1 MATDFDAIVK
11 RAHKRAEKARQG
23 LGLDKQQI
31 YNQPSN
37 YIQPD
42 LVVTNPIASNLDKGY
57 KVKVDWS
64 EGAAKLNEYANT
76 TYTPEPTLLDDTWT
90 AVKKG
95 VGTLEQS
102 AMGLYTQAT
111 RATSAEEIRNATDWA
126 GGLVKPTEIS
136 REQRQKE
143 TQDLIAAQAKHKQ
156 HIEELNNTLG
166 FDAYV
171 NKQQDAYSG
180 KTKQALEAY
189 NRAGNTGSF
198 IKDVQ
203 QTLDVFYHNP
213 RLIPVL
219 LGESAP
225 QMTVELAAAA
235 LTGGTS
241 RTLSAASA
249 IGTGTLLKTGD
260 VVHENFEN
268 TGRVIDND
276 KIGGVVGLNT
286 LASIIDIGS
295 AKIPNTLDNAL
306 YNAVLRRDIVNKA
319 TKDGVASKA
328 KNLGKDAFFEGVAEV
343 VENTASNYG
352 QDKELTGGA
361 GKAFASGAVLSTG
374 ANIGGTSLGITS
386 DTAKLGAS
394 KTLKGLSKIQE
405 RNKTSQDDPTHPKY
419 NPTRKLFEAQT
430 QIFSDDDEQQS
441 QGVANYAEVMNSASE
456 RLAHLDELINNA
468 KTEKQK
474 YKANKQKEEYLN
486 NILPELLQR
495 DQLLTELIKD
505 NYKQD
510 DDLRNNITNSLQW
523 LATQKQELTEQLKQL
538 HTASS
543 EQSTGSLQSNHG
555 NTVAIMDRASVGDV
569 GVGTD
574 HYDIRLANSQD
585 PTSILNRFLAGGKP
599 LNEFKHSNGGA
610 YNQQRGNKQHK
621 GIDFGFNESF
631 GGQDKYRTLTISPEF
646 MNKLEYIKTG
656 HDKKGGG
663 HYTRIK
669 FSDMPTE
676 IRILHQNETGVK
688 QVISGWQNN
697 TNTNANTKQ
706 NNTTS
711 NSKVDNNSLFV
722 GDSIARGYKQSNLA
736 TNGHNPKKVL
746 NTLQKASSNGGLTG
760 KTVVLSTGL
769 SNNVTDWANVDKQLK
784 LLSESGA
791 NVVVLGI
798 ADNFKDNTTLANQV
812 NTKLKQKAEAYGF
825 GYQALGNYRSG
836 EAEKQYKAHPNNIK
850 LSDMVLAGNKDNHQ
864 NTSTQSNLGSIN
876 YSWGKSKV
884 HRKLSNSNQYDDL
897 MTEIYSTY
905 GFTKQ
910 EQQILKMQV
919 AQESGFNINAKN
931 PTSGAFGLTQF
942 IPSTAKAYG
951 AKEGDAKSQIN
962 AQARYMKKLL
972 KDFNGDW
979 AKALAGF
986 NTGEGN
992 VKKHWGKDGTGNG
1005 GGVMSTAWSNG
1016 TGETL
1021 KYVENIMA
1029 HAVGVN
1035 HDTTNNQT
1043 ANQTLWDNVD
1053 DVIDWGESYVS
1064 KLQKQKEQEQDVIK
1078 SQELQEQVETLTQT
1092 LNELSEIE
1100 AKKKELEAHQAQ
1112 DEPKRSVA
1120 DILTKTELL
1129 EEEIQTNEKLSDEE
1143 KTTLLN
1149 IKKAKDVLINALPE
1163 VLKESLFNDENK
1175 EGLGDFLGKF
1185 KEQEQVSEES
1195 EVTSKA
1201 QQDTF
1206 DEIIRY
1212 SEMLSDDMI
1221 NLLVEQGALS
1231 EKHAEKLRLLNE
1243 VRVVENA
1250 TKNADDVKHD
1260 IYIGKK
1266 AKRAEDGYIG
1276 LQSYQQGLVQYLK
1289 TDDIGVLDNYYN
1301 HLSRLNESHTSKAIA
1316 AKQAMDS
1323 FDETQQPLYIARK
1336 ADSQEWEVHEGSI
1349 SKELRAKTGAIEI
1362 SNISR
1367 NFVNNLI
1374 EEAAHLNQI
1383 KQGYDKAYE
1392 LHGASDR
1399 IKESVK
1405 VSDFGLIDFSQI
1417 NTGVSQQQQ
1426 PVQVTRASNIK
1437 QTPVA
1442 DVTTS
1447 EPNIEPTTTPTQ
1459 EAIPVTPPVT
1469 KTPSDVPTQ
1478 RKPFRLP
1485 TNPYNDT
1492 LARDSSVSEYQR
1504 KIQEGVATPNYVWLG
1519 RGERQVNDEGK
1530 MATVSLSSIYRGT
1543 GSAKDPKTG
1552 QVTVRSNVF
1561 TDENKEVIKAG
1572 IFGSPIQSPIYV
1584 NSTNAHDQQKLK
1596 LIEEFGGDMYSIV
1609 HDGTQAGKD
1618 AAMIESANRYMD
1630 FMRVAV
1636 SNNQDFSRALL
1647 QMAANPNTGFVVQHK
1662 MSNSAFSE
1670 AAIVPRVVE
1679 ELRKHPALQKVSYK
1693 EQPQV
1698 VFNILS
1704 NMGTLMADGQFHSE
1718 IQRPIDTNTF
1728 GKEDNLYK
1736 PHVFSKDDLN
1746 KFNEYTATN
1755 STTGLDL
1762 TSEVPIIE
1770 TGIDENT
1777 NTGFDLSVFESNQNN
1792 TTEATKT
1799 LPTDISTNTEENSTQ
1814 ETESSVDELITPQE
1828 AVAVKRNSSIPT
1840 NRASNAITKET
1851 VLKPMQVRKLESTSK
1866 VKEETK
1872 SEDTVYI
1879 TNTPIEKSFINK
1891 PVKVSDLASSIES
1904 SQIKTKDKSQ
1914 AENQALISVL
1924 SRYSPDI
1931 KVEIQDKTS
1940 YDEKASYDDDI
1951 IRVSEDSKDI
1961 TRDIAQAMVHKQIGN
1976 IADELDTLDHV
1987 TALANIETKKQRDAD
2002 RKEGKQNTDVLFDDG
2017 VIDRQAKLGELRL
2030 RVDEINKD
2038 VRKRMRKIL
2047 SDPNQKFTENSKALL
2062 MRATDSAADLLQ
2074 LGLFNEDVKSVLKQ
2088 VKVSRGKN
2096 KVTKA
2101 YHALMDAVTNF
2112 FGFSKDESTA
2122 YTKLL
2127 GIVSDSTSLSVLDS
2141 EGNFSKSSE
2150 AKIRQLN
2157 EPAKN
2162 IEEDLTKPIT
2172 ATKDSKVVRNI
2183 LKTSFRQAQT
2193 LHKPLSSIQN
2203 FVRELYTNPI
2213 KASQILNLEP
2223 PTKAQREQINDFAE
2237 FTAEFRE
2244 HLKEVFKPTDEGYEN
2259 RALANYFYDKQ
2270 TGEFDSN
2277 VLDALSYGAYDYLNS
2292 VANHTMNMR
2301 DDILAL
2307 LGLTSNDVEQ
2317 KNNAHITKEMWETY
2331 KYIGSGYVKV
2341 ADDLGKRIA
2350 ETLNIQRTENGSI
2363 TVDSRL
2369 YSALGTW
2376 ALSAMQSA
2384 DLIHLHSISSEKHKK
2399 AIEEVRGVIDEKD
2412 FNSHGTVRFVS
2423 ITNKE
2428 GEGINKRINEISE
2441 ANKGTAGY
2449 LTDIMGGVSAVRMP
2463 SLKPIEESVANVK
2476 RRIKRTDATVTEL
2489 QAERVAKAQAHA
2501 NVINEPTFSLLTN
2514 LASQHEDAFLEMI
2527 GAKLKE
2533 GELQTAHINDRD
2545 GLEGKSEAVMR
2556 DWTNAVDFINS
2567 IPKVD
2572 GVRKYWDTMFM
2583 AVNSRMHYNSNIF
2596 NYQSSKLH
2604 RAMAEPSNFKVTVQL
2619 KNKDGSSVLDS
2630 LQSKLKEHGKDI
2642 HSKHLTK
2649 DELNLTYFLR
2659 ALAENMEG
2667 SEDFIEAYFESNG
2680 SKEIFTEGFTVDKL
2694 PSYVFIPAFIEYLN
2708 QEHIQKATEI
2718 VSKAQAGDK
2727 ISSEEMNHLSSA
2739 IAEMKMGANSLR
2751 ALREWADFQTA
2762 QENNHTNFTTSLGLG
2777 SDGLNNGAALAHFW
2791 NGAFY
2796 KELLLR
2802 TGFFSFN
2809 DPFKSYFDARHDK
2822 TLGDYYTAFKDA
2834 VIDERA
2840 QEAFIMG
2847 FHANLEKDLATHNEQ
2862 VFRGLMTLQKSLTK
2876 RAVAKSVLI
2885 PFNYGAGISSLKKA
2899 VFRTFLKE
2907 MQDNIT
2913 LAAQQDIA
2921 NKKALEVGQ
2930 MTQLEYDTQR
2940 AKLLNQVMTVD
2951 RLFSFMAQKPI
2962 QWDITIDNEP
2972 KAVVIN
2978 ENLDLKYMLEAWI
2991 SPKDEAMLDNKY
3003 SFTMGQYLA
3012 EVLQDYEAVYIEKN
3026 KVNMRILSS
3035 TVDLFT
3041 QMYREVEERAIQTI
3055 AERISN
3061 ALVESGLDR
3070 GIANELALKE
3080 ISYRGLSDKE
3090 REELV
3095 HSVMDK
3101 VQAQIHNVYSVQN
3114 GESKAK
3120 VRLTRLAE
3128 ILFVDKANL
3137 TNNSFFL
3144 VNKSGKYQA
3153 TSFGS
3158 PARHIH
3164 LEDKALLANSV
3175 QTQSMDSYI
3184 SSFAMA
3190 MGKKININVHDAN
3203 IGAID
3208 NQLDMIT
3215 QQNKAT
3221 FQALVS
3227 YHGQLESLRALT
3239 SVIQSSYALIKDG
3252 VIRED
3257 FHVNENFAELTKGLT
3272 SLINEVKDT
3281 ELNKLDQLANLAYLH
3296 QYAGEFGEYQV
3307 TDADRQTALKEK
3319 SKVVDQINQLEKDLD
3334 LSQYKKSDKSDAKDR
3349 TGSDLAENIYSTLGT
3364 NTQTGNVIIREVYGK
3379 NGINLAKEIGG
3390 VFSLRTQ
3397 SEKHFGN
3404 PFSSKKHLVEKDNLI
3419 LTNSTKESVTRYLDW
3434 LLSET
3439 TNINPDSHA
3448 WIRSVLQSGVL
3459 KGKPI
3464 IYYKELGEPSHA
3476 NALDY
3481 LINKHNWGAGQ
3492 EETKVILPKLPNV
3505 SEAIHAKDQAKSDK
3519 ATKFIGFGAK
3529 GSSTDVYRKAWGNR
3543 ANTGQY
3549 TNQDTVF
3556 VSINGKRAGR
3566 VSIHDSTFKNELQK
3580 AVDVGAKIIADTKAH
3595 RERSFNIGE
3604 QELASW
3610 LQSVGYQ
3617 ELTDGQWTKGV
3628 ENTPTIQ
3635 NLKQLNQTIKGLVN
3649 VSEVQL
3655 KLNKMLMGKANQHLS
3670 KMSVKFAD
3678 VTTPNGTRAY
3688 GSYNVTTHTLTLDN
3702 QTFSQSGNDENKL
3715 RVINHELVHALTE
3728 YAIISN
3734 AQDLR
3739 SELNHLNKMLDA
3751 VMAQWQ
3757 EDVAFNKKYGHSRHD
3772 TKEDDLTRVN
3782 QIMEVIKVSQEA
3794 DTTNGNHYAGLS
3806 EFIAYGMTD
3815 PEMMRYIDYT
3825 LELDDLGIKPRK
3837 GISSVMDFLVR
3848 LVSKVLG
3855 FKGDGYKAFAQ
3866 NVETIM
3872 DNPPVD
3878 LLTLTSNGT
3887 RFSASAMKS
3896 VQANIKR
3903 GMEAMNKAITT
3914 KADVKRAMYRNDIGW
3929 IDFVW
3934 GDTGIIKTNGKT
3946 KGAKGISHIIEA
3958 RMRKDK
3964 MSYGEVV
3971 EMLTHN
3977 IVEAIAKGSIF
3988 IETPLK
3994 LQVRYDGYETVLAK
4008 SKGSNNWI
4016 ITAYELFENKKSDG
4030 GQGVG
4035 FDTSKPTHTTP
4046 TLARDSMGASDK
4058 TSMLFE
4064 DGTGKGYGKTSPT
4077 HNQSYSART
4086 DVGASNE
4093 TNITQLTTDSNEDT
4107 RYSEIFDETDK
4118 QSVSEVFNSLD
4129 SQTLTDGWNKHLQ
4142 EVWDSLFDGN
4152 IAYSTLSKIEQKS
4165 LLDTAKQVNKVFVPH
4180 TFNMTVK
4187 EQLSYQVVTS
4197 IVDFLVNN
4205 HADSNITSELNK
4217 IHAQLIKAY
4226 PTAAD
4231 LYPDYHTVNDEVKN
4245 LYETEH
4251 SKLFKS
4257 VGEMNNLASIV
4268 ALVLSSQTF
4277 NELTNQ
4283 KVELRKTKHD
4293 SWFDKFMNLWHK
4305 AMNLLRTK
4313 YINADTTS
4321 EATKQLMAKLVN
4333 AETNVRLAR
4342 VSMIDKAWNMVYQK
4356 PTDITNWVWDKTWDI
4371 GSEAIISGL
4380 PMSSQMRDTWRSH
4393 KERIKAAKQSEDLS
4407 KRSIAR
4413 DSINLTIEAGLAI
4426 TGLDMNMSYGGNQD
4440 IKSATRAFV
4449 KETVNEMLGQRGVGR
4464 TVERVIRIVNKVAQD
4479 RANYKQSMLNNF
4491 ASIMKDPKRFDNYA
4505 KQSITRTVIM
4515 SDAQTLLHYHGMEQ
4529 TLNYIANPKQ
4539 RKARI
4544 KALEDKL
4551 QSLSNNR
4558 EHFNQLLK
4566 DTKDLAWYMVGET
4579 VSGDVK
4585 KNAELIATSAGTRSI
4600 TPYEQMDQNIFETV
4614 DELVTLHGLEMVNG
4628 KYMYTTQDLIQNE
4641 GQVLIAMLNTHHDL
4655 VKKSKEEFKDNPL
4668 NYIKGFKPTIHNP
4681 HVDVV
4686 AVKAEEVDDYI
4697 QKGYEQV
4704 LHGSIVQDELDTTEP
4719 RYLMIN
4725 KNAPYARYNS
4735 GGLDMKDTHFRGY
4748 EVFNYKTNAKEL
4760 ARVGQGRLKRNTELA
4775 KTMDAHNYD
4784 PRDIKGNHLIPRYGN
4799 DMMILGYNYEM
4810 SGELRDKLLDR
4821 DLSFDMMLATMGS
4834 ELVAKPKLVD
4844 TQRTLA
4850 QVLAEDA
4857 KNPTTGFKIS
4867 PIHFTVINP
4876 NSPDPR
4882 VQEMLRMMP
4891 YEFYQEMQHQFGKGK
4906 PFVIRTAVF
4915 NSVFG
4920 FRKYNVSEMFD
4931 KVSGERNYFEKFMVT
4946 LYENIYGKQARNK
4959 AANHQ
4964 YVWEWFVTQAKDLIV
4979 IRSVKVLIG
4988 NIIANALISSAY
5000 GITPTELARGMFYAW
5015 KEGKAYRQLQ
5025 AEEQRINFEMLNA
5038 TSESQRKKLKAQL
5051 VAVRQNMQN
5060 SGMHEYM
5067 EEGLM
5072 STIVE
5077 DIDMGSETKL
5087 FKSDF
5092 EKKLDNLAEKIPQ
5105 PVRTTMKWA
5114 TFHPDTEIHKFLS
5127 ESTQFSDF
5135 AAKYVLAKH
5144 IERKSLKMGKSKKAA
5159 FEDGIQMAQEVF
5171 INYDIPTNRTL
5182 QAANDLGLFMFTK
5195 FTVRFQRALAR
5206 QLHQNGGH
5214 AMLQHFMVEEY
5225 LPVAGLLNP
5234 FFPMFNT
5241 GLGAFTG
5248 IGALA
5253 QLPLIAM
5260 FL

>member
-1 MATDFDAIVK
+1 MSTDLDKVLQKLQAAQSRNTAQVEQAQKRMGIETHSERQKRLADEEAARLASENSFYKQVATNNTITPEIAPVYSPKVTARHNGGNILTDTGWGAASGVNSLIQGGLAVADTLLTQHVVNPVNNAYSMFTGDSKPLIPMPESEQKIAGRVVNAGIYQATLKKLGIYDAKATEEYIAKKYSTDYDRQKAEVDEAVKDIQNPLLKAAATFGYSLTKPNLLASGAGSSLPQALPAGAIARGAKVANAALSASTRAGIGTAVTSAVVEMGDTAKDKGYSTHGDMAYDLATGA
-11 RAHKRAEKARQG
+11 G
-23 LGLDKQQI
+23 LGLVNKILPSSFSTEQIIANGGVSRILANSANRARTTAVNTATETGQEAVQGALESALNQQQKEGKIDWGKVGQDAGMEAAVGSAMAGGPAVVGNIKAAIGDVNGFRSTLKTDPNNKNYNPNYAYQVSAGKAALGEIDIDSAKAEQTQALTTAMSRLTEFDEKLAQLPDGKEKEKLQKKRNDWFNNQVQPLQDTVAALEQVGNLQLSQEMSSDEVLQRILDLNTEAYHNRKQQADQQLTDAVN
-31 YNQPSN
+31 YQPEISE
-37 YIQPD
+37 Y
-42 LVVTNPIASNLDKGY
+42 TN
-57 KVKVDWS
+57 VD
-64 EGAAKLNEYANT
+64 
-76 TYTPEPTLLDDTWT
+76 
-90 AVKKG
+90 G
-95 VGTLEQS
+95 VGT
-102 AMGLYTQAT
+102 GTTNTQ
-111 RATSAEEIRNATDWA
+111 
-126 GGLVKPTEIS
+126 
-136 REQRQKE
+136 
-143 TQDLIAAQAKHKQ
+143 QA
-156 HIEELNNTLG
+156 
-166 FDAYV
+166 
-171 NKQQDAYSG
+171 
-180 KTKQALEAY
+180 
-189 NRAGNTGSF
+189 
-198 IKDVQ
+198 
-203 QTLDVFYHNP
+203 
-213 RLIPVL
+213 
-219 LGESAP
+219 
-225 QMTVELAAAA
+225 
-235 LTGGTS
+235 
-241 RTLSAASA
+241 
-249 IGTGTLLKTGD
+249 
-260 VVHENFEN
+260 
-268 TGRVIDND
+268 
-276 KIGGVVGLNT
+276 
-286 LASIIDIGS
+286 
-295 AKIPNTLDNAL
+295 
-306 YNAVLRRDIVNKA
+306 
-319 TKDGVASKA
+319 
-328 KNLGKDAFFEGVAEV
+328 
-343 VENTASNYG
+343 
-352 QDKELTGGA
+352 
-361 GKAFASGAVLSTG
+361 STG
-374 ANIGGTSLGITS
+374 VI
-386 DTAKLGAS
+386 
-394 KTLKGLSKIQE
+394 
-405 RNKTSQDDPTHPKY
+405 
-419 NPTRKLFEAQT
+419 
-430 QIFSDDDEQQS
+430 
-441 QGVANYAEVMNSASE
+441 
-456 RLAHLDELINNA
+456 
-468 KTEKQK
+468 
-474 YKANKQKEEYLN
+474 
-486 NILPELLQR
+486 
-495 DQLLTELIKD
+495 
-505 NYKQD
+505 
-510 DDLRNNITNSLQW
+510 
-523 LATQKQELTEQLKQL
+523 
-538 HTASS
+538 
-543 EQSTGSLQSNHG
+543 
-555 NTVAIMDRASVGDV
+555 AI
-569 GVGTD
+569 
-574 HYDIRLANSQD
+574 
-585 PTSILNRFLAGGKP
+585 
-599 LNEFKHSNGGA
+599 
-610 YNQQRGNKQHK
+610 
-621 GIDFGFNESF
+621 
-631 GGQDKYRTLTISPEF
+631 
-646 MNKLEYIKTG
+646 
-656 HDKKGGG
+656 
-663 HYTRIK
+663 
-669 FSDMPTE
+669 
-676 IRILHQNETGVK
+676 
-688 QVISGWQNN
+688 
-697 TNTNANTKQ
+697 
-706 NNTTS
+706 
-711 NSKVDNNSLFV
+711 
-722 GDSIARGYKQSNLA
+722 GDSITNAFGNQYKKSGV
-736 TNGHNPKKVL
+736 TSYSKDGRNPNEVL
-746 NTLQKASSNGGLTG
+746 NTITKLSKSELQG

-769 SNNVTDWANVDKQLK
+769 SNNTKADLNTIRKQIKHLKDNGASVQVMGVAN
-784 LLSESGA
+784 
-791 NVVVLGI
+791 
-798 ADNFKDNTTLANQV
+798 NFKDDSKLGTRMNTDLANIAKEMGV
-812 NTKLKQKAEAYGF
+812 TFLGGF
-825 GYQALGNYRSG
+825 DYA
-836 EAEKQYKAHPNNIK
+836 KTDKYKAHPDSGWYKPIYDKVGTVQAQGQAISGTSQYSANFTIDNSNKGRDDLIMGTYTAFRKAGFTDGQARYLIGEVNRENGFSAKTMFGSHSDHANGAKNFGFISWQQGRRTNLFKFLKDRGIDVKESGIPQTQASLDAMAAFFMQEMKSGGITLGKYRGGTYDTRNFLKQANPDLKDRRWGHAAIGWAYGQNK
-850 LSDMVLAGNKDNHQ
+850 LKSGASFDS
-864 NTSTQSNLGSIN
+864 STHEAKLDKGHADINRLLGSN
-876 YSWGKSKV
+876 YTGSFSSQS
-884 HRKLSNSNQYDDL
+884 SNSNINVDDNR
-897 MTEIYSTY
+897 T
-905 GFTKQ
+905 
-910 EQQILKMQV
+910 
-919 AQESGFNINAKN
+919 AQERLESLITK
-931 PTSGAFGLTQF
+931 
-942 IPSTAKAYG
+942 
-951 AKEGDAKSQIN
+951 
-962 AQARYMKKLL
+962 L
-972 KDFNGDW
+972 KDEKTKTKE
-979 AKALAGF
+979 AEAQKALQDKISSLEAQ
-986 NTGEGN
+986 
-992 VKKHWGKDGTGNG
+992 V
-1005 GGVMSTAWSNG
+1005 
-1016 TGETL
+1016 
-1021 KYVENIMA
+1021 
-1029 HAVGVN
+1029 
-1035 HDTTNNQT
+1035 TNNQT
-1043 ANQTLWDNVD
+1043 NPQ
-1053 DVIDWGESYVS
+1053 
-1064 KLQKQKEQEQDVIK
+1064 
-1078 SQELQEQVETLTQT
+1078 
-1092 LNELSEIE
+1092 
-1100 AKKKELEAHQAQ
+1100 
-1112 DEPKRSVA
+1112 
-1120 DILTKTELL
+1120 
-1129 EEEIQTNEKLSDEE
+1129 
-1143 KTTLLN
+1143 
-1149 IKKAKDVLINALPE
+1149 
-1163 VLKESLFNDENK
+1163 
-1175 EGLGDFLGKF
+1175 
-1185 KEQEQVSEES
+1185 QEQVSEES

-1201 QQDTF
+1201 QQNTF

-1212 SEMLSDDMI
+1212 SEMPSDDMI

-1250 TKNADDVKHD
+1250 TKNTDDVKQD

-1266 AKRAEDGYIG
+1266 AKRAEDSYIG

-1392 LHGASDR
+1392 LHGASDH

-1426 PVQVTRASNIK
+1426 QPVQVTRTSNIN

-1459 EAIPVTPPVT
+1459 ESIPVTPPVT
-1469 KTPSDVPTQ
+1469 KTPSSVPTQ
-1478 RKPFRLP
+1478 RKPIRLP

-1492 LARDSSVSEYQR
+1492 LARDSSVGEYQR

-1584 NSTNAHDQQKLK
+1584 NSTNARDQQKLK

-1679 ELRKHPALQKVSYK
+1679 ELRKHPALQKTSYK
-1693 EQPQV
+1693 EQPQA

-1718 IQRPIDTNTF
+1718 IQRPIDTNAF

-1762 TSEVPIIE
+1762 TSEIPIIE

-1777 NTGFDLSVFESNQNN
+1777 NTGFDLSVFESHQNN

-1799 LPTDISTNTEENSTQ
+1799 LPTDVSTNTKENSTQ
-1814 ETESSVDELITPQE
+1814 EAESSADESITPQE

-1866 VKEETK
+1866 AKEETK
-1872 SEDTVYI
+1872 AEDTVYI

-1931 KVEIQDKTS
+1931 KVKIQDKTS
-1940 YDEKASYDDDI
+1940 YDEKASYDDDT

-1987 TALANIETKKQRDAD
+1987 TALANIEAKKQRDAN
-2002 RKEGKQNTDVLFDDG
+2002 RKEGKQNTDTLFDDEI
-2017 VIDRQAKLGELRL
+2017 IDRQAKLGELRL
-2030 RVDEINKD
+2030 RVDKINKD

-2162 IEEDLTKPIT
+2162 IEEEQKKPIT

-2317 KNNAHITKEMWETY
+2317 KNNAYITKEMWETY

-2399 AIEEVRGVIDEKD
+2399 AIKEVRGVIDEKD

-2476 RRIKRTDATVTEL
+2476 RRIKRTDATVTDL

-2630 LQSKLKEHGKDI
+2630 LQSKLKEHDKEI

-2667 SEDFIEAYFESNG
+2667 SEDFIEAYFKNTG

-2718 VSKAQAGDK
+2718 VSKAQVGDK
-2727 ISSEEMNHLSSA
+2727 ISSEEMEHLSSA
-2739 IAEMKMGANSLR
+2739 IKEMKMGANSLR

-2762 QENNHTNFTTSLGLG
+2762 QENNHANFTTSLGLG

-2822 TLGDYYTAFKDA
+2822 NLGDYYTAFKNS
-2834 VIDERA
+2834 VINGRA

-2847 FHANLEKDLATHNEQ
+2847 FHKKLEKDLANHNEQ

-2885 PFNYGAGISSLKKA
+2885 PFNYGAGIKSLKKA

-2907 MQDNIT
+2907 MQDTIT

-2921 NKKALEVGQ
+2921 NKKALEAGQ

-2951 RLFSFMAQKPI
+2951 RLFSFMIQKPI

-3012 EVLQDYEAVYIEKN
+3012 EVLQNYETVYIEKN
-3026 KVNMRILSS
+3026 KVNMRMLSS
-3035 TVDLFT
+3035 TVELFT
-3041 QMYREVEERAIQTI
+3041 QMYHEVEERAIQTV
-3055 AERISN
+3055 AERISD

-3114 GESKAK
+3114 DESKAK

-3272 SLINEVKDT
+3272 SLINEVRDT

-3334 LSQYKKSDKSDAKDR
+3334 LSQYKKSDKSDAINIWSSEKNGFENLSNLAPRLFQGKDNR
-3349 TGSDLAENIYSTLGT
+3349 MYQSVEHAYQTWKSGSFDEVTYNNPRWAKGWVKISGKKEVNQKTSLDTMKRIMKTSFEQNPEAKALLLS
-3364 NTQTGNVIIREVYGK
+3364 TGNKKLTHTQDKGIWATEFPRILMELRKEFTEK
-3379 NGINLAKEIGG
+3379 NEI
-3390 VFSLRTQ
+3390 
-3397 SEKHFGN
+3397 K
-3404 PFSSKKHLVEKDNLI
+3404 
-3419 LTNSTKESVTRYLDW
+3419 
-3434 LLSET
+3434 
-3439 TNINPDSHA
+3439 
-3448 WIRSVLQSGVL
+3448 
-3459 KGKPI
+3459 
-3464 IYYKELGEPSHA
+3464 
-3476 NALDY
+3476 
-3481 LINKHNWGAGQ
+3481 Q

-3543 ANTGQY
+3543 ANSGQY

-3556 VSINGKRAGR
+3556 VSVNGKRAGR

-3580 AVDVGAKIIADTKAH
+3580 AVDAGAKIIADTKAR

-3635 NLKQLNQTIKGLVN
+3635 NLKQLDQTIKGLVN

-3678 VTTPNGTRAY
+3678 VTMPNGTRAY

-3702 QTFSQSGNDENKL
+3702 QTFNQSDNDENKL

-3772 TKEDDLTRVN
+3772 TKEDDLTRIN
-3782 QIMEVIKVSQEA
+3782 QIMEVIKASQEA

-3815 PEMMRYIDYT
+3815 PEMMRYIDYVIG
-3825 LELDDLGIKPRK
+3825 LDDLGIKPRK

-4187 EQLSYQVVTS
+4187 EQLSYQAVTS

-4205 HADSNITSELNK
+4205 HTNSNITSELNK

-4226 PTAAD
+4226 PTTAD
-4231 LYPDYHTVNDEVKN
+4231 LYSDYHTANDEVKN
-4245 LYETEH
+4245 LYDTEH

-4257 VGEMNNLASIV
+4257 VGEMNNLASVV

-4277 NELTNQ
+4277 NELTDQ

-4313 YINADTTS
+4313 YINADSTS

-4333 AETNVRLAR
+4333 AETNARLAR
-4342 VSMIDKAWNMVYQK
+4342 VSMIDKAWNTVYQK
-4356 PTDITNWVWDKTWDI
+4356 PMDAANWVWDKTWDI

-4380 PMSSQMRDTWRSH
+4380 PMSSEMRDTWRSH
-4393 KERIKAAKQSEDLS
+4393 KQRIKAAKQSENLS
-4407 KRSIAR
+4407 ERSTAR

-4449 KETVNEMLGQRGVGR
+4449 KETVNEMLGQRGVGH
-4464 TVERVIRIVNKVAQD
+4464 TVERVIRAVNKVAQD

-4614 DELVTLHGLEMVNG
+4614 DELVTLHGLEMVDS

-4668 NYIKGFKPTIHNP
+4668 NYIKGFKPAIHNP

-4704 LHGSIVQDELDTTEP
+4704 LHGSIVQDELDNTEP

-4760 ARVGQGRLKRNTELA
+4760 ARVGQGRLNRNTELA
-4775 KTMDAHNYD
+4775 KTMDARSYD
-4784 PRDIKGNHLIPRYGN
+4784 PRNIKGNHLIPRYGN
-4799 DMMILGYNYEM
+4799 DMLILGYNYEM

-4834 ELVAKPKLVD
+4834 ELVAKPKLVE

-4931 KVSGERNYFEKFMVT
+4931 KVSGERNYFEKFITT

-5038 TSESQRKKLKAQL
+5038 TSESQRKKLKAEL

-5195 FTVRFQRALAR
+5195 FTVRFQRALVR

>member
-1 MATDFDAIVK
+1 MSTDLDKVLQKLQAAQSRNIVQVERAQKRMGIETHSERQKRLTDEEAARLASENSFYKQAATNNTITPEIAPVYSPKVTARHNGGNILTDTGWGAASGVNSLIQGGLAVADTMLTQHVVNPVNNAYSMFTGDSKPLIPMPENEQKIAGRVVNAGIYQAALKKLGIYDAKAIEEYTAKKYSNEYYRQKAEVDEAVKDIENPLLKFAATFGHSLTKPNLLASGAGSSLPQALPAGAIGRAAKVANAALSASTRAGIGTAVTSAVVEMGDTAKDKGYSTHRDMAYDLATGA
-11 RAHKRAEKARQG
+11 G
-23 LGLDKQQI
+23 LGLVSKGLPSSFSTEQIVANGGVSRILANSTNRARTTAVNTATETGQEAVQGALEFALNQQQKEGKIDWGKVGKDAGMEAAVGFGMAGGPAIVGNIKAAVGDVKGFRSTLKTDPNNKNYNPNYAYQVSAGKAALGEIGIDSAKAEQTQALTTAMSRLTEFDEKLAQLPDGKEKQKLQKKRNDWFNNQVQPLQDTVAALEQVGNLQLSQEMSSDEVLQRILDLNAEAYHNRKQQADQQLTDAVN
-31 YNQPSN
+31 YQPEIPE
-37 YIQPD
+37 Y
-42 LVVTNPIASNLDKGY
+42 TN
-57 KVKVDWS
+57 VD
-64 EGAAKLNEYANT
+64 
-76 TYTPEPTLLDDTWT
+76 
-90 AVKKG
+90 G
-95 VGTLEQS
+95 VGTS
-102 AMGLYTQAT
+102 TTNTQ
-111 RATSAEEIRNATDWA
+111 
-126 GGLVKPTEIS
+126 
-136 REQRQKE
+136 
-143 TQDLIAAQAKHKQ
+143 QA
-156 HIEELNNTLG
+156 
-166 FDAYV
+166 
-171 NKQQDAYSG
+171 
-180 KTKQALEAY
+180 
-189 NRAGNTGSF
+189 
-198 IKDVQ
+198 
-203 QTLDVFYHNP
+203 
-213 RLIPVL
+213 
-219 LGESAP
+219 
-225 QMTVELAAAA
+225 
-235 LTGGTS
+235 
-241 RTLSAASA
+241 
-249 IGTGTLLKTGD
+249 
-260 VVHENFEN
+260 
-268 TGRVIDND
+268 
-276 KIGGVVGLNT
+276 
-286 LASIIDIGS
+286 
-295 AKIPNTLDNAL
+295 
-306 YNAVLRRDIVNKA
+306 
-319 TKDGVASKA
+319 
-328 KNLGKDAFFEGVAEV
+328 
-343 VENTASNYG
+343 
-352 QDKELTGGA
+352 
-361 GKAFASGAVLSTG
+361 STG
-374 ANIGGTSLGITS
+374 VIT
-386 DTAKLGAS
+386 
-394 KTLKGLSKIQE
+394 I
-405 RNKTSQDDPTHPKY
+405 
-419 NPTRKLFEAQT
+419 
-430 QIFSDDDEQQS
+430 
-441 QGVANYAEVMNSASE
+441 
-456 RLAHLDELINNA
+456 
-468 KTEKQK
+468 
-474 YKANKQKEEYLN
+474 
-486 NILPELLQR
+486 
-495 DQLLTELIKD
+495 
-505 NYKQD
+505 
-510 DDLRNNITNSLQW
+510 
-523 LATQKQELTEQLKQL
+523 
-538 HTASS
+538 
-543 EQSTGSLQSNHG
+543 
-555 NTVAIMDRASVGDV
+555 
-569 GVGTD
+569 
-574 HYDIRLANSQD
+574 
-585 PTSILNRFLAGGKP
+585 
-599 LNEFKHSNGGA
+599 
-610 YNQQRGNKQHK
+610 
-621 GIDFGFNESF
+621 
-631 GGQDKYRTLTISPEF
+631 
-646 MNKLEYIKTG
+646 
-656 HDKKGGG
+656 
-663 HYTRIK
+663 
-669 FSDMPTE
+669 
-676 IRILHQNETGVK
+676 
-688 QVISGWQNN
+688 
-697 TNTNANTKQ
+697 
-706 NNTTS
+706 
-711 NSKVDNNSLFV
+711 
-722 GDSIARGYKQSNLA
+722 GDSIANAFGNQYKKAGVTSYSKD
-736 TNGHNPKKVL
+736 GRNPNEVL
-746 NTLQKASSNGGLTG
+746 NTITKLSKSELQG

-769 SNNVTDWANVDKQLK
+769 SNNTKADLNTIRKQIKYLKDNGASVQVMGVAN
-784 LLSESGA
+784 
-791 NVVVLGI
+791 
-798 ADNFKDNTTLANQV
+798 NFKDDSKLGTRMNTDLANIAKEMGV
-812 NTKLKQKAEAYGF
+812 TFLGGFDYAKAD
-825 GYQALGNYRSG
+825 
-836 EAEKQYKAHPNNIK
+836 KYKAHPDSGWYKPIYDKVGITQAQGQAVTGTSQYSTNFSIDNSNKSRDDLIMGTYTAFRKAGFTDGQARYLIGEVNRENGFSAKTMFGSHSDHANGANNFGFISWQQGRRTNLFKFLKDRGIDVKESGIPQTQASLDAMAAFFMQEMKSGGITLSQYRGGTYDTRNFLKQANPDLKDRRWGHAAIGWAYGQNK
-850 LSDMVLAGNKDNHQ
+850 LKSGASFDS
-864 NTSTQSNLGSIN
+864 STHEAKLDKGHADINRLLGSN
-876 YSWGKSKV
+876 YTGSFSSQS
-884 HRKLSNSNQYDDL
+884 SNSNLNIDDNRTAQERL
-897 MTEIYSTY
+897 ESLI
-905 GFTKQ
+905 TK
-910 EQQILKMQV
+910 LKDEKTKTKEAEAQKALQDKISSLEAQV
-919 AQESGFNINAKN
+919 A
-931 PTSGAFGLTQF
+931 
-942 IPSTAKAYG
+942 
-951 AKEGDAKSQIN
+951 D
-962 AQARYMKKLL
+962 
-972 KDFNGDW
+972 
-979 AKALAGF
+979 
-986 NTGEGN
+986 
-992 VKKHWGKDGTGNG
+992 
-1005 GGVMSTAWSNG
+1005 
-1016 TGETL
+1016 
-1021 KYVENIMA
+1021 
-1029 HAVGVN
+1029 
-1035 HDTTNNQT
+1035 NQT
-1043 ANQTLWDNVD
+1043 N
-1053 DVIDWGESYVS
+1053 
-1064 KLQKQKEQEQDVIK
+1064 
-1078 SQELQEQVETLTQT
+1078 SQ
-1092 LNELSEIE
+1092 
-1100 AKKKELEAHQAQ
+1100 
-1112 DEPKRSVA
+1112 
-1120 DILTKTELL
+1120 
-1129 EEEIQTNEKLSDEE
+1129 
-1143 KTTLLN
+1143 
-1149 IKKAKDVLINALPE
+1149 
-1163 VLKESLFNDENK
+1163 
-1175 EGLGDFLGKF
+1175 
-1185 KEQEQVSEES
+1185 QEQVSVES
-1195 EVTSKA
+1195 EAVSKA

-1221 NLLVEQGALS
+1221 NILVEQGALS
-1231 EKHAEKLRLLNE
+1231 EKHAEKLRLLKE

-1250 TKNADDVKHD
+1250 TKNTDDVKHD

-1289 TDDIGVLDNYYN
+1289 TDDIGVLDSYYN
-1301 HLSRLNESHTSKAIA
+1301 HLSRFNESHTSKAIA

-1323 FDETQQPLYIARK
+1323 FDEIQQPLYIARK

-1374 EEAAHLNQI
+1374 EEAFHLNQI

-1405 VSDFGLIDFSQI
+1405 VSDFGLTDFSQI

-1426 PVQVTRASNIK
+1426 PVQVTRASNIN

-1442 DVTTS
+1442 DVTASDPTL
-1447 EPNIEPTTTPTQ
+1447 EPTTTPTQ
-1459 EAIPVTPPVT
+1459 ESIPVTPPVT
-1469 KTPSDVPTQ
+1469 KTPSSVPTQ
-1478 RKPFRLP
+1478 RKPLRLP

-1492 LARDSSVSEYQR
+1492 LARDSSVGEYQR

-1561 TDENKEVIKAG
+1561 VDENKEVIKAG

-1647 QMAANPNTGFVVQHK
+1647 QMAADPNTGFVVQHK

-1679 ELRKHPALQKVSYK
+1679 ELRKHPALQKISYK
-1693 EQPQV
+1693 EQPQA
-1698 VFNILS
+1698 VFNVLS

-1755 STTGLDL
+1755 STSNTNTDL
-1762 TSEVPIIE
+1762 NSGNAGNNTPPNITDNNGITE
-1770 TGIDENT
+1770 TGINENT
-1777 NTGFDLSVFESNQNN
+1777 NTGFDLSVFESHQNN

-1799 LPTDISTNTEENSTQ
+1799 LPTDVSTNTKENSTQ
-1814 ETESSVDELITPQE
+1814 EAESSADELITPQE

-1866 VKEETK
+1866 AKEENK
-1872 SEDTVYI
+1872 AEDTVYI

-1924 SRYSPDI
+1924 SKYSPDI
-1931 KVEIQDKTS
+1931 KVKIQDKTS

-1987 TALANIETKKQRDAD
+1987 TALANIEAKKQRDAN
-2002 RKEGKQNTDVLFDDG
+2002 RKEGKQNTDTLFDDE

-2030 RVDEINKD
+2030 TIDSINKD
-2038 VRKRMRKIL
+2038 VRKHMRKIL

-2203 FVRELYTNPI
+2203 FVRELYTNPV

-2244 HLKEVFKPTDEGYEN
+2244 HLKQVFKPTDEGYEN

-2317 KNNAHITKEMWETY
+2317 KNNAYITKEMWETY

-2463 SLKPIEESVANVK
+2463 SLKPIEESIANVK
-2476 RRIKRTDATVTEL
+2476 RRIKRTDATVTDL
-2489 QAERVAKAQAHA
+2489 QAQRVAKAQAHA

-2545 GLEGKSEAVMR
+2545 GLEGKAEAVMR

-2583 AVNSRMHYNSNIF
+2583 AVNSRMHYNSNVF

-2630 LQSKLKEHGKDI
+2630 LQSKLKEYGKEI

-2667 SEDFIEAYFESNG
+2667 SEDFIEAYFKNTG

-2727 ISSEEMNHLSSA
+2727 ISSTEMNHLSSV
-2739 IAEMKMGANSLR
+2739 IDEMAMTGSSLR

-2762 QENNHTNFTTSLGLG
+2762 QENNHANFTTSLGLG

-2822 TLGDYYTAFKDA
+2822 NLGDYYTAFKNA
-2834 VIDERA
+2834 VINEKA

-2847 FHANLEKDLATHNEQ
+2847 FHANLEKDLANHNEQ
-2862 VFRGLMTLQKSLTK
+2862 VFRALMRVQKSLTK

-2885 PFNYGAGISSLKKA
+2885 PFNYGAGIKSLKKA

-2921 NKKALEVGQ
+2921 NKKALEAGQ

-2951 RLFSFMAQKPI
+2951 RLFSFMTQKPI

-3035 TVDLFT
+3035 TVELFT
-3041 QMYREVEERAIQTI
+3041 QMYHEVEERAIQTV

-3061 ALVESGLDR
+3061 ALVETGLDR
-3070 GIANELALKE
+3070 GLANELALKE

-3114 GESKAK
+3114 NESKAK

-3215 QQNKAT
+3215 QQNRAT

-3252 VIRED
+3252 VIRKD
-3257 FHVNENFAELTKGLT
+3257 FHDNEVFAELTQELS
-3272 SLINEVKDT
+3272 SLVDEVRDT

-3319 SKVVDQINQLEKDLD
+3319 NKVVDQINQLEKDLALNTTIKVMSYEPNKRTD
-3334 LSQYKKSDKSDAKDR
+3334 TTKQQTSESGIVQLSDTRATEQVSQLPTTS
-3349 TGSDLAENIYSTLGT
+3349 TGTDGT
-3364 NTQTGNVIIREVYGK
+3364 QG
-3379 NGINLAKEIGG
+3379 AA
-3390 VFSLRTQ
+3390 F
-3397 SEKHFGN
+3397 
-3404 PFSSKKHLVEKDNLI
+3404 
-3419 LTNSTKESVTRYLDW
+3419 TNS
-3434 LLSET
+3434 
-3439 TNINPDSHA
+3439 
-3448 WIRSVLQSGVL
+3448 
-3459 KGKPI
+3459 
-3464 IYYKELGEPSHA
+3464 
-3476 NALDY
+3476 
-3481 LINKHNWGAGQ
+3481 
-3492 EETKVILPKLPNV
+3492 
-3505 SEAIHAKDQAKSDK
+3505 
-3519 ATKFIGFGAK
+3519 
-3529 GSSTDVYRKAWGNR
+3529 SSTP
-3543 ANTGQY
+3543 T
-3549 TNQDTVF
+3549 
-3556 VSINGKRAGR
+3556 
-3566 VSIHDSTFKNELQK
+3566 E
-3580 AVDVGAKIIADTKAH
+3580 
-3595 RERSFNIGE
+3595 
-3604 QELASW
+3604 
-3610 LQSVGYQ
+3610 
-3617 ELTDGQWTKGV
+3617 
-3628 ENTPTIQ
+3628 PTIQ
-3635 NLKQLNQTIKGLVN
+3635 NLKQLDQTIKGLVN

-3702 QTFSQSGNDENKL
+3702 LTFSQSGNDENKL

-3751 VMAQWQ
+3751 VMAKWQ

-3772 TKEDDLTRVN
+3772 TKEDDLTYVN
-3782 QIMEVIKVSQEA
+3782 QIMEVIKASQEA

-3815 PEMMRYIDYT
+3815 PEMMRYIDYAM
-3825 LELDDLGIKPRK
+3825 ELADLGIKPRK

-3848 LVSKVLG
+3848 LASKVLG
-3855 FKGDGYKAFAQ
+3855 FKGDGYKAFVQ

-3878 LLTLTSNGT
+3878 LLTLTSNDT

-3903 GMEAMNKAITT
+3903 GTEAMNKAITT

-3934 GDTGIIKTNGKT
+3934 GSTGILKANGKT
-3946 KGAKGISHIIEA
+3946 KGAMGISHIIEA
-3958 RMRKDK
+3958 RMRKDG
-3964 MSYGEVV
+3964 MSYDEVV
-3971 EMLTHN
+3971 EMLVTTT
-3977 IVEAIAKGSIF
+3977 VETIAKGSVF
-3988 IETPLK
+3988 ARFEQGGATK
-3994 LQVRYDGYETVLAK
+3994 LQLVLDNHLVNLVK
-4008 SKGSNNWI
+4008 NKGSNAWV
-4016 ITAYELFENKKSDG
+4016 ITAFE
-4030 GQGVG
+4030 
-4035 FDTSKPTHTTP
+4035 
-4046 TLARDSMGASDK
+4046 M
-4058 TSMLFE
+4058 FE

-4093 TNITQLTTDSNEDT
+4093 TNITQVTTDSNEDT
-4107 RYSEIFDETDK
+4107 RYSQIFDETDK
-4118 QSVSEVFNSLD
+4118 QSASEVFNSLD

-4152 IAYSTLSKIEQKS
+4152 IAYSTLSEMEQKS

-4180 TFNMTVK
+4180 TFNMAVK
-4187 EQLSYQVVTS
+4187 EQLSYQAVTS

-4205 HADSNITSELNK
+4205 HTDSNITSELNK

-4231 LYPDYHTVNDEVKN
+4231 LYPDYHTANDEVKN
-4245 LYETEH
+4245 LYDTEH

-4257 VGEMNNLASIV
+4257 VGEMNNLASVV

-4277 NELTNQ
+4277 NELTDQ

-4313 YINADTTS
+4313 YINANSTS

-4333 AETNVRLAR
+4333 AETNARLAR
-4342 VSMIDKAWNMVYQK
+4342 VSMIDKAWNTVYQK
-4356 PTDITNWVWDKTWDI
+4356 PMDAANWVWDKTWDI

-4393 KERIKAAKQSEDLS
+4393 KERIKAAKQLENLS
-4407 KRSIAR
+4407 KSSVAK
-4413 DSINLTIEAGLAI
+4413 DSMNLTIEAGLAI

-4440 IKSATRAFV
+4440 IKSATRGFI
-4449 KETVNEMLGQRGVGR
+4449 KETVNEMLGQRGVGH

-4491 ASIMKDPKRFDNYA
+4491 ASIMKDPKRFDNHA
-4505 KQSITRTVIM
+4505 KQSITRTVMM

-4529 TLNYIANPKQ
+4529 TLNYIANSKQ
-4539 RKARI
+4539 RKVRI
-4544 KALEDKL
+4544 KELEDKL
-4551 QSLSNNR
+4551 QSLSKNR

-4585 KNAELIATSAGTRSI
+4585 KNAELITTSAGTRSI
-4600 TPYEQMDQNIFETV
+4600 TPYEQMDQNIFEAV

-4668 NYIKGFKPTIHNP
+4668 NYIKGFKPAIHNP

-4704 LHGSIVQDELDTTEP
+4704 LHGSIVQDELDNTEP

-4775 KTMDAHNYD
+4775 KTMDARSYD
-4784 PRDIKGNHLIPRYGN
+4784 PRNIKGNHLIPRYGN
-4799 DMMILGYNYEM
+4799 DMLILGYNYEM

-4867 PIHFTVINP
+4867 PVHFTVINP

-4988 NIIANALISSAY
+4988 NIIANALISAAH

-5135 AAKYVLAKH
+5135 AAKFVLAKH

>member
-1 MATDFDAIVK
+1 MSTNLDEVLQKLQAAQARNLTQVEQAQKRWGMETHSEKQKRLADEEATRLASENSFYKKVATNNTITPEIAPVYSPKVTARHNGGNILTDTGWGAASGFNSLAQGSLAMADTLLTQHVVNPVNNVYSMFTGDSKPLIPMPESEQKIAGRVVNAGIYQATLKKLGIYDAKATEEYIATKFSNEHDRQKAEVDEAVK
-11 RAHKRAEKARQG
+11 DIENPVLKAAATFGHSLTKPNLLASGAGSSLSQALPAGAVARGVGVANAALSASTRAGIGTAVTSTAVELGDTAKDKGYITYKDAAHDVAAGVG
-23 LGLDKQQI
+23 LGLINKALPSKFSAEQVIANGGVSKILANSANRARTTAVNTATETAQEATQGALESALNQQQKEGKIDWGKVGQDAGMEAAVGSAMAGGPAVVGNIKAAIGDVNGFRSTLKTDPNNKNYNPNYAYQVSAGKAALGEIAIDSARAEQTQALTTAMSRLTEFDEKLAQLPDGKEKEKIQKQRNDWFNNQVQPLQDTVAALEQVGTLQLSQEMSSDEVLQRILDLNAEAYHNRKQQADQQLTDAVN
-31 YNQPSN
+31 YQPEIPE
-37 YIQPD
+37 Y
-42 LVVTNPIASNLDKGY
+42 TN
-57 KVKVDWS
+57 VD
-64 EGAAKLNEYANT
+64 
-76 TYTPEPTLLDDTWT
+76 
-90 AVKKG
+90 G
-95 VGTLEQS
+95 VGTGT
-102 AMGLYTQAT
+102 ANTQ
-111 RATSAEEIRNATDWA
+111 
-126 GGLVKPTEIS
+126 
-136 REQRQKE
+136 
-143 TQDLIAAQAKHKQ
+143 QA
-156 HIEELNNTLG
+156 
-166 FDAYV
+166 
-171 NKQQDAYSG
+171 
-180 KTKQALEAY
+180 
-189 NRAGNTGSF
+189 
-198 IKDVQ
+198 
-203 QTLDVFYHNP
+203 
-213 RLIPVL
+213 
-219 LGESAP
+219 
-225 QMTVELAAAA
+225 
-235 LTGGTS
+235 
-241 RTLSAASA
+241 
-249 IGTGTLLKTGD
+249 
-260 VVHENFEN
+260 
-268 TGRVIDND
+268 
-276 KIGGVVGLNT
+276 
-286 LASIIDIGS
+286 
-295 AKIPNTLDNAL
+295 
-306 YNAVLRRDIVNKA
+306 
-319 TKDGVASKA
+319 
-328 KNLGKDAFFEGVAEV
+328 
-343 VENTASNYG
+343 
-352 QDKELTGGA
+352 
-361 GKAFASGAVLSTG
+361 STG
-374 ANIGGTSLGITS
+374 VI
-386 DTAKLGAS
+386 
-394 KTLKGLSKIQE
+394 
-405 RNKTSQDDPTHPKY
+405 
-419 NPTRKLFEAQT
+419 
-430 QIFSDDDEQQS
+430 
-441 QGVANYAEVMNSASE
+441 
-456 RLAHLDELINNA
+456 
-468 KTEKQK
+468 
-474 YKANKQKEEYLN
+474 
-486 NILPELLQR
+486 
-495 DQLLTELIKD
+495 
-505 NYKQD
+505 
-510 DDLRNNITNSLQW
+510 
-523 LATQKQELTEQLKQL
+523 
-538 HTASS
+538 
-543 EQSTGSLQSNHG
+543 
-555 NTVAIMDRASVGDV
+555 AI
-569 GVGTD
+569 
-574 HYDIRLANSQD
+574 
-585 PTSILNRFLAGGKP
+585 
-599 LNEFKHSNGGA
+599 
-610 YNQQRGNKQHK
+610 
-621 GIDFGFNESF
+621 
-631 GGQDKYRTLTISPEF
+631 
-646 MNKLEYIKTG
+646 
-656 HDKKGGG
+656 
-663 HYTRIK
+663 
-669 FSDMPTE
+669 
-676 IRILHQNETGVK
+676 
-688 QVISGWQNN
+688 
-697 TNTNANTKQ
+697 
-706 NNTTS
+706 
-711 NSKVDNNSLFV
+711 
-722 GDSIARGYKQSNLA
+722 GDSIANAFGNQYKKSGV
-736 TNGHNPKKVL
+736 TSYSKDGRNPNEVL
-746 NTLQKASSNGGLTG
+746 NTITKLSKSELQG

-769 SNNVTDWANVDKQLK
+769 SNNTKADLNTIRKQIKHLKDNGASVQVMGVAN
-784 LLSESGA
+784 
-791 NVVVLGI
+791 
-798 ADNFKDNTTLANQV
+798 NFKDDINLGTRMNTDLANIAKEMGV
-812 NTKLKQKAEAYGF
+812 TFLGGFDYAKAD
-825 GYQALGNYRSG
+825 
-836 EAEKQYKAHPNNIK
+836 KYKAHPDSGWYKPIYDKVGITQAQGQAVTGTSQYSANFSIDNSNKGRDDLIMGTYTAFRKAGFTDGQARYLIGEVNRENGFSAKTMFGSHSDHANGAKNFGFISWQQGRRTNLFKFLKDRGIDVKESGIPQSQASLDAMAAFFMQEMKSGGITLGQYRGGTYDTRNFLKQANPDLKDRRWGHAAIGWAYGQSK
-850 LSDMVLAGNKDNHQ
+850 LKSGASFDS
-864 NTSTQSNLGSIN
+864 STHEAKLDKGHADINRLLGSN
-876 YSWGKSKV
+876 YTGSFSNQP
-884 HRKLSNSNQYDDL
+884 SNSN
-897 MTEIYSTY
+897 I
-905 GFTKQ
+905 
-910 EQQILKMQV
+910 
-919 AQESGFNINAKN
+919 
-931 PTSGAFGLTQF
+931 
-942 IPSTAKAYG
+942 
-951 AKEGDAKSQIN
+951 
-962 AQARYMKKLL
+962 
-972 KDFNGDW
+972 
-979 AKALAGF
+979 
-986 NTGEGN
+986 
-992 VKKHWGKDGTGNG
+992 
-1005 GGVMSTAWSNG
+1005 
-1016 TGETL
+1016 
-1021 KYVENIMA
+1021 
-1029 HAVGVN
+1029 
-1035 HDTTNNQT
+1035 
-1043 ANQTLWDNVD
+1043 NVD
-1053 DVIDWGESYVS
+1053 DNRTAQERLESLIT
-1064 KLQKQKEQEQDVIK
+1064 KLKDEKTKTKEAEAQKALQDKI
-1078 SQELQEQVETLTQT
+1078 S
-1092 LNELSEIE
+1092 S
-1100 AKKKELEAHQAQ
+1100 LEAQL
-1112 DEPKRSVA
+1112 A
-1120 DILTKTELL
+1120 DN
-1129 EEEIQTNEKLSDEE
+1129 QTN
-1143 KTTLLN
+1143 
-1149 IKKAKDVLINALPE
+1149 PQ
-1163 VLKESLFNDENK
+1163 
-1175 EGLGDFLGKF
+1175 
-1185 KEQEQVSEES
+1185 QEQVSEES

-1206 DEIIRY
+1206 DEVIRY

-1221 NLLVEQGALS
+1221 NILVEQGALS
-1231 EKHAEKLRLLNE
+1231 EKHAEKLRLLKE

-1250 TKNADDVKHD
+1250 TKNTDDVKHD

-1289 TDDIGVLDNYYN
+1289 TDDIGVLDSYYN
-1301 HLSRLNESHTSKAIA
+1301 HLSRFNESHTSKAIA

-1323 FDETQQPLYIARK
+1323 FDENQQPLYIARK

-1374 EEAAHLNQI
+1374 EEAFHLNQI

-1392 LHGASDR
+1392 LHGASDH

-1426 PVQVTRASNIK
+1426 QPVQVTRASNIN

-1459 EAIPVTPPVT
+1459 EPIPVTPPVT
-1469 KTPSDVPTQ
+1469 KTPSNVPTQ
-1478 RKPFRLP
+1478 RKPLRLP

-1492 LARDSSVSEYQR
+1492 LARDSSVGEYQR

-1584 NSTNAHDQQKLK
+1584 NSTNARDQQKLK

-1679 ELRKHPALQKVSYK
+1679 ELRKHPALQKISYK
-1693 EQPQV
+1693 EQPQA

-1755 STTGLDL
+1755 STSNTGTGLNSGNAGNNTPPNITDNNGI
-1762 TSEVPIIE
+1762 TE
-1770 TGIDENT
+1770 TGIDKDT
-1777 NTGFDLSVFESNQNN
+1777 NTDFDFSVFEPNQNN
-1792 TTEATKT
+1792 TTEASKT
-1799 LPTDISTNTEENSTQ
+1799 LPTDDFTNTKENSTQ
-1814 ETESSVDELITPQE
+1814 ETESSVDESITPQE
-1828 AVAVKRNSSIPT
+1828 TVAVKRNSSIPT

-1866 VKEETK
+1866 AKEEAK
-1872 SEDTVYI
+1872 SEDAVYI

-1891 PVKVSDLASSIES
+1891 SVKVSDLASSIES

-1931 KVEIQDKTS
+1931 KVKVQDKTS
-1940 YDEKASYDDDI
+1940 YDDKASYDDDI

-1976 IADELDTLDHV
+1976 IADEIDTLDHV
-1987 TALANIETKKQRDAD
+1987 TALANIETKKQRDAN
-2002 RKEGKQNTDVLFDDG
+2002 RKEGKQNTDVLFDDE
-2017 VIDRQAKLGELRL
+2017 IINRQAKLGELRL

-2074 LGLFNEDVKSVLKQ
+2074 LGLFNKDVKSVLKQ

-2127 GIVSDSTSLSVLDS
+2127 DIVSDSTSLSVLDS

-2162 IEEDLTKPIT
+2162 IEEEQKKPIT

-2307 LGLTSNDVEQ
+2307 LGLSSNDVEQ

-2399 AIEEVRGVIDEKD
+2399 AIEEVRGVIDEKE

-2476 RRIKRTDATVTEL
+2476 RRIKRTDATVTDL
-2489 QAERVAKAQAHA
+2489 QAQRVAKAQAHA

-2572 GVRKYWDTMFM
+2572 GIRKYWDTMFM
-2583 AVNSRMHYNSNIF
+2583 AVNSRMHYNSNVF

-2630 LQSKLKEHGKDI
+2630 LQSKLKEHGKEI

-2667 SEDFIEAYFESNG
+2667 SEDFIEAYFENTG

-2727 ISSEEMNHLSSA
+2727 ISAEEMNHLSSV
-2739 IAEMKMGANSLR
+2739 IDEMAMTGSSLR

-2822 TLGDYYTAFKDA
+2822 NLGDYYTAFKNA
-2834 VIDERA
+2834 VINEKA

-2847 FHANLEKDLATHNEQ
+2847 FHKKLEKDLANHNEQ

-2885 PFNYGAGISSLKKA
+2885 PFNYGAGIKSLKKA

-2921 NKKALEVGQ
+2921 NKKALEAGQ

-3003 SFTMGQYLA
+3003 GFTMGQYLA
-3012 EVLQDYEAVYIEKN
+3012 EVLQNYETVYIEKN

-3041 QMYREVEERAIQTI
+3041 QMYHEVEERAIQTV
-3055 AERISN
+3055 AERISD

-3114 GESKAK
+3114 NESKAK

-3252 VIRED
+3252 VIRKD

-3319 SKVVDQINQLEKDLD
+3319 SKVVDQINQLKKDLE
-3334 LSQYKKSDKSDAKDR
+3334 LNTTIKVMGYEPNKR
-3349 TGSDLAENIYSTLGT
+3349 T
-3364 NTQTGNVIIREVYGK
+3364 NTTKQQTSES
-3379 NGINLAKEIGG
+3379 GIVQLSDTRATEQVSQLPTTSTGADG
-3390 VFSLRTQ
+3390 TQ
-3397 SEKHFGN
+3397 GTAF
-3404 PFSSKKHLVEKDNLI
+3404 
-3419 LTNSTKESVTRYLDW
+3419 TNS
-3434 LLSET
+3434 
-3439 TNINPDSHA
+3439 
-3448 WIRSVLQSGVL
+3448 
-3459 KGKPI
+3459 
-3464 IYYKELGEPSHA
+3464 
-3476 NALDY
+3476 
-3481 LINKHNWGAGQ
+3481 
-3492 EETKVILPKLPNV
+3492 
-3505 SEAIHAKDQAKSDK
+3505 
-3519 ATKFIGFGAK
+3519 
-3529 GSSTDVYRKAWGNR
+3529 SSTP
-3543 ANTGQY
+3543 T
-3549 TNQDTVF
+3549 
-3556 VSINGKRAGR
+3556 
-3566 VSIHDSTFKNELQK
+3566 E
-3580 AVDVGAKIIADTKAH
+3580 
-3595 RERSFNIGE
+3595 
-3604 QELASW
+3604 
-3610 LQSVGYQ
+3610 
-3617 ELTDGQWTKGV
+3617 
-3628 ENTPTIQ
+3628 PTIQ
-3635 NLKQLNQTIKGLVN
+3635 NLKQLDQTIKGLVN

-3678 VTTPNGTRAY
+3678 VTMPNGTRAY

-3702 QTFSQSGNDENKL
+3702 QTFNQSDNDENKL

-3772 TKEDDLTRVN
+3772 TKEDDLTYVN

-3794 DTTNGNHYAGLS
+3794 DTTNGNEYAGLS

-3815 PEMMRYIDYT
+3815 PEMMRYIDYAI
-3825 LELDDLGIKPRK
+3825 ELADLGIKPRK

-3866 NVETIM
+3866 NVEIIM

-3878 LLTLTSNGT
+3878 LLTLTSNDT

-3903 GMEAMNKAITT
+3903 GMEAMNKAITS

-3934 GDTGIIKTNGKT
+3934 GDTGIIKANGKT
-3946 KGAKGISHIIEA
+3946 TGAKGISHIIEA
-3958 RMRKDK
+3958 RIRKDK
-3964 MSYGEVV
+3964 MSYDEVV
-3971 EMLTHN
+3971 EMLTHS

-4016 ITAYELFENKKSDG
+4016 ITAYELFENKKSDD

-4058 TSMLFE
+4058 ISKLFE
-4064 DGTGKGYGKTSPT
+4064 DGTGKGDGKTSPT

-4093 TNITQLTTDSNEDT
+4093 TNITQVATDNNEDT

-4152 IAYSTLSKIEQKS
+4152 IAYSTLSEMEQKS

-4187 EQLSYQVVTS
+4187 EQLSYQAVTS

-4205 HADSNITSELNK
+4205 HTNSNIVSELNK

-4245 LYETEH
+4245 LYDTEH

-4257 VGEMNNLASIV
+4257 VGEMNNLASVV

-4313 YINADTTS
+4313 YINANSTS

-4333 AETNVRLAR
+4333 AETNARLAR
-4342 VSMIDKAWNMVYQK
+4342 VSMIDKAWNTVYQK
-4356 PTDITNWVWDKTWDI
+4356 PMDAANWVWDKTWDI

-4380 PMSSQMRDTWRSH
+4380 PMSSEMRDTWRSH
-4393 KERIKAAKQSEDLS
+4393 KERIKAAKQSENLS
-4407 KRSIAR
+4407 QSSVAQ
-4413 DSINLTIEAGLAI
+4413 SSMNLTIEAGLAI

-4440 IKSATRAFV
+4440 IKSATRGFI
-4449 KETVNEMLGQRGVGR
+4449 KETVNEMLGQRGVGH
-4464 TVERVIRIVNKVAQD
+4464 TVERVIRTVNKVAQD

-4491 ASIMKDPKRFDNYA
+4491 ASIMKDPKRFDNHA
-4505 KQSITRTVIM
+4505 KQSITRTVMM

-4529 TLNYIANPKQ
+4529 TLNYIANSKQ
-4539 RKARI
+4539 RKVRI
-4544 KALEDKL
+4544 KELEDKL
-4551 QSLSNNR
+4551 QSLSKNR

-4628 KYMYTTQDLIQNE
+4628 RYMYTTQDLIQNE

-4668 NYIKGFKPTIHNP
+4668 NYIKGFKPAIHNP

-4704 LHGSIVQDELDTTEP
+4704 LHGSIVQDELDNTEP

-4867 PIHFTVINP
+4867 PVHFTVINP

-5038 TSESQRKKLKAQL
+5038 TSESQRKKLKAEL

-5195 FTVRFQRALAR
+5195 FTVRFQRALVR

>member
-1 MATDFDAIVK
+1 MSTDLDKVLQKLQAAQPRNIAQVK
-11 RAHKRAEKARQG
+11 RAQKRMGIETHSERQKRLADEEAARLASENSFYKQAATNNTITPEIAPVYSPKVTARHNGGNILTDTGWGAASGVNSLVQGGLAVADTMLTQHIVNPVNNAYSMFTGDSKPLIPMPESEQKIAGRVVNAGIYQAALKKLGIYDAKAIEEYIATKYSNEYYRQKAEVDEAVKDIENPLLKFAATFGHSLTKPNLLASGAGSSLPQALPAGAIGRAAKVANAALSASTRAGIGTAVTSAVVEMGDTAKDKGYSTHRDMAYDLATGAG
-23 LGLDKQQI
+23 LGLVSKGLPSSFSTEQIIANGGVSRILANSANRARTTAVNTATETGQEAVQGALESALNQQQKEGKIDWGKVGKDAGMEAAVGFGMAGGPAIVGNIKAAVGDVKGFRSTLKTDPNNKNYDPNYAYQVSAGKAALGEIDIDSAKAEQTQALTTAMSRLTEFDEKLAQLPDGKKKEKLQKKRNDWFNNQVQPLQDTVAALEQVSNLQLSQEMSSDEVLQRILDLNAEAYHNRKQQADQQLTDAVN
-31 YNQPSN
+31 YQPEIPE
-37 YIQPD
+37 Y
-42 LVVTNPIASNLDKGY
+42 TN
-57 KVKVDWS
+57 VD
-64 EGAAKLNEYANT
+64 
-76 TYTPEPTLLDDTWT
+76 
-90 AVKKG
+90 G
-95 VGTLEQS
+95 VGTGTTNIQ
-102 AMGLYTQAT
+102 QA
-111 RATSAEEIRNATDWA
+111 
-126 GGLVKPTEIS
+126 
-136 REQRQKE
+136 
-143 TQDLIAAQAKHKQ
+143 
-156 HIEELNNTLG
+156 
-166 FDAYV
+166 
-171 NKQQDAYSG
+171 
-180 KTKQALEAY
+180 
-189 NRAGNTGSF
+189 
-198 IKDVQ
+198 
-203 QTLDVFYHNP
+203 
-213 RLIPVL
+213 
-219 LGESAP
+219 
-225 QMTVELAAAA
+225 
-235 LTGGTS
+235 
-241 RTLSAASA
+241 
-249 IGTGTLLKTGD
+249 
-260 VVHENFEN
+260 
-268 TGRVIDND
+268 
-276 KIGGVVGLNT
+276 
-286 LASIIDIGS
+286 
-295 AKIPNTLDNAL
+295 
-306 YNAVLRRDIVNKA
+306 
-319 TKDGVASKA
+319 
-328 KNLGKDAFFEGVAEV
+328 
-343 VENTASNYG
+343 
-352 QDKELTGGA
+352 
-361 GKAFASGAVLSTG
+361 STG
-374 ANIGGTSLGITS
+374 VI
-386 DTAKLGAS
+386 
-394 KTLKGLSKIQE
+394 
-405 RNKTSQDDPTHPKY
+405 
-419 NPTRKLFEAQT
+419 
-430 QIFSDDDEQQS
+430 
-441 QGVANYAEVMNSASE
+441 
-456 RLAHLDELINNA
+456 
-468 KTEKQK
+468 
-474 YKANKQKEEYLN
+474 
-486 NILPELLQR
+486 
-495 DQLLTELIKD
+495 
-505 NYKQD
+505 
-510 DDLRNNITNSLQW
+510 
-523 LATQKQELTEQLKQL
+523 
-538 HTASS
+538 
-543 EQSTGSLQSNHG
+543 
-555 NTVAIMDRASVGDV
+555 AI
-569 GVGTD
+569 
-574 HYDIRLANSQD
+574 
-585 PTSILNRFLAGGKP
+585 
-599 LNEFKHSNGGA
+599 
-610 YNQQRGNKQHK
+610 
-621 GIDFGFNESF
+621 
-631 GGQDKYRTLTISPEF
+631 
-646 MNKLEYIKTG
+646 
-656 HDKKGGG
+656 
-663 HYTRIK
+663 
-669 FSDMPTE
+669 
-676 IRILHQNETGVK
+676 
-688 QVISGWQNN
+688 
-697 TNTNANTKQ
+697 
-706 NNTTS
+706 
-711 NSKVDNNSLFV
+711 
-722 GDSIARGYKQSNLA
+722 GDSIANAFGNQYKKAGVTSYSKD
-736 TNGHNPKKVL
+736 GRNPNEVL
-746 NTLQKASSNGGLTG
+746 NTITKLSKSELQG

-769 SNNVTDWANVDKQLK
+769 SNNTKADLNTIRKQIKYLKDNGASVQVMGVAN
-784 LLSESGA
+784 
-791 NVVVLGI
+791 
-798 ADNFKDNTTLANQV
+798 NFKDDSKLGTRMNTDLANIAKEMGV
-812 NTKLKQKAEAYGF
+812 TFLGGFDYAKAD
-825 GYQALGNYRSG
+825 
-836 EAEKQYKAHPNNIK
+836 KYKAHPDSGWYKPIYDKVGITQAQGQAVTGTSQYSTNFSIDNSNKSRDDLIMGTYTAFRKAGFTDGQARYLIGEVNRENGFSAKTMFGSHSDHANGANNFGFISWQQGRRTNLFKFLKDRGIDVKESGIPQTQASLDAMAAFFMQEMKSGGITLSQYRGGTYDTRNFLKQANPDLKDRRWGHAAIGWAYGQNK
-850 LSDMVLAGNKDNHQ
+850 LKSGASFDS
-864 NTSTQSNLGSIN
+864 STHEAKLDKGHADINRLLGSN
-876 YSWGKSKV
+876 YTGSFSSQS
-884 HRKLSNSNQYDDL
+884 SNSNL
-897 MTEIYSTY
+897 
-905 GFTKQ
+905 
-910 EQQILKMQV
+910 
-919 AQESGFNINAKN
+919 
-931 PTSGAFGLTQF
+931 
-942 IPSTAKAYG
+942 
-951 AKEGDAKSQIN
+951 
-962 AQARYMKKLL
+962 
-972 KDFNGDW
+972 
-979 AKALAGF
+979 
-986 NTGEGN
+986 
-992 VKKHWGKDGTGNG
+992 
-1005 GGVMSTAWSNG
+1005 
-1016 TGETL
+1016 
-1021 KYVENIMA
+1021 
-1029 HAVGVN
+1029 
-1035 HDTTNNQT
+1035 
-1043 ANQTLWDNVD
+1043 NVD
-1053 DVIDWGESYVS
+1053 DNRTAQERLESLIT
-1064 KLQKQKEQEQDVIK
+1064 KLKDEKTKTKEAEAQKALQDKI
-1078 SQELQEQVETLTQT
+1078 S
-1092 LNELSEIE
+1092 S
-1100 AKKKELEAHQAQ
+1100 LEAQ
-1112 DEPKRSVA
+1112 VA
-1120 DILTKTELL
+1120 DN
-1129 EEEIQTNEKLSDEE
+1129 QTNSQ
-1143 KTTLLN
+1143 
-1149 IKKAKDVLINALPE
+1149 
-1163 VLKESLFNDENK
+1163 
-1175 EGLGDFLGKF
+1175 
-1185 KEQEQVSEES
+1185 QEQVSVES
-1195 EVTSKA
+1195 EAVSKA

-1206 DEIIRY
+1206 DQVIRY

-1221 NLLVEQGALS
+1221 NILVEQGALS
-1231 EKHAEKLRLLNE
+1231 EKHAEKLRLLKE

-1250 TKNADDVKHD
+1250 TKNTDDVKHD

-1289 TDDIGVLDNYYN
+1289 TDDIGVLDSYYN
-1301 HLSRLNESHTSKAIA
+1301 HLSRFNESHTSKAIA

-1323 FDETQQPLYIARK
+1323 FDENQQPLYIARK

-1367 NFVNNLI
+1367 NFVNTLI
-1374 EEAAHLNQI
+1374 EEAFHLNQI

-1405 VSDFGLIDFSQI
+1405 VSDFGLTDFSQI

-1426 PVQVTRASNIK
+1426 QPAQVTRASNIN

-1447 EPNIEPTTTPTQ
+1447 DPTIEPTTTPTQ
-1459 EAIPVTPPVT
+1459 ESIPVTPPVT
-1469 KTPSDVPTQ
+1469 KTPSSVPTQ
-1478 RKPFRLP
+1478 RKPLRLP

-1492 LARDSSVSEYQR
+1492 LARDNSVGEYQR

-1561 TDENKEVIKAG
+1561 VDENKEVIKAG

-1647 QMAANPNTGFVVQHK
+1647 QMAADPNTGFVVQHK

-1679 ELRKHPALQKVSYK
+1679 ELRKHPALQKISYK
-1693 EQPQV
+1693 EQPQA
-1698 VFNILS
+1698 VFNVLS

-1755 STTGLDL
+1755 STSNTNTDL
-1762 TSEVPIIE
+1762 NSGNAGNNTPPNITDNNGITE

-1777 NTGFDLSVFESNQNN
+1777 NTDFDLSVFESHQNN

-1799 LPTDISTNTEENSTQ
+1799 LPTDVSTNTKENSTQ
-1814 ETESSVDELITPQE
+1814 EAESSADESVTPQE
-1828 AVAVKRNSSIPT
+1828 TVAVKRNSSIPT

-1866 VKEETK
+1866 AKEENK
-1872 SEDTVYI
+1872 AEDTVYI

-1924 SRYSPDI
+1924 SKYSPDI
-1931 KVEIQDKTS
+1931 KVKIQDKTS

-1987 TALANIETKKQRDAD
+1987 TALANIEAKKQRDAN
-2002 RKEGKQNTDVLFDDG
+2002 RKEGKQNTDTLFDDE

-2030 RVDEINKD
+2030 TIDSINKD
-2038 VRKRMRKIL
+2038 VRKHMRKIL

-2096 KVTKA
+2096 KITKA

-2203 FVRELYTNPI
+2203 FVRELYTNPV

-2244 HLKEVFKPTDEGYEN
+2244 HLKQVFKPTDEGYEN

-2307 LGLTSNDVEQ
+2307 LGLTSKDVEQ

-2476 RRIKRTDATVTEL
+2476 RRIKRTDATVTDL
-2489 QAERVAKAQAHA
+2489 QAQRVAKAQAHA

-2545 GLEGKSEAVMR
+2545 GLEGKAEAVMR

-2583 AVNSRMHYNSNIF
+2583 AVNSRMHYNSNVF

-2630 LQSKLKEHGKDI
+2630 LQSKLKEYGKEI

-2667 SEDFIEAYFESNG
+2667 SEDFIEVYFKNTS

-2727 ISSEEMNHLSSA
+2727 ISSTEMNHLSSV
-2739 IAEMKMGANSLR
+2739 IDEMAMTGSSLR

-2762 QENNHTNFTTSLGLG
+2762 QENNHANFTTSLGLG

-2822 TLGDYYTAFKDA
+2822 NLGDYYTAFKNA
-2834 VIDERA
+2834 VINEKA

-2847 FHANLEKDLATHNEQ
+2847 FHANLEKDLANHNEQ
-2862 VFRGLMTLQKSLTK
+2862 VFRALMRVQKSLTK

-2885 PFNYGAGISSLKKA
+2885 PFNYGAGIKSLKKA

-2921 NKKALEVGQ
+2921 NKKALEAGQ

-2951 RLFSFMAQKPI
+2951 RLFSFMTQKPI

-3035 TVDLFT
+3035 TVELFT
-3041 QMYREVEERAIQTI
+3041 QMYREVEERAIQTV

-3061 ALVESGLDR
+3061 ALVETGLDR

-3114 GESKAK
+3114 NESKAK

-3257 FHVNENFAELTKGLT
+3257 FHVNEVFAELTKGLT

-3319 SKVVDQINQLEKDLD
+3319 NKVVDQINQLEKDLALNTTIKVMSYEPNKRTD
-3334 LSQYKKSDKSDAKDR
+3334 TTKQQTSESGIVQLSDTRATEQVSQLPTTS
-3349 TGSDLAENIYSTLGT
+3349 TGTDGT
-3364 NTQTGNVIIREVYGK
+3364 QG
-3379 NGINLAKEIGG
+3379 AA
-3390 VFSLRTQ
+3390 F
-3397 SEKHFGN
+3397 
-3404 PFSSKKHLVEKDNLI
+3404 
-3419 LTNSTKESVTRYLDW
+3419 TNS
-3434 LLSET
+3434 
-3439 TNINPDSHA
+3439 
-3448 WIRSVLQSGVL
+3448 
-3459 KGKPI
+3459 
-3464 IYYKELGEPSHA
+3464 
-3476 NALDY
+3476 
-3481 LINKHNWGAGQ
+3481 
-3492 EETKVILPKLPNV
+3492 
-3505 SEAIHAKDQAKSDK
+3505 
-3519 ATKFIGFGAK
+3519 
-3529 GSSTDVYRKAWGNR
+3529 SSTP
-3543 ANTGQY
+3543 T
-3549 TNQDTVF
+3549 
-3556 VSINGKRAGR
+3556 
-3566 VSIHDSTFKNELQK
+3566 E
-3580 AVDVGAKIIADTKAH
+3580 
-3595 RERSFNIGE
+3595 
-3604 QELASW
+3604 
-3610 LQSVGYQ
+3610 
-3617 ELTDGQWTKGV
+3617 
-3628 ENTPTIQ
+3628 PTIQ

-3702 QTFSQSGNDENKL
+3702 QTFSQSDNDENKL

-3772 TKEDDLTRVN
+3772 TKEDDLTYVN
-3782 QIMEVIKVSQEA
+3782 QIMEVIKASQEA

-3815 PEMMRYIDYT
+3815 PEMMRYIDYAM
-3825 LELDDLGIKPRK
+3825 ELADLGIKPRK

-3848 LVSKVLG
+3848 LASKVLG
-3855 FKGDGYKAFAQ
+3855 FKGDGYKAFVQ

-3878 LLTLTSNGT
+3878 LLTLTSNDT

-3903 GMEAMNKAITT
+3903 GTEAMNKAITT

-3934 GDTGIIKTNGKT
+3934 GSTGILKANGKT
-3946 KGAKGISHIIEA
+3946 KGAMGISHIIEA
-3958 RMRKDK
+3958 RMRKDG
-3964 MSYGEVV
+3964 MSYDEVV
-3971 EMLTHN
+3971 EMLVTTT
-3977 IVEAIAKGSIF
+3977 VETIAKGSVF
-3988 IETPLK
+3988 ARFEQGGATK
-3994 LQVRYDGYETVLAK
+3994 LQLVLDNHLVNLVK
-4008 SKGSNNWI
+4008 NKGSNAWV
-4016 ITAYELFENKKSDG
+4016 ITAFE
-4030 GQGVG
+4030 
-4035 FDTSKPTHTTP
+4035 
-4046 TLARDSMGASDK
+4046 M
-4058 TSMLFE
+4058 FE

-4093 TNITQLTTDSNEDT
+4093 TNITQVTTDSNEDT
-4107 RYSEIFDETDK
+4107 RYSQIFDETDK
-4118 QSVSEVFNSLD
+4118 QSASEVFNSLD

-4152 IAYSTLSKIEQKS
+4152 IAYSTLSEMEQKS

-4187 EQLSYQVVTS
+4187 EQLSYQAVTS

-4205 HADSNITSELNK
+4205 HTDSNITSELNK

-4231 LYPDYHTVNDEVKN
+4231 LYPDYHTANDEVKN
-4245 LYETEH
+4245 LYDTEH

-4257 VGEMNNLASIV
+4257 VGEMNNLASVV

-4277 NELTNQ
+4277 NELTDQ

-4313 YINADTTS
+4313 YINANSTS

-4333 AETNVRLAR
+4333 AETNARLAR
-4342 VSMIDKAWNMVYQK
+4342 VSMIDKAWNTVYQK
-4356 PTDITNWVWDKTWDI
+4356 PMDAANWVWDKTWDI

-4393 KERIKAAKQSEDLS
+4393 KERIKAAKQSENLS
-4407 KRSIAR
+4407 KSSVAK
-4413 DSINLTIEAGLAI
+4413 DSMNLTIEAGLAI

-4440 IKSATRAFV
+4440 IKSATRGFI
-4449 KETVNEMLGQRGVGR
+4449 KETVNEMLGQRGVGH

-4491 ASIMKDPKRFDNYA
+4491 ASIMKDPKRFDNHA
-4505 KQSITRTVIM
+4505 KQSITRTVMM

-4529 TLNYIANPKQ
+4529 TLNYIANSKQ
-4539 RKARI
+4539 RKVRI
-4544 KALEDKL
+4544 KELEDKL
-4551 QSLSNNR
+4551 QSLSKNR

-4600 TPYEQMDQNIFETV
+4600 TPYEQMDQNIFEAV

-4668 NYIKGFKPTIHNP
+4668 NYIKGFKPAIHNP

-4704 LHGSIVQDELDTTEP
+4704 LHGSIVQDELDNTEP

-4775 KTMDAHNYD
+4775 KTMDARSYD
-4784 PRDIKGNHLIPRYGN
+4784 PRNIKGNHLIPRYGN
-4799 DMMILGYNYEM
+4799 DMLILGYNYEM

-4867 PIHFTVINP
+4867 PVHFTVINP

-4988 NIIANALISSAY
+4988 NIIANALISAAY

-5114 TFHPDTEIHKFLS
+5114 TFHPDTEIHKFLG

-5135 AAKYVLAKH
+5135 AAKFVLAKH

>member
-1 MATDFDAIVK
+1 MSTDLDKVLQKLQAAQSRNTAQVEQAQKRMGIETHSERQKRLADEEAARLASENSFYKQVATNNTITPEIAPVYSPKVTARHNGGNILTDTGWGAASGVNSLIQGGLAVADTLLTQHVVNPVNNAYSMFTGDSKPLIPMPESEQKIAGRVVNAGIYQATLKKLGIYDAKATEEYIAKKYSTDYDRQKAEVDEAVKDIQNPLLKAAATFGYSLTKPNLLASGAGSSLPQALPAGAIARGAKVANAALSASTRAGIGTAVTSAVVEMGDTAKDKGYSTHGDMAYDLATGA
-11 RAHKRAEKARQG
+11 G
-23 LGLDKQQI
+23 LGLVNKILPSSFSTEQIIANGGVSRILANSANRARTTAVNTATETGQEAVQGALESALNQQQKEGKIDWGKVGQDAGMEAAVGSAMAGGPAVVGNIKAAIGDVNGFRSTLKTDPNNKNYNPNYAYQVSAGKAALGEIDIDSAKAEQTQALTTAMSRLTEFDEKLAQLPDGKEKEKLQKKRNDWFNNQVQPLQDTVAALEQVGNLQLSQEMSSDEVLQRILDLNTEAYHNRKQQADQQLTDAVN
-31 YNQPSN
+31 YQPEISE
-37 YIQPD
+37 Y
-42 LVVTNPIASNLDKGY
+42 TN
-57 KVKVDWS
+57 VD
-64 EGAAKLNEYANT
+64 
-76 TYTPEPTLLDDTWT
+76 
-90 AVKKG
+90 G
-95 VGTLEQS
+95 VGT
-102 AMGLYTQAT
+102 GTTNTQ
-111 RATSAEEIRNATDWA
+111 
-126 GGLVKPTEIS
+126 
-136 REQRQKE
+136 
-143 TQDLIAAQAKHKQ
+143 QA
-156 HIEELNNTLG
+156 
-166 FDAYV
+166 
-171 NKQQDAYSG
+171 
-180 KTKQALEAY
+180 
-189 NRAGNTGSF
+189 
-198 IKDVQ
+198 
-203 QTLDVFYHNP
+203 
-213 RLIPVL
+213 
-219 LGESAP
+219 
-225 QMTVELAAAA
+225 
-235 LTGGTS
+235 
-241 RTLSAASA
+241 
-249 IGTGTLLKTGD
+249 
-260 VVHENFEN
+260 
-268 TGRVIDND
+268 
-276 KIGGVVGLNT
+276 
-286 LASIIDIGS
+286 
-295 AKIPNTLDNAL
+295 
-306 YNAVLRRDIVNKA
+306 
-319 TKDGVASKA
+319 
-328 KNLGKDAFFEGVAEV
+328 
-343 VENTASNYG
+343 
-352 QDKELTGGA
+352 
-361 GKAFASGAVLSTG
+361 STG
-374 ANIGGTSLGITS
+374 VI
-386 DTAKLGAS
+386 
-394 KTLKGLSKIQE
+394 
-405 RNKTSQDDPTHPKY
+405 
-419 NPTRKLFEAQT
+419 
-430 QIFSDDDEQQS
+430 
-441 QGVANYAEVMNSASE
+441 
-456 RLAHLDELINNA
+456 
-468 KTEKQK
+468 
-474 YKANKQKEEYLN
+474 
-486 NILPELLQR
+486 
-495 DQLLTELIKD
+495 
-505 NYKQD
+505 
-510 DDLRNNITNSLQW
+510 
-523 LATQKQELTEQLKQL
+523 
-538 HTASS
+538 
-543 EQSTGSLQSNHG
+543 
-555 NTVAIMDRASVGDV
+555 AI
-569 GVGTD
+569 
-574 HYDIRLANSQD
+574 
-585 PTSILNRFLAGGKP
+585 
-599 LNEFKHSNGGA
+599 
-610 YNQQRGNKQHK
+610 
-621 GIDFGFNESF
+621 
-631 GGQDKYRTLTISPEF
+631 
-646 MNKLEYIKTG
+646 
-656 HDKKGGG
+656 
-663 HYTRIK
+663 
-669 FSDMPTE
+669 
-676 IRILHQNETGVK
+676 
-688 QVISGWQNN
+688 
-697 TNTNANTKQ
+697 
-706 NNTTS
+706 
-711 NSKVDNNSLFV
+711 
-722 GDSIARGYKQSNLA
+722 GDSITNAFGNQYKKSGV
-736 TNGHNPKKVL
+736 TSYSKDGRNPNEVL
-746 NTLQKASSNGGLTG
+746 NTITKLSKSELQG

-769 SNNVTDWANVDKQLK
+769 SNNTKADLNTIRKQIKHLKDNGASVQVMGVAN
-784 LLSESGA
+784 
-791 NVVVLGI
+791 
-798 ADNFKDNTTLANQV
+798 NFKDDSKLGTRMNTDLANIAKEMGV
-812 NTKLKQKAEAYGF
+812 TFLGGF
-825 GYQALGNYRSG
+825 DYA
-836 EAEKQYKAHPNNIK
+836 KTDKYKAHPDSGWYKPIYDKVGTVQAQGQAISGTSQYSANFTIDNSNKGRDDLIMGTYTAFRKAGFTDGQARYLIGEVNRENGFSAKTMFGSHSDHANGAKNFGFISWQQGRRTNLFKFLKDRGIDVKESGIPQTQASLDAMAAFFMQEMKSGGITLGKYRGGTYDTRNFLKQANPDLKDRRWGHAAIGWAYGQNK
-850 LSDMVLAGNKDNHQ
+850 LKSGASFDS
-864 NTSTQSNLGSIN
+864 STHEAKLDKGHADINRLLGSN
-876 YSWGKSKV
+876 YTGSFSSQS
-884 HRKLSNSNQYDDL
+884 SNSNINVDDNR
-897 MTEIYSTY
+897 T
-905 GFTKQ
+905 
-910 EQQILKMQV
+910 
-919 AQESGFNINAKN
+919 AQERLESLITK
-931 PTSGAFGLTQF
+931 
-942 IPSTAKAYG
+942 
-951 AKEGDAKSQIN
+951 
-962 AQARYMKKLL
+962 L
-972 KDFNGDW
+972 KDEKTKTKE
-979 AKALAGF
+979 AEAQKALQDKISSLEAQ
-986 NTGEGN
+986 
-992 VKKHWGKDGTGNG
+992 V
-1005 GGVMSTAWSNG
+1005 
-1016 TGETL
+1016 
-1021 KYVENIMA
+1021 
-1029 HAVGVN
+1029 
-1035 HDTTNNQT
+1035 TNNQT
-1043 ANQTLWDNVD
+1043 NPQ
-1053 DVIDWGESYVS
+1053 
-1064 KLQKQKEQEQDVIK
+1064 
-1078 SQELQEQVETLTQT
+1078 
-1092 LNELSEIE
+1092 
-1100 AKKKELEAHQAQ
+1100 
-1112 DEPKRSVA
+1112 
-1120 DILTKTELL
+1120 
-1129 EEEIQTNEKLSDEE
+1129 
-1143 KTTLLN
+1143 
-1149 IKKAKDVLINALPE
+1149 
-1163 VLKESLFNDENK
+1163 
-1175 EGLGDFLGKF
+1175 
-1185 KEQEQVSEES
+1185 QEQVSVES
-1195 EVTSKA
+1195 EVASKA

-1221 NLLVEQGALS
+1221 NILVEQGALS

-1250 TKNADDVKHD
+1250 TKNTDDVKHD

-1289 TDDIGVLDNYYN
+1289 TDDIGVLDSYYN
-1301 HLSRLNESHTSKAIA
+1301 HLSRFNESHTSKAIV
-1316 AKQAMDS
+1316 AKQAMDN

-1392 LHGASDR
+1392 LHGASDH

-1426 PVQVTRASNIK
+1426 QPVQVTRASNIN

-1459 EAIPVTPPVT
+1459 ESIPVTPPVT
-1469 KTPSDVPTQ
+1469 KTPSSVPTQ
-1478 RKPFRLP
+1478 RKPIRLP

-1492 LARDSSVSEYQR
+1492 LARDSSVGEYQR

-1584 NSTNAHDQQKLK
+1584 NSTNARDQQKLK

-1679 ELRKHPALQKVSYK
+1679 ELRKHPALQKTSYK
-1693 EQPQV
+1693 EQPQA

-1718 IQRPIDTNTF
+1718 IQRPIDTNAF

-1777 NTGFDLSVFESNQNN
+1777 NTGFDLSVFESHQNN

-1799 LPTDISTNTEENSTQ
+1799 LPTDVSTNTKENSTQ
-1814 ETESSVDELITPQE
+1814 EAESSADESITPQE

-1866 VKEETK
+1866 AKEETK
-1872 SEDTVYI
+1872 AEDTVYI

-1931 KVEIQDKTS
+1931 KVKIQDKTS
-1940 YDEKASYDDDI
+1940 YDEKASYDDDT

-1987 TALANIETKKQRDAD
+1987 TALANIEAKKQRDAN
-2002 RKEGKQNTDVLFDDG
+2002 RKEGKQNTDTLFDDEI
-2017 VIDRQAKLGELRL
+2017 IDRQAKLGELRL
-2030 RVDEINKD
+2030 RVDKINKD

-2162 IEEDLTKPIT
+2162 IEEEQKKPIT

-2317 KNNAHITKEMWETY
+2317 KNNAYITKEMWETY

-2399 AIEEVRGVIDEKD
+2399 AIKEVRGVIDEKD

-2476 RRIKRTDATVTEL
+2476 RRIKRTDATVTDL

-2630 LQSKLKEHGKDI
+2630 LQSKLKEHDKEI

-2667 SEDFIEAYFESNG
+2667 SEDFIEAYFKNTG

-2718 VSKAQAGDK
+2718 VSKAQVGDK
-2727 ISSEEMNHLSSA
+2727 ISSEEMEHLSSA
-2739 IAEMKMGANSLR
+2739 IKEMKMGANSLR

-2762 QENNHTNFTTSLGLG
+2762 QENNHANFTTSLGLG

-2822 TLGDYYTAFKDA
+2822 TLGDYYTAFKNS
-2834 VIDERA
+2834 VINERA
-2840 QEAFIMG
+2840 QEAFIKG

-2862 VFRGLMTLQKSLTK
+2862 VFRALMTLQKSLTK

-2885 PFNYGAGISSLKKA
+2885 PFNYGAGIKSLKKA

-2907 MQDNIT
+2907 MQDTIT

-2921 NKKALEVGQ
+2921 NKKALEAGQ

-2951 RLFSFMAQKPI
+2951 RLFSFMIQKPI

-3012 EVLQDYEAVYIEKN
+3012 EVLQNYETVYIEKN
-3026 KVNMRILSS
+3026 KVNMRMLSS
-3035 TVDLFT
+3035 TVELFT
-3041 QMYREVEERAIQTI
+3041 QMYHEVEERAIQTV
-3055 AERISN
+3055 AERISD

-3272 SLINEVKDT
+3272 SLINEVRDT

-3334 LSQYKKSDKSDAKDR
+3334 LSQYKKSDKSDAINIWSSEKNGFENLSNLAPRLFQGKDNR
-3349 TGSDLAENIYSTLGT
+3349 MYQSVEHAYQTWKSGSFDEVTYNNPRWAKGWVKISGKKEVNQKTSLDTMKRIMKTSFEQNPEAKALLLS
-3364 NTQTGNVIIREVYGK
+3364 TGNKKLTHTQDKGIWATEFPRILMELRKEFTEK
-3379 NGINLAKEIGG
+3379 NEI
-3390 VFSLRTQ
+3390 
-3397 SEKHFGN
+3397 K
-3404 PFSSKKHLVEKDNLI
+3404 
-3419 LTNSTKESVTRYLDW
+3419 
-3434 LLSET
+3434 
-3439 TNINPDSHA
+3439 
-3448 WIRSVLQSGVL
+3448 
-3459 KGKPI
+3459 
-3464 IYYKELGEPSHA
+3464 
-3476 NALDY
+3476 
-3481 LINKHNWGAGQ
+3481 Q

-4107 RYSEIFDETDK
+4107 RYSQIFDETDK

-4152 IAYSTLSKIEQKS
+4152 IAYSTLSEMEQKS

-4277 NELTNQ
+4277 NELTDQ

-4313 YINADTTS
+4313 YINANSTS

-4333 AETNVRLAR
+4333 AETNARLAR
-4342 VSMIDKAWNMVYQK
+4342 VSMIDKAWNTVYQK
-4356 PTDITNWVWDKTWDI
+4356 PMDAANWVWDKTWDI

-4380 PMSSQMRDTWRSH
+4380 PMSSEMRDTWRSH
-4393 KERIKAAKQSEDLS
+4393 KERIKAAKQSENLS
-4407 KRSIAR
+4407 KSSVAQ
-4413 DSINLTIEAGLAI
+4413 SSMNLTIEAGLAI

-4440 IKSATRAFV
+4440 IKSTTRGFI
-4449 KETVNEMLGQRGVGR
+4449 KETVNEMLGQRGVGH
-4464 TVERVIRIVNKVAQD
+4464 TVERVIRTVNKVAQD

-4491 ASIMKDPKRFDNYA
+4491 ASIMKDPKRFDNHA
-4505 KQSITRTVIM
+4505 KQSITRTVMM

-4529 TLNYIANPKQ
+4529 TLNYIANSKQ
-4539 RKARI
+4539 RKVRI
-4544 KALEDKL
+4544 KELEDKL
-4551 QSLSNNR
+4551 QSLSKNH

-4628 KYMYTTQDLIQNE
+4628 KYMYTTQDLIQTE

-4668 NYIKGFKPTIHNP
+4668 NYIKGFKPAIHNP

-4775 KTMDAHNYD
+4775 KTMDARSYD
-4784 PRDIKGNHLIPRYGN
+4784 PRNIKGNHLIPRYGN
-4799 DMMILGYNYEM
+4799 DMLILGYNYEM

-4834 ELVAKPKLVD
+4834 ELVAKPKLVE

-5025 AEEQRINFEMLNA
+5025 AEEQRINFEMLNT
-5038 TSESQRKKLKAQL
+5038 TSESQRKKLKAEL

-5144 IERKSLKMGKSKKAA
+5144 IERNSLKMGKSKKAA

>member
-1 MATDFDAIVK
+1 MSTDLDKVLQKLQAAQSRNIAQVEQAQKRMGIETHSERQKRLADEEAARLASENSFYKQVATNNTITPEIAPVYSPKVTARHNGGNILTDTGWGAASGVNSLIQGGLAVADTMLTQHVVNPVNNAYSMFTGDSKPLIPMPESEQKIAGRVVNAGIYQAALKKLGIYDAKAIEEYIAKKYSNEYSRQKAEVDEAVKDIENPLLKFAATFGHSLTKPNLLAAGAGSSLPQALPAGAIGRGAKVANAALSASTRAGIGTAVTSAVVEMGDTAKDKGYSTHRDMAYDLATGA
-11 RAHKRAEKARQG
+11 G
-23 LGLDKQQI
+23 LGLVSKGLPSSFSTEQIIANGGVSRILANSANRARTTAVNTATETGQEAVQGALESALNQQQKEGKIDWGKVGKDAGMEAAVGFGMAGGPAIVGNIKAAVGDVKGFRSTLKTDPNNKNYDPNYAYQVSAGKAALGEIDIDSAKAEQTQALTTAMSRLTEFDEKLAQLPDGKKKEKLQKKRNDWFNNQVQPLQDTVAALEQVSNLQLSQEMSSDEVLQRILDLNAEAYHNRKQQADQQLTDAVN
-31 YNQPSN
+31 YQPEIPE
-37 YIQPD
+37 Y
-42 LVVTNPIASNLDKGY
+42 TN
-57 KVKVDWS
+57 VD
-64 EGAAKLNEYANT
+64 
-76 TYTPEPTLLDDTWT
+76 
-90 AVKKG
+90 G
-95 VGTLEQS
+95 VGTGTTNIQ
-102 AMGLYTQAT
+102 QA
-111 RATSAEEIRNATDWA
+111 
-126 GGLVKPTEIS
+126 
-136 REQRQKE
+136 
-143 TQDLIAAQAKHKQ
+143 
-156 HIEELNNTLG
+156 
-166 FDAYV
+166 
-171 NKQQDAYSG
+171 
-180 KTKQALEAY
+180 
-189 NRAGNTGSF
+189 
-198 IKDVQ
+198 
-203 QTLDVFYHNP
+203 
-213 RLIPVL
+213 
-219 LGESAP
+219 
-225 QMTVELAAAA
+225 
-235 LTGGTS
+235 
-241 RTLSAASA
+241 
-249 IGTGTLLKTGD
+249 
-260 VVHENFEN
+260 
-268 TGRVIDND
+268 
-276 KIGGVVGLNT
+276 
-286 LASIIDIGS
+286 
-295 AKIPNTLDNAL
+295 
-306 YNAVLRRDIVNKA
+306 
-319 TKDGVASKA
+319 
-328 KNLGKDAFFEGVAEV
+328 
-343 VENTASNYG
+343 
-352 QDKELTGGA
+352 
-361 GKAFASGAVLSTG
+361 STG
-374 ANIGGTSLGITS
+374 VI
-386 DTAKLGAS
+386 
-394 KTLKGLSKIQE
+394 
-405 RNKTSQDDPTHPKY
+405 
-419 NPTRKLFEAQT
+419 
-430 QIFSDDDEQQS
+430 
-441 QGVANYAEVMNSASE
+441 
-456 RLAHLDELINNA
+456 
-468 KTEKQK
+468 
-474 YKANKQKEEYLN
+474 
-486 NILPELLQR
+486 
-495 DQLLTELIKD
+495 
-505 NYKQD
+505 
-510 DDLRNNITNSLQW
+510 
-523 LATQKQELTEQLKQL
+523 
-538 HTASS
+538 
-543 EQSTGSLQSNHG
+543 
-555 NTVAIMDRASVGDV
+555 AI
-569 GVGTD
+569 
-574 HYDIRLANSQD
+574 
-585 PTSILNRFLAGGKP
+585 
-599 LNEFKHSNGGA
+599 
-610 YNQQRGNKQHK
+610 
-621 GIDFGFNESF
+621 
-631 GGQDKYRTLTISPEF
+631 
-646 MNKLEYIKTG
+646 
-656 HDKKGGG
+656 
-663 HYTRIK
+663 
-669 FSDMPTE
+669 
-676 IRILHQNETGVK
+676 
-688 QVISGWQNN
+688 
-697 TNTNANTKQ
+697 
-706 NNTTS
+706 
-711 NSKVDNNSLFV
+711 
-722 GDSIARGYKQSNLA
+722 GDSIANAFGNQYKKAGVTSYSKD
-736 TNGHNPKKVL
+736 GRNPNEVL
-746 NTLQKASSNGGLTG
+746 NTITKLSKSELQG

-769 SNNVTDWANVDKQLK
+769 SNNTKADLNTIRKQIKYLKDNGASVQVMGVAN
-784 LLSESGA
+784 
-791 NVVVLGI
+791 
-798 ADNFKDNTTLANQV
+798 NFKDDSKLGTRMNTDLANIAKEMGV
-812 NTKLKQKAEAYGF
+812 TFLGGFDYAKAD
-825 GYQALGNYRSG
+825 
-836 EAEKQYKAHPNNIK
+836 KYKAHPDSGWYKPIYDK
-850 LSDMVLAGNKDNHQ
+850 VGITQAQGQ
-864 NTSTQSNLGSIN
+864 AVTGTSQYSTNFSID
-876 YSWGKSKV
+876 
-884 HRKLSNSNQYDDL
+884 NSNKSRDDL
-897 MTEIYSTY
+897 IMGTY
-905 GFTKQ
+905 TAFRKAGFTD
-910 EQQILKMQV
+910 
-919 AQESGFNINAKN
+919 G
-931 PTSGAFGLTQF
+931 
-942 IPSTAKAYG
+942 
-951 AKEGDAKSQIN
+951 
-962 AQARYMKKLL
+962 QARYLIGEVNRENGFSAKTMFGSHSDHANGANNFGFISWQQGRRTNLFKFL
-972 KDFNGDW
+972 KDRGIDVKESGIPQTQASLDAMAAFFMQEMKSGGITLSQYRGGTYDTRNFLKQANPDLKDRRWGHAAIGW
-979 AKALAGF
+979 AYGQNKLKSGASFDSSTHEAKLDKGHADINRLLGS
-986 NTGEGN
+986 NYTG
-992 VKKHWGKDGTGNG
+992 
-1005 GGVMSTAWSNG
+1005 SFSSQSNNSN
-1016 TGETL
+1016 L
-1021 KYVENIMA
+1021 
-1029 HAVGVN
+1029 
-1035 HDTTNNQT
+1035 
-1043 ANQTLWDNVD
+1043 NVD
-1053 DVIDWGESYVS
+1053 DNRTAQERLESLIT
-1064 KLQKQKEQEQDVIK
+1064 KLKDEKTKTKEAEAQKALQDKI
-1078 SQELQEQVETLTQT
+1078 S
-1092 LNELSEIE
+1092 S
-1100 AKKKELEAHQAQ
+1100 LEAQ
-1112 DEPKRSVA
+1112 VA
-1120 DILTKTELL
+1120 DN
-1129 EEEIQTNEKLSDEE
+1129 QTNSQ
-1143 KTTLLN
+1143 
-1149 IKKAKDVLINALPE
+1149 
-1163 VLKESLFNDENK
+1163 
-1175 EGLGDFLGKF
+1175 
-1185 KEQEQVSEES
+1185 QEQVSVES
-1195 EVTSKA
+1195 EAVSKA

-1206 DEIIRY
+1206 DQVIRY

-1221 NLLVEQGALS
+1221 NILVEQGALS
-1231 EKHAEKLRLLNE
+1231 EKHAEKLRLLKE

-1250 TKNADDVKHD
+1250 TKNTDDVKHD

-1289 TDDIGVLDNYYN
+1289 TDDIGVLDSYYN
-1301 HLSRLNESHTSKAIA
+1301 HLSRFNESHTSKAIA

-1323 FDETQQPLYIARK
+1323 FDEIQQPLYIARK

-1367 NFVNNLI
+1367 NFVNTLI
-1374 EEAAHLNQI
+1374 EEAFHLNQI

-1405 VSDFGLIDFSQI
+1405 VSDFGLTDFSQI

-1426 PVQVTRASNIK
+1426 PVQVTRASNIN

-1447 EPNIEPTTTPTQ
+1447 DPTIEPTTTPTQ
-1459 EAIPVTPPVT
+1459 ESIPVTPPVT
-1469 KTPSDVPTQ
+1469 KTPSSVPTQ

-1492 LARDSSVSEYQR
+1492 LARDSSVGEYQR

-1543 GSAKDPKTG
+1543 GSAKDLKTG

-1561 TDENKEVIKAG
+1561 VDENKEVIKAG

-1647 QMAANPNTGFVVQHK
+1647 QMAADSNTGFVVQHK

-1679 ELRKHPALQKVSYK
+1679 ELRKHPALQKISYK
-1693 EQPQV
+1693 EQPQA
-1698 VFNILS
+1698 VFNVLS

-1755 STTGLDL
+1755 STSNTNTDL
-1762 TSEVPIIE
+1762 NSGNAGNNTPPNITDNNGITE

-1777 NTGFDLSVFESNQNN
+1777 NTGFDLSVFESHQNN

-1799 LPTDISTNTEENSTQ
+1799 LPTDVSTNTKENSTQ
-1814 ETESSVDELITPQE
+1814 EAESSADELITPQE

-1866 VKEETK
+1866 AKEENK
-1872 SEDTVYI
+1872 AEDTVYI

-1931 KVEIQDKTS
+1931 KVKIQDKTS

-1987 TALANIETKKQRDAD
+1987 TALANIEAKKQRDAN
-2002 RKEGKQNTDVLFDDG
+2002 RKEGKQNTDTLFDDE

-2030 RVDEINKD
+2030 TIDSINKD
-2038 VRKRMRKIL
+2038 VRKHMRKIL

-2244 HLKEVFKPTDEGYEN
+2244 HLKQVFKPADEGYEN

-2307 LGLTSNDVEQ
+2307 LGLSSNDVEQ
-2317 KNNAHITKEMWETY
+2317 KNNAYITKEMWETY

-2476 RRIKRTDATVTEL
+2476 RRIKRTDATVTDL
-2489 QAERVAKAQAHA
+2489 QAQRVAKAQAHA

-2545 GLEGKSEAVMR
+2545 GLEGKAEAVMR

-2583 AVNSRMHYNSNIF
+2583 AVNSRMHYNSNVF

-2630 LQSKLKEHGKDI
+2630 LQSKLKEHGKEI

-2667 SEDFIEAYFESNG
+2667 SEDFIEAYFKNTG

-2727 ISSEEMNHLSSA
+2727 ISSEEMNHLSSV
-2739 IAEMKMGANSLR
+2739 IDEMAMTGSSLR

-2762 QENNHTNFTTSLGLG
+2762 QENNHANFTTSLGLG

-2822 TLGDYYTAFKDA
+2822 NLGDYYTAFKNA
-2834 VIDERA
+2834 VINEKA

-2847 FHANLEKDLATHNEQ
+2847 FHANLEKDLANHNEQ
-2862 VFRGLMTLQKSLTK
+2862 VFRALMRVQKSLTK

-2885 PFNYGAGISSLKKA
+2885 PFNYGAGIKSLKKA

-2921 NKKALEVGQ
+2921 NKKALEAGQ

-2951 RLFSFMAQKPI
+2951 RLFSFMTQKPI

-3035 TVDLFT
+3035 TVELFT
-3041 QMYREVEERAIQTI
+3041 QMYHEVEERAIQTV

-3061 ALVESGLDR
+3061 ALVETGLDR
-3070 GIANELALKE
+3070 GLANELALKE

-3114 GESKAK
+3114 NESKAK

-3257 FHVNENFAELTKGLT
+3257 FHVNEVFAELTKGLT

-3319 SKVVDQINQLEKDLD
+3319 NKVVDQINQLEKDLALNTTIKVMSYEPNKRTD
-3334 LSQYKKSDKSDAKDR
+3334 TTKQQTSESGIVQLSDTRATEQVSQLPTTS
-3349 TGSDLAENIYSTLGT
+3349 TGTDGT
-3364 NTQTGNVIIREVYGK
+3364 QG
-3379 NGINLAKEIGG
+3379 AA
-3390 VFSLRTQ
+3390 F
-3397 SEKHFGN
+3397 
-3404 PFSSKKHLVEKDNLI
+3404 
-3419 LTNSTKESVTRYLDW
+3419 TNS
-3434 LLSET
+3434 
-3439 TNINPDSHA
+3439 
-3448 WIRSVLQSGVL
+3448 
-3459 KGKPI
+3459 
-3464 IYYKELGEPSHA
+3464 
-3476 NALDY
+3476 
-3481 LINKHNWGAGQ
+3481 
-3492 EETKVILPKLPNV
+3492 
-3505 SEAIHAKDQAKSDK
+3505 
-3519 ATKFIGFGAK
+3519 
-3529 GSSTDVYRKAWGNR
+3529 SSTP
-3543 ANTGQY
+3543 T
-3549 TNQDTVF
+3549 
-3556 VSINGKRAGR
+3556 
-3566 VSIHDSTFKNELQK
+3566 E
-3580 AVDVGAKIIADTKAH
+3580 
-3595 RERSFNIGE
+3595 
-3604 QELASW
+3604 
-3610 LQSVGYQ
+3610 
-3617 ELTDGQWTKGV
+3617 
-3628 ENTPTIQ
+3628 PTIQ
-3635 NLKQLNQTIKGLVN
+3635 NLKQLDQTIKGLVN

-3702 QTFSQSGNDENKL
+3702 LTFSQSGNDENKL

-3757 EDVAFNKKYGHSRHD
+3757 EDVAFNKKYGQSRHD
-3772 TKEDDLTRVN
+3772 TKEDDLTYVN
-3782 QIMEVIKVSQEA
+3782 QIMEVIKASQEA

-3815 PEMMRYIDYT
+3815 PEMMRYIDYAM
-3825 LELDDLGIKPRK
+3825 ELADLGIKPRK

-3848 LVSKVLG
+3848 LASKVLG
-3855 FKGDGYKAFAQ
+3855 FKGDGYKAFVQ

-3878 LLTLTSNGT
+3878 LLTLTSNDT
-3887 RFSASAMKS
+3887 RFSTSAMKS

-3903 GMEAMNKAITT
+3903 GTEAMNKAITT

-3934 GDTGIIKTNGKT
+3934 GSTGILKANGKT
-3946 KGAKGISHIIEA
+3946 KGAMGISHIIEA
-3958 RMRKDK
+3958 RMRKDG
-3964 MSYGEVV
+3964 MSYDEVV
-3971 EMLTHN
+3971 EMLVTTT
-3977 IVEAIAKGSIF
+3977 VETIAKGSVF
-3988 IETPLK
+3988 ARFEQGGATK
-3994 LQVRYDGYETVLAK
+3994 LQLVLDNHLVNLVK
-4008 SKGSNNWI
+4008 NKGSNAWV
-4016 ITAYELFENKKSDG
+4016 ITAFE
-4030 GQGVG
+4030 
-4035 FDTSKPTHTTP
+4035 
-4046 TLARDSMGASDK
+4046 M
-4058 TSMLFE
+4058 FE

-4107 RYSEIFDETDK
+4107 RYSQIFDETDK
-4118 QSVSEVFNSLD
+4118 QSASEVFNSLD

-4152 IAYSTLSKIEQKS
+4152 IAYSTLSEMEQKS

-4180 TFNMTVK
+4180 TFNMVVK
-4187 EQLSYQVVTS
+4187 EQLSYQAVTS

-4205 HADSNITSELNK
+4205 HTDSNITSELNK

-4231 LYPDYHTVNDEVKN
+4231 LYPDYHTANDEVKN
-4245 LYETEH
+4245 LYDTEH

-4257 VGEMNNLASIV
+4257 VGEMNNLASVV

-4277 NELTNQ
+4277 NELTDQ

-4313 YINADTTS
+4313 YINANSTS

-4333 AETNVRLAR
+4333 AETNARLAR
-4342 VSMIDKAWNMVYQK
+4342 VSMIDKAWNTVYQK
-4356 PTDITNWVWDKTWDI
+4356 PMDAANWVWDKTWDI

-4393 KERIKAAKQSEDLS
+4393 KERIKAAKQSENLS
-4407 KRSIAR
+4407 KSSVAK
-4413 DSINLTIEAGLAI
+4413 DSMNLTIEAGLAI

-4440 IKSATRAFV
+4440 IKSATRGFI
-4449 KETVNEMLGQRGVGR
+4449 KETVNEMLGQRGVGH

-4491 ASIMKDPKRFDNYA
+4491 ASIMKDPKRFDNHA
-4505 KQSITRTVIM
+4505 KQSITRTVMM

-4529 TLNYIANPKQ
+4529 TLNYIANSKQ
-4539 RKARI
+4539 RKVRI
-4544 KALEDKL
+4544 KELEDKL
-4551 QSLSNNR
+4551 QSLSKNR

-4600 TPYEQMDQNIFETV
+4600 TPYEQMDQNIFEAV

-4668 NYIKGFKPTIHNP
+4668 NYIKGFKPAIHNP

-4704 LHGSIVQDELDTTEP
+4704 LHGSIVQDELDNTEP

-4775 KTMDAHNYD
+4775 KTMDARSYD
-4784 PRDIKGNHLIPRYGN
+4784 PRNIKGNHLIPRYGN
-4799 DMMILGYNYEM
+4799 DMLILGYNYEM

-4867 PIHFTVINP
+4867 PVHFTVINP

-4988 NIIANALISSAY
+4988 NIIANALISAAH

-5135 AAKYVLAKH
+5135 AAKFVLAKH

>member
-1 MATDFDAIVK
+1 MSTDLDKVLQKLQAAQSRNIAQVEQAQKKLGIETNSEKQARLQQEAEIKKAEHEAYFNNVANNLATSLTPESYYTPKPANKLERGNILTDTFWGGASGVNSVAQGGLAMADTLLTQHVVNPANNVYSMVTGDSKPLIPMPESEQKIAGRVVNAGIYQATLKKLGIYDAKATEEYIAKKYSNEYYRQKAEVDEAVK
-11 RAHKRAEKARQG
+11 DIENPVLKFAATFGHSLTKPNLLASGAGSSLPQALPAGAVARGAGVANAALSASTRAGIGTAVTSTVVEMGDTAKDKGYSTPRDTAYDLATGAG
-23 LGLDKQQI
+23 LGLVNKALTSSFSTEQIIANGGVSKILANSANRARTTAVNTATETGQEATQGALESALNQQQKEGKIDWGKVGQDAGMEAAVGSAMAGGPATIGNIKAAVGDVNGFRSTLKTDPNNKNYNPNYAYQVSAGKAALGEIGIDSAKAEQTQALTTAMSRLTEFDEKLAQLPDGKEKEKLQKQRNDWFNNQVQPLQDTVAALEQVGTLQLSQEMSSDEVLQRILDLNAEAYHNRKQQADQQLTDAVN
-31 YNQPSN
+31 YQPEISE
-37 YIQPD
+37 Y
-42 LVVTNPIASNLDKGY
+42 TN
-57 KVKVDWS
+57 VD
-64 EGAAKLNEYANT
+64 
-76 TYTPEPTLLDDTWT
+76 
-90 AVKKG
+90 G
-95 VGTLEQS
+95 VGTS
-102 AMGLYTQAT
+102 TTNTQ
-111 RATSAEEIRNATDWA
+111 
-126 GGLVKPTEIS
+126 
-136 REQRQKE
+136 
-143 TQDLIAAQAKHKQ
+143 QA
-156 HIEELNNTLG
+156 
-166 FDAYV
+166 
-171 NKQQDAYSG
+171 
-180 KTKQALEAY
+180 
-189 NRAGNTGSF
+189 
-198 IKDVQ
+198 
-203 QTLDVFYHNP
+203 
-213 RLIPVL
+213 
-219 LGESAP
+219 
-225 QMTVELAAAA
+225 
-235 LTGGTS
+235 
-241 RTLSAASA
+241 
-249 IGTGTLLKTGD
+249 
-260 VVHENFEN
+260 
-268 TGRVIDND
+268 
-276 KIGGVVGLNT
+276 
-286 LASIIDIGS
+286 
-295 AKIPNTLDNAL
+295 
-306 YNAVLRRDIVNKA
+306 
-319 TKDGVASKA
+319 
-328 KNLGKDAFFEGVAEV
+328 
-343 VENTASNYG
+343 
-352 QDKELTGGA
+352 
-361 GKAFASGAVLSTG
+361 STG
-374 ANIGGTSLGITS
+374 VI
-386 DTAKLGAS
+386 
-394 KTLKGLSKIQE
+394 
-405 RNKTSQDDPTHPKY
+405 
-419 NPTRKLFEAQT
+419 
-430 QIFSDDDEQQS
+430 
-441 QGVANYAEVMNSASE
+441 
-456 RLAHLDELINNA
+456 
-468 KTEKQK
+468 
-474 YKANKQKEEYLN
+474 
-486 NILPELLQR
+486 
-495 DQLLTELIKD
+495 
-505 NYKQD
+505 
-510 DDLRNNITNSLQW
+510 
-523 LATQKQELTEQLKQL
+523 
-538 HTASS
+538 
-543 EQSTGSLQSNHG
+543 
-555 NTVAIMDRASVGDV
+555 AI
-569 GVGTD
+569 
-574 HYDIRLANSQD
+574 
-585 PTSILNRFLAGGKP
+585 
-599 LNEFKHSNGGA
+599 
-610 YNQQRGNKQHK
+610 
-621 GIDFGFNESF
+621 
-631 GGQDKYRTLTISPEF
+631 
-646 MNKLEYIKTG
+646 
-656 HDKKGGG
+656 
-663 HYTRIK
+663 
-669 FSDMPTE
+669 
-676 IRILHQNETGVK
+676 
-688 QVISGWQNN
+688 
-697 TNTNANTKQ
+697 
-706 NNTTS
+706 
-711 NSKVDNNSLFV
+711 
-722 GDSIARGYKQSNLA
+722 GDSIANAFGNQYKKAGVTSYSKD
-736 TNGHNPKKVL
+736 GRNPNEVL
-746 NTLQKASSNGGLTG
+746 NTITKLSKSELQG

-769 SNNVTDWANVDKQLK
+769 SNNTKADLNTIRKQIKHLKDNGASVQVMGVAN
-784 LLSESGA
+784 
-791 NVVVLGI
+791 
-798 ADNFKDNTTLANQV
+798 NFKDDNKLGTRMNTDLANIAKEMGV
-812 NTKLKQKAEAYGF
+812 TFLGGFDYAKAD
-825 GYQALGNYRSG
+825 
-836 EAEKQYKAHPNNIK
+836 KYKAHPDSGWYKPIY
-850 LSDMVLAGNKDNHQ
+850 NKVGTTQ
-864 NTSTQSNLGSIN
+864 VQGQAVSGTSQYSANFSID
-876 YSWGKSKV
+876 
-884 HRKLSNSNQYDDL
+884 NSNKGRDDL
-897 MTEIYSTY
+897 IMGTY
-905 GFTKQ
+905 TAFRKAGFTD
-910 EQQILKMQV
+910 
-919 AQESGFNINAKN
+919 G
-931 PTSGAFGLTQF
+931 
-942 IPSTAKAYG
+942 
-951 AKEGDAKSQIN
+951 
-962 AQARYMKKLL
+962 QARYLIGEVNRENGFSAKTMFGSHSDHANGANNFGFISWQQGRRTNLFKFL
-972 KDFNGDW
+972 KDRGIDVKESGIPQSQASLDAMAAFFMQEMKSGGITLSQYRGGTYDTRNFLKQANPDLKDRRWGHAAIGWAYGQNKLKSGASFNSSTHE
-979 AKALAGF
+979 AKLDKGHADINRLLGS
-986 NTGEGN
+986 NYTG
-992 VKKHWGKDGTGNG
+992 
-1005 GGVMSTAWSNG
+1005 SFSSQSSNN
-1016 TGETL
+1016 
-1021 KYVENIMA
+1021 NI
-1029 HAVGVN
+1029 
-1035 HDTTNNQT
+1035 
-1043 ANQTLWDNVD
+1043 NVD
-1053 DVIDWGESYVS
+1053 DNRTAQERLESLIT
-1064 KLQKQKEQEQDVIK
+1064 KLKDEKAKTKEAEAQKALQDKI
-1078 SQELQEQVETLTQT
+1078 S
-1092 LNELSEIE
+1092 S
-1100 AKKKELEAHQAQ
+1100 LEAQL
-1112 DEPKRSVA
+1112 A
-1120 DILTKTELL
+1120 DN
-1129 EEEIQTNEKLSDEE
+1129 QTN
-1143 KTTLLN
+1143 
-1149 IKKAKDVLINALPE
+1149 PQ
-1163 VLKESLFNDENK
+1163 
-1175 EGLGDFLGKF
+1175 
-1185 KEQEQVSEES
+1185 QEQVSEES

-1206 DEIIRY
+1206 DEVIRY

-1289 TDDIGVLDNYYN
+1289 TDDIGVLDSYYN

-1323 FDETQQPLYIARK
+1323 FDENQQPLYIARK

-1374 EEAAHLNQI
+1374 EEAFHLNQI

-1426 PVQVTRASNIK
+1426 PAQVTRTSNIN

-1442 DVTTS
+1442 DVTTPDITS
-1447 EPNIEPTTTPTQ
+1447 EPTIEPTTTPTQ
-1459 EAIPVTPPVT
+1459 ESIPVTPPVT

-1492 LARDSSVSEYQR
+1492 LARDSSVGEYQR

-1630 FMRVAV
+1630 FMRAAV

-1693 EQPQV
+1693 DQPQA
-1698 VFNILS
+1698 VFNVLS
-1704 NMGTLMADGQFHSE
+1704 NMGVLMADGQFHSE

-1755 STTGLDL
+1755 STSNTGTDL
-1762 TSEVPIIE
+1762 NSGNAGNNTPPNITDNNGITETGFNNSNNPTIE

-1777 NTGFDLSVFESNQNN
+1777 NTGFDLSVFESDQNN
-1792 TTEATKT
+1792 STEATKT
-1799 LPTDISTNTEENSTQ
+1799 LPTDVSTNTEENSTQ
-1814 ETESSVDELITPQE
+1814 ETESSVDELITPE
-1828 AVAVKRNSSIPT
+1828 ETIPVKRNSSIPT

-1866 VKEETK
+1866 AKEETK
-1872 SEDTVYI
+1872 PEDTVYI

-1891 PVKVSDLASSIES
+1891 PVKVSDLTSSIES

-1940 YDEKASYDDDI
+1940 YDEKANYDDDI

-1987 TALANIETKKQRDAD
+1987 TALANIETKKQRDAN
-2002 RKEGKQNTDVLFDDG
+2002 RKEGKQNTGVLFDDEI
-2017 VIDRQAKLGELRL
+2017 IDRQAKLGELRL

-2162 IEEDLTKPIT
+2162 IEEEQKKPIT

-2292 VANHTMNMR
+2292 VAKHTMNMR

-2341 ADDLGKRIA
+2341 ADDLGKRVA

-2399 AIEEVRGVIDEKD
+2399 AIEEVRGVIDEKE
-2412 FNSHGTVRFVS
+2412 FSPHGTVRFVS

-2476 RRIKRTDATVTEL
+2476 RRIKRTDATVTDL
-2489 QAERVAKAQAHA
+2489 QAQRVAKAQAHA

-2583 AVNSRMHYNSNIF
+2583 AVNSRMHYNSNVF

-2630 LQSKLKEHGKDI
+2630 LQSKLKEHGKEI

-2667 SEDFIEAYFESNG
+2667 SEDFIEAYFESTG

-2727 ISSEEMNHLSSA
+2727 ISSEEMNHLSSV
-2739 IAEMKMGANSLR
+2739 IDEMAMTGSSLR

-2822 TLGDYYTAFKDA
+2822 NLGDYYTAFKNA
-2834 VIDERA
+2834 VINQRA

-2847 FHANLEKDLATHNEQ
+2847 FHANLEKDLANHNEQ
-2862 VFRGLMTLQKSLTK
+2862 VFRGLMKVQKSLTK
-2876 RAVAKSVLI
+2876 RVVAKSVLI
-2885 PFNYGAGISSLKKA
+2885 PFNYGAGVGSLKKA

-2921 NKKALEVGQ
+2921 NKKALEAGQ

-2951 RLFSFMAQKPI
+2951 RLFSFMTQKPI

-2991 SPKDEAMLDNKY
+2991 SPKDEAMLENKY

-3012 EVLQDYEAVYIEKN
+3012 EVLQGYETVYIEKN

-3035 TVDLFT
+3035 TVELFT
-3041 QMYREVEERAIQTI
+3041 QMYREVEERAIQTV

-3070 GIANELALKE
+3070 EIANELALKE

-3114 GESKAK
+3114 DESKAK

-3239 SVIQSSYALIKDG
+3239 SVIQSSYALMKDG

-3319 SKVVDQINQLEKDLD
+3319 SKVVDQINQLKKDLD
-3334 LSQYKKSDKSDAKDR
+3334 F
-3349 TGSDLAENIYSTLGT
+3349 
-3364 NTQTGNVIIREVYGK
+3364 NTTIKVTGNEPNKRTDTTKQQTSES
-3379 NGINLAKEIGG
+3379 GIVQLSDTRATEQVSQLPTTSTGADG
-3390 VFSLRTQ
+3390 TQ
-3397 SEKHFGN
+3397 GTAF
-3404 PFSSKKHLVEKDNLI
+3404 
-3419 LTNSTKESVTRYLDW
+3419 TNS
-3434 LLSET
+3434 
-3439 TNINPDSHA
+3439 
-3448 WIRSVLQSGVL
+3448 
-3459 KGKPI
+3459 
-3464 IYYKELGEPSHA
+3464 
-3476 NALDY
+3476 
-3481 LINKHNWGAGQ
+3481 
-3492 EETKVILPKLPNV
+3492 
-3505 SEAIHAKDQAKSDK
+3505 
-3519 ATKFIGFGAK
+3519 
-3529 GSSTDVYRKAWGNR
+3529 SSTP
-3543 ANTGQY
+3543 T
-3549 TNQDTVF
+3549 
-3556 VSINGKRAGR
+3556 
-3566 VSIHDSTFKNELQK
+3566 E
-3580 AVDVGAKIIADTKAH
+3580 
-3595 RERSFNIGE
+3595 
-3604 QELASW
+3604 
-3610 LQSVGYQ
+3610 
-3617 ELTDGQWTKGV
+3617 
-3628 ENTPTIQ
+3628 PTIQ
-3635 NLKQLNQTIKGLVN
+3635 NLKQLDQTIKGLVN

-3678 VTTPNGTRAY
+3678 VTMPNGTRAY

-3702 QTFSQSGNDENKL
+3702 QTFSQRGNDENKL

-3751 VMAQWQ
+3751 VMAKWQ

-3782 QIMEVIKVSQEA
+3782 QIMEVIKASQEA
-3794 DTTNGNHYAGLS
+3794 DTANGNPYAGLS

-3815 PEMMRYIDYT
+3815 PEMMRYIDYAI
-3825 LELDDLGIKPRK
+3825 ELADLGIKPRK

-3848 LVSKVLG
+3848 LASKVLG

-3878 LLTLTSNGT
+3878 LLTLTNNGT

-3934 GDTGIIKTNGKT
+3934 GSTGILKANGKT
-3946 KGAKGISHIIEA
+3946 KGAMGISHIIEA
-3958 RMRKDK
+3958 RMRKDG
-3964 MSYGEVV
+3964 MSYDEVV
-3971 EMLTHN
+3971 EMLVTTT
-3977 IVEAIAKGSIF
+3977 VETIAKGGVF
-3988 IETPLK
+3988 ARFEQGGATK
-3994 LQVRYDGYETVLAK
+3994 LQLVLDNHLVNLVK
-4008 SKGSNNWI
+4008 NKGSNAWV
-4016 ITAYELFENKKSDG
+4016 ITAFE
-4030 GQGVG
+4030 
-4035 FDTSKPTHTTP
+4035 
-4046 TLARDSMGASDK
+4046 M
-4058 TSMLFE
+4058 FE

-4118 QSVSEVFNSLD
+4118 QSVSEVFNSLN

-4152 IAYSTLSKIEQKS
+4152 IAYSTLSEMEQKS

-4187 EQLSYQVVTS
+4187 EQLSYQAVTS

-4205 HADSNITSELNK
+4205 HTDSNITSELNK

-4245 LYETEH
+4245 LYDTEH

-4257 VGEMNNLASIV
+4257 VGEMNNLASVV

-4277 NELTNQ
+4277 NELTDQ

-4313 YINADTTS
+4313 YINANSTS

-4333 AETNVRLAR
+4333 AETNARLAR
-4342 VSMIDKAWNMVYQK
+4342 VSMIDKAWNTVYQK
-4356 PTDITNWVWDKTWDI
+4356 PMDAANWVWDKTWDI

-4380 PMSSQMRDTWRSH
+4380 PMSSEMRDTWRSH
-4393 KERIKAAKQSEDLS
+4393 KERIKAAKQSENLS
-4407 KRSIAR
+4407 QSSVAKNSM
-4413 DSINLTIEAGLAI
+4413 NLTIEAGLAI

-4440 IKSATRAFV
+4440 IKSATRGFI
-4449 KETVNEMLGQRGVGR
+4449 KETVNEMLGQRGVGH
-4464 TVERVIRIVNKVAQD
+4464 TVERVIRTVNKVAQD

-4491 ASIMKDPKRFDNYA
+4491 ASIMKDPKRFDNHA
-4505 KQSITRTVIM
+4505 KQSITRTVMM

-4529 TLNYIANPKQ
+4529 TLNYIANSKQ
-4539 RKARI
+4539 RKVRI
-4544 KALEDKL
+4544 KELEDKL
-4551 QSLSNNR
+4551 QSLSKNR

-4628 KYMYTTQDLIQNE
+4628 RYMYTTQDLIQNE

-4668 NYIKGFKPTIHNP
+4668 NYIKGFKPAIHNP
-4681 HVDVV
+4681 HVDVI

-4704 LHGSIVQDELDTTEP
+4704 LHGSIVQDELDNTES
-4719 RYLMIN
+4719 RFLMIN

-4760 ARVGQGRLKRNTELA
+4760 ARVGQGRLNRNTELA
-4775 KTMDAHNYD
+4775 KTMDAHSYD
-4784 PRDIKGNHLIPRYGN
+4784 PRNIKGNHLIPRYGN

-4857 KNPTTGFKIS
+4857 KNTTTGFKIS
-4867 PIHFTVINP
+4867 PVHFTVINP

-4891 YEFYQEMQHQFGKGK
+4891 YEFYQEMQSQFGKGK
-4906 PFVIRTAVF
+4906 PFVIRTVVF

-4988 NIIANALISSAY
+4988 NIIANTLISSAY

-5038 TSESQRKKLKAQL
+5038 TSESQRKKLKAEL

-5214 AMLQHFMVEEY
+5214 VMLQHFMVEEY

>member
-1 MATDFDAIVK
+1 MSTDLDKVLQKLQAAQARNLTQVEQAQKRWGMETHSEKQKRLADEEAARLASENSFYKQVATNNTITPEIAPVYSPKVTARHNGGNILTDTGWGAASGVNSLAQGSLAMADTMLTQHVVNPVNNIYSMITGDSKPLIPMPESEQKIAGRVINAGIYQATLKKLGIYDAKATEEYIAKKYSNEYYRQKAEVDEAVK
-11 RAHKRAEKARQG
+11 DIENPVLKFAATFGHSLTKPNLLASGAGSSLPQALPAGAVARGVGVANAALSASTRAGIGTAVTSTVVEMGDTAKDKGYSTHRDTAYDLATGAG
-23 LGLDKQQI
+23 LGLINKVLPSSFSTEQVIANGGVSKILANSANRARTTAVNTATETGQEAVQGALESALNQQQKEGKIDWGKVGQDAGMEAAAGSAMAGGPAVVGNIKAAVGDVNGFRSTLKTDPNNKNYNPNYAYQVSAGKAALGEIGIDSAKAEQTQALTTAMGRLTEFDEKLAQLPDGKEKEKLQKQRNDWFNNQVQPLQDTVAALEQVGNLQLSQEMSSDEVLQRILDLNAEAYHNRKQQADQQLTDAVN
-31 YNQPSN
+31 YQPEIPE
-37 YIQPD
+37 Y
-42 LVVTNPIASNLDKGY
+42 TNVA
-57 KVKVDWS
+57 
-64 EGAAKLNEYANT
+64 
-76 TYTPEPTLLDDTWT
+76 DT
-90 AVKKG
+90 
-95 VGTLEQS
+95 
-102 AMGLYTQAT
+102 
-111 RATSAEEIRNATDWA
+111 
-126 GGLVKPTEIS
+126 
-136 REQRQKE
+136 
-143 TQDLIAAQAKHKQ
+143 
-156 HIEELNNTLG
+156 
-166 FDAYV
+166 
-171 NKQQDAYSG
+171 
-180 KTKQALEAY
+180 
-189 NRAGNTGSF
+189 
-198 IKDVQ
+198 
-203 QTLDVFYHNP
+203 
-213 RLIPVL
+213 
-219 LGESAP
+219 
-225 QMTVELAAAA
+225 
-235 LTGGTS
+235 
-241 RTLSAASA
+241 
-249 IGTGTLLKTGD
+249 GTGTT
-260 VVHENFEN
+260 N
-268 TGRVIDND
+268 TQQ
-276 KIGGVVGLNT
+276 
-286 LASIIDIGS
+286 A
-295 AKIPNTLDNAL
+295 
-306 YNAVLRRDIVNKA
+306 
-319 TKDGVASKA
+319 
-328 KNLGKDAFFEGVAEV
+328 
-343 VENTASNYG
+343 
-352 QDKELTGGA
+352 
-361 GKAFASGAVLSTG
+361 STG
-374 ANIGGTSLGITS
+374 VI
-386 DTAKLGAS
+386 
-394 KTLKGLSKIQE
+394 
-405 RNKTSQDDPTHPKY
+405 
-419 NPTRKLFEAQT
+419 
-430 QIFSDDDEQQS
+430 
-441 QGVANYAEVMNSASE
+441 
-456 RLAHLDELINNA
+456 
-468 KTEKQK
+468 
-474 YKANKQKEEYLN
+474 
-486 NILPELLQR
+486 
-495 DQLLTELIKD
+495 
-505 NYKQD
+505 
-510 DDLRNNITNSLQW
+510 
-523 LATQKQELTEQLKQL
+523 
-538 HTASS
+538 
-543 EQSTGSLQSNHG
+543 
-555 NTVAIMDRASVGDV
+555 AI
-569 GVGTD
+569 
-574 HYDIRLANSQD
+574 
-585 PTSILNRFLAGGKP
+585 
-599 LNEFKHSNGGA
+599 
-610 YNQQRGNKQHK
+610 
-621 GIDFGFNESF
+621 
-631 GGQDKYRTLTISPEF
+631 
-646 MNKLEYIKTG
+646 
-656 HDKKGGG
+656 
-663 HYTRIK
+663 
-669 FSDMPTE
+669 
-676 IRILHQNETGVK
+676 
-688 QVISGWQNN
+688 
-697 TNTNANTKQ
+697 
-706 NNTTS
+706 
-711 NSKVDNNSLFV
+711 
-722 GDSIARGYKQSNLA
+722 GDSIANAFGNQYKKAGVTSYSKD
-736 TNGHNPKKVL
+736 GRNPNEVL
-746 NTLQKASSNGGLTG
+746 NTITKLSKSELQG

-769 SNNVTDWANVDKQLK
+769 SNNTKADLNTIRKQIKHLKDNGASVQVMGVAN
-784 LLSESGA
+784 
-791 NVVVLGI
+791 
-798 ADNFKDNTTLANQV
+798 NFKDDINLGTRMNTDLANI
-812 NTKLKQKAEAYGF
+812 TKEMGVTFLGGFDYAKAD
-825 GYQALGNYRSG
+825 
-836 EAEKQYKAHPNNIK
+836 KYKAHPDSGWYKPIYDKVGTTQVQGQAVSGTSQYSANFSIDNSNKGRDDLIMGTYTAFRKAGFTDGQARYLIGEVNRENGFSAKTMFGSHSDHANGAKNFGFISWQQGRRTNLFKFLKDRGIDVKESGIPQTQASLDAMAAFFMQEMKSGGITLGQYRGGTYDTRNFLKQANPDLKDRRWGHAAIGWAYGQNK
-850 LSDMVLAGNKDNHQ
+850 LKSGASFNSATHEAKLDKGHADINRL
-864 NTSTQSNLGSIN
+864 LGSN
-876 YSWGKSKV
+876 YTESFSNQS
-884 HRKLSNSNQYDDL
+884 SNSNLNVDDSRTAQERL
-897 MTEIYSTY
+897 ESLI
-905 GFTKQ
+905 TK
-910 EQQILKMQV
+910 LKDEKTKTKEAEAQKALQDKISSLEAQV
-919 AQESGFNINAKN
+919 A
-931 PTSGAFGLTQF
+931 
-942 IPSTAKAYG
+942 
-951 AKEGDAKSQIN
+951 
-962 AQARYMKKLL
+962 
-972 KDFNGDW
+972 
-979 AKALAGF
+979 
-986 NTGEGN
+986 
-992 VKKHWGKDGTGNG
+992 
-1005 GGVMSTAWSNG
+1005 
-1016 TGETL
+1016 
-1021 KYVENIMA
+1021 
-1029 HAVGVN
+1029 
-1035 HDTTNNQT
+1035 NNQT
-1043 ANQTLWDNVD
+1043 N
-1053 DVIDWGESYVS
+1053 
-1064 KLQKQKEQEQDVIK
+1064 
-1078 SQELQEQVETLTQT
+1078 SQ
-1092 LNELSEIE
+1092 
-1100 AKKKELEAHQAQ
+1100 
-1112 DEPKRSVA
+1112 
-1120 DILTKTELL
+1120 
-1129 EEEIQTNEKLSDEE
+1129 
-1143 KTTLLN
+1143 
-1149 IKKAKDVLINALPE
+1149 
-1163 VLKESLFNDENK
+1163 
-1175 EGLGDFLGKF
+1175 
-1185 KEQEQVSEES
+1185 QEQVSVES
-1195 EVTSKA
+1195 EATSKA

-1231 EKHAEKLRLLNE
+1231 EKHAEKLRLLKE

-1289 TDDIGVLDNYYN
+1289 TDDIEVLDSYYN
-1301 HLSRLNESHTSKAIA
+1301 HLSRFNESHTSKAIA

-1374 EEAAHLNQI
+1374 EEAFHLNQI

-1392 LHGASDR
+1392 LHGASNR

-1426 PVQVTRASNIK
+1426 QPAQVTRTSNIN

-1447 EPNIEPTTTPTQ
+1447 EPTIEPTTTPTQ
-1459 EAIPVTPPVT
+1459 ESIHVTPPIT
-1469 KTPSDVPTQ
+1469 ETPPSVPTQ
-1478 RKPFRLP
+1478 RKPLRLP
-1485 TNPYNDT
+1485 TNPYNNT
-1492 LARDSSVSEYQR
+1492 LARDSSVGEYQR

-1630 FMRVAV
+1630 FLRVAV

-1679 ELRKHPALQKVSYK
+1679 ELRKHPELQKVSYK
-1693 EQPQV
+1693 EQPQA
-1698 VFNILS
+1698 VFNVLA

-1755 STTGLDL
+1755 STSNTGTGLNSGNAGNNTPPNIADNNGI
-1762 TSEVPIIE
+1762 TETGFNNNPTIE

-1799 LPTDISTNTEENSTQ
+1799 LPTDVSTNTEENSTQ
-1814 ETESSVDELITPQE
+1814 ETKSSVDELITPQE
-1828 AVAVKRNSSIPT
+1828 MIPVKRNSSIPT

-1866 VKEETK
+1866 AKEENK
-1872 SEDTVYI
+1872 AEDTVYI

-1940 YDEKASYDDDI
+1940 YDENASYDDDI

-1976 IADELDTLDHV
+1976 VADELDTLDHV

-2002 RKEGKQNTDVLFDDG
+2002 RKEGKQNTDVLFDDEI
-2017 VIDRQAKLGELRL
+2017 IDRQAKLGELRL

-2157 EPAKN
+2157 EPTKN
-2162 IEEDLTKPIT
+2162 IEEEQKKPIT

-2277 VLDALSYGAYDYLNS
+2277 VLDALSYGAYGYLNS

-2307 LGLTSNDVEQ
+2307 LGLTSNDIEQ

-2476 RRIKRTDATVTEL
+2476 RRIKRTDATVTDL

-2583 AVNSRMHYNSNIF
+2583 AVNSRMHYNSNVF

-2630 LQSKLKEHGKDI
+2630 LQSKLKEHGKEI

-2667 SEDFIEAYFESNG
+2667 SEDFIEAYFESTG

-2727 ISSEEMNHLSSA
+2727 ISTEEMNHLSSV
-2739 IAEMKMGANSLR
+2739 IDEMAMTGSSLR

-2822 TLGDYYTAFKDA
+2822 NLGDYYTAFKNA
-2834 VIDERA
+2834 VINQRA

-2847 FHANLEKDLATHNEQ
+2847 FHANLKKDLANHNEQ
-2862 VFRGLMTLQKSLTK
+2862 VFRALMTLQKSLTK

-2885 PFNYGAGISSLKKA
+2885 PFNYGAGITSLKKA

-2921 NKKALEVGQ
+2921 NKKALEAGQ

-2951 RLFSFMAQKPI
+2951 RLFSFMTQKPI

-2991 SPKDEAMLDNKY
+2991 SPKDEAMLENKY

-3041 QMYREVEERAIQTI
+3041 QMYREVEERAIQTV

-3252 VIRED
+3252 VIRKD

-3319 SKVVDQINQLEKDLD
+3319 SKVVDQINQLKKDLD
-3334 LSQYKKSDKSDAKDR
+3334 LSQYKKSDKSDAINI
-3349 TGSDLAENIYSTLGT
+3349 GS
-3364 NTQTGNVIIREVYGK
+3364 
-3379 NGINLAKEIGG
+3379 
-3390 VFSLRTQ
+3390 
-3397 SEKHFGN
+3397 SEKN
-3404 PFSSKKHLVEKDNLI
+3404 EIK
-3419 LTNSTKESVTRYLDW
+3419 
-3434 LLSET
+3434 
-3439 TNINPDSHA
+3439 
-3448 WIRSVLQSGVL
+3448 
-3459 KGKPI
+3459 
-3464 IYYKELGEPSHA
+3464 
-3476 NALDY
+3476 
-3481 LINKHNWGAGQ
+3481 Q

-3505 SEAIHAKDQAKSDK
+3505 TESIHAKDQAKSDK

-3529 GSSTDVYRKAWGNR
+3529 GSSTDAYRKAWGNR
-3543 ANTGQY
+3543 ANSGQY

-3580 AVDVGAKIIADTKAH
+3580 AVDAGAKIIADTKAH

-3617 ELTDGQWTKGV
+3617 ELTDGQWVKGV
-3628 ENTPTIQ
+3628 ENTPSIK
-3635 NLKQLNQTIKGLVN
+3635 NLNQLTTYIHGLKEVSAFGQKLNQYLLDAMREFNPNINIAVNQIDKGYAKYHLGSNTITFTPVIFDGTQSDGAKLKLINHELLHALTESSLQSGNTKYAKAINHLYQMMDQAIHSWESNPNPSINEIMQIITALPREQALSEFVAYGMTEPTMAQFIDSVLKPETIKGL
-3649 VSEVQL
+3649 S
-3655 KLNKMLMGKANQHLS
+3655 LS
-3670 KMSVKFAD
+3670 KR
-3678 VTTPNGTRAY
+3678 VTK
-3688 GSYNVTTHTLTLDN
+3688 
-3702 QTFSQSGNDENKL
+3702 TFD
-3715 RVINHELVHALTE
+3715 
-3728 YAIISN
+3728 Y
-3734 AQDLR
+3734 
-3739 SELNHLNKMLDA
+3739 
-3751 VMAQWQ
+3751 
-3757 EDVAFNKKYGHSRHD
+3757 
-3772 TKEDDLTRVN
+3772 
-3782 QIMEVIKVSQEA
+3782 
-3794 DTTNGNHYAGLS
+3794 
-3806 EFIAYGMTD
+3806 FIAAVYSA
-3815 PEMMRYIDYT
+3815 
-3825 LELDDLGIKPRK
+3825 LGLKK
-3837 GISSVMDFLVR
+3837 T
-3848 LVSKVLG
+3848 
-3855 FKGDGYKAFAQ
+3855 GYKAFS
-3866 NVETIM
+3866 ETVQELFGEPTITT
-3872 DNPPVD
+3872 DI
-3878 LLTLTSNGT
+3878 S
-3887 RFSASAMKS
+3887 RYSASAMKS

-3903 GMEAMNKAITT
+3903 GMEAMNKVITS

-3934 GDTGIIKTNGKT
+3934 GDTGIIKANGKT
-3946 KGAKGISHIIEA
+3946 TGAKGISHIIEA
-3958 RMRKDK
+3958 RIRKDK
-3964 MSYGEVV
+3964 MSYDEVV

-4016 ITAYELFENKKSDG
+4016 ITAYELFENKKSDD

-4058 TSMLFE
+4058 ISKLFE

-4093 TNITQLTTDSNEDT
+4093 TNITQLATDSNEDT

-4152 IAYSTLSKIEQKS
+4152 IAYSTLSEMDQKS

-4187 EQLSYQVVTS
+4187 EQLSYQAVTS

-4205 HADSNITSELNK
+4205 HTNSNITSELNK

-4245 LYETEH
+4245 LYDTEH

-4257 VGEMNNLASIV
+4257 VGEMNNLASVV

-4313 YINADTTS
+4313 YINANSTS

-4333 AETNVRLAR
+4333 AETNARLAR
-4342 VSMIDKAWNMVYQK
+4342 VSMIDKAWNTVYQK
-4356 PTDITNWVWDKTWDI
+4356 PMDAANWVWDKTWDI

-4393 KERIKAAKQSEDLS
+4393 KERIKAAKQSENLS
-4407 KRSIAR
+4407 KSSVAK
-4413 DSINLTIEAGLAI
+4413 DSMNLTIEAGLAI

-4440 IKSATRAFV
+4440 IKSATRGFI
-4449 KETVNEMLGQRGVGR
+4449 KETVNEMLGQRGVGH
-4464 TVERVIRIVNKVAQD
+4464 TVERVIRTVNKVAQD

-4491 ASIMKDPKRFDNYA
+4491 ASIMKDPKRFDNHA
-4505 KQSITRTVIM
+4505 KQSITRTVMM

-4529 TLNYIANPKQ
+4529 TLNYIANSKQ
-4539 RKARI
+4539 RKVRI
-4544 KALEDKL
+4544 KELEDKL
-4551 QSLSNNR
+4551 QSLSKNR

-4668 NYIKGFKPTIHNP
+4668 NYIKGFKPAIHNP

-4686 AVKAEEVDDYI
+4686 AVKAEEADDYI

-4704 LHGSIVQDELDTTEP
+4704 LHGSIVQDELDNTEH

-4760 ARVGQGRLKRNTELA
+4760 ARVGQGRLNRNTELA

-4784 PRDIKGNHLIPRYGN
+4784 PRNIKGNHLIPRYGN

-4867 PIHFTVINP
+4867 PVHFTVINP

-4891 YEFYQEMQHQFGKGK
+4891 YEFYQEMQSQFGKGK

-5025 AEEQRINFEMLNA
+5025 AEEQRINFELLNT
-5038 TSESQRKKLKAQL
+5038 TSESQRKKLKAEL

-5087 FKSDF
+5087 FNSDF

>member
-1 MATDFDAIVK
+1 MSTDLDKVLQKLQAAQSRNIAQVEQAQKRMGIETHSERQKRLTDEEAARLASENSFYKQAATNNTITPEIAPVYSPKVTARHNGGNILTDTGWGAASGVNSLIQGGLAVADTMLTQHVVNPVNNAYSMFTGDSKPLIPMPESEQKIAGRVVNAGIYQAALKKLGIYDAKAIEEYIAKKYSNEYYRQKAEVDEAVKDIENPLLKFAATFGHSLTKPNLLAAGAGSSLPQALPAGAIGRGAKVANAALSASTRAGIGTAVTSAVVEMGDTAKDKGYSTHRDMAYDLATGA
-11 RAHKRAEKARQG
+11 G
-23 LGLDKQQI
+23 LGLVSKGLPSSFSTEQIIANGDVSRILANSANRARTTAVNTATETGQEAVQGALESALNQQQKEGKIDWGKVGKDAGMEAAVGFGMAGGPAIVGNIKAAVGDVKGFRSTLKTDPNNKNYDPNYAYQVSAGKAALGEIDIDSAKAEQTQALTTAMSRLTEFDEKLAQLPDGKKKEKLQKKRNDWFNNQVQPLQDTVAALEQVSNLQLSQEMSSDEVLQRILDLNAEAYHNRKQQAEQQLTDAVN
-31 YNQPSN
+31 YQPEIPE
-37 YIQPD
+37 Y
-42 LVVTNPIASNLDKGY
+42 TN
-57 KVKVDWS
+57 VD
-64 EGAAKLNEYANT
+64 
-76 TYTPEPTLLDDTWT
+76 
-90 AVKKG
+90 G
-95 VGTLEQS
+95 VGT
-102 AMGLYTQAT
+102 GTTNTQ
-111 RATSAEEIRNATDWA
+111 
-126 GGLVKPTEIS
+126 
-136 REQRQKE
+136 
-143 TQDLIAAQAKHKQ
+143 QA
-156 HIEELNNTLG
+156 
-166 FDAYV
+166 
-171 NKQQDAYSG
+171 
-180 KTKQALEAY
+180 
-189 NRAGNTGSF
+189 
-198 IKDVQ
+198 
-203 QTLDVFYHNP
+203 
-213 RLIPVL
+213 
-219 LGESAP
+219 
-225 QMTVELAAAA
+225 
-235 LTGGTS
+235 
-241 RTLSAASA
+241 
-249 IGTGTLLKTGD
+249 
-260 VVHENFEN
+260 
-268 TGRVIDND
+268 
-276 KIGGVVGLNT
+276 
-286 LASIIDIGS
+286 
-295 AKIPNTLDNAL
+295 
-306 YNAVLRRDIVNKA
+306 
-319 TKDGVASKA
+319 
-328 KNLGKDAFFEGVAEV
+328 
-343 VENTASNYG
+343 
-352 QDKELTGGA
+352 
-361 GKAFASGAVLSTG
+361 STG
-374 ANIGGTSLGITS
+374 VI
-386 DTAKLGAS
+386 
-394 KTLKGLSKIQE
+394 
-405 RNKTSQDDPTHPKY
+405 
-419 NPTRKLFEAQT
+419 
-430 QIFSDDDEQQS
+430 
-441 QGVANYAEVMNSASE
+441 
-456 RLAHLDELINNA
+456 
-468 KTEKQK
+468 
-474 YKANKQKEEYLN
+474 
-486 NILPELLQR
+486 
-495 DQLLTELIKD
+495 
-505 NYKQD
+505 
-510 DDLRNNITNSLQW
+510 
-523 LATQKQELTEQLKQL
+523 
-538 HTASS
+538 
-543 EQSTGSLQSNHG
+543 
-555 NTVAIMDRASVGDV
+555 AI
-569 GVGTD
+569 
-574 HYDIRLANSQD
+574 
-585 PTSILNRFLAGGKP
+585 
-599 LNEFKHSNGGA
+599 
-610 YNQQRGNKQHK
+610 
-621 GIDFGFNESF
+621 
-631 GGQDKYRTLTISPEF
+631 
-646 MNKLEYIKTG
+646 
-656 HDKKGGG
+656 
-663 HYTRIK
+663 
-669 FSDMPTE
+669 
-676 IRILHQNETGVK
+676 
-688 QVISGWQNN
+688 
-697 TNTNANTKQ
+697 
-706 NNTTS
+706 
-711 NSKVDNNSLFV
+711 
-722 GDSIARGYKQSNLA
+722 GDSIANAFGNQYKKFGVTSYSKD
-736 TNGHNPKKVL
+736 GRNPNEVL
-746 NTLQKASSNGGLTG
+746 NTITKLSKSELQG

-769 SNNVTDWANVDKQLK
+769 SNNTKADLNTIRKQIKYLKDNGASVQVMGVAN
-784 LLSESGA
+784 
-791 NVVVLGI
+791 
-798 ADNFKDNTTLANQV
+798 NFKDDSKLGTRMNTDLANIAKEMGV
-812 NTKLKQKAEAYGF
+812 TFLGGFDYAKAD
-825 GYQALGNYRSG
+825 
-836 EAEKQYKAHPNNIK
+836 KYKAHPDSGWYKPIYDKVGITQAQGQVVSGTSQYSTNFSIDNSNKSRDDLIMGTYTAFRKAGFTDGQARYLIGEVNRENGFSAKTMFGSHSDHANGANNFGFISWQQGRRTNLFKFLKDRGIDVKESGIPQTQASLDAMAAFFMQEMKSGGITLSQYRGGTYDTRNFLKQANPDLKDRRWGHAAIGWAYGQNK
-850 LSDMVLAGNKDNHQ
+850 LKSGASFDS
-864 NTSTQSNLGSIN
+864 STHEAKLDKGHADINRLLGSN
-876 YSWGKSKV
+876 YTGSFSSQS
-884 HRKLSNSNQYDDL
+884 SNSNLNIDDNRTAQERL
-897 MTEIYSTY
+897 ESLI
-905 GFTKQ
+905 TK
-910 EQQILKMQV
+910 LKDEKTKTKEAEAQKALQDKISSLEAQV
-919 AQESGFNINAKN
+919 A
-931 PTSGAFGLTQF
+931 
-942 IPSTAKAYG
+942 
-951 AKEGDAKSQIN
+951 D
-962 AQARYMKKLL
+962 
-972 KDFNGDW
+972 
-979 AKALAGF
+979 
-986 NTGEGN
+986 
-992 VKKHWGKDGTGNG
+992 
-1005 GGVMSTAWSNG
+1005 
-1016 TGETL
+1016 
-1021 KYVENIMA
+1021 
-1029 HAVGVN
+1029 
-1035 HDTTNNQT
+1035 NQT
-1043 ANQTLWDNVD
+1043 N
-1053 DVIDWGESYVS
+1053 
-1064 KLQKQKEQEQDVIK
+1064 
-1078 SQELQEQVETLTQT
+1078 SQ
-1092 LNELSEIE
+1092 
-1100 AKKKELEAHQAQ
+1100 
-1112 DEPKRSVA
+1112 
-1120 DILTKTELL
+1120 
-1129 EEEIQTNEKLSDEE
+1129 
-1143 KTTLLN
+1143 
-1149 IKKAKDVLINALPE
+1149 
-1163 VLKESLFNDENK
+1163 
-1175 EGLGDFLGKF
+1175 
-1185 KEQEQVSEES
+1185 QEQVSVES
-1195 EVTSKA
+1195 EAVSKA

-1221 NLLVEQGALS
+1221 NILVEQGALS
-1231 EKHAEKLRLLNE
+1231 EKHAEKLRLLKE

-1250 TKNADDVKHD
+1250 TKNTDDVKHD

-1289 TDDIGVLDNYYN
+1289 TDDIGVLDSYYN
-1301 HLSRLNESHTSKAIA
+1301 HLSRFNESHTSKASA

-1323 FDETQQPLYIARK
+1323 FDENQQPLYIARK

-1374 EEAAHLNQI
+1374 EEAFHLNQI

-1405 VSDFGLIDFSQI
+1405 VSDFGLTDFSQI

-1426 PVQVTRASNIK
+1426 PVQVTRASNIN

-1447 EPNIEPTTTPTQ
+1447 DPTIEPTTTPTQ
-1459 EAIPVTPPVT
+1459 ESIPVTPPVT
-1469 KTPSDVPTQ
+1469 KTPSSVPTQ

-1492 LARDSSVSEYQR
+1492 LARDSSVGEYQR

-1561 TDENKEVIKAG
+1561 VDENKEVIKAG

-1679 ELRKHPALQKVSYK
+1679 ELRKHPALQKISYK
-1693 EQPQV
+1693 EQPQA
-1698 VFNILS
+1698 VFNVLS

-1755 STTGLDL
+1755 STSNTNTDL
-1762 TSEVPIIE
+1762 NSGNAGNNTPPNITDNNGITE

-1777 NTGFDLSVFESNQNN
+1777 NTGFDLSVFESHQNN

-1799 LPTDISTNTEENSTQ
+1799 LPTDVSTNTKENSTQ
-1814 ETESSVDELITPQE
+1814 EAESSADELITPQE

-1866 VKEETK
+1866 AKEENK
-1872 SEDTVYI
+1872 AEDTVYI

-1931 KVEIQDKTS
+1931 KVKIQDKTS
-1940 YDEKASYDDDI
+1940 YDEKASYDDDT

-1987 TALANIETKKQRDAD
+1987 TALANIEAKKQRDAN
-2002 RKEGKQNTDVLFDDG
+2002 RKEGKQNTDTLFDDE

-2030 RVDEINKD
+2030 TIDSINKD
-2038 VRKRMRKIL
+2038 VRKHMRKIL

-2203 FVRELYTNPI
+2203 FVRELYTNPV

-2244 HLKEVFKPTDEGYEN
+2244 HLKQVFKPTDEGYEN

-2317 KNNAHITKEMWETY
+2317 KNNAYITKEMWETY

-2476 RRIKRTDATVTEL
+2476 RRIKRTDATVTDL
-2489 QAERVAKAQAHA
+2489 QAQRVAKAQAHA

-2545 GLEGKSEAVMR
+2545 GLEGKAEAVMR

-2583 AVNSRMHYNSNIF
+2583 AVNSRMHYNSNVF

-2630 LQSKLKEHGKDI
+2630 LQSKLKEHGKEI

-2667 SEDFIEAYFESNG
+2667 SEDFIEAYFKNTG

-2727 ISSEEMNHLSSA
+2727 ISSEEMNHLSSV
-2739 IAEMKMGANSLR
+2739 IDEMAMTGSSLR
-2751 ALREWADFQTA
+2751 ALREWADFQTT
-2762 QENNHTNFTTSLGLG
+2762 QENNHANFTTSLGLG

-2822 TLGDYYTAFKDA
+2822 NLGDYYTAFKNA
-2834 VIDERA
+2834 VINEKA

-2847 FHANLEKDLATHNEQ
+2847 FHANLEKDLANHNEQ
-2862 VFRGLMTLQKSLTK
+2862 VFRALMRVQKSLTK

-2885 PFNYGAGISSLKKA
+2885 PFNYGAGVGSLKKA

-2921 NKKALEVGQ
+2921 NKKALEAGQ

-2951 RLFSFMAQKPI
+2951 RLFSFMTQKPI

-3035 TVDLFT
+3035 TVELFT
-3041 QMYREVEERAIQTI
+3041 QMYREVEERAIQTV

-3061 ALVESGLDR
+3061 ALVETGLDR
-3070 GIANELALKE
+3070 GLANELALKE

-3114 GESKAK
+3114 NESKAK

-3257 FHVNENFAELTKGLT
+3257 FHVNEVFAELTKGLT

-3319 SKVVDQINQLEKDLD
+3319 NKVVDQINQLEKDLALNTTIKVMGYEPNKRTD
-3334 LSQYKKSDKSDAKDR
+3334 TTKQQTSESGIVQLSDTRATEQVSQLPTTS
-3349 TGSDLAENIYSTLGT
+3349 TGTDGT
-3364 NTQTGNVIIREVYGK
+3364 QG
-3379 NGINLAKEIGG
+3379 AA
-3390 VFSLRTQ
+3390 F
-3397 SEKHFGN
+3397 
-3404 PFSSKKHLVEKDNLI
+3404 
-3419 LTNSTKESVTRYLDW
+3419 TNS
-3434 LLSET
+3434 
-3439 TNINPDSHA
+3439 
-3448 WIRSVLQSGVL
+3448 
-3459 KGKPI
+3459 
-3464 IYYKELGEPSHA
+3464 
-3476 NALDY
+3476 
-3481 LINKHNWGAGQ
+3481 
-3492 EETKVILPKLPNV
+3492 
-3505 SEAIHAKDQAKSDK
+3505 
-3519 ATKFIGFGAK
+3519 
-3529 GSSTDVYRKAWGNR
+3529 SSTP
-3543 ANTGQY
+3543 T
-3549 TNQDTVF
+3549 
-3556 VSINGKRAGR
+3556 
-3566 VSIHDSTFKNELQK
+3566 E
-3580 AVDVGAKIIADTKAH
+3580 
-3595 RERSFNIGE
+3595 
-3604 QELASW
+3604 
-3610 LQSVGYQ
+3610 
-3617 ELTDGQWTKGV
+3617 
-3628 ENTPTIQ
+3628 PTIQ
-3635 NLKQLNQTIKGLVN
+3635 NLKQLDQTIKGLVN

-3772 TKEDDLTRVN
+3772 TKEDDLTYVN
-3782 QIMEVIKVSQEA
+3782 QIMEVIKASQEA

-3815 PEMMRYIDYT
+3815 PEMMRYIDYAM
-3825 LELDDLGIKPRK
+3825 ELADLGIKPRK

-3848 LVSKVLG
+3848 LASKVLG
-3855 FKGDGYKAFAQ
+3855 FKGDGYKAFVQ

-3878 LLTLTSNGT
+3878 LLTLTSNDT

-3903 GMEAMNKAITT
+3903 GTEAMNKAITT

-3958 RMRKDK
+3958 RIRKDK
-3964 MSYGEVV
+3964 MSYDEVV

-3977 IVEAIAKGSIF
+3977 IVETIAQGSTADAYNSSNGVKNIKITHKGYF
-3988 IETPLK
+3988 VALRKAE
-3994 LQVRYDGYETVLAK
+3994 
-4008 SKGSNNWI
+4008 GSNAWV
-4016 ITAYELFENKKSDG
+4016 ITAFEIFEDGTGKGDGKTSPTHNQSYSARTDVGASNKVSDD

-4058 TSMLFE
+4058 T
-4064 DGTGKGYGKTSPT
+4064 
-4077 HNQSYSART
+4077 
-4086 DVGASNE
+4086 
-4093 TNITQLTTDSNEDT
+4093 NITQLTTDSNEDT
-4107 RYSEIFDETDK
+4107 RYSQIFDETDR

-4152 IAYSTLSKIEQKS
+4152 IAYSTLSEMEQKS
-4165 LLDTAKQVNKVFVPH
+4165 LLDTAKQVNKMFVPN

-4187 EQLSYQVVTS
+4187 EQLSYQAVTS

-4205 HADSNITSELNK
+4205 HTDSNITSELNK

-4245 LYETEH
+4245 LYDTEH

-4257 VGEMNNLASIV
+4257 IGEMNNLASVV

-4277 NELTNQ
+4277 NELTDQ

-4313 YINADTTS
+4313 YINANSTS

-4333 AETNVRLAR
+4333 AETNARLAR
-4342 VSMIDKAWNMVYQK
+4342 VSMIDKAWNTVYQK
-4356 PTDITNWVWDKTWDI
+4356 PMDAANWVWDKTWDI

-4393 KERIKAAKQSEDLS
+4393 KERIKAAKQSENLS
-4407 KRSIAR
+4407 KSSVAK
-4413 DSINLTIEAGLAI
+4413 DSMNLTIEAGLAI

-4440 IKSATRAFV
+4440 IKSATRGFI
-4449 KETVNEMLGQRGVGR
+4449 KETVNEMLGQRGVGH

-4491 ASIMKDPKRFDNYA
+4491 ASIMKDPKRFDNHA
-4505 KQSITRTVIM
+4505 KQSITRTVMM

-4529 TLNYIANPKQ
+4529 TLNYIANSKQ
-4539 RKARI
+4539 RKVRI
-4544 KALEDKL
+4544 KELEDKL
-4551 QSLSNNR
+4551 QSLSKNR

-4600 TPYEQMDQNIFETV
+4600 TPYEQMDQNIFEAV

-4668 NYIKGFKPTIHNP
+4668 NYIKGFKPAIHNP

-4704 LHGSIVQDELDTTEP
+4704 LHGSIVQDELDNTEP

-4775 KTMDAHNYD
+4775 KTMDARSYD
-4784 PRDIKGNHLIPRYGN
+4784 PRNIKGNHLIPRYGN
-4799 DMMILGYNYEM
+4799 DMLILGYNYEM

-4867 PIHFTVINP
+4867 PVHFTVINP

-4988 NIIANALISSAY
+4988 NIIANALISAAH

-5135 AAKYVLAKH
+5135 AAKFVLAKH

>member
-1 MATDFDAIVK
+1 MSTDLDKVLQKLQAAQSRNIAQVEQAQKRMGIETHSERQKRLADEEAARLASENSFYKQVATNNTITPEIAPVYSPKVTARHNGGNILTDTGWGAASGVNSLIQGGLAVADTLLTQHVVNPVNNAYSMFTGDSKPLIPMPESEQKIAGRVVNAGIYQATLKKLGIYDAKATEEYIAKKYSTDYDRQKAEVDEAVKDIQNPLLKAAATFGYSLTKPNLLASGAGSSLPQALPAGAIARGAKVANAALSASTRAGIGTAVTSAVVEMGDTAKDKGYSTHGDMAYDLATGA
-11 RAHKRAEKARQG
+11 G
-23 LGLDKQQI
+23 LGLVNKILPSSFSTEQIIANGGVSRILANSANRARTTAVNTATETGQEAVQGALESALNQQQKEGKIDWGKVGQDAGMEAAVGSAMAGGPAVVGNIKAAIGDVNGFRSTLKTDPNNKNYNPNYAYQVSAGKAALGEIDIDSAKAEQTQALTTAMSRLTEFDEKLAQLPDGKEKEKLQKKRNDWFNNQVQPLQDTVAALEQVGNLQLSQEMSSDEVLQRILDLNTEAYHNRKQQADQQLTDAVN
-31 YNQPSN
+31 YQPEISE
-37 YIQPD
+37 Y
-42 LVVTNPIASNLDKGY
+42 TN
-57 KVKVDWS
+57 VD
-64 EGAAKLNEYANT
+64 
-76 TYTPEPTLLDDTWT
+76 
-90 AVKKG
+90 G
-95 VGTLEQS
+95 VGT
-102 AMGLYTQAT
+102 GTTNTQ
-111 RATSAEEIRNATDWA
+111 
-126 GGLVKPTEIS
+126 
-136 REQRQKE
+136 
-143 TQDLIAAQAKHKQ
+143 QA
-156 HIEELNNTLG
+156 
-166 FDAYV
+166 
-171 NKQQDAYSG
+171 
-180 KTKQALEAY
+180 
-189 NRAGNTGSF
+189 
-198 IKDVQ
+198 
-203 QTLDVFYHNP
+203 
-213 RLIPVL
+213 
-219 LGESAP
+219 
-225 QMTVELAAAA
+225 
-235 LTGGTS
+235 
-241 RTLSAASA
+241 
-249 IGTGTLLKTGD
+249 
-260 VVHENFEN
+260 
-268 TGRVIDND
+268 
-276 KIGGVVGLNT
+276 
-286 LASIIDIGS
+286 
-295 AKIPNTLDNAL
+295 
-306 YNAVLRRDIVNKA
+306 
-319 TKDGVASKA
+319 
-328 KNLGKDAFFEGVAEV
+328 
-343 VENTASNYG
+343 
-352 QDKELTGGA
+352 
-361 GKAFASGAVLSTG
+361 STG
-374 ANIGGTSLGITS
+374 VI
-386 DTAKLGAS
+386 
-394 KTLKGLSKIQE
+394 
-405 RNKTSQDDPTHPKY
+405 
-419 NPTRKLFEAQT
+419 
-430 QIFSDDDEQQS
+430 
-441 QGVANYAEVMNSASE
+441 
-456 RLAHLDELINNA
+456 
-468 KTEKQK
+468 
-474 YKANKQKEEYLN
+474 
-486 NILPELLQR
+486 
-495 DQLLTELIKD
+495 
-505 NYKQD
+505 
-510 DDLRNNITNSLQW
+510 
-523 LATQKQELTEQLKQL
+523 
-538 HTASS
+538 
-543 EQSTGSLQSNHG
+543 
-555 NTVAIMDRASVGDV
+555 AI
-569 GVGTD
+569 
-574 HYDIRLANSQD
+574 
-585 PTSILNRFLAGGKP
+585 
-599 LNEFKHSNGGA
+599 
-610 YNQQRGNKQHK
+610 
-621 GIDFGFNESF
+621 
-631 GGQDKYRTLTISPEF
+631 
-646 MNKLEYIKTG
+646 
-656 HDKKGGG
+656 
-663 HYTRIK
+663 
-669 FSDMPTE
+669 
-676 IRILHQNETGVK
+676 
-688 QVISGWQNN
+688 
-697 TNTNANTKQ
+697 
-706 NNTTS
+706 
-711 NSKVDNNSLFV
+711 
-722 GDSIARGYKQSNLA
+722 GDSIANAFGNQYKKSGV
-736 TNGHNPKKVL
+736 TSYSKDGRNPNEVL
-746 NTLQKASSNGGLTG
+746 NTITKLSKSELQG

-769 SNNVTDWANVDKQLK
+769 SNNTKADLNTIRKQIKHLKDNGASVQVMGVAN
-784 LLSESGA
+784 
-791 NVVVLGI
+791 
-798 ADNFKDNTTLANQV
+798 NFKDDSKLGTRMNTDLANIAKEMGV
-812 NTKLKQKAEAYGF
+812 TFLGGF
-825 GYQALGNYRSG
+825 DYA
-836 EAEKQYKAHPNNIK
+836 KTDKYKAHPDSGWYKPIYDK
-850 LSDMVLAGNKDNHQ
+850 VGTVQAQGQAISG
-864 NTSTQSNLGSIN
+864 TSQ
-876 YSWGKSKV
+876 YSANFTID
-884 HRKLSNSNQYDDL
+884 NSNKGRDDL
-897 MTEIYSTY
+897 IMGTY
-905 GFTKQ
+905 TAFRKAGFTD
-910 EQQILKMQV
+910 
-919 AQESGFNINAKN
+919 G
-931 PTSGAFGLTQF
+931 
-942 IPSTAKAYG
+942 
-951 AKEGDAKSQIN
+951 
-962 AQARYMKKLL
+962 QARYLIGEVNRENGFSAKTMFGSHSDHANGAKNFGFISWQQGRRTNLFKFL
-972 KDFNGDW
+972 KDRGIDVKESGIPQTQASLDAMAAFFMQEMKSGGITLGKYRGGTYDTRNFLKQANPDLKDRRWGHAAIGW
-979 AKALAGF
+979 AYGQNKLKSGASFDSSTHEAKLDKGHADINRLLGS
-986 NTGEGN
+986 NYTG
-992 VKKHWGKDGTGNG
+992 
-1005 GGVMSTAWSNG
+1005 SFSSQSSNN
-1016 TGETL
+1016 
-1021 KYVENIMA
+1021 NI
-1029 HAVGVN
+1029 
-1035 HDTTNNQT
+1035 
-1043 ANQTLWDNVD
+1043 NVD
-1053 DVIDWGESYVS
+1053 DNRAAQERLESLIT
-1064 KLQKQKEQEQDVIK
+1064 KLKDEKTKTKEAEAQKALQDKI
-1078 SQELQEQVETLTQT
+1078 S
-1092 LNELSEIE
+1092 S
-1100 AKKKELEAHQAQ
+1100 LEAQL
-1112 DEPKRSVA
+1112 A
-1120 DILTKTELL
+1120 DN
-1129 EEEIQTNEKLSDEE
+1129 QTNLQ
-1143 KTTLLN
+1143 
-1149 IKKAKDVLINALPE
+1149 
-1163 VLKESLFNDENK
+1163 
-1175 EGLGDFLGKF
+1175 
-1185 KEQEQVSEES
+1185 QEQVSAES

-1206 DEIIRY
+1206 DEVIRY

-1221 NLLVEQGALS
+1221 NTLVEQGALS
-1231 EKHAEKLRLLNE
+1231 EKHAEKLRLLKE

-1250 TKNADDVKHD
+1250 TKNTDDVKQD

-1266 AKRAEDGYIG
+1266 ARRAEDGYIG

-1289 TDDIGVLDNYYN
+1289 TDDIGVLDSYYN
-1301 HLSRLNESHTSKAIA
+1301 HLSRFNESHTSKAIV
-1316 AKQAMDS
+1316 AKQAMDN
-1323 FDETQQPLYIARK
+1323 FDEIQQPLYIARK
-1336 ADSQEWEVHEGSI
+1336 ADSQEWEIHEGSI

-1374 EEAAHLNQI
+1374 EEAFHLNQI

-1405 VSDFGLIDFSQI
+1405 VSDFGLTDLSQI
-1417 NTGVSQQQQ
+1417 NTGVSQQQQQ
-1426 PVQVTRASNIK
+1426 PVQVTRASNIN

-1459 EAIPVTPPVT
+1459 EATPVTPPVT
-1469 KTPSDVPTQ
+1469 QTPSNVSTQ
-1478 RKPFRLP
+1478 RKPLRLP
-1485 TNPYNDT
+1485 TNPYNNT
-1492 LARDSSVSEYQR
+1492 LARDSSVGEYQR

-1584 NSTNAHDQQKLK
+1584 NSTNARDQQKLK

-1693 EQPQV
+1693 EQPQA
-1698 VFNILS
+1698 VFNVLS

-1746 KFNEYTATN
+1746 KFNEYATTNNTSNTGSGLN
-1755 STTGLDL
+1755 SGNAGNNTPPNIADDNGITETGFN
-1762 TSEVPIIE
+1762 SSNNPIIE

-1799 LPTDISTNTEENSTQ
+1799 LPTDDFTNTKENSAQ
-1814 ETESSVDELITPQE
+1814 ETESSVDKLITPQE
-1828 AVAVKRNSSIPT
+1828 TVAVKRNSSIPT

-1866 VKEETK
+1866 AKEENK
-1872 SEDTVYI
+1872 AKDAVYI

-1931 KVEIQDKTS
+1931 KVKIQDKTS

-1976 IADELDTLDHV
+1976 IADEIDTLDHV

-2002 RKEGKQNTDVLFDDG
+2002 RKEGKQNTGVLFDDE
-2017 VIDRQAKLGELRL
+2017 VINRQAKLGELRL

-2038 VRKRMRKIL
+2038 VRKHMRKIL

-2127 GIVSDSTSLSVLDS
+2127 DIVSDSTSLSVLDS

-2157 EPAKN
+2157 EPTKN
-2162 IEEDLTKPIT
+2162 IEEEQKKPIT

-2350 ETLNIQRTENGSI
+2350 ETLNIQRTKNGSI

-2476 RRIKRTDATVTEL
+2476 RRIKRTDATVTDL
-2489 QAERVAKAQAHA
+2489 QAQRVAKAQAHA
-2501 NVINEPTFSLLTN
+2501 NVINEPTFNLLTN

-2630 LQSKLKEHGKDI
+2630 LQSKLKEHGKEI

-2667 SEDFIEAYFESNG
+2667 SEDFIEAYFKNTG

-2727 ISSEEMNHLSSA
+2727 ISSTEMEHLSSV
-2739 IAEMKMGANSLR
+2739 IDEMAMTGSSLR

-2762 QENNHTNFTTSLGLG
+2762 QENSHTNFTTSLGLG

-2822 TLGDYYTAFKDA
+2822 NLGDYYTAFKNS
-2834 VIDERA
+2834 VINGRA

-2862 VFRGLMTLQKSLTK
+2862 VFRALMTLQKSLTK

-2885 PFNYGAGISSLKKA
+2885 PFNYGAGVGSLKKA

-2921 NKKALEVGQ
+2921 NKKALEVGK
-2930 MTQLEYDTQR
+2930 MTRLEYDTKR

-3035 TVDLFT
+3035 TVELFT
-3041 QMYREVEERAIQTI
+3041 QMYREVEERAIQTV
-3055 AERISN
+3055 AERISD

-3114 GESKAK
+3114 DESKAK

-3319 SKVVDQINQLEKDLD
+3319 NKVVDQINQLEKDLALNTTIKVMGYEPNKRTD
-3334 LSQYKKSDKSDAKDR
+3334 TTKQQTSESRIVQLSDTRATEQVSQLPTTS
-3349 TGSDLAENIYSTLGT
+3349 TGTDGT
-3364 NTQTGNVIIREVYGK
+3364 QG
-3379 NGINLAKEIGG
+3379 AA
-3390 VFSLRTQ
+3390 F
-3397 SEKHFGN
+3397 
-3404 PFSSKKHLVEKDNLI
+3404 
-3419 LTNSTKESVTRYLDW
+3419 TNS
-3434 LLSET
+3434 
-3439 TNINPDSHA
+3439 
-3448 WIRSVLQSGVL
+3448 
-3459 KGKPI
+3459 
-3464 IYYKELGEPSHA
+3464 
-3476 NALDY
+3476 
-3481 LINKHNWGAGQ
+3481 
-3492 EETKVILPKLPNV
+3492 
-3505 SEAIHAKDQAKSDK
+3505 
-3519 ATKFIGFGAK
+3519 
-3529 GSSTDVYRKAWGNR
+3529 SSTP
-3543 ANTGQY
+3543 T
-3549 TNQDTVF
+3549 
-3556 VSINGKRAGR
+3556 
-3566 VSIHDSTFKNELQK
+3566 E
-3580 AVDVGAKIIADTKAH
+3580 
-3595 RERSFNIGE
+3595 
-3604 QELASW
+3604 
-3610 LQSVGYQ
+3610 
-3617 ELTDGQWTKGV
+3617 
-3628 ENTPTIQ
+3628 PTIQ
-3635 NLKQLNQTIKGLVN
+3635 NLKQLDQTIKGLVN

-3678 VTTPNGTRAY
+3678 VTMPNGTRAY

-3782 QIMEVIKVSQEA
+3782 QIMEVIKASQEA
-3794 DTTNGNHYAGLS
+3794 DTTNGNQYAGLS

-3825 LELDDLGIKPRK
+3825 IGLDDLGIKPRK

-3848 LVSKVLG
+3848 LASKVLG
-3855 FKGDGYKAFAQ
+3855 FKGDGYKAFVQ

-3878 LLTLTSNGT
+3878 LLTLTSNST

-3964 MSYGEVV
+3964 MSYDEVV

-3977 IVEAIAKGSIF
+3977 IVETIAQGSTADAYNSSNGVKNIKITHKGYF
-3988 IETPLK
+3988 VALRKAE
-3994 LQVRYDGYETVLAK
+3994 
-4008 SKGSNNWI
+4008 GSNAWV
-4016 ITAYELFENKKSDG
+4016 ITAFEIFEDGTGKGDGKTSPTHNQSYSARTDVGASNKVSDD

-4046 TLARDSMGASDK
+4046 TLARDNMGASDK
-4058 TSMLFE
+4058 T
-4064 DGTGKGYGKTSPT
+4064 
-4077 HNQSYSART
+4077 
-4086 DVGASNE
+4086 
-4093 TNITQLTTDSNEDT
+4093 NITQVTTDNNEDT
-4107 RYSEIFDETDK
+4107 RYSQIFDETDK

-4152 IAYSTLSKIEQKS
+4152 IAYSTLSEMDQKS

-4187 EQLSYQVVTS
+4187 EQLSYQAVTS

-4205 HADSNITSELNK
+4205 HTNSNITSELNK

-4245 LYETEH
+4245 LYDTEH

-4257 VGEMNNLASIV
+4257 VGEMNNLASVV

-4313 YINADTTS
+4313 YINANSTS

-4333 AETNVRLAR
+4333 AETNARLAR

-4356 PTDITNWVWDKTWDI
+4356 PMDAANWVWDKTWDI

-4380 PMSSQMRDTWRSH
+4380 PMSSEMRDTWRSH
-4393 KERIKAAKQSEDLS
+4393 KERIKAAKQSENLS
-4407 KRSIAR
+4407 QSSVAK
-4413 DSINLTIEAGLAI
+4413 DSMNLTIEAGLAI

-4440 IKSATRAFV
+4440 IKSATRGFI
-4449 KETVNEMLGQRGVGR
+4449 KETVNEMLGQRGVGH
-4464 TVERVIRIVNKVAQD
+4464 TVERVIRTVNKVAQD

-4491 ASIMKDPKRFDNYA
+4491 ASIMKDPKRFDNHA
-4505 KQSITRTVIM
+4505 KQSITRTVMM

-4529 TLNYIANPKQ
+4529 TLNYIANSKQ
-4539 RKARI
+4539 RKVRI
-4544 KALEDKL
+4544 KELEDKL
-4551 QSLSNNR
+4551 QSLSKNR

-4628 KYMYTTQDLIQNE
+4628 KYMYATQDLIQNE

-4668 NYIKGFKPTIHNP
+4668 NYIKGFKPAIHNP

-4704 LHGSIVQDELDTTEP
+4704 LHGSIVQDELDNTEP
-4719 RYLMIN
+4719 RFLMIN

-4760 ARVGQGRLKRNTELA
+4760 ARVGLGRLNRNTELA

-4784 PRDIKGNHLIPRYGN
+4784 PRNIKGNHLIPRYGN

-4850 QVLAEDA
+4850 QVLAKDA

-4867 PIHFTVINP
+4867 PVHFTVINP

-4891 YEFYQEMQHQFGKGK
+4891 YEFYQEMQSQFGKGK
-4906 PFVIRTAVF
+4906 PFIIRTAVF

-4988 NIIANALISSAY
+4988 NIIANALISAAY

-5038 TSESQRKKLKAQL
+5038 TSESQRKKLQAEL

>member
-1 MATDFDAIVK
+1 MSTDLDKVLQKLQAAQSRNIVQVERAQKRMGIETHSERQKRLTDEEAARLASENSFYKQAATNNTITPEIAPVYSPKVTARHNGGNILTDTGWGAASGVNSLIQGGLAVADTMLTQHVVNPVNNAYSMFTGDSKPLIPMPENEQKIAGRVVNAGIYQAALKKLGIYDAKAIEEYTAKKYSNEYYRQKAEVDEAVKDIENPLLKFAATFGHSLTKPNLLAAGAGSSLPQALPAGAIGRGAKVANAALSASTRAGIGTAVTSAVVEMGDTAKDKGYSTHRDMAYDLATGA
-11 RAHKRAEKARQG
+11 G
-23 LGLDKQQI
+23 LGLVSKGLPSSFSTEQIIANGGVSRILANSANRARTTAVNTATETGQEAVQGALESALNQQQKEGKIDWGKVGKDAGMEAAVGFGMAGGPAIVGNIKAAVGDVKGFRSTLKTDPNNKNYDPNYAYQVSAGKAALGEIDIDSAKAEQTQALTTAMSRLTEFDEKLAQLPDGKKKQKLQKKRNDWFNNQVQPLQDTVAALEQVSNLQLSQEMSSDEVLQRILDLNAEAYHNRKQQAEQQLTDAVN
-31 YNQPSN
+31 YQPEIPE
-37 YIQPD
+37 Y
-42 LVVTNPIASNLDKGY
+42 TN
-57 KVKVDWS
+57 VD
-64 EGAAKLNEYANT
+64 
-76 TYTPEPTLLDDTWT
+76 
-90 AVKKG
+90 G
-95 VGTLEQS
+95 VGTS
-102 AMGLYTQAT
+102 TTSTQ
-111 RATSAEEIRNATDWA
+111 
-126 GGLVKPTEIS
+126 
-136 REQRQKE
+136 
-143 TQDLIAAQAKHKQ
+143 QA
-156 HIEELNNTLG
+156 
-166 FDAYV
+166 
-171 NKQQDAYSG
+171 
-180 KTKQALEAY
+180 
-189 NRAGNTGSF
+189 
-198 IKDVQ
+198 
-203 QTLDVFYHNP
+203 
-213 RLIPVL
+213 
-219 LGESAP
+219 
-225 QMTVELAAAA
+225 
-235 LTGGTS
+235 
-241 RTLSAASA
+241 
-249 IGTGTLLKTGD
+249 
-260 VVHENFEN
+260 
-268 TGRVIDND
+268 
-276 KIGGVVGLNT
+276 
-286 LASIIDIGS
+286 
-295 AKIPNTLDNAL
+295 
-306 YNAVLRRDIVNKA
+306 
-319 TKDGVASKA
+319 
-328 KNLGKDAFFEGVAEV
+328 
-343 VENTASNYG
+343 
-352 QDKELTGGA
+352 
-361 GKAFASGAVLSTG
+361 STG
-374 ANIGGTSLGITS
+374 VIT
-386 DTAKLGAS
+386 
-394 KTLKGLSKIQE
+394 I
-405 RNKTSQDDPTHPKY
+405 
-419 NPTRKLFEAQT
+419 
-430 QIFSDDDEQQS
+430 
-441 QGVANYAEVMNSASE
+441 
-456 RLAHLDELINNA
+456 
-468 KTEKQK
+468 
-474 YKANKQKEEYLN
+474 
-486 NILPELLQR
+486 
-495 DQLLTELIKD
+495 
-505 NYKQD
+505 
-510 DDLRNNITNSLQW
+510 
-523 LATQKQELTEQLKQL
+523 
-538 HTASS
+538 
-543 EQSTGSLQSNHG
+543 
-555 NTVAIMDRASVGDV
+555 
-569 GVGTD
+569 
-574 HYDIRLANSQD
+574 
-585 PTSILNRFLAGGKP
+585 
-599 LNEFKHSNGGA
+599 
-610 YNQQRGNKQHK
+610 
-621 GIDFGFNESF
+621 
-631 GGQDKYRTLTISPEF
+631 
-646 MNKLEYIKTG
+646 
-656 HDKKGGG
+656 
-663 HYTRIK
+663 
-669 FSDMPTE
+669 
-676 IRILHQNETGVK
+676 
-688 QVISGWQNN
+688 
-697 TNTNANTKQ
+697 
-706 NNTTS
+706 
-711 NSKVDNNSLFV
+711 
-722 GDSIARGYKQSNLA
+722 GDSIANAFGNQYKKAGVTSYSKD
-736 TNGHNPKKVL
+736 GRNPNEVL
-746 NTLQKASSNGGLTG
+746 NTITKLSKSELQG

-769 SNNVTDWANVDKQLK
+769 SNNTKADLNTIRKQIKYLKDNGASVQVMGVAN
-784 LLSESGA
+784 
-791 NVVVLGI
+791 
-798 ADNFKDNTTLANQV
+798 NFKDDSKLGTRMNTDLANIAKEMGV
-812 NTKLKQKAEAYGF
+812 TFLGGFDYAKAD
-825 GYQALGNYRSG
+825 
-836 EAEKQYKAHPNNIK
+836 KYKAHPDSGWYKPIYDKVGITQAQGQAVTGTSQYSTNFSIDNSNKSRDDLIMGTYTAFRKAGFTDGQARYLIGEVNRENGFSAKTMFGSHSDHANGANNFGFISWQQGRRTNLFKFLKDRGIDVKESGIPQTQASLDAMAAFFMQEMKSGGITLSQYRGGTYDTRNFLKQANPDLKDRRWGHAAIGWAYGQNK
-850 LSDMVLAGNKDNHQ
+850 LKSGASFDS
-864 NTSTQSNLGSIN
+864 STHEAKLDKGHADINRLLGSN
-876 YSWGKSKV
+876 YTGSFSSQS
-884 HRKLSNSNQYDDL
+884 SNSNLNIDDNRTAQERL
-897 MTEIYSTY
+897 ESLI
-905 GFTKQ
+905 TK
-910 EQQILKMQV
+910 LKDEKTKTKEAEAQKALQDKISSLEAQV
-919 AQESGFNINAKN
+919 A
-931 PTSGAFGLTQF
+931 
-942 IPSTAKAYG
+942 
-951 AKEGDAKSQIN
+951 D
-962 AQARYMKKLL
+962 
-972 KDFNGDW
+972 
-979 AKALAGF
+979 
-986 NTGEGN
+986 
-992 VKKHWGKDGTGNG
+992 
-1005 GGVMSTAWSNG
+1005 
-1016 TGETL
+1016 
-1021 KYVENIMA
+1021 
-1029 HAVGVN
+1029 
-1035 HDTTNNQT
+1035 NQT
-1043 ANQTLWDNVD
+1043 N
-1053 DVIDWGESYVS
+1053 
-1064 KLQKQKEQEQDVIK
+1064 
-1078 SQELQEQVETLTQT
+1078 SQ
-1092 LNELSEIE
+1092 
-1100 AKKKELEAHQAQ
+1100 
-1112 DEPKRSVA
+1112 
-1120 DILTKTELL
+1120 
-1129 EEEIQTNEKLSDEE
+1129 
-1143 KTTLLN
+1143 
-1149 IKKAKDVLINALPE
+1149 
-1163 VLKESLFNDENK
+1163 
-1175 EGLGDFLGKF
+1175 
-1185 KEQEQVSEES
+1185 QEQVSVES
-1195 EVTSKA
+1195 EAVSKA

-1221 NLLVEQGALS
+1221 NILVEQGALS
-1231 EKHAEKLRLLNE
+1231 EKHAEKLRLLKE

-1250 TKNADDVKHD
+1250 TKNTDDVKHD

-1289 TDDIGVLDNYYN
+1289 TDDIGVLDSYYN
-1301 HLSRLNESHTSKAIA
+1301 HLSRFNESHTSKAIA

-1323 FDETQQPLYIARK
+1323 FDEIQQPLYIARK

-1374 EEAAHLNQI
+1374 EEAFHLNQI

-1405 VSDFGLIDFSQI
+1405 VSDFGLTDFSQI

-1426 PVQVTRASNIK
+1426 PVQVTRASNIN

-1442 DVTTS
+1442 DVTASDPTL
-1447 EPNIEPTTTPTQ
+1447 EPTTTPTQ
-1459 EAIPVTPPVT
+1459 ESIPVTPPVT
-1469 KTPSDVPTQ
+1469 KTPSSVPTQ
-1478 RKPFRLP
+1478 RKPLRLP

-1492 LARDSSVSEYQR
+1492 LARDSSVGEYQR

-1561 TDENKEVIKAG
+1561 VDENKEVIKAG

-1647 QMAANPNTGFVVQHK
+1647 QMAADPNTGFVVQHK

-1679 ELRKHPALQKVSYK
+1679 ELRKHPALQKISYK
-1693 EQPQV
+1693 EQPQA
-1698 VFNILS
+1698 VFNVLS

-1755 STTGLDL
+1755 STSNTNTDL
-1762 TSEVPIIE
+1762 NSGNAGNNTPPNITDNNGITE
-1770 TGIDENT
+1770 TGINENT
-1777 NTGFDLSVFESNQNN
+1777 NTGFDLSVFESHQNN

-1799 LPTDISTNTEENSTQ
+1799 LPTDVSTNTKENSTQ
-1814 ETESSVDELITPQE
+1814 EAESSADELITPQE

-1866 VKEETK
+1866 AKEENK
-1872 SEDTVYI
+1872 AEDTVYI

-1931 KVEIQDKTS
+1931 KVKIQDKTS

-1987 TALANIETKKQRDAD
+1987 TALANIEAKKQRDAN
-2002 RKEGKQNTDVLFDDG
+2002 RKEGKQNTDTLFDDE

-2030 RVDEINKD
+2030 TIDSINKD
-2038 VRKRMRKIL
+2038 VRKHMRKIL

-2203 FVRELYTNPI
+2203 FVRELYTNPV

-2244 HLKEVFKPTDEGYEN
+2244 HLKQVFKPTDEGYEN

-2317 KNNAHITKEMWETY
+2317 KNNAYITKEMWETY

-2463 SLKPIEESVANVK
+2463 SLKPIEESIANVK
-2476 RRIKRTDATVTEL
+2476 RRIKRTDATVTDL
-2489 QAERVAKAQAHA
+2489 QAQRVAKAQAHA

-2545 GLEGKSEAVMR
+2545 GLEGKAEAVMR

-2583 AVNSRMHYNSNIF
+2583 AVNSRMHYNSNVF

-2630 LQSKLKEHGKDI
+2630 LQSKLKEYGKEI

-2667 SEDFIEAYFESNG
+2667 SEDFIEAYFKNTG

-2727 ISSEEMNHLSSA
+2727 ISSTEMNHLSSV
-2739 IAEMKMGANSLR
+2739 IDEMAMTGSSLR

-2762 QENNHTNFTTSLGLG
+2762 QENNHANFTTSLGLG

-2822 TLGDYYTAFKDA
+2822 NLGDYYTAFKNA
-2834 VIDERA
+2834 VINGKA

-2847 FHANLEKDLATHNEQ
+2847 FHANLEKDLANHNEQ
-2862 VFRGLMTLQKSLTK
+2862 VFRALMRVQKSLTK

-2885 PFNYGAGISSLKKA
+2885 PFNYGAGIKSLKKA

-2921 NKKALEVGQ
+2921 NKKALEAGQ

-2951 RLFSFMAQKPI
+2951 RLFSFMTQKPI

-3035 TVDLFT
+3035 TVELFT
-3041 QMYREVEERAIQTI
+3041 QMYHEVEERAIQTV

-3061 ALVESGLDR
+3061 ALVETGLDR
-3070 GIANELALKE
+3070 GLANELALKE

-3114 GESKAK
+3114 NESKAK

-3215 QQNKAT
+3215 QQNRAT

-3252 VIRED
+3252 VIRKD
-3257 FHVNENFAELTKGLT
+3257 FHDNEVFAELTQELS
-3272 SLINEVKDT
+3272 SLVDEVRDT

-3319 SKVVDQINQLEKDLD
+3319 NKVVDQINQLEKDLALNTTIKVMSYEPNKRTD
-3334 LSQYKKSDKSDAKDR
+3334 TTKQQTSESGIVQLSDTRATEQVSQLPTTS
-3349 TGSDLAENIYSTLGT
+3349 TGTDGT
-3364 NTQTGNVIIREVYGK
+3364 QG
-3379 NGINLAKEIGG
+3379 AA
-3390 VFSLRTQ
+3390 F
-3397 SEKHFGN
+3397 
-3404 PFSSKKHLVEKDNLI
+3404 
-3419 LTNSTKESVTRYLDW
+3419 TNS
-3434 LLSET
+3434 
-3439 TNINPDSHA
+3439 
-3448 WIRSVLQSGVL
+3448 
-3459 KGKPI
+3459 
-3464 IYYKELGEPSHA
+3464 
-3476 NALDY
+3476 
-3481 LINKHNWGAGQ
+3481 
-3492 EETKVILPKLPNV
+3492 
-3505 SEAIHAKDQAKSDK
+3505 
-3519 ATKFIGFGAK
+3519 
-3529 GSSTDVYRKAWGNR
+3529 SSTP
-3543 ANTGQY
+3543 T
-3549 TNQDTVF
+3549 
-3556 VSINGKRAGR
+3556 
-3566 VSIHDSTFKNELQK
+3566 E
-3580 AVDVGAKIIADTKAH
+3580 
-3595 RERSFNIGE
+3595 
-3604 QELASW
+3604 
-3610 LQSVGYQ
+3610 
-3617 ELTDGQWTKGV
+3617 
-3628 ENTPTIQ
+3628 PTIQ
-3635 NLKQLNQTIKGLVN
+3635 NLKQLDQTIKGLVN

-3702 QTFSQSGNDENKL
+3702 LTFSQSGNDENKL

-3751 VMAQWQ
+3751 VMAKWQ

-3772 TKEDDLTRVN
+3772 TKEDDLTYVN
-3782 QIMEVIKVSQEA
+3782 QIMEVIKASQEA

-3815 PEMMRYIDYT
+3815 PEMMRYIDYAM
-3825 LELDDLGIKPRK
+3825 ELADLGIKPRK

-3848 LVSKVLG
+3848 LASKVLG
-3855 FKGDGYKAFAQ
+3855 FKGDGYKAFVQ

-3878 LLTLTSNGT
+3878 LLTLTSNDT

-3903 GMEAMNKAITT
+3903 GTEAMNKAITT

-3934 GDTGIIKTNGKT
+3934 GSTGILKANGKT
-3946 KGAKGISHIIEA
+3946 KGAMGISHIIEA
-3958 RMRKDK
+3958 RMRKDG
-3964 MSYGEVV
+3964 MSYDEVV
-3971 EMLTHN
+3971 EMLVTTT
-3977 IVEAIAKGSIF
+3977 VETIAKGSVF
-3988 IETPLK
+3988 ARFEQGGATK
-3994 LQVRYDGYETVLAK
+3994 LQLVLDNHLVNLVK
-4008 SKGSNNWI
+4008 NKGSNAWV
-4016 ITAYELFENKKSDG
+4016 ITAFE
-4030 GQGVG
+4030 
-4035 FDTSKPTHTTP
+4035 
-4046 TLARDSMGASDK
+4046 M
-4058 TSMLFE
+4058 FE

-4093 TNITQLTTDSNEDT
+4093 TNITQVTTDSNEDT
-4107 RYSEIFDETDK
+4107 RYSQIFDETDK
-4118 QSVSEVFNSLD
+4118 QSASEVFNSLD

-4152 IAYSTLSKIEQKS
+4152 IAYSTLSEMEQKS

-4180 TFNMTVK
+4180 TFNMAVK
-4187 EQLSYQVVTS
+4187 EQLSYQAVTS

-4205 HADSNITSELNK
+4205 HTDSNITSELNK

-4231 LYPDYHTVNDEVKN
+4231 LYPDYHTANDEVKN
-4245 LYETEH
+4245 LYDTEH

-4257 VGEMNNLASIV
+4257 VGEMNNLASVV

-4277 NELTNQ
+4277 NELTDQ

-4313 YINADTTS
+4313 YINANSTS

-4333 AETNVRLAR
+4333 AETNARLAR
-4342 VSMIDKAWNMVYQK
+4342 VSMIDKAWNTVYQK
-4356 PTDITNWVWDKTWDI
+4356 PMDAANWVWDKTWDI

-4393 KERIKAAKQSEDLS
+4393 KERIKAAKQLENLS
-4407 KRSIAR
+4407 KSSVAK
-4413 DSINLTIEAGLAI
+4413 DSMNLTIEAGLAI

-4440 IKSATRAFV
+4440 IKSATRGFI
-4449 KETVNEMLGQRGVGR
+4449 KETVNEMLGQRGVGH

-4491 ASIMKDPKRFDNYA
+4491 ASIMKDPKRFDNHA
-4505 KQSITRTVIM
+4505 KQSITRTVMM

-4529 TLNYIANPKQ
+4529 TLNYIANSKQ
-4539 RKARI
+4539 RKVRI
-4544 KALEDKL
+4544 KELEDKL
-4551 QSLSNNR
+4551 QSLSKNR

-4585 KNAELIATSAGTRSI
+4585 KNAELITTSAGTRSI
-4600 TPYEQMDQNIFETV
+4600 TPYEQMDQNIFEAV

-4668 NYIKGFKPTIHNP
+4668 NYIKGFKPAIHNP

-4704 LHGSIVQDELDTTEP
+4704 LHGSIVQDELDNTEP

-4775 KTMDAHNYD
+4775 KTMDARSYD
-4784 PRDIKGNHLIPRYGN
+4784 PRNIKGNHLIPRYGN
-4799 DMMILGYNYEM
+4799 DMLILGYNYEM

-4867 PIHFTVINP
+4867 PVHFTVINP

-4988 NIIANALISSAY
+4988 NIIANALISAAH

-5135 AAKYVLAKH
+5135 AAKFVLAKH

>member
-1 MATDFDAIVK
+1 MSTDLDKVLQKLQAAQSRNIAQVEQAQKRMGIETHSERQKRLTDEEAARLTSENSFYKQAATNNTITPEIAPVYSPKVTARHNGGNILTDTGWGAASGVNSLIQGGLATADTLFTQHVVNPANNVYSMITGDSKPLIPMPESEQKIAGRVVNAGIYQAALKKLGIYDAKAIEEYIAKKYSNEYYRQKAEVDEAVKDIENPLLKFAATFGHSLTKPNLLAAGAGSSLPQALPAGAIGRAAKVANAALSASTRAGIGTAVTSAVVEMGDTAKDKGYSTHRDMAYDLATGA
-11 RAHKRAEKARQG
+11 G
-23 LGLDKQQI
+23 LGLVSKGLPSSFSTEQIIANGGVSRILANSANRARTTAVNTATETGQEAVQGALESALNQQQKEGKIDWGKVGKDAGMEAAVGFGMAGGPAIVGNIKAAVGDVKGFRSTLKTDPNNKNYDPNYAYQVSAGKAALGEIDIDSAKAEQTQALTTAMSRLTEFDEKLAQLPDGKKKEKLQKKRNDWFNNQVQPLQDTVAALEQVSNLQLSQEMSSDEVLQRILDLNAEAYHNRKQQAEQQLTDAVN
-31 YNQPSN
+31 YQPEIPE
-37 YIQPD
+37 Y
-42 LVVTNPIASNLDKGY
+42 TN
-57 KVKVDWS
+57 VD
-64 EGAAKLNEYANT
+64 
-76 TYTPEPTLLDDTWT
+76 
-90 AVKKG
+90 G
-95 VGTLEQS
+95 VGTS
-102 AMGLYTQAT
+102 TTSTQ
-111 RATSAEEIRNATDWA
+111 
-126 GGLVKPTEIS
+126 
-136 REQRQKE
+136 
-143 TQDLIAAQAKHKQ
+143 QA
-156 HIEELNNTLG
+156 
-166 FDAYV
+166 
-171 NKQQDAYSG
+171 
-180 KTKQALEAY
+180 
-189 NRAGNTGSF
+189 
-198 IKDVQ
+198 
-203 QTLDVFYHNP
+203 
-213 RLIPVL
+213 
-219 LGESAP
+219 
-225 QMTVELAAAA
+225 
-235 LTGGTS
+235 
-241 RTLSAASA
+241 
-249 IGTGTLLKTGD
+249 
-260 VVHENFEN
+260 
-268 TGRVIDND
+268 
-276 KIGGVVGLNT
+276 
-286 LASIIDIGS
+286 
-295 AKIPNTLDNAL
+295 
-306 YNAVLRRDIVNKA
+306 
-319 TKDGVASKA
+319 
-328 KNLGKDAFFEGVAEV
+328 
-343 VENTASNYG
+343 
-352 QDKELTGGA
+352 
-361 GKAFASGAVLSTG
+361 STG
-374 ANIGGTSLGITS
+374 VI
-386 DTAKLGAS
+386 
-394 KTLKGLSKIQE
+394 
-405 RNKTSQDDPTHPKY
+405 
-419 NPTRKLFEAQT
+419 
-430 QIFSDDDEQQS
+430 
-441 QGVANYAEVMNSASE
+441 
-456 RLAHLDELINNA
+456 
-468 KTEKQK
+468 
-474 YKANKQKEEYLN
+474 
-486 NILPELLQR
+486 
-495 DQLLTELIKD
+495 
-505 NYKQD
+505 
-510 DDLRNNITNSLQW
+510 
-523 LATQKQELTEQLKQL
+523 
-538 HTASS
+538 
-543 EQSTGSLQSNHG
+543 
-555 NTVAIMDRASVGDV
+555 AI
-569 GVGTD
+569 
-574 HYDIRLANSQD
+574 
-585 PTSILNRFLAGGKP
+585 
-599 LNEFKHSNGGA
+599 
-610 YNQQRGNKQHK
+610 
-621 GIDFGFNESF
+621 
-631 GGQDKYRTLTISPEF
+631 
-646 MNKLEYIKTG
+646 
-656 HDKKGGG
+656 
-663 HYTRIK
+663 
-669 FSDMPTE
+669 
-676 IRILHQNETGVK
+676 
-688 QVISGWQNN
+688 
-697 TNTNANTKQ
+697 
-706 NNTTS
+706 
-711 NSKVDNNSLFV
+711 
-722 GDSIARGYKQSNLA
+722 GDSIANAFGNQYKKAGVTSYSKD
-736 TNGHNPKKVL
+736 GRNPNEVL
-746 NTLQKASSNGGLTG
+746 NTITKLSKSELQG

-769 SNNVTDWANVDKQLK
+769 SNNTKADLNTIRKQIKYLKDNGASVQVMGVAN
-784 LLSESGA
+784 
-791 NVVVLGI
+791 
-798 ADNFKDNTTLANQV
+798 NFKDDSKLGTRMNTDLANIAKEMGV
-812 NTKLKQKAEAYGF
+812 TFLGGFDYAKAD
-825 GYQALGNYRSG
+825 
-836 EAEKQYKAHPNNIK
+836 KYKAHPDSGWYKPIYDK
-850 LSDMVLAGNKDNHQ
+850 VGITQAQGQ
-864 NTSTQSNLGSIN
+864 AVTGTSQYSTNFSID
-876 YSWGKSKV
+876 
-884 HRKLSNSNQYDDL
+884 NSNKSRDDL
-897 MTEIYSTY
+897 IMGTY
-905 GFTKQ
+905 TAFRKAGFTD
-910 EQQILKMQV
+910 
-919 AQESGFNINAKN
+919 G
-931 PTSGAFGLTQF
+931 
-942 IPSTAKAYG
+942 
-951 AKEGDAKSQIN
+951 
-962 AQARYMKKLL
+962 QARYLIGEVNRENGFSAKTMFGSHSDHANGANNFGFISWQQGRRTNLFKFL
-972 KDFNGDW
+972 KDRGIDVKESGIPQTQASLDAMAAFFMQEMKSGGITLSQYRGGTYDTRNFLKQANPDLKDRRWGHAAIGW
-979 AKALAGF
+979 AYGQNKLKSGASFDSSTHEAKLDKGHADINRLLGS
-986 NTGEGN
+986 NYTG
-992 VKKHWGKDGTGNG
+992 
-1005 GGVMSTAWSNG
+1005 SFSSQSNNS
-1016 TGETL
+1016 
-1021 KYVENIMA
+1021 NI
-1029 HAVGVN
+1029 
-1035 HDTTNNQT
+1035 
-1043 ANQTLWDNVD
+1043 NVD
-1053 DVIDWGESYVS
+1053 DNRTAQERLESLIT
-1064 KLQKQKEQEQDVIK
+1064 KLKDEKTKTKEAEAQKALQDKI
-1078 SQELQEQVETLTQT
+1078 S
-1092 LNELSEIE
+1092 S
-1100 AKKKELEAHQAQ
+1100 LEAQ
-1112 DEPKRSVA
+1112 VA
-1120 DILTKTELL
+1120 DN
-1129 EEEIQTNEKLSDEE
+1129 QTNSQ
-1143 KTTLLN
+1143 
-1149 IKKAKDVLINALPE
+1149 
-1163 VLKESLFNDENK
+1163 
-1175 EGLGDFLGKF
+1175 
-1185 KEQEQVSEES
+1185 QEQVSVES
-1195 EVTSKA
+1195 EAVSKA

-1221 NLLVEQGALS
+1221 NILVEQGALS
-1231 EKHAEKLRLLNE
+1231 EKHAEKLRLLKE

-1250 TKNADDVKHD
+1250 TKNTDDVKHD

-1289 TDDIGVLDNYYN
+1289 TDDIGVLDSYYN
-1301 HLSRLNESHTSKAIA
+1301 HLSRFNESHTSKAIA

-1323 FDETQQPLYIARK
+1323 FDENQQPLYIARK

-1374 EEAAHLNQI
+1374 EEAFHLNQI

-1405 VSDFGLIDFSQI
+1405 VSDFGLTDFSQI

-1426 PVQVTRASNIK
+1426 PIQVTRASNIN

-1442 DVTTS
+1442 DVTASDPTL
-1447 EPNIEPTTTPTQ
+1447 EPTTTPTQ
-1459 EAIPVTPPVT
+1459 ESIPVTPPVT
-1469 KTPSDVPTQ
+1469 KTPSSVPTQ
-1478 RKPFRLP
+1478 RKPLRLP

-1492 LARDSSVSEYQR
+1492 LARDSSVGEYQR

-1561 TDENKEVIKAG
+1561 VDENKEVIKAG

-1647 QMAANPNTGFVVQHK
+1647 QMAADPNTGFVVQHK

-1679 ELRKHPALQKVSYK
+1679 ELRKHPALQKISYK
-1693 EQPQV
+1693 EQPQA
-1698 VFNILS
+1698 VFNVLS

-1755 STTGLDL
+1755 STSNTNTDL
-1762 TSEVPIIE
+1762 NSGNARNNTPPNITDNNGITE
-1770 TGIDENT
+1770 TGIDEST
-1777 NTGFDLSVFESNQNN
+1777 NTDFDLSVFESHQNN

-1799 LPTDISTNTEENSTQ
+1799 LPTDVSTNTKENSTQ
-1814 ETESSVDELITPQE
+1814 EAESSADESVTPQE
-1828 AVAVKRNSSIPT
+1828 TVAVKRNSSIPT

-1866 VKEETK
+1866 AKEENK
-1872 SEDTVYI
+1872 AEDIVYI

-1931 KVEIQDKTS
+1931 KVKIQDKTS

-1987 TALANIETKKQRDAD
+1987 TALANIEAKKQRDAN
-2002 RKEGKQNTDVLFDDG
+2002 RKEGKQNTDTLFDDE

-2030 RVDEINKD
+2030 TIDSINKD
-2038 VRKRMRKIL
+2038 VRKHMRKIL

-2096 KVTKA
+2096 KITKA

-2172 ATKDSKVVRNI
+2172 ATKDSKAVRNI
-2183 LKTSFRQAQT
+2183 LKTSFRQVQT

-2203 FVRELYTNPI
+2203 FVRELYTNPV

-2244 HLKEVFKPTDEGYEN
+2244 HLKQVFKPTDEGYEN

-2307 LGLTSNDVEQ
+2307 LGLSSNDVEQ
-2317 KNNAHITKEMWETY
+2317 KNNAYITKEMWETY

-2476 RRIKRTDATVTEL
+2476 RRIKRTDATVTDL
-2489 QAERVAKAQAHA
+2489 QAQRVAKAQAHA

-2545 GLEGKSEAVMR
+2545 GLEGKAEAVMR

-2583 AVNSRMHYNSNIF
+2583 AVNSRMHYNSNVF

-2630 LQSKLKEHGKDI
+2630 LQSKLKEHGKEI

-2667 SEDFIEAYFESNG
+2667 SEDFIEVYFKNTS

-2727 ISSEEMNHLSSA
+2727 ISSTEMNHLSSV
-2739 IAEMKMGANSLR
+2739 IDEMAMTGSSLR

-2762 QENNHTNFTTSLGLG
+2762 QENNHANFTTSLGLG

-2822 TLGDYYTAFKDA
+2822 NLGDYYTAFKNA
-2834 VIDERA
+2834 VINEKA

-2847 FHANLEKDLATHNEQ
+2847 FHKKLEKDLANHNEQ
-2862 VFRGLMTLQKSLTK
+2862 VFRALMKVQKSLTK

-2885 PFNYGAGISSLKKA
+2885 PFNYGAGVGSLKKA

-2921 NKKALEVGQ
+2921 NKKALEAGQ

-2951 RLFSFMAQKPI
+2951 RLFSFMTQKPI

-3035 TVDLFT
+3035 TVELFT
-3041 QMYREVEERAIQTI
+3041 QMYREVEERAIQTV

-3061 ALVESGLDR
+3061 ALVETGLDR
-3070 GIANELALKE
+3070 GLANELALKE

-3114 GESKAK
+3114 NESKAK

-3257 FHVNENFAELTKGLT
+3257 FHVNEVFAELTKGLT

-3319 SKVVDQINQLEKDLD
+3319 NKVVDQINQLEKDLALNTTIKVMSYEPNKRTD
-3334 LSQYKKSDKSDAKDR
+3334 TTKQQTSESGIVQLSDTRATEQVSQLPTTS
-3349 TGSDLAENIYSTLGT
+3349 TGTDGT
-3364 NTQTGNVIIREVYGK
+3364 QG
-3379 NGINLAKEIGG
+3379 AA
-3390 VFSLRTQ
+3390 F
-3397 SEKHFGN
+3397 
-3404 PFSSKKHLVEKDNLI
+3404 
-3419 LTNSTKESVTRYLDW
+3419 TNS
-3434 LLSET
+3434 
-3439 TNINPDSHA
+3439 
-3448 WIRSVLQSGVL
+3448 
-3459 KGKPI
+3459 
-3464 IYYKELGEPSHA
+3464 
-3476 NALDY
+3476 
-3481 LINKHNWGAGQ
+3481 
-3492 EETKVILPKLPNV
+3492 
-3505 SEAIHAKDQAKSDK
+3505 
-3519 ATKFIGFGAK
+3519 
-3529 GSSTDVYRKAWGNR
+3529 SSTP
-3543 ANTGQY
+3543 T
-3549 TNQDTVF
+3549 
-3556 VSINGKRAGR
+3556 
-3566 VSIHDSTFKNELQK
+3566 E
-3580 AVDVGAKIIADTKAH
+3580 
-3595 RERSFNIGE
+3595 
-3604 QELASW
+3604 
-3610 LQSVGYQ
+3610 
-3617 ELTDGQWTKGV
+3617 
-3628 ENTPTIQ
+3628 PTIQ
-3635 NLKQLNQTIKGLVN
+3635 NLKQLDQTIKGLVN

-3739 SELNHLNKMLDA
+3739 SELNHLKKMLDA
-3751 VMAQWQ
+3751 VMAKWQ

-3772 TKEDDLTRVN
+3772 TKEDDLTYVN
-3782 QIMEVIKVSQEA
+3782 QIMEVIKASQEA

-3815 PEMMRYIDYT
+3815 PEMMRYIDYVIGF
-3825 LELDDLGIKPRK
+3825 DDLGIKPRK

-3848 LVSKVLG
+3848 LASKVLG
-3855 FKGDGYKAFAQ
+3855 FKGDGYKAFVQ

-3878 LLTLTSNGT
+3878 LLTLTSNDT

-3903 GMEAMNKAITT
+3903 GTEAMNKAITT

-3958 RMRKDK
+3958 RIRKDK
-3964 MSYGEVV
+3964 MSYDEVV

-3977 IVEAIAKGSIF
+3977 IVETIAQGNTADAYNSSNGVKNIKITHKGYF
-3988 IETPLK
+3988 VALRKAE
-3994 LQVRYDGYETVLAK
+3994 
-4008 SKGSNNWI
+4008 GSNAWV
-4016 ITAYELFENKKSDG
+4016 ITAFETFEDGTGKGDGKTSPTHNQSYSARTDVGASNKVSDD

-4058 TSMLFE
+4058 T
-4064 DGTGKGYGKTSPT
+4064 
-4077 HNQSYSART
+4077 
-4086 DVGASNE
+4086 
-4093 TNITQLTTDSNEDT
+4093 NITQLTTDSNEDT
-4107 RYSEIFDETDK
+4107 RYSQIFDETDK

-4129 SQTLTDGWNKHLQ
+4129 SQTLTDRWNKHLQ

-4152 IAYSTLSKIEQKS
+4152 IAYNTLSEMEQKS

-4205 HADSNITSELNK
+4205 HTDSNITSELNK

-4231 LYPDYHTVNDEVKN
+4231 LYPDYHTANDEVKN
-4245 LYETEH
+4245 LYDTEH

-4257 VGEMNNLASIV
+4257 VGEMNNLASVV

-4277 NELTNQ
+4277 NELTDQ

-4313 YINADTTS
+4313 YINANSTS

-4333 AETNVRLAR
+4333 AETNARLAR
-4342 VSMIDKAWNMVYQK
+4342 VSMIDKVWNTVYQK
-4356 PTDITNWVWDKTWDI
+4356 PMDAANWVWDKTWDI

-4393 KERIKAAKQSEDLS
+4393 KERIKAAKQSENLS
-4407 KRSIAR
+4407 KSSVAK
-4413 DSINLTIEAGLAI
+4413 DSMNLTIEAGLAI

-4440 IKSATRAFV
+4440 IKSATRGFI
-4449 KETVNEMLGQRGVGR
+4449 KETVNEMLGQRGVGH

-4491 ASIMKDPKRFDNYA
+4491 ASIMKDPKRFDNHA
-4505 KQSITRTVIM
+4505 KQSITRTVMM

-4529 TLNYIANPKQ
+4529 TLNYIANSKQ
-4539 RKARI
+4539 RKVRI
-4544 KALEDKL
+4544 KELEDKL
-4551 QSLSNNR
+4551 QSLSKNR

-4600 TPYEQMDQNIFETV
+4600 TPYEQMDQNIFEAV

-4668 NYIKGFKPTIHNP
+4668 NYIKGFKPAIHNP

-4704 LHGSIVQDELDTTEP
+4704 LHGSIVQDELDNTEP

-4775 KTMDAHNYD
+4775 KTMDARSYD
-4784 PRDIKGNHLIPRYGN
+4784 PRNIKGNHLIPRYGN
-4799 DMMILGYNYEM
+4799 DMLILGYNYEM

-4857 KNPTTGFKIS
+4857 KNPITGFKIS
-4867 PIHFTVINP
+4867 PVHFTVINP

-4988 NIIANALISSAY
+4988 NIIANALISAAH

-5135 AAKYVLAKH
+5135 AAKFVLAKH

-5171 INYDIPTNRTL
+5171 INYDTPTNRTL

>member
-1 MATDFDAIVK
+1 MSTDLDKVLQKLQAAQSRNTAQVEQAQKRMGIETHSERQKRLADEEAARLASENSFYKQVATNNTITPEIAPVYSPKVTARHNGGNILTDTGWGAASGVNSLIQGGLAVADTLLTQHVVNPVNNAYSMFTGDSKPLIPMPESEQKIAGRVVNAGIYQATLKKLGIYDAKATEEYIAKKYSTDYDRQKAEVDEAVKDIQNPLLKAAATFGYSLTKPNLLASGAGSSLPQALPAGAIARGAKVANAALSASTRAGIGTAVTSAVVEMGDTAKDKGYSTHGDMAYDLATGA
-11 RAHKRAEKARQG
+11 G
-23 LGLDKQQI
+23 LGLVNKILPSSFSTEQIIANGGVSRILANSANRARTTAVNTATETGQEAVQGALESALNQQQKEGKIDWGKVGQDAGMEAAVGSAMAGGPAVVGNIKAAIGDVNGFRSTLKTDPNNKNYNPNYAYQVSAGKAALGEIDIDSAKAEQTQALTTAMSRLTEFDEKLAQLPDGKEKEKLQKKRNDWFNNQVQPLQDTVAALEQVGNLQLSQEMSSDEVLQRILDLNTEAYHNRKQQADQQLTDAVN
-31 YNQPSN
+31 YQPEISE
-37 YIQPD
+37 Y
-42 LVVTNPIASNLDKGY
+42 TN
-57 KVKVDWS
+57 VD
-64 EGAAKLNEYANT
+64 
-76 TYTPEPTLLDDTWT
+76 
-90 AVKKG
+90 G
-95 VGTLEQS
+95 VGT
-102 AMGLYTQAT
+102 GTTNTQ
-111 RATSAEEIRNATDWA
+111 
-126 GGLVKPTEIS
+126 
-136 REQRQKE
+136 
-143 TQDLIAAQAKHKQ
+143 QA
-156 HIEELNNTLG
+156 
-166 FDAYV
+166 
-171 NKQQDAYSG
+171 
-180 KTKQALEAY
+180 
-189 NRAGNTGSF
+189 
-198 IKDVQ
+198 
-203 QTLDVFYHNP
+203 
-213 RLIPVL
+213 
-219 LGESAP
+219 
-225 QMTVELAAAA
+225 
-235 LTGGTS
+235 
-241 RTLSAASA
+241 
-249 IGTGTLLKTGD
+249 
-260 VVHENFEN
+260 
-268 TGRVIDND
+268 
-276 KIGGVVGLNT
+276 
-286 LASIIDIGS
+286 
-295 AKIPNTLDNAL
+295 
-306 YNAVLRRDIVNKA
+306 
-319 TKDGVASKA
+319 
-328 KNLGKDAFFEGVAEV
+328 
-343 VENTASNYG
+343 
-352 QDKELTGGA
+352 
-361 GKAFASGAVLSTG
+361 STG
-374 ANIGGTSLGITS
+374 VI
-386 DTAKLGAS
+386 
-394 KTLKGLSKIQE
+394 
-405 RNKTSQDDPTHPKY
+405 
-419 NPTRKLFEAQT
+419 
-430 QIFSDDDEQQS
+430 
-441 QGVANYAEVMNSASE
+441 
-456 RLAHLDELINNA
+456 
-468 KTEKQK
+468 
-474 YKANKQKEEYLN
+474 
-486 NILPELLQR
+486 
-495 DQLLTELIKD
+495 
-505 NYKQD
+505 
-510 DDLRNNITNSLQW
+510 
-523 LATQKQELTEQLKQL
+523 
-538 HTASS
+538 
-543 EQSTGSLQSNHG
+543 
-555 NTVAIMDRASVGDV
+555 AI
-569 GVGTD
+569 
-574 HYDIRLANSQD
+574 
-585 PTSILNRFLAGGKP
+585 
-599 LNEFKHSNGGA
+599 
-610 YNQQRGNKQHK
+610 
-621 GIDFGFNESF
+621 
-631 GGQDKYRTLTISPEF
+631 
-646 MNKLEYIKTG
+646 
-656 HDKKGGG
+656 
-663 HYTRIK
+663 
-669 FSDMPTE
+669 
-676 IRILHQNETGVK
+676 
-688 QVISGWQNN
+688 
-697 TNTNANTKQ
+697 
-706 NNTTS
+706 
-711 NSKVDNNSLFV
+711 
-722 GDSIARGYKQSNLA
+722 GDSITNAFGNQYKKSGV
-736 TNGHNPKKVL
+736 TSYSKDGRNPNEVL
-746 NTLQKASSNGGLTG
+746 NTITKLSKSELQG

-769 SNNVTDWANVDKQLK
+769 SNNTKADLNTIRKQIKHLKDNGASVQVMGVAN
-784 LLSESGA
+784 
-791 NVVVLGI
+791 
-798 ADNFKDNTTLANQV
+798 NFKDDSKLGTRMNTDLANIAKEMGV
-812 NTKLKQKAEAYGF
+812 TFLGGF
-825 GYQALGNYRSG
+825 DYA
-836 EAEKQYKAHPNNIK
+836 KTDKYKAHPDSGWYKPIYDKVGTVQAQGQAISGTSQYSANFTIDNSNKGRDDLIMGTYTAFRKAGFTDGQARYLIGEVNRENGFSAKTMFGSHSDHANGAKNFGFISWQQGRRTNLFKFLKDRGIDVKESGIPQTQASLDAMAAFFMQEMKSGGITLGKYRGGTYDTRNFLKQANPDLKDRRWGHAAIGWAYGQNK
-850 LSDMVLAGNKDNHQ
+850 LKSGASFDS
-864 NTSTQSNLGSIN
+864 STHEAKLDKGHADINRLLGSN
-876 YSWGKSKV
+876 YTGSFSSQS
-884 HRKLSNSNQYDDL
+884 SNSNINVDDNR
-897 MTEIYSTY
+897 T
-905 GFTKQ
+905 
-910 EQQILKMQV
+910 
-919 AQESGFNINAKN
+919 AQERLESLITK
-931 PTSGAFGLTQF
+931 
-942 IPSTAKAYG
+942 
-951 AKEGDAKSQIN
+951 
-962 AQARYMKKLL
+962 L
-972 KDFNGDW
+972 KDEKTKTKE
-979 AKALAGF
+979 AEAQKALQDKISSLEAQ
-986 NTGEGN
+986 
-992 VKKHWGKDGTGNG
+992 V
-1005 GGVMSTAWSNG
+1005 
-1016 TGETL
+1016 
-1021 KYVENIMA
+1021 
-1029 HAVGVN
+1029 
-1035 HDTTNNQT
+1035 TNNQT
-1043 ANQTLWDNVD
+1043 NPQ
-1053 DVIDWGESYVS
+1053 
-1064 KLQKQKEQEQDVIK
+1064 
-1078 SQELQEQVETLTQT
+1078 
-1092 LNELSEIE
+1092 
-1100 AKKKELEAHQAQ
+1100 
-1112 DEPKRSVA
+1112 
-1120 DILTKTELL
+1120 
-1129 EEEIQTNEKLSDEE
+1129 
-1143 KTTLLN
+1143 
-1149 IKKAKDVLINALPE
+1149 
-1163 VLKESLFNDENK
+1163 
-1175 EGLGDFLGKF
+1175 
-1185 KEQEQVSEES
+1185 QEQVSVES
-1195 EVTSKA
+1195 EVASKA

-1221 NLLVEQGALS
+1221 NILVEQGALS

-1250 TKNADDVKHD
+1250 TKNTDDVKQD

-1266 AKRAEDGYIG
+1266 AKRAEDSYIG

-1392 LHGASDR
+1392 LHGASDH

-1426 PVQVTRASNIK
+1426 QPVQVTRTSNIN

-1459 EAIPVTPPVT
+1459 ESIPVTPPVT
-1469 KTPSDVPTQ
+1469 KTPSSVPTQ

-1492 LARDSSVSEYQR
+1492 LARDSSVGEYQR

-1584 NSTNAHDQQKLK
+1584 NSTNARDQQKLK

-1679 ELRKHPALQKVSYK
+1679 ELRKHPALQKTSYK
-1693 EQPQV
+1693 EQPQA

-1718 IQRPIDTNTF
+1718 IQRPIDTNAF

-1777 NTGFDLSVFESNQNN
+1777 NTGFDLSVFESHQNN

-1799 LPTDISTNTEENSTQ
+1799 LPTDVSTNTKENSTQ
-1814 ETESSVDELITPQE
+1814 EAESSADESITPQE

-1866 VKEETK
+1866 AKEETK
-1872 SEDTVYI
+1872 AEDTVYI

-1931 KVEIQDKTS
+1931 KVKIQDKTS
-1940 YDEKASYDDDI
+1940 YDEKASYDDDT

-1987 TALANIETKKQRDAD
+1987 TALANIEAKKQRDAN
-2002 RKEGKQNTDVLFDDG
+2002 RKEGKQNTDTLFDDEI
-2017 VIDRQAKLGELRL
+2017 IDRQAKLGELRL
-2030 RVDEINKD
+2030 RVDKINKD

-2157 EPAKN
+2157 EPVEN
-2162 IEEDLTKPIT
+2162 IEEEQKKLIT
-2172 ATKDSKVVRNI
+2172 ATKDSKAVRNI

-2317 KNNAHITKEMWETY
+2317 KNNAYITKEMWETY

-2399 AIEEVRGVIDEKD
+2399 AIKEVRGVIDEKD

-2463 SLKPIEESVANVK
+2463 SLKPIEESIANVK
-2476 RRIKRTDATVTEL
+2476 RRIKRTDATVTDL

-2501 NVINEPTFSLLTN
+2501 NVINELTFSLLTN

-2545 GLEGKSEAVMR
+2545 GLEGKAEAVMR

-2583 AVNSRMHYNSNIF
+2583 AVNSRMHYNSNVF

-2630 LQSKLKEHGKDI
+2630 LQSKLKEHDKEI

-2667 SEDFIEAYFESNG
+2667 SEDFIEAYFKNTG

-2762 QENNHTNFTTSLGLG
+2762 QENNHANFTTSLGLG

-2822 TLGDYYTAFKDA
+2822 NLGDYYTAFKNA
-2834 VIDERA
+2834 VINERA

-2847 FHANLEKDLATHNEQ
+2847 FHANLEKDLANHNEQ

-2885 PFNYGAGISSLKKA
+2885 PFNYGAGVGSLKKA

-2921 NKKALEVGQ
+2921 NKKALEAGQ

-2951 RLFSFMAQKPI
+2951 RLFSFMIQKPI

-3012 EVLQDYEAVYIEKN
+3012 EVLQNYETVYIEKN
-3026 KVNMRILSS
+3026 KVNMRMLSS
-3035 TVDLFT
+3035 TVELFT
-3041 QMYREVEERAIQTI
+3041 QMYREVEERAIQTV

-3061 ALVESGLDR
+3061 ALVETGLDR

-3281 ELNKLDQLANLAYLH
+3281 ELNKLDQLANLAYIH

-3334 LSQYKKSDKSDAKDR
+3334 LNQYKQKNSTTKSFIKSGALNQSTINNRTIPSSLLDREFKLNDNIERLKSAYSDDYSKDLLDYYAKLNPNVAINIVTSLDKAPKHIQAGLKAGGYVPDGENTVWIYPATDAWEASFGELVNHELTHTMTRVGLNSGTLDLSALEQAQTVLRSYMWVSD
-3349 TGSDLAENIYSTLGT
+3349 DLTDLQRERFDYATTSTNWQHELLSIIISEVNIRNKMQEVL
-3364 NTQTGNVIIREVYGK
+3364 GNVLFNQVRNTIIEVMGYEPNK
-3379 NGINLAKEIGG
+3379 RTDTTKQQTSESGIVQLSDTRATEQVSQLPTTSTGTDG
-3390 VFSLRTQ
+3390 TQ
-3397 SEKHFGN
+3397 GTAF
-3404 PFSSKKHLVEKDNLI
+3404 
-3419 LTNSTKESVTRYLDW
+3419 TNS
-3434 LLSET
+3434 
-3439 TNINPDSHA
+3439 
-3448 WIRSVLQSGVL
+3448 
-3459 KGKPI
+3459 
-3464 IYYKELGEPSHA
+3464 
-3476 NALDY
+3476 
-3481 LINKHNWGAGQ
+3481 
-3492 EETKVILPKLPNV
+3492 
-3505 SEAIHAKDQAKSDK
+3505 
-3519 ATKFIGFGAK
+3519 
-3529 GSSTDVYRKAWGNR
+3529 SSTP
-3543 ANTGQY
+3543 T
-3549 TNQDTVF
+3549 
-3556 VSINGKRAGR
+3556 
-3566 VSIHDSTFKNELQK
+3566 E
-3580 AVDVGAKIIADTKAH
+3580 
-3595 RERSFNIGE
+3595 
-3604 QELASW
+3604 
-3610 LQSVGYQ
+3610 
-3617 ELTDGQWTKGV
+3617 
-3628 ENTPTIQ
+3628 PTIQ
-3635 NLKQLNQTIKGLVN
+3635 NLKQLDQTIKGLVN

-3678 VTTPNGTRAY
+3678 VTMPNGTRAY

-3772 TKEDDLTRVN
+3772 TKEDDLTRIN
-3782 QIMEVIKVSQEA
+3782 QIMEVIKASQEA
-3794 DTTNGNHYAGLS
+3794 DTTNGNQYAGLS

-3964 MSYGEVV
+3964 MSYDEVV

-4093 TNITQLTTDSNEDT
+4093 TNITQVTTDSNEDT
-4107 RYSEIFDETDK
+4107 RYSQIFDETDK

-4152 IAYSTLSKIEQKS
+4152 IAYSTLSEMEQKS

-4551 QSLSNNR
+4551 QSLSKNR

-4628 KYMYTTQDLIQNE
+4628 KYMYTTQDLIQTE

-4668 NYIKGFKPTIHNP
+4668 NYIKGFKPAIHNP

-4775 KTMDAHNYD
+4775 KTMDARSYD
-4784 PRDIKGNHLIPRYGN
+4784 PRNIKGNHLIPRYGN
-4799 DMMILGYNYEM
+4799 DMLILGYNYEM

-4834 ELVAKPKLVD
+4834 ELVAKPKLVE

-4964 YVWEWFVTQAKDLIV
+4964 YVWEWFVAQAKDLIV

-5025 AEEQRINFEMLNA
+5025 AEEQRINFEMLNT
-5038 TSESQRKKLKAQL
+5038 TSESQRKKLKAEL

-5144 IERKSLKMGKSKKAA
+5144 IERNSLKMGKSKKAA

>member
-1 MATDFDAIVK
+1 MSTDLDKVLQKLQAAQSRNIAQVEQAQKKLGIETNSEKQARLQQEAEIKKAEHEAYFNNVANNLATSLTPESYYTPKPANKLERGNILTDTFWGGASGVNSVAQGGLAMADTLLTQHVVNPANNVYSMVTGDSKPLIPMPESEQKIAGRVVNAGIYQATLKKLGIYDAKATEEYIAKKYSNEYYRQKAEVDEAVK
-11 RAHKRAEKARQG
+11 DIENPVLKFAATFGHSLTKPNLLASGAGSSLPQALPAGAVARGAGVANAALSASTRAGIGTAVTSTVVEMGDTAKDKGYSTPRDTAYDLATGAG
-23 LGLDKQQI
+23 LGLVNKALTSSFSTEQIIANGGVSKILANSANRARTTAVNTATETGQEATQGALESALNQQQKEGKIDWGKVGQDAGMEAAVGSAMAGGPATIGNIKAAVGDVNGFRSTLKTDPNNKNYNPNYAYQVSAGKAALGEIGIDSAKAEQTQALTTAMSRLTEFDEKLAQLPDGKEKEKLQKQRNDWFNNQVQPLQDTVAALEQVGTLQLSQEMSSDEVLQRILDLNAEAYHNRKQQADQQLTDAVN
-31 YNQPSN
+31 YQPEISE
-37 YIQPD
+37 Y
-42 LVVTNPIASNLDKGY
+42 TN
-57 KVKVDWS
+57 VD
-64 EGAAKLNEYANT
+64 
-76 TYTPEPTLLDDTWT
+76 
-90 AVKKG
+90 G
-95 VGTLEQS
+95 VGTS
-102 AMGLYTQAT
+102 TTNTQ
-111 RATSAEEIRNATDWA
+111 
-126 GGLVKPTEIS
+126 
-136 REQRQKE
+136 
-143 TQDLIAAQAKHKQ
+143 QA
-156 HIEELNNTLG
+156 
-166 FDAYV
+166 
-171 NKQQDAYSG
+171 
-180 KTKQALEAY
+180 
-189 NRAGNTGSF
+189 
-198 IKDVQ
+198 
-203 QTLDVFYHNP
+203 
-213 RLIPVL
+213 
-219 LGESAP
+219 
-225 QMTVELAAAA
+225 
-235 LTGGTS
+235 
-241 RTLSAASA
+241 
-249 IGTGTLLKTGD
+249 
-260 VVHENFEN
+260 
-268 TGRVIDND
+268 
-276 KIGGVVGLNT
+276 
-286 LASIIDIGS
+286 
-295 AKIPNTLDNAL
+295 
-306 YNAVLRRDIVNKA
+306 
-319 TKDGVASKA
+319 
-328 KNLGKDAFFEGVAEV
+328 
-343 VENTASNYG
+343 
-352 QDKELTGGA
+352 
-361 GKAFASGAVLSTG
+361 STG
-374 ANIGGTSLGITS
+374 VI
-386 DTAKLGAS
+386 
-394 KTLKGLSKIQE
+394 
-405 RNKTSQDDPTHPKY
+405 
-419 NPTRKLFEAQT
+419 
-430 QIFSDDDEQQS
+430 
-441 QGVANYAEVMNSASE
+441 
-456 RLAHLDELINNA
+456 
-468 KTEKQK
+468 
-474 YKANKQKEEYLN
+474 
-486 NILPELLQR
+486 
-495 DQLLTELIKD
+495 
-505 NYKQD
+505 
-510 DDLRNNITNSLQW
+510 
-523 LATQKQELTEQLKQL
+523 
-538 HTASS
+538 
-543 EQSTGSLQSNHG
+543 
-555 NTVAIMDRASVGDV
+555 AI
-569 GVGTD
+569 
-574 HYDIRLANSQD
+574 
-585 PTSILNRFLAGGKP
+585 
-599 LNEFKHSNGGA
+599 
-610 YNQQRGNKQHK
+610 
-621 GIDFGFNESF
+621 
-631 GGQDKYRTLTISPEF
+631 
-646 MNKLEYIKTG
+646 
-656 HDKKGGG
+656 
-663 HYTRIK
+663 
-669 FSDMPTE
+669 
-676 IRILHQNETGVK
+676 
-688 QVISGWQNN
+688 
-697 TNTNANTKQ
+697 
-706 NNTTS
+706 
-711 NSKVDNNSLFV
+711 
-722 GDSIARGYKQSNLA
+722 GDSIANAFGNQYKKAGVTSYSKD
-736 TNGHNPKKVL
+736 GRNPNEVL
-746 NTLQKASSNGGLTG
+746 NTITKLSKSELQG

-769 SNNVTDWANVDKQLK
+769 SNNTKADLNTIRKQIKHLKDNGASVQVMGVAN
-784 LLSESGA
+784 
-791 NVVVLGI
+791 
-798 ADNFKDNTTLANQV
+798 NFKDDNKLGTRMNTDLANIAKEMGV
-812 NTKLKQKAEAYGF
+812 TFLGGFDYAKAD
-825 GYQALGNYRSG
+825 
-836 EAEKQYKAHPNNIK
+836 KYKAHPDSGWYKPIY
-850 LSDMVLAGNKDNHQ
+850 NKVGTTQ
-864 NTSTQSNLGSIN
+864 VQGQAVSGTSQYSANFSID
-876 YSWGKSKV
+876 
-884 HRKLSNSNQYDDL
+884 NSNKGRDDL
-897 MTEIYSTY
+897 IMGTY
-905 GFTKQ
+905 TAFRKAGFTD
-910 EQQILKMQV
+910 
-919 AQESGFNINAKN
+919 G
-931 PTSGAFGLTQF
+931 
-942 IPSTAKAYG
+942 
-951 AKEGDAKSQIN
+951 
-962 AQARYMKKLL
+962 QARYLIGEVNRENGFSAKTMFGSHSDHANGANNFGFISWQQGRRTNLFKFL
-972 KDFNGDW
+972 KDRGIDVKESGIPQSQASLDAMAAFFMQEMKSGGITLSQYRGGTYDTRNFLKQANPDLKDRRWGHAAIGWAYGQNKLKSGASFNSSTHE
-979 AKALAGF
+979 AKLDKGHADINRLLGS
-986 NTGEGN
+986 NYTG
-992 VKKHWGKDGTGNG
+992 
-1005 GGVMSTAWSNG
+1005 SFSSQSSNN
-1016 TGETL
+1016 
-1021 KYVENIMA
+1021 NI
-1029 HAVGVN
+1029 
-1035 HDTTNNQT
+1035 
-1043 ANQTLWDNVD
+1043 NVD
-1053 DVIDWGESYVS
+1053 DNRTAQERLESLIT
-1064 KLQKQKEQEQDVIK
+1064 KLKDEKAKTKEAEAQKALQDKI
-1078 SQELQEQVETLTQT
+1078 S
-1092 LNELSEIE
+1092 S
-1100 AKKKELEAHQAQ
+1100 LEAQL
-1112 DEPKRSVA
+1112 A
-1120 DILTKTELL
+1120 DN
-1129 EEEIQTNEKLSDEE
+1129 QTN
-1143 KTTLLN
+1143 
-1149 IKKAKDVLINALPE
+1149 PQ
-1163 VLKESLFNDENK
+1163 
-1175 EGLGDFLGKF
+1175 
-1185 KEQEQVSEES
+1185 QEQVSEES

-1206 DEIIRY
+1206 DEVIRY

-1289 TDDIGVLDNYYN
+1289 TDDIGVLDSYYN

-1323 FDETQQPLYIARK
+1323 FDENQQPLYIARK

-1374 EEAAHLNQI
+1374 EEAFHLNQI

-1426 PVQVTRASNIK
+1426 PAQVTRTSNIN

-1442 DVTTS
+1442 DVTTPDITS
-1447 EPNIEPTTTPTQ
+1447 EPTIEPTTTPTQ
-1459 EAIPVTPPVT
+1459 ESIPVTPPVT

-1492 LARDSSVSEYQR
+1492 LARDSSVGEYQR

-1630 FMRVAV
+1630 FMRAAV

-1693 EQPQV
+1693 DQPQA
-1698 VFNILS
+1698 VFNVLS
-1704 NMGTLMADGQFHSE
+1704 NMGVLMADGQFHSE

-1755 STTGLDL
+1755 STSNTGTDL
-1762 TSEVPIIE
+1762 NSGNAGNNTPPNITDNNGITETGFNNSNNPTIE

-1777 NTGFDLSVFESNQNN
+1777 NTGFDLSVFESDQNN
-1792 TTEATKT
+1792 STEATKT
-1799 LPTDISTNTEENSTQ
+1799 LPTDVSTNTEENSTQ
-1814 ETESSVDELITPQE
+1814 ETESSVDELITPE
-1828 AVAVKRNSSIPT
+1828 ETIPVKRNSSIPT

-1866 VKEETK
+1866 AKEETK
-1872 SEDTVYI
+1872 PEDTVYI

-1891 PVKVSDLASSIES
+1891 PVKVSDLTSSIES

-1940 YDEKASYDDDI
+1940 YDEKANYDDDI

-1987 TALANIETKKQRDAD
+1987 TALANIETKKQRDAN
-2002 RKEGKQNTDVLFDDG
+2002 RKEGKQNTGVLFDDEI
-2017 VIDRQAKLGELRL
+2017 IDRQAKLGELRL

-2162 IEEDLTKPIT
+2162 IEEEQKKPIT

-2292 VANHTMNMR
+2292 VAKHTMNMR

-2341 ADDLGKRIA
+2341 ADDLGKRVA

-2463 SLKPIEESVANVK
+2463 SLKPIEESVVNVK
-2476 RRIKRTDATVTEL
+2476 RRIKRTDATVTDL
-2489 QAERVAKAQAHA
+2489 QAQRVAKAQAHA

-2583 AVNSRMHYNSNIF
+2583 AVNSRMHYNSNVF

-2630 LQSKLKEHGKDI
+2630 LQSKLKEHGKEI

-2667 SEDFIEAYFESNG
+2667 SEDFIEAYFESTG

-2727 ISSEEMNHLSSA
+2727 ISSEEMNHLSSV
-2739 IAEMKMGANSLR
+2739 IDEMAMTGSSLR

-2822 TLGDYYTAFKDA
+2822 NLGDYYTAFKNA
-2834 VIDERA
+2834 VINQRA

-2847 FHANLEKDLATHNEQ
+2847 FHANLEKDLANHNEQ
-2862 VFRGLMTLQKSLTK
+2862 VFRGLMKVQKSLTK
-2876 RAVAKSVLI
+2876 RVVAKSVLI
-2885 PFNYGAGISSLKKA
+2885 PFNYGAGVGSLKKA

-2921 NKKALEVGQ
+2921 NKKALEAGQ

-2951 RLFSFMAQKPI
+2951 RLFSFMTQKPI

-2991 SPKDEAMLDNKY
+2991 SPKDEAMLENKY

-3012 EVLQDYEAVYIEKN
+3012 EVLQGYETVYIEKN

-3035 TVDLFT
+3035 TVELFT
-3041 QMYREVEERAIQTI
+3041 QMYREVEERAIQTV

-3070 GIANELALKE
+3070 EIANELALKE

-3114 GESKAK
+3114 DESKAK

-3334 LSQYKKSDKSDAKDR
+3334 EVMGYEPNKRTDTTKQQTSESGFVQLSDTRATEQVSQLPTTS
-3349 TGSDLAENIYSTLGT
+3349 TGTDGT
-3364 NTQTGNVIIREVYGK
+3364 QGT
-3379 NGINLAKEIGG
+3379 A
-3390 VFSLRTQ
+3390 F
-3397 SEKHFGN
+3397 
-3404 PFSSKKHLVEKDNLI
+3404 
-3419 LTNSTKESVTRYLDW
+3419 TNS
-3434 LLSET
+3434 
-3439 TNINPDSHA
+3439 
-3448 WIRSVLQSGVL
+3448 
-3459 KGKPI
+3459 
-3464 IYYKELGEPSHA
+3464 
-3476 NALDY
+3476 
-3481 LINKHNWGAGQ
+3481 
-3492 EETKVILPKLPNV
+3492 
-3505 SEAIHAKDQAKSDK
+3505 
-3519 ATKFIGFGAK
+3519 
-3529 GSSTDVYRKAWGNR
+3529 SSTP
-3543 ANTGQY
+3543 T
-3549 TNQDTVF
+3549 
-3556 VSINGKRAGR
+3556 
-3566 VSIHDSTFKNELQK
+3566 E
-3580 AVDVGAKIIADTKAH
+3580 
-3595 RERSFNIGE
+3595 
-3604 QELASW
+3604 
-3610 LQSVGYQ
+3610 
-3617 ELTDGQWTKGV
+3617 
-3628 ENTPTIQ
+3628 PTIQ
-3635 NLKQLNQTIKGLVN
+3635 NLKQLDQTIKGLVN

-3678 VTTPNGTRAY
+3678 VTMPNGTRAY

-3702 QTFSQSGNDENKL
+3702 QTFNQSDNDENKL

-3782 QIMEVIKVSQEA
+3782 QIMEVIKASQEA
-3794 DTTNGNHYAGLS
+3794 DTTNGNQYAGLS

-3848 LVSKVLG
+3848 LASKVLG

-3878 LLTLTSNGT
+3878 LLTLTNNGT

-3934 GDTGIIKTNGKT
+3934 GSTGILKANGKT
-3946 KGAKGISHIIEA
+3946 KGAMGISHIIEA
-3958 RMRKDK
+3958 RMRKDG
-3964 MSYGEVV
+3964 MSYDEVV
-3971 EMLTHN
+3971 EMLVTTT
-3977 IVEAIAKGSIF
+3977 VETIAKGGVF
-3988 IETPLK
+3988 ARFEQGGATK
-3994 LQVRYDGYETVLAK
+3994 LQLVLDNHLVNLVK
-4008 SKGSNNWI
+4008 NKGSNAWV
-4016 ITAYELFENKKSDG
+4016 ITAFE
-4030 GQGVG
+4030 
-4035 FDTSKPTHTTP
+4035 
-4046 TLARDSMGASDK
+4046 M
-4058 TSMLFE
+4058 FE

-4152 IAYSTLSKIEQKS
+4152 IAYSTLSEMEQKS

-4187 EQLSYQVVTS
+4187 EQLSYQAVTS

-4205 HADSNITSELNK
+4205 HTNSNITSELNK

-4245 LYETEH
+4245 LYDTEH

-4257 VGEMNNLASIV
+4257 VGEMNNLASVV

-4277 NELTNQ
+4277 NELTDQ

-4313 YINADTTS
+4313 YINANSTS

-4333 AETNVRLAR
+4333 AETNARLAR
-4342 VSMIDKAWNMVYQK
+4342 VSMIDKAWNTVYQK
-4356 PTDITNWVWDKTWDI
+4356 PMDAANWVWDKTWDI

-4380 PMSSQMRDTWRSH
+4380 PMSSEMRDTWRSH
-4393 KERIKAAKQSEDLS
+4393 KERIKAAKQSENLS
-4407 KRSIAR
+4407 QSSVAKNSM
-4413 DSINLTIEAGLAI
+4413 NLTIEAGLAI

-4440 IKSATRAFV
+4440 IKSATRGFI
-4449 KETVNEMLGQRGVGR
+4449 KETVNEMLGQRGVGH
-4464 TVERVIRIVNKVAQD
+4464 TVERVIRTVNKVAQD

-4491 ASIMKDPKRFDNYA
+4491 ASIMKDPKRFDNHA
-4505 KQSITRTVIM
+4505 KQSITRTVMM

-4529 TLNYIANPKQ
+4529 TLNYIANSKQ
-4539 RKARI
+4539 RKVRI
-4544 KALEDKL
+4544 KELEDKL
-4551 QSLSNNR
+4551 QSLSKNR

-4628 KYMYTTQDLIQNE
+4628 RYMYTTQDLIQNE

-4668 NYIKGFKPTIHNP
+4668 NYIKGFKPAIHNP
-4681 HVDVV
+4681 HVDVI

-4704 LHGSIVQDELDTTEP
+4704 LHGSIVQDELDNTES
-4719 RYLMIN
+4719 RFLMIN

-4760 ARVGQGRLKRNTELA
+4760 ARVGQGRLNRNTELA
-4775 KTMDAHNYD
+4775 KTMDAHSYD
-4784 PRDIKGNHLIPRYGN
+4784 PRNIKGNHLIPRYGN

-4857 KNPTTGFKIS
+4857 KNTTTGFKIS
-4867 PIHFTVINP
+4867 PVHFTVINP

-5025 AEEQRINFEMLNA
+5025 AEEQRINFEMLNT
-5038 TSESQRKKLKAQL
+5038 TSESQRKKLKAEL

-5195 FTVRFQRALAR
+5195 FTVRFQRALVR

>member
-1 MATDFDAIVK
+1 MSTDLDKVLQKLQAAQSRNIAQVEQAQKKLGIETNSERQKRLADEEATRLASENSFYKKVATNNTITPEIAPVYSPKVTARHNGGNILTDTFWGGASGVNSVAQGGLAMADTLLTQHVVNPANNVYSMITGDSKPLIPMPESEQKIAGRVVNAGIYQATLKKLGIYDAKATEEYIATKFSNEHDRQKAEVDEAVK
-11 RAHKRAEKARQG
+11 DIENPVLKFAATFGHSLTKPNLLASGAGSSLPQALPAGAIGRGVGVANAALSASTRAGIGTAVTSTVVEMGDTAKDKGYSTPRDTAYALATGAG
-23 LGLDKQQI
+23 LGLVNKALPSSFSTEQIIANGGVSKILANSANRARTTAVNTATETGQEATQGALESALNQQQKEGKIDWGKVAEDAGLEAAVGSAMAGGPAIVGNIKAAVGDVNGFRSTLKTDPNNKNYNPNYAYQVSAGKAALGEIDIDSAKAEQTQALTTAMSRLTEFDEQLAQLPDGKEKEKLQKQRNDWFNNQVQPLQDTVAALDQVGTLQLSQEMSSDEVLQRILDLNAEAYHNRKQQADQQLTDAVN
-31 YNQPSN
+31 YQPEIPE
-37 YIQPD
+37 Y
-42 LVVTNPIASNLDKGY
+42 TN
-57 KVKVDWS
+57 VD
-64 EGAAKLNEYANT
+64 
-76 TYTPEPTLLDDTWT
+76 
-90 AVKKG
+90 G
-95 VGTLEQS
+95 VGTS
-102 AMGLYTQAT
+102 TANTQ
-111 RATSAEEIRNATDWA
+111 
-126 GGLVKPTEIS
+126 
-136 REQRQKE
+136 
-143 TQDLIAAQAKHKQ
+143 QA
-156 HIEELNNTLG
+156 
-166 FDAYV
+166 
-171 NKQQDAYSG
+171 
-180 KTKQALEAY
+180 
-189 NRAGNTGSF
+189 
-198 IKDVQ
+198 
-203 QTLDVFYHNP
+203 
-213 RLIPVL
+213 
-219 LGESAP
+219 
-225 QMTVELAAAA
+225 
-235 LTGGTS
+235 
-241 RTLSAASA
+241 
-249 IGTGTLLKTGD
+249 
-260 VVHENFEN
+260 
-268 TGRVIDND
+268 
-276 KIGGVVGLNT
+276 
-286 LASIIDIGS
+286 
-295 AKIPNTLDNAL
+295 
-306 YNAVLRRDIVNKA
+306 
-319 TKDGVASKA
+319 
-328 KNLGKDAFFEGVAEV
+328 
-343 VENTASNYG
+343 
-352 QDKELTGGA
+352 
-361 GKAFASGAVLSTG
+361 STG
-374 ANIGGTSLGITS
+374 VI
-386 DTAKLGAS
+386 
-394 KTLKGLSKIQE
+394 
-405 RNKTSQDDPTHPKY
+405 
-419 NPTRKLFEAQT
+419 
-430 QIFSDDDEQQS
+430 
-441 QGVANYAEVMNSASE
+441 
-456 RLAHLDELINNA
+456 
-468 KTEKQK
+468 
-474 YKANKQKEEYLN
+474 
-486 NILPELLQR
+486 
-495 DQLLTELIKD
+495 
-505 NYKQD
+505 
-510 DDLRNNITNSLQW
+510 
-523 LATQKQELTEQLKQL
+523 
-538 HTASS
+538 
-543 EQSTGSLQSNHG
+543 
-555 NTVAIMDRASVGDV
+555 AI
-569 GVGTD
+569 
-574 HYDIRLANSQD
+574 
-585 PTSILNRFLAGGKP
+585 
-599 LNEFKHSNGGA
+599 
-610 YNQQRGNKQHK
+610 
-621 GIDFGFNESF
+621 
-631 GGQDKYRTLTISPEF
+631 
-646 MNKLEYIKTG
+646 
-656 HDKKGGG
+656 
-663 HYTRIK
+663 
-669 FSDMPTE
+669 
-676 IRILHQNETGVK
+676 
-688 QVISGWQNN
+688 
-697 TNTNANTKQ
+697 
-706 NNTTS
+706 
-711 NSKVDNNSLFV
+711 
-722 GDSIARGYKQSNLA
+722 GDSIANAFGNQYKKSGV
-736 TNGHNPKKVL
+736 TSYSKDGRNPNEVL
-746 NTLQKASSNGGLTG
+746 NTITKLSKSELQG

-769 SNNVTDWANVDKQLK
+769 SNNTKADLNTIRKQIKYLKDNGASVQVMGVAN
-784 LLSESGA
+784 
-791 NVVVLGI
+791 
-798 ADNFKDNTTLANQV
+798 NFKDDINLGTRMNTDLANIAKEMGV
-812 NTKLKQKAEAYGF
+812 TFLGGFDYAKAD
-825 GYQALGNYRSG
+825 
-836 EAEKQYKAHPNNIK
+836 KYKAHPDSGWYKPIYDK
-850 LSDMVLAGNKDNHQ
+850 VGTAQVQGQAVSG
-864 NTSTQSNLGSIN
+864 TSQYSANFSID
-876 YSWGKSKV
+876 
-884 HRKLSNSNQYDDL
+884 NSNKGRDDL
-897 MTEIYSTY
+897 IMGTY
-905 GFTKQ
+905 TAFRKAGFTD
-910 EQQILKMQV
+910 
-919 AQESGFNINAKN
+919 G
-931 PTSGAFGLTQF
+931 
-942 IPSTAKAYG
+942 
-951 AKEGDAKSQIN
+951 
-962 AQARYMKKLL
+962 QARYLIGEVNRENGFSAKTMFGSHSDHANGANNFGFISWQQGRRTNLFKFL
-972 KDFNGDW
+972 KDRGIDVKESGIPQSQASLDAMAAFFMQEMKSGGITLGQYRGGTYDTRNFLKQANPDLKDRRWGHAAIGW
-979 AKALAGF
+979 AYGQNKLKSGASFDSSTHEAKLDKGHADINRLLGS
-986 NTGEGN
+986 NYTG
-992 VKKHWGKDGTGNG
+992 
-1005 GGVMSTAWSNG
+1005 SFSSQSSNN
-1016 TGETL
+1016 
-1021 KYVENIMA
+1021 NI
-1029 HAVGVN
+1029 
-1035 HDTTNNQT
+1035 
-1043 ANQTLWDNVD
+1043 NVD
-1053 DVIDWGESYVS
+1053 DNRTAQERLESLIT
-1064 KLQKQKEQEQDVIK
+1064 KLKDEKTKTKEAEAQKALQDKI
-1078 SQELQEQVETLTQT
+1078 S
-1092 LNELSEIE
+1092 S
-1100 AKKKELEAHQAQ
+1100 LEAQ
-1112 DEPKRSVA
+1112 VA
-1120 DILTKTELL
+1120 DN
-1129 EEEIQTNEKLSDEE
+1129 QTN
-1143 KTTLLN
+1143 
-1149 IKKAKDVLINALPE
+1149 PQ
-1163 VLKESLFNDENK
+1163 
-1175 EGLGDFLGKF
+1175 
-1185 KEQEQVSEES
+1185 QEQVSEES
-1195 EVTSKA
+1195 EAVSKA

-1250 TKNADDVKHD
+1250 TKNADNVKHD

-1289 TDDIGVLDNYYN
+1289 TDDIGVLDSYYN
-1301 HLSRLNESHTSKAIA
+1301 HLSRFNESHTSKAIA

-1323 FDETQQPLYIARK
+1323 FDENQQPLYIARK
-1336 ADSQEWEVHEGSI
+1336 ADNQEWEVHEGSI

-1426 PVQVTRASNIK
+1426 QQQPVSIKTPTEQTPVQVTRASNIN

-1447 EPNIEPTTTPTQ
+1447 DPIIEPTTTPTQ
-1459 EAIPVTPPVT
+1459 ESIPVTPPIT
-1469 KTPSDVPTQ
+1469 ETPPSVPTQ

-1485 TNPYNDT
+1485 TNPYNNT
-1492 LARDSSVSEYQR
+1492 LARDSSVGEYQR

-1519 RGERQVNDEGK
+1519 RGERQINDEGK

-1630 FMRVAV
+1630 FMRAAV

-1679 ELRKHPALQKVSYK
+1679 ELRKHPELQKISYK
-1693 EQPQV
+1693 QQPQA
-1698 VFNILS
+1698 VFNVLS
-1704 NMGTLMADGQFHSE
+1704 NMGVLMADGQFHSE

-1755 STTGLDL
+1755 STSNTGTGLNSGNAGNNTPPNIADNNGI
-1762 TSEVPIIE
+1762 TETGFNDSNNPIIE

-1799 LPTDISTNTEENSTQ
+1799 LPTDVSTSTEENSTQ

-1828 AVAVKRNSSIPT
+1828 TIPVKRNSSIPT

-1851 VLKPMQVRKLESTSK
+1851 TLKPMQVRKLESTSK
-1866 VKEETK
+1866 TKEENK
-1872 SEDTVYI
+1872 AEDAVYI

-1976 IADELDTLDHV
+1976 IADEIDTLDHV
-1987 TALANIETKKQRDAD
+1987 TALANIETKKQRDAN
-2002 RKEGKQNTDVLFDDG
+2002 RKEGKQNTGVLFDDEI
-2017 VIDRQAKLGELRL
+2017 IDRQAKLGELRL

-2127 GIVSDSTSLSVLDS
+2127 DIVSDSTSLSVLDS

-2162 IEEDLTKPIT
+2162 IEEELTKPIT

-2183 LKTSFRQAQT
+2183 LKTSFRQVQT

-2476 RRIKRTDATVTEL
+2476 RRIKRTDATVTDL
-2489 QAERVAKAQAHA
+2489 QAQRVAKAQAHA

-2567 IPKVD
+2567 MPKVD

-2583 AVNSRMHYNSNIF
+2583 AVNSRMHYNSNVF

-2630 LQSKLKEHGKDI
+2630 LQSKLKEHGKEL

-2667 SEDFIEAYFESNG
+2667 SEDFIEAYFKNTG

-2822 TLGDYYTAFKDA
+2822 NLGDYYTAFKNA
-2834 VIDERA
+2834 VINQRA

-2847 FHANLEKDLATHNEQ
+2847 FHKKLEKDLANHNEQ
-2862 VFRGLMTLQKSLTK
+2862 VFRALMTLQKSLTK

-2885 PFNYGAGISSLKKA
+2885 PFNYGAGINSLKKA

-2921 NKKALEVGQ
+2921 NKKALEAGQ

-2951 RLFSFMAQKPI
+2951 RLFSFMTQKPI

-2991 SPKDEAMLDNKY
+2991 SPKDEAMLENKY

-3012 EVLQDYEAVYIEKN
+3012 EVLQNYETVYIEKN
-3026 KVNMRILSS
+3026 KVNMRMLSS
-3035 TVDLFT
+3035 TVELFT
-3041 QMYREVEERAIQTI
+3041 QMYREVEERAIQTV

-3203 IGAID
+3203 IGTID

-3319 SKVVDQINQLEKDLD
+3319 SKVVDQINQLKKDLD
-3334 LSQYKKSDKSDAKDR
+3334 F
-3349 TGSDLAENIYSTLGT
+3349 
-3364 NTQTGNVIIREVYGK
+3364 NTTIKVTGNEPNKRTDTTKQQTSES
-3379 NGINLAKEIGG
+3379 GIVQLSDTRATEQVSQLPTTSTGADG
-3390 VFSLRTQ
+3390 TQ
-3397 SEKHFGN
+3397 GTAF
-3404 PFSSKKHLVEKDNLI
+3404 
-3419 LTNSTKESVTRYLDW
+3419 TNS
-3434 LLSET
+3434 
-3439 TNINPDSHA
+3439 
-3448 WIRSVLQSGVL
+3448 
-3459 KGKPI
+3459 
-3464 IYYKELGEPSHA
+3464 
-3476 NALDY
+3476 
-3481 LINKHNWGAGQ
+3481 
-3492 EETKVILPKLPNV
+3492 
-3505 SEAIHAKDQAKSDK
+3505 
-3519 ATKFIGFGAK
+3519 
-3529 GSSTDVYRKAWGNR
+3529 SSTP
-3543 ANTGQY
+3543 T
-3549 TNQDTVF
+3549 
-3556 VSINGKRAGR
+3556 
-3566 VSIHDSTFKNELQK
+3566 E
-3580 AVDVGAKIIADTKAH
+3580 
-3595 RERSFNIGE
+3595 
-3604 QELASW
+3604 
-3610 LQSVGYQ
+3610 
-3617 ELTDGQWTKGV
+3617 
-3628 ENTPTIQ
+3628 PTIQ
-3635 NLKQLNQTIKGLVN
+3635 NLKQLDQTIKGLVN

-3678 VTTPNGTRAY
+3678 VTMPNGTRAY

-3702 QTFSQSGNDENKL
+3702 QTFNQSDNDENKL

-3739 SELNHLNKMLDA
+3739 SELNHLKKMLDA
-3751 VMAQWQ
+3751 VMSKWQ

-3794 DTTNGNHYAGLS
+3794 DTANGNPYAGLS

-3825 LELDDLGIKPRK
+3825 LELDDLAIKPRK

-3848 LVSKVLG
+3848 LASKVLG

-3866 NVETIM
+3866 NVEIIM

-3878 LLTLTSNGT
+3878 LLTLTSNDT

-3903 GMEAMNKAITT
+3903 GMEAMNKTITS

-3934 GDTGIIKTNGKT
+3934 GSTGILKANGKT
-3946 KGAKGISHIIEA
+3946 KGAMGISHIIEA
-3958 RMRKDK
+3958 RMRKDG
-3964 MSYGEVV
+3964 MSYDEVV
-3971 EMLTHN
+3971 EMLVTTT
-3977 IVEAIAKGSIF
+3977 VETIAKGSVF
-3988 IETPLK
+3988 ARFEQGGATK
-3994 LQVRYDGYETVLAK
+3994 LQLVLDNHLVNLVK
-4008 SKGSNNWI
+4008 NKGSNAWV
-4016 ITAYELFENKKSDG
+4016 ITAFE
-4030 GQGVG
+4030 
-4035 FDTSKPTHTTP
+4035 
-4046 TLARDSMGASDK
+4046 M
-4058 TSMLFE
+4058 FE

-4152 IAYSTLSKIEQKS
+4152 IAYSTLSEMEQKS

-4187 EQLSYQVVTS
+4187 EQLSYQAVTS

-4205 HADSNITSELNK
+4205 HTNSNITSELNK

-4245 LYETEH
+4245 LYDTEH

-4257 VGEMNNLASIV
+4257 VGEMNNLASVV

-4277 NELTNQ
+4277 NELTDQ

-4313 YINADTTS
+4313 YINANSTS

-4333 AETNVRLAR
+4333 AETNARLAR
-4342 VSMIDKAWNMVYQK
+4342 VSMIDKAWNTVYQK
-4356 PTDITNWVWDKTWDI
+4356 PMDAANWVWDKTWDI

-4380 PMSSQMRDTWRSH
+4380 PMSSEMRDTWRSH
-4393 KERIKAAKQSEDLS
+4393 KERIKAAKQSENLS
-4407 KRSIAR
+4407 ESSVAK
-4413 DSINLTIEAGLAI
+4413 DSMNLTIEAGLAI

-4440 IKSATRAFV
+4440 IKSATRGFI
-4449 KETVNEMLGQRGVGR
+4449 KETVNEMLGQRGVGH
-4464 TVERVIRIVNKVAQD
+4464 TVERVIRTVNKVAQD

-4491 ASIMKDPKRFDNYA
+4491 ASIMKDPKRFDNHA
-4505 KQSITRTVIM
+4505 KQSITRTVMM

-4529 TLNYIANPKQ
+4529 TLNYIVNSKQ
-4539 RKARI
+4539 RKVRI
-4544 KALEDKL
+4544 KELEDKL
-4551 QSLSNNR
+4551 QSLSKNR

-4628 KYMYTTQDLIQNE
+4628 KYMYATQDLIQNE

-4668 NYIKGFKPTIHNP
+4668 NYIKGFKPAIHNP

-4704 LHGSIVQDELDTTEP
+4704 LHGSIVQDELDNTEP
-4719 RYLMIN
+4719 RFLMIN

-4760 ARVGQGRLKRNTELA
+4760 ARVGQGRLNRNTELA
-4775 KTMDAHNYD
+4775 KTMDAHSYD
-4784 PRDIKGNHLIPRYGN
+4784 PRNIKGNHLIPRYGN

-4867 PIHFTVINP
+4867 PVHFTVINP

-4891 YEFYQEMQHQFGKGK
+4891 YEFYQEMQSQFGKGK

-5025 AEEQRINFEMLNA
+5025 AEEQRINFEMLNT
-5038 TSESQRKKLKAQL
+5038 TSESQRKKLKAEL

>member
-1 MATDFDAIVK
+1 MSTDLDKVLQKLQAAQSRNIAQVEQAQKRMGIETHSERQKRLTDEEAARLTSENSFYKQAATNNTITPEIAPVYSPKVTARHNGGNILTDTGWGAASGVNSLIQGGLATADTLFTQHVVNPVNNAYSMFTGDSKPLIPMPESEQKIAGRVVNAGIYQAALKKLGIYDAKAIEEYIAKKYSNEYYRQKAEVDEAVKDIENPLLKFAATFGHSLTKPNLLASGAGSSLPQALPAGAIGRAAKVANAALSASTRAGIGTAVTSAVVEMGDTAKDKGYSTHRDMAYDLATGA
-11 RAHKRAEKARQG
+11 G
-23 LGLDKQQI
+23 LGLVSKGLPSSFSTEQIIANGGVSRILANSANRARTTAVNTATETGQEAVQGALESALNQQQKEGKIDWGKVGKDAGMEAAVGFGMAGGPAIVGNIKAAVGDVKGFRSTLKTDPNNKNYDPNYAYQVSAGKAALGEIDIDSAKAEQTQALTTAMSRLTEFDEKLAQLPDGKKKEKLQKKRNDWFNNQVQPLQDTVAALEQVSNLQLSQEMSSDEVLQRILDLNAEAYHNRKQQADQQLTDAVN
-31 YNQPSN
+31 YQPEIPE
-37 YIQPD
+37 Y
-42 LVVTNPIASNLDKGY
+42 TN
-57 KVKVDWS
+57 VD
-64 EGAAKLNEYANT
+64 
-76 TYTPEPTLLDDTWT
+76 
-90 AVKKG
+90 G
-95 VGTLEQS
+95 VGTGTTNIQ
-102 AMGLYTQAT
+102 QA
-111 RATSAEEIRNATDWA
+111 
-126 GGLVKPTEIS
+126 
-136 REQRQKE
+136 
-143 TQDLIAAQAKHKQ
+143 
-156 HIEELNNTLG
+156 
-166 FDAYV
+166 
-171 NKQQDAYSG
+171 
-180 KTKQALEAY
+180 
-189 NRAGNTGSF
+189 
-198 IKDVQ
+198 
-203 QTLDVFYHNP
+203 
-213 RLIPVL
+213 
-219 LGESAP
+219 
-225 QMTVELAAAA
+225 
-235 LTGGTS
+235 
-241 RTLSAASA
+241 
-249 IGTGTLLKTGD
+249 
-260 VVHENFEN
+260 
-268 TGRVIDND
+268 
-276 KIGGVVGLNT
+276 
-286 LASIIDIGS
+286 
-295 AKIPNTLDNAL
+295 
-306 YNAVLRRDIVNKA
+306 
-319 TKDGVASKA
+319 
-328 KNLGKDAFFEGVAEV
+328 
-343 VENTASNYG
+343 
-352 QDKELTGGA
+352 
-361 GKAFASGAVLSTG
+361 STG
-374 ANIGGTSLGITS
+374 VI
-386 DTAKLGAS
+386 
-394 KTLKGLSKIQE
+394 
-405 RNKTSQDDPTHPKY
+405 
-419 NPTRKLFEAQT
+419 
-430 QIFSDDDEQQS
+430 
-441 QGVANYAEVMNSASE
+441 
-456 RLAHLDELINNA
+456 
-468 KTEKQK
+468 
-474 YKANKQKEEYLN
+474 
-486 NILPELLQR
+486 
-495 DQLLTELIKD
+495 
-505 NYKQD
+505 
-510 DDLRNNITNSLQW
+510 
-523 LATQKQELTEQLKQL
+523 
-538 HTASS
+538 
-543 EQSTGSLQSNHG
+543 
-555 NTVAIMDRASVGDV
+555 AI
-569 GVGTD
+569 
-574 HYDIRLANSQD
+574 
-585 PTSILNRFLAGGKP
+585 
-599 LNEFKHSNGGA
+599 
-610 YNQQRGNKQHK
+610 
-621 GIDFGFNESF
+621 
-631 GGQDKYRTLTISPEF
+631 
-646 MNKLEYIKTG
+646 
-656 HDKKGGG
+656 
-663 HYTRIK
+663 
-669 FSDMPTE
+669 
-676 IRILHQNETGVK
+676 
-688 QVISGWQNN
+688 
-697 TNTNANTKQ
+697 
-706 NNTTS
+706 
-711 NSKVDNNSLFV
+711 
-722 GDSIARGYKQSNLA
+722 GDSIANAFGNQYKKAGVTSYSKD
-736 TNGHNPKKVL
+736 GRNPNEVL
-746 NTLQKASSNGGLTG
+746 NTITKLSKSELQG

-769 SNNVTDWANVDKQLK
+769 SNNTKADLNTIRKQIKYLKDNGASVQVMGVAN
-784 LLSESGA
+784 
-791 NVVVLGI
+791 
-798 ADNFKDNTTLANQV
+798 NFKDDSKLGTRMNTDLANIAKEMGV
-812 NTKLKQKAEAYGF
+812 TFLGGFDYAKAD
-825 GYQALGNYRSG
+825 
-836 EAEKQYKAHPNNIK
+836 KYKAHPDSGWYKPIYDKVGITQAQGQAVTGTSQYSTNFSIDNSNKSRDDLIMGTYTAFRKAGFTDGQARYLIGEVNRENGFSAKTMFGSHSDHANGANNFGFISWQQGRRTNLFKFLKDRGIDVKESGIPQTQASLDAMAAFFMQEMKSGGITLSQYRGGTYDTRNFLKQANPDLKDRRWGHAAIGWAYGQNK
-850 LSDMVLAGNKDNHQ
+850 LKSGASFDS
-864 NTSTQSNLGSIN
+864 STHEAKLDKGHADINRLLGSN
-876 YSWGKSKV
+876 YTGSFSSQS
-884 HRKLSNSNQYDDL
+884 SNSNLNIDDNRTAQERL
-897 MTEIYSTY
+897 ESLI
-905 GFTKQ
+905 TK
-910 EQQILKMQV
+910 LKDEKTKTKEAEAQKALQDKISSLEAQV
-919 AQESGFNINAKN
+919 A
-931 PTSGAFGLTQF
+931 
-942 IPSTAKAYG
+942 
-951 AKEGDAKSQIN
+951 D
-962 AQARYMKKLL
+962 
-972 KDFNGDW
+972 
-979 AKALAGF
+979 
-986 NTGEGN
+986 
-992 VKKHWGKDGTGNG
+992 
-1005 GGVMSTAWSNG
+1005 
-1016 TGETL
+1016 
-1021 KYVENIMA
+1021 
-1029 HAVGVN
+1029 
-1035 HDTTNNQT
+1035 NQT
-1043 ANQTLWDNVD
+1043 N
-1053 DVIDWGESYVS
+1053 
-1064 KLQKQKEQEQDVIK
+1064 
-1078 SQELQEQVETLTQT
+1078 SQ
-1092 LNELSEIE
+1092 
-1100 AKKKELEAHQAQ
+1100 
-1112 DEPKRSVA
+1112 
-1120 DILTKTELL
+1120 
-1129 EEEIQTNEKLSDEE
+1129 
-1143 KTTLLN
+1143 
-1149 IKKAKDVLINALPE
+1149 
-1163 VLKESLFNDENK
+1163 
-1175 EGLGDFLGKF
+1175 
-1185 KEQEQVSEES
+1185 QEQVSVES
-1195 EVTSKA
+1195 EAVSKA

-1206 DEIIRY
+1206 DQVIRY

-1221 NLLVEQGALS
+1221 NILVEQGALS
-1231 EKHAEKLRLLNE
+1231 EKHAEKLRLLKE

-1250 TKNADDVKHD
+1250 TKNTDDVKHD

-1289 TDDIGVLDNYYN
+1289 TDDIGVLDSYYN
-1301 HLSRLNESHTSKAIA
+1301 HLSRFNESHTSKASA

-1323 FDETQQPLYIARK
+1323 FDENQQPLYIARK

-1374 EEAAHLNQI
+1374 EEAFHLNQI

-1405 VSDFGLIDFSQI
+1405 VSDFGLTDFSQI

-1426 PVQVTRASNIK
+1426 PVQVTRASNIN

-1447 EPNIEPTTTPTQ
+1447 DPTIEPTTTPTQ
-1459 EAIPVTPPVT
+1459 ESIPVTPPVT
-1469 KTPSDVPTQ
+1469 KTPSSVPTQ

-1492 LARDSSVSEYQR
+1492 LARDSSVGEYQR

-1561 TDENKEVIKAG
+1561 VDENKEVIKAG

-1647 QMAANPNTGFVVQHK
+1647 QMAADPNTGFVVQHK

-1679 ELRKHPALQKVSYK
+1679 ELRKHPALQKISYK
-1693 EQPQV
+1693 EQPQA
-1698 VFNILS
+1698 VFNVLS

-1755 STTGLDL
+1755 STSNTNTDL
-1762 TSEVPIIE
+1762 NSGNAGNNTPPNITDNNGITE

-1777 NTGFDLSVFESNQNN
+1777 NTGFDLSVFESHQNN

-1799 LPTDISTNTEENSTQ
+1799 LPTDVSTNTKENSTQ
-1814 ETESSVDELITPQE
+1814 EAESSADELITPQE

-1866 VKEETK
+1866 AKEENK
-1872 SEDTVYI
+1872 AEDTVYI

-1931 KVEIQDKTS
+1931 KVKIQDKTS

-1987 TALANIETKKQRDAD
+1987 TALANIEAKKQRDAN
-2002 RKEGKQNTDVLFDDG
+2002 RKEGKQNTDTLFDDE

-2030 RVDEINKD
+2030 TIDSINKD
-2038 VRKRMRKIL
+2038 VRKHMRKIL

-2244 HLKEVFKPTDEGYEN
+2244 HLKQVFKPADEGYEN

-2307 LGLTSNDVEQ
+2307 LGLSSNDVEQ
-2317 KNNAHITKEMWETY
+2317 KNNAYITKEMWETY

-2476 RRIKRTDATVTEL
+2476 RRIKRTDATVTDL
-2489 QAERVAKAQAHA
+2489 QAQRVAKAQAHA

-2545 GLEGKSEAVMR
+2545 GLEGKAEAVMR

-2583 AVNSRMHYNSNIF
+2583 AVNSRMHYNSNVF

-2630 LQSKLKEHGKDI
+2630 LQSKLKEYGKEI

-2667 SEDFIEAYFESNG
+2667 SEDFIEVYFESTG

-2694 PSYVFIPAFIEYLN
+2694 PSYVLIPAFIEYLN

-2727 ISSEEMNHLSSA
+2727 ISSTEMNHLSSA

-2762 QENNHTNFTTSLGLG
+2762 QENNHANFTTSLGLG

-2822 TLGDYYTAFKDA
+2822 NLGDYYTAFKNA
-2834 VIDERA
+2834 VINEKA

-2847 FHANLEKDLATHNEQ
+2847 FHANLEKDLANHNEQ
-2862 VFRGLMTLQKSLTK
+2862 VFRALMRVQKSLTK

-2885 PFNYGAGISSLKKA
+2885 PFNYGAGIKSLKKA

-2921 NKKALEVGQ
+2921 NKKALEAGQ

-2951 RLFSFMAQKPI
+2951 RLFSFMTQKPI

-3035 TVDLFT
+3035 TVELFT
-3041 QMYREVEERAIQTI
+3041 QMYREVEERAIQTV

-3061 ALVESGLDR
+3061 ALVETGLDR

-3114 GESKAK
+3114 NESKAK

-3257 FHVNENFAELTKGLT
+3257 FHVNEVFAELTKGLT

-3319 SKVVDQINQLEKDLD
+3319 NKVVDQINQLEKDLALNTTIKVMSYEPNKRTD
-3334 LSQYKKSDKSDAKDR
+3334 TTKQQTSESGIVQLSDTRATEQVSQLPTTS
-3349 TGSDLAENIYSTLGT
+3349 TGTDGT
-3364 NTQTGNVIIREVYGK
+3364 QG
-3379 NGINLAKEIGG
+3379 AA
-3390 VFSLRTQ
+3390 F
-3397 SEKHFGN
+3397 
-3404 PFSSKKHLVEKDNLI
+3404 
-3419 LTNSTKESVTRYLDW
+3419 TNS
-3434 LLSET
+3434 
-3439 TNINPDSHA
+3439 
-3448 WIRSVLQSGVL
+3448 
-3459 KGKPI
+3459 
-3464 IYYKELGEPSHA
+3464 
-3476 NALDY
+3476 
-3481 LINKHNWGAGQ
+3481 
-3492 EETKVILPKLPNV
+3492 
-3505 SEAIHAKDQAKSDK
+3505 
-3519 ATKFIGFGAK
+3519 
-3529 GSSTDVYRKAWGNR
+3529 SSTP
-3543 ANTGQY
+3543 T
-3549 TNQDTVF
+3549 
-3556 VSINGKRAGR
+3556 
-3566 VSIHDSTFKNELQK
+3566 E
-3580 AVDVGAKIIADTKAH
+3580 
-3595 RERSFNIGE
+3595 
-3604 QELASW
+3604 
-3610 LQSVGYQ
+3610 
-3617 ELTDGQWTKGV
+3617 
-3628 ENTPTIQ
+3628 PTIQ
-3635 NLKQLNQTIKGLVN
+3635 NLKQLDQTIKGLVN

-3702 QTFSQSGNDENKL
+3702 LTFSQSGNDENKL

-3757 EDVAFNKKYGHSRHD
+3757 EDVAFNKKYGQSRHD
-3772 TKEDDLTRVN
+3772 TKEDDLTYVN
-3782 QIMEVIKVSQEA
+3782 QIMEVIKASQEA

-3815 PEMMRYIDYT
+3815 PEMMRYIDYAM
-3825 LELDDLGIKPRK
+3825 ELADLGIKPRK

-3848 LVSKVLG
+3848 LASKVLG
-3855 FKGDGYKAFAQ
+3855 FKGDGYKAFVQ

-3878 LLTLTSNGT
+3878 LLTLTSNDT

-3903 GMEAMNKAITT
+3903 GTEAMNKAITT

-3934 GDTGIIKTNGKT
+3934 GSTGILKANGKT
-3946 KGAKGISHIIEA
+3946 KGAMGISHIIEA
-3958 RMRKDK
+3958 RMRKDG
-3964 MSYGEVV
+3964 MSYDEVV
-3971 EMLTHN
+3971 EMLVTTT
-3977 IVEAIAKGSIF
+3977 VETIAKGSVF
-3988 IETPLK
+3988 ARFEQGGATK
-3994 LQVRYDGYETVLAK
+3994 LQLVLDNHLVNLVK
-4008 SKGSNNWI
+4008 NKGSNAWV
-4016 ITAYELFENKKSDG
+4016 ITAFE
-4030 GQGVG
+4030 
-4035 FDTSKPTHTTP
+4035 
-4046 TLARDSMGASDK
+4046 M
-4058 TSMLFE
+4058 FE

-4093 TNITQLTTDSNEDT
+4093 TNITQVTTDSNEDT
-4107 RYSEIFDETDK
+4107 RYSQIFDETDK
-4118 QSVSEVFNSLD
+4118 QSASEVFNSLD

-4152 IAYSTLSKIEQKS
+4152 IAYSTLSEMEQKS

-4187 EQLSYQVVTS
+4187 EQLSYQAVTS

-4205 HADSNITSELNK
+4205 HTDSNITSELNK

-4231 LYPDYHTVNDEVKN
+4231 LYPDYHTANDEVKN
-4245 LYETEH
+4245 LYDTEH

-4257 VGEMNNLASIV
+4257 IGEMNNLASVV

-4277 NELTNQ
+4277 NELTDQ

-4313 YINADTTS
+4313 YINANSTS

-4333 AETNVRLAR
+4333 AETNARLAR
-4342 VSMIDKAWNMVYQK
+4342 VSMIDKAWNTVYQK
-4356 PTDITNWVWDKTWDI
+4356 PMDAANWVWDKTWDI

-4393 KERIKAAKQSEDLS
+4393 KERIKAAKQSENLS
-4407 KRSIAR
+4407 KSSVAK
-4413 DSINLTIEAGLAI
+4413 DSMNLTIEAGLAI

-4440 IKSATRAFV
+4440 IKSATRGFI
-4449 KETVNEMLGQRGVGR
+4449 KETVNEMLGQRGVGH

-4491 ASIMKDPKRFDNYA
+4491 ASIMKDPKRFDNHA
-4505 KQSITRTVIM
+4505 KQSITRTVMM

-4529 TLNYIANPKQ
+4529 TLNYIANSKQ
-4539 RKARI
+4539 RKVRI
-4544 KALEDKL
+4544 KELEDKL
-4551 QSLSNNR
+4551 QSLSKNR

-4600 TPYEQMDQNIFETV
+4600 TPYEQMDQNIFEAV

-4668 NYIKGFKPTIHNP
+4668 NYIKGFKPAIHNP

-4704 LHGSIVQDELDTTEP
+4704 LHGSIVQDELDNTEP

-4775 KTMDAHNYD
+4775 KTMDARSYD
-4784 PRDIKGNHLIPRYGN
+4784 PRNIKGNHLIPRYGN
-4799 DMMILGYNYEM
+4799 DMLILGYNYEM
-4810 SGELRDKLLDR
+4810 SGELRDRLLDR

-4867 PIHFTVINP
+4867 PVHFTVINP

-4988 NIIANALISSAY
+4988 NIIANALISAAH

-5135 AAKYVLAKH
+5135 AAKFVLAKH

-5234 FFPMFNT
+5234 FFPMFNP

>member
-1 MATDFDAIVK
+1 MSTNLDEVLQKLQAAQARNLTQVEQAQKRWGMETHSEKQKRLADEEATRLASENSFYKKVATNNTITPEIAPVYSPKVTARHNGGNILTDTGWGAASGFNSLAQGSLAMADTLLTQHVVNPVNNVYSMFTGDSKPLIPMPESEQKIAGRVVNAGIYQATLKKLGIYDAKATEEYIATKFSNEHDRQKAEVDEAVK
-11 RAHKRAEKARQG
+11 DIENPVLKAAATFGHSLTKPNLLASGAGSSLSQALPAGAVARGVGVANAALSASTRAGIGTAVTSTAVELGDTAKDKGYITYKDAAHDVAAGVG
-23 LGLDKQQI
+23 LGLINKALPSKFSAEQVIANGGVSKILANSANRARTTAVNTATETGQEATQGALESALNQQQKEGKIDWGKVGQDAGMEAAVGSAMAGGPAVVGNIKAAVGDVNGFRSTLKTDPNNKNYNPNYAYQVSAGKAALGEIGIDSAKAEQTQALTTAMSRLTEFDEKLAQLPDGKEKEKLQKQRNDWFNNQVQPLQDTVAALEQVGTLQLSQEMSSDEVLQRILDLNAEAYHNRKQQADQQLTDAVN
-31 YNQPSN
+31 YQPEISE
-37 YIQPD
+37 Y
-42 LVVTNPIASNLDKGY
+42 TN
-57 KVKVDWS
+57 VD
-64 EGAAKLNEYANT
+64 
-76 TYTPEPTLLDDTWT
+76 
-90 AVKKG
+90 G
-95 VGTLEQS
+95 VGTS
-102 AMGLYTQAT
+102 TTNTQ
-111 RATSAEEIRNATDWA
+111 
-126 GGLVKPTEIS
+126 
-136 REQRQKE
+136 
-143 TQDLIAAQAKHKQ
+143 QA
-156 HIEELNNTLG
+156 
-166 FDAYV
+166 
-171 NKQQDAYSG
+171 
-180 KTKQALEAY
+180 
-189 NRAGNTGSF
+189 
-198 IKDVQ
+198 
-203 QTLDVFYHNP
+203 
-213 RLIPVL
+213 
-219 LGESAP
+219 
-225 QMTVELAAAA
+225 
-235 LTGGTS
+235 
-241 RTLSAASA
+241 
-249 IGTGTLLKTGD
+249 
-260 VVHENFEN
+260 
-268 TGRVIDND
+268 
-276 KIGGVVGLNT
+276 
-286 LASIIDIGS
+286 
-295 AKIPNTLDNAL
+295 
-306 YNAVLRRDIVNKA
+306 
-319 TKDGVASKA
+319 
-328 KNLGKDAFFEGVAEV
+328 
-343 VENTASNYG
+343 
-352 QDKELTGGA
+352 
-361 GKAFASGAVLSTG
+361 STG
-374 ANIGGTSLGITS
+374 VI
-386 DTAKLGAS
+386 
-394 KTLKGLSKIQE
+394 
-405 RNKTSQDDPTHPKY
+405 
-419 NPTRKLFEAQT
+419 
-430 QIFSDDDEQQS
+430 
-441 QGVANYAEVMNSASE
+441 
-456 RLAHLDELINNA
+456 
-468 KTEKQK
+468 
-474 YKANKQKEEYLN
+474 
-486 NILPELLQR
+486 
-495 DQLLTELIKD
+495 
-505 NYKQD
+505 
-510 DDLRNNITNSLQW
+510 
-523 LATQKQELTEQLKQL
+523 
-538 HTASS
+538 
-543 EQSTGSLQSNHG
+543 
-555 NTVAIMDRASVGDV
+555 AI
-569 GVGTD
+569 
-574 HYDIRLANSQD
+574 
-585 PTSILNRFLAGGKP
+585 
-599 LNEFKHSNGGA
+599 
-610 YNQQRGNKQHK
+610 
-621 GIDFGFNESF
+621 
-631 GGQDKYRTLTISPEF
+631 
-646 MNKLEYIKTG
+646 
-656 HDKKGGG
+656 
-663 HYTRIK
+663 
-669 FSDMPTE
+669 
-676 IRILHQNETGVK
+676 
-688 QVISGWQNN
+688 
-697 TNTNANTKQ
+697 
-706 NNTTS
+706 
-711 NSKVDNNSLFV
+711 
-722 GDSIARGYKQSNLA
+722 GDSIANAFGNQYKKAGVTSYSKD
-736 TNGHNPKKVL
+736 GRNPNEVL
-746 NTLQKASSNGGLTG
+746 NTITKLSKSELQG

-769 SNNVTDWANVDKQLK
+769 SNNTKADLNTIRKQIKHLKDNGASVQVMGVAN
-784 LLSESGA
+784 
-791 NVVVLGI
+791 
-798 ADNFKDNTTLANQV
+798 NFKDDINLGTRMNTDLANIAKEMGV
-812 NTKLKQKAEAYGF
+812 TFLGGFDYAKAD
-825 GYQALGNYRSG
+825 
-836 EAEKQYKAHPNNIK
+836 KYKAHPDSGWYKPIY
-850 LSDMVLAGNKDNHQ
+850 NKVGTTQ
-864 NTSTQSNLGSIN
+864 VQGQAVSGTSQYSANFSID
-876 YSWGKSKV
+876 
-884 HRKLSNSNQYDDL
+884 NSNKGRDDL
-897 MTEIYSTY
+897 IMGTY
-905 GFTKQ
+905 TAFRKAGFTD
-910 EQQILKMQV
+910 
-919 AQESGFNINAKN
+919 G
-931 PTSGAFGLTQF
+931 
-942 IPSTAKAYG
+942 
-951 AKEGDAKSQIN
+951 
-962 AQARYMKKLL
+962 QARYLIGEVNRENGFSAKTMFGSHSDHANGANNFGFISWQQGRRTNLFKFL
-972 KDFNGDW
+972 KDRGIDVKESGIPQSQASLDAMAAFFMQEMKSGGITLSQYRGGTYDTRNFLKQADPDLKDRRWGHAAIGWAYGQNKLKSGASFNSSTHE
-979 AKALAGF
+979 AKLDKGHADINRLLGS
-986 NTGEGN
+986 NYTG
-992 VKKHWGKDGTGNG
+992 
-1005 GGVMSTAWSNG
+1005 SFSSQSSNN
-1016 TGETL
+1016 
-1021 KYVENIMA
+1021 NI
-1029 HAVGVN
+1029 
-1035 HDTTNNQT
+1035 
-1043 ANQTLWDNVD
+1043 NVD
-1053 DVIDWGESYVS
+1053 DNRTAQERLESLIT
-1064 KLQKQKEQEQDVIK
+1064 KLKDEKAKTKEAEAQKALQDKI
-1078 SQELQEQVETLTQT
+1078 S
-1092 LNELSEIE
+1092 S
-1100 AKKKELEAHQAQ
+1100 LEAQL
-1112 DEPKRSVA
+1112 A
-1120 DILTKTELL
+1120 DN
-1129 EEEIQTNEKLSDEE
+1129 QTN
-1143 KTTLLN
+1143 
-1149 IKKAKDVLINALPE
+1149 PQ
-1163 VLKESLFNDENK
+1163 
-1175 EGLGDFLGKF
+1175 
-1185 KEQEQVSEES
+1185 QEQVSEES

-1206 DEIIRY
+1206 DEVIRY

-1289 TDDIGVLDNYYN
+1289 TDDIGVLDSYYN
-1301 HLSRLNESHTSKAIA
+1301 HLSRFNESHTSKAIA

-1323 FDETQQPLYIARK
+1323 FDEIQQPLYIARK

-1392 LHGASDR
+1392 LHGAFDR

-1426 PVQVTRASNIK
+1426 PVQVTRASNIN

-1447 EPNIEPTTTPTQ
+1447 DPTIEPTTTPTQ
-1459 EAIPVTPPVT
+1459 ESIPVTPPVT
-1469 KTPSDVPTQ
+1469 KTPSSVPTQ

-1492 LARDSSVSEYQR
+1492 LARDSSVGEYQR

-1647 QMAANPNTGFVVQHK
+1647 QMAADPNTGFVVQHK

-1679 ELRKHPALQKVSYK
+1679 ELRKHPALQKISYK
-1693 EQPQV
+1693 EQPQA
-1698 VFNILS
+1698 VFNVLS

-1755 STTGLDL
+1755 STSNTNTDL
-1762 TSEVPIIE
+1762 NSGNAGNNTPPNITDNNGITE

-1777 NTGFDLSVFESNQNN
+1777 NTGFDFSVFESNQNN

-1799 LPTDISTNTEENSTQ
+1799 LPTDVSTSTEENSTQ
-1814 ETESSVDELITPQE
+1814 ETKSSVDELITPQE
-1828 AVAVKRNSSIPT
+1828 TIPVKRNSSIPT

-1866 VKEETK
+1866 AKEETK
-1872 SEDTVYI
+1872 SEDAGYI

-1931 KVEIQDKTS
+1931 KVKIQDKTS

-1976 IADELDTLDHV
+1976 IADEIDTLDHV
-1987 TALANIETKKQRDAD
+1987 TALANIETKKQRDAN
-2002 RKEGKQNTDVLFDDG
+2002 RKEGKQNTDTLFDDE
-2017 VIDRQAKLGELRL
+2017 IINRQAKLGELRL
-2030 RVDEINKD
+2030 TIDSINKD
-2038 VRKRMRKIL
+2038 VRKHMRKIL

-2157 EPAKN
+2157 ESAKN
-2162 IEEDLTKPIT
+2162 IEEELTKPIT

-2183 LKTSFRQAQT
+2183 LKTSFRQVQT

-2259 RALANYFYDKQ
+2259 RALANYFYDRQ

-2292 VANHTMNMR
+2292 VAKHTMNMR

-2399 AIEEVRGVIDEKD
+2399 AIEEVSGVIDEKE

-2476 RRIKRTDATVTEL
+2476 RRIKRTDATVTDL
-2489 QAERVAKAQAHA
+2489 QAQRVAKAQAHA

-2533 GELQTAHINDRD
+2533 GELETAHINDRD

-2583 AVNSRMHYNSNIF
+2583 AVNSRMHYNSNVF

-2667 SEDFIEAYFESNG
+2667 SEDFIEAYFKNTG

-2727 ISSEEMNHLSSA
+2727 ISSEEMNHLSSV
-2739 IAEMKMGANSLR
+2739 IDEMAMTGSSLR

-2762 QENNHTNFTTSLGLG
+2762 QENNHANFTTSLGLG

-2822 TLGDYYTAFKDA
+2822 NLGDYYTAFKNA
-2834 VIDERA
+2834 VINERA

-2847 FHANLEKDLATHNEQ
+2847 FHKKLEKDLANHNEQ

-2885 PFNYGAGISSLKKA
+2885 PFNYGAGVGSLKKA

-2921 NKKALEVGQ
+2921 NKKALETGQ

-2951 RLFSFMAQKPI
+2951 RLFSFMTQKPI

-2991 SPKDEAMLDNKY
+2991 SPKDEAMLENKY

-3026 KVNMRILSS
+3026 KVNMRMLSS
-3035 TVDLFT
+3035 TVELFT
-3041 QMYREVEERAIQTI
+3041 QMYREVEERAIQTV
-3055 AERISN
+3055 AERISD
-3061 ALVESGLDR
+3061 ALVETGLDR

-3095 HSVMDK
+3095 HSIMDK

-3334 LSQYKKSDKSDAKDR
+3334 F
-3349 TGSDLAENIYSTLGT
+3349 
-3364 NTQTGNVIIREVYGK
+3364 NTTIKVTGNEPNKRTDTTKQQTSES
-3379 NGINLAKEIGG
+3379 GIVQLSDTRATEQVSQLPTTSTGADG
-3390 VFSLRTQ
+3390 TQ
-3397 SEKHFGN
+3397 GTAF
-3404 PFSSKKHLVEKDNLI
+3404 
-3419 LTNSTKESVTRYLDW
+3419 TNS
-3434 LLSET
+3434 
-3439 TNINPDSHA
+3439 
-3448 WIRSVLQSGVL
+3448 
-3459 KGKPI
+3459 
-3464 IYYKELGEPSHA
+3464 
-3476 NALDY
+3476 
-3481 LINKHNWGAGQ
+3481 
-3492 EETKVILPKLPNV
+3492 
-3505 SEAIHAKDQAKSDK
+3505 
-3519 ATKFIGFGAK
+3519 
-3529 GSSTDVYRKAWGNR
+3529 SSTP
-3543 ANTGQY
+3543 T
-3549 TNQDTVF
+3549 
-3556 VSINGKRAGR
+3556 
-3566 VSIHDSTFKNELQK
+3566 E
-3580 AVDVGAKIIADTKAH
+3580 
-3595 RERSFNIGE
+3595 
-3604 QELASW
+3604 
-3610 LQSVGYQ
+3610 
-3617 ELTDGQWTKGV
+3617 
-3628 ENTPTIQ
+3628 PTIQ
-3635 NLKQLNQTIKGLVN
+3635 NLKQLDQTIKGLVN

-3678 VTTPNGTRAY
+3678 VTMPNGTRAY

-3702 QTFSQSGNDENKL
+3702 QTFSQRGNDENKL

-3751 VMAQWQ
+3751 VMAKWQ

-3782 QIMEVIKVSQEA
+3782 QIMEVIKASQEA
-3794 DTTNGNHYAGLS
+3794 DTTNGNPYAGLS

-3815 PEMMRYIDYT
+3815 PEMMRYIDYAI
-3825 LELDDLGIKPRK
+3825 ELADLGIKPRK

-3848 LVSKVLG
+3848 LASKVLG

-3878 LLTLTSNGT
+3878 LLTLTNNGT

-3903 GMEAMNKAITT
+3903 GMEAMNKTITS

-3934 GDTGIIKTNGKT
+3934 GSTGILKANGKT
-3946 KGAKGISHIIEA
+3946 KGAMGISHIIEA
-3958 RMRKDK
+3958 RMRKDG
-3964 MSYGEVV
+3964 MSYDEVV
-3971 EMLTHN
+3971 EMLVTTT
-3977 IVEAIAKGSIF
+3977 VETIAKGGVF
-3988 IETPLK
+3988 ARFEQGGATK
-3994 LQVRYDGYETVLAK
+3994 LQLVLDNHLVNLVK
-4008 SKGSNNWI
+4008 NKGSNAWV
-4016 ITAYELFENKKSDG
+4016 ITAFE
-4030 GQGVG
+4030 
-4035 FDTSKPTHTTP
+4035 
-4046 TLARDSMGASDK
+4046 M
-4058 TSMLFE
+4058 FE

-4152 IAYSTLSKIEQKS
+4152 IAYSTLSEMEQKS

-4187 EQLSYQVVTS
+4187 EQLSYQAVTS

-4205 HADSNITSELNK
+4205 HTNSNITSELNK

-4245 LYETEH
+4245 LYDTEH

-4257 VGEMNNLASIV
+4257 VGEMNNLASVV

-4277 NELTNQ
+4277 NELTDQ

-4313 YINADTTS
+4313 YINANSTS
-4321 EATKQLMAKLVN
+4321 EATKQLMAKLVH
-4333 AETNVRLAR
+4333 AETNARLAR
-4342 VSMIDKAWNMVYQK
+4342 VSMIDKAWNTVYQK
-4356 PTDITNWVWDKTWDI
+4356 PMDAANWVWDKTWDI

-4393 KERIKAAKQSEDLS
+4393 KERIKAAKQSENLS
-4407 KRSIAR
+4407 QSSVAQ
-4413 DSINLTIEAGLAI
+4413 SSMNLTIEAGLAI

-4440 IKSATRAFV
+4440 IKSATRGFI
-4449 KETVNEMLGQRGVGR
+4449 KETVNEMLGQRGVGH
-4464 TVERVIRIVNKVAQD
+4464 TVERVIRTVNKVAQD

-4491 ASIMKDPKRFDNYA
+4491 ASIMKDPKRFDNHA
-4505 KQSITRTVIM
+4505 KQSITRTVMM

-4529 TLNYIANPKQ
+4529 TLNYIANSKQ
-4539 RKARI
+4539 RKVRI
-4544 KALEDKL
+4544 KELEDKL
-4551 QSLSNNR
+4551 QSLSKNR

-4628 KYMYTTQDLIQNE
+4628 RYMYTTQDLIQNE

-4668 NYIKGFKPTIHNP
+4668 NYIKGFKPAIHNP

-4704 LHGSIVQDELDTTEP
+4704 LHGSIVQDELDNTEP

-4760 ARVGQGRLKRNTELA
+4760 ARVGQGRLNRNTELA

-4867 PIHFTVINP
+4867 PVHFTVINP

-4988 NIIANALISSAY
+4988 NIIANALISAAY

-5025 AEEQRINFEMLNA
+5025 AEEQRIDFELLNT
-5038 TSESQRKKLKAQL
+5038 TSESQRKKLKAEL

-5195 FTVRFQRALAR
+5195 FTVRFQRALVR

>member
-1 MATDFDAIVK
+1 MSTDLDKVLQKLQAAQSRNIAQVEQAQK
-11 RAHKRAEKARQG
+11 KLGIETNSEKQARLQQEAEIKRAEHEAYYSNVANNVATSLTPHSYFTPKPANKLKSGNIGSDAFWGGASGVNSVAQGGLAMADTLLTQHVVNPANNVYSMFTGDSKPLIPMPESEQKIAGRVVNAGIYQATLKKLGIYDAKAIEEYIAKKYSLEYYRQKAEVDEAVKDIENPVLKFAATFGHSLTKPNLLASGAGSSLPQALPAGAIARGAKVANAALSASTRAGIGTAVTSTVVEMGDTAKDKGYSTPRDMAYDLATGAG
-23 LGLDKQQI
+23 LGLVNKALPSSFSTEQVIANGGVSKILANSTNRARTTAVNTATETGQEAVQGAIESALNQQQKEGSINWGKVGQDAGMEAAVGSAMAGGPAVVGNIKAAVGDVNGFRSTLKTDPNNKNYNPNYAYQVSAGKAALGEIGIDSAKAEQTQALTTAMSRLTEFDEKLAQLPDGKEKEKLQKQRNDWFNNQIQPLQDTVAALEQVGTLQLSQEMSSDEVLQRILDLNAEAYHNRKQQADQQLTDAVN
-31 YNQPSN
+31 YQPEIPE
-37 YIQPD
+37 Y
-42 LVVTNPIASNLDKGY
+42 TN
-57 KVKVDWS
+57 VD
-64 EGAAKLNEYANT
+64 
-76 TYTPEPTLLDDTWT
+76 
-90 AVKKG
+90 G
-95 VGTLEQS
+95 VGTS
-102 AMGLYTQAT
+102 ATNTQ
-111 RATSAEEIRNATDWA
+111 
-126 GGLVKPTEIS
+126 
-136 REQRQKE
+136 
-143 TQDLIAAQAKHKQ
+143 QA
-156 HIEELNNTLG
+156 
-166 FDAYV
+166 
-171 NKQQDAYSG
+171 
-180 KTKQALEAY
+180 
-189 NRAGNTGSF
+189 
-198 IKDVQ
+198 
-203 QTLDVFYHNP
+203 
-213 RLIPVL
+213 
-219 LGESAP
+219 
-225 QMTVELAAAA
+225 
-235 LTGGTS
+235 
-241 RTLSAASA
+241 
-249 IGTGTLLKTGD
+249 
-260 VVHENFEN
+260 
-268 TGRVIDND
+268 
-276 KIGGVVGLNT
+276 
-286 LASIIDIGS
+286 
-295 AKIPNTLDNAL
+295 
-306 YNAVLRRDIVNKA
+306 
-319 TKDGVASKA
+319 
-328 KNLGKDAFFEGVAEV
+328 
-343 VENTASNYG
+343 
-352 QDKELTGGA
+352 
-361 GKAFASGAVLSTG
+361 STG
-374 ANIGGTSLGITS
+374 VI
-386 DTAKLGAS
+386 
-394 KTLKGLSKIQE
+394 
-405 RNKTSQDDPTHPKY
+405 
-419 NPTRKLFEAQT
+419 
-430 QIFSDDDEQQS
+430 
-441 QGVANYAEVMNSASE
+441 
-456 RLAHLDELINNA
+456 
-468 KTEKQK
+468 
-474 YKANKQKEEYLN
+474 
-486 NILPELLQR
+486 
-495 DQLLTELIKD
+495 
-505 NYKQD
+505 
-510 DDLRNNITNSLQW
+510 
-523 LATQKQELTEQLKQL
+523 
-538 HTASS
+538 
-543 EQSTGSLQSNHG
+543 
-555 NTVAIMDRASVGDV
+555 AI
-569 GVGTD
+569 
-574 HYDIRLANSQD
+574 
-585 PTSILNRFLAGGKP
+585 
-599 LNEFKHSNGGA
+599 
-610 YNQQRGNKQHK
+610 
-621 GIDFGFNESF
+621 
-631 GGQDKYRTLTISPEF
+631 
-646 MNKLEYIKTG
+646 
-656 HDKKGGG
+656 
-663 HYTRIK
+663 
-669 FSDMPTE
+669 
-676 IRILHQNETGVK
+676 
-688 QVISGWQNN
+688 
-697 TNTNANTKQ
+697 
-706 NNTTS
+706 
-711 NSKVDNNSLFV
+711 
-722 GDSIARGYKQSNLA
+722 GDSIANAFGNQYKKSGV
-736 TNGHNPKKVL
+736 TSYSKDGRNPNEVL
-746 NTLQKASSNGGLTG
+746 NTITKLSKSELQG

-769 SNNVTDWANVDKQLK
+769 SNNTKADLNTIRKQIKHLKDNGASVQVMGVAN
-784 LLSESGA
+784 
-791 NVVVLGI
+791 
-798 ADNFKDNTTLANQV
+798 NFKDDINLGTRMNTDLANIAKEMGV
-812 NTKLKQKAEAYGF
+812 TFLGGFDYAKAD
-825 GYQALGNYRSG
+825 
-836 EAEKQYKAHPNNIK
+836 KYKAHPDSGWYKPIY
-850 LSDMVLAGNKDNHQ
+850 NKVG
-864 NTSTQSNLGSIN
+864 TTQVQGQAVSGASQYSANFSID
-876 YSWGKSKV
+876 
-884 HRKLSNSNQYDDL
+884 NSNKGRDDL
-897 MTEIYSTY
+897 IMGTY
-905 GFTKQ
+905 TAFRKAGFTD
-910 EQQILKMQV
+910 
-919 AQESGFNINAKN
+919 G
-931 PTSGAFGLTQF
+931 
-942 IPSTAKAYG
+942 
-951 AKEGDAKSQIN
+951 
-962 AQARYMKKLL
+962 QARYLIGEVNRENGFSAKTMFGSHSDHANGANNFGFISWQQGRRTNLFKFL
-972 KDFNGDW
+972 KDRGIDVKESGIPQSQASLDAMAAFFMQEMKSGGITLSQYRGGTYDTRNFLKQANPDLKDRRWGHAAIGW
-979 AKALAGF
+979 AYGQNKLKSGASFDSSTHEAKLDKGHADINRLLGS
-986 NTGEGN
+986 NYTG
-992 VKKHWGKDGTGNG
+992 
-1005 GGVMSTAWSNG
+1005 SFSSQSSNN
-1016 TGETL
+1016 
-1021 KYVENIMA
+1021 NI
-1029 HAVGVN
+1029 
-1035 HDTTNNQT
+1035 
-1043 ANQTLWDNVD
+1043 NVD
-1053 DVIDWGESYVS
+1053 DNRTAQERLESLIT
-1064 KLQKQKEQEQDVIK
+1064 KLKDEKTKTKEAEAQKALQDKI
-1078 SQELQEQVETLTQT
+1078 S
-1092 LNELSEIE
+1092 S
-1100 AKKKELEAHQAQ
+1100 LEAQL
-1112 DEPKRSVA
+1112 A
-1120 DILTKTELL
+1120 DN
-1129 EEEIQTNEKLSDEE
+1129 QTN
-1143 KTTLLN
+1143 
-1149 IKKAKDVLINALPE
+1149 PQ
-1163 VLKESLFNDENK
+1163 
-1175 EGLGDFLGKF
+1175 
-1185 KEQEQVSEES
+1185 QEQVSEES

-1206 DEIIRY
+1206 DEVIRY

-1289 TDDIGVLDNYYN
+1289 TDDIGVLDSYYN
-1301 HLSRLNESHTSKAIA
+1301 HLSRFNESHTSKAIA

-1323 FDETQQPLYIARK
+1323 FDEIQQPLYIARK

-1362 SNISR
+1362 SNFSR
-1367 NFVNNLI
+1367 NFVNSLI
-1374 EEAAHLNQI
+1374 EEAFHLNQI

-1392 LHGASDR
+1392 LHGASDH

-1405 VSDFGLIDFSQI
+1405 VSDFGLTDFSQI

-1426 PVQVTRASNIK
+1426 QQQSVSIKTPTEQTPIQVTRASNIN

-1447 EPNIEPTTTPTQ
+1447 DPTIEPTTTPTQ
-1459 EAIPVTPPVT
+1459 ESIPVTPPVT
-1469 KTPSDVPTQ
+1469 KTPSSVPTQ

-1492 LARDSSVSEYQR
+1492 LARDSSVGEYQR

-1584 NSTNAHDQQKLK
+1584 NSTNARDQQKLK

-1693 EQPQV
+1693 EQPQA
-1698 VFNILS
+1698 VFNVLS
-1704 NMGTLMADGQFHSE
+1704 NMGTLMADGQFHNE

-1746 KFNEYTATN
+1746 KFNEYATTN
-1755 STTGLDL
+1755 NTSNTGTGLNSGNAGNNTL
-1762 TSEVPIIE
+1762 PNIAENNGITETGFNSSNNPIIE

-1799 LPTDISTNTEENSTQ
+1799 LPTDVSTNTKENSTQ
-1814 ETESSVDELITPQE
+1814 ETESSVDESIKSEETIP
-1828 AVAVKRNSSIPT
+1828 VKRNSSIPT

-1866 VKEETK
+1866 AKEESK
-1872 SEDTVYI
+1872 AEDTVYI

-1931 KVEIQDKTS
+1931 KVKIQDKTS

-1976 IADELDTLDHV
+1976 IADEIDTLDHV
-1987 TALANIETKKQRDAD
+1987 TALANIETKKQRDAN
-2002 RKEGKQNTDVLFDDG
+2002 RKEGKQNTDVLFDDE
-2017 VIDRQAKLGELRL
+2017 IINRQAKLGELRL

-2096 KVTKA
+2096 KVTQA

-2127 GIVSDSTSLSVLDS
+2127 GVVSDSTSLSVLDT

-2162 IEEDLTKPIT
+2162 IEEEQKKPIT

-2292 VANHTMNMR
+2292 VAKHTMNMR

-2412 FNSHGTVRFVS
+2412 FNLHGTVRFVS

-2476 RRIKRTDATVTEL
+2476 RRIKRTDATVTDL

-2630 LQSKLKEHGKDI
+2630 LQSKLKEHGKEI

-2667 SEDFIEAYFESNG
+2667 SEDFIEAYFKNTG

-2727 ISSEEMNHLSSA
+2727 ISSEEMNHLSSV
-2739 IAEMKMGANSLR
+2739 IDEMAMTGSSLR

-2822 TLGDYYTAFKDA
+2822 NLGDYYTAFKNA
-2834 VIDERA
+2834 VINERA

-2847 FHANLEKDLATHNEQ
+2847 FHANLEKDLANHNEQ

-2885 PFNYGAGISSLKKA
+2885 PFNYGAGVGSLKKA

-2921 NKKALEVGQ
+2921 NKKALEAGQ

-2951 RLFSFMAQKPI
+2951 RLFSFMTQKPI

-3012 EVLQDYEAVYIEKN
+3012 EVLQGYETVYIKKN
-3026 KVNMRILSS
+3026 KVNMRMLSG
-3035 TVDLFT
+3035 TVELFT
-3041 QMYREVEERAIQTI
+3041 QMYREVEERAIQTV

-3061 ALVESGLDR
+3061 ALVETGLDR

-3334 LSQYKKSDKSDAKDR
+3334 EVMGYEPNKRTDTTKQQTSESGIVQLSDTRATEQVSQLPTTS
-3349 TGSDLAENIYSTLGT
+3349 TGTDGT
-3364 NTQTGNVIIREVYGK
+3364 QGT
-3379 NGINLAKEIGG
+3379 A
-3390 VFSLRTQ
+3390 F
-3397 SEKHFGN
+3397 
-3404 PFSSKKHLVEKDNLI
+3404 
-3419 LTNSTKESVTRYLDW
+3419 TNS
-3434 LLSET
+3434 
-3439 TNINPDSHA
+3439 
-3448 WIRSVLQSGVL
+3448 
-3459 KGKPI
+3459 
-3464 IYYKELGEPSHA
+3464 
-3476 NALDY
+3476 
-3481 LINKHNWGAGQ
+3481 
-3492 EETKVILPKLPNV
+3492 
-3505 SEAIHAKDQAKSDK
+3505 
-3519 ATKFIGFGAK
+3519 
-3529 GSSTDVYRKAWGNR
+3529 SSTP
-3543 ANTGQY
+3543 T
-3549 TNQDTVF
+3549 
-3556 VSINGKRAGR
+3556 
-3566 VSIHDSTFKNELQK
+3566 E
-3580 AVDVGAKIIADTKAH
+3580 
-3595 RERSFNIGE
+3595 
-3604 QELASW
+3604 
-3610 LQSVGYQ
+3610 
-3617 ELTDGQWTKGV
+3617 
-3628 ENTPTIQ
+3628 PTIQ
-3635 NLKQLNQTIKGLVN
+3635 NLKQLDQTIKGLVN

-3678 VTTPNGTRAY
+3678 ITMPNGTRAY

-3772 TKEDDLTRVN
+3772 TKEDDLTYVN
-3782 QIMEVIKVSQEA
+3782 QIMEVIKASQEA
-3794 DTTNGNHYAGLS
+3794 DTTNGNQYAGLS

-3848 LVSKVLG
+3848 LASKVLG
-3855 FKGDGYKAFAQ
+3855 FKGDGYKAFVQ

-3903 GMEAMNKAITT
+3903 GMEAMNKTITS

-3958 RMRKDK
+3958 RIRKDK
-3964 MSYGEVV
+3964 MSYDEVV

-3977 IVEAIAKGSIF
+3977 IVETIAQGSTADAYNSSNGVKNIKITHKGYF
-3988 IETPLK
+3988 VALRKAE
-3994 LQVRYDGYETVLAK
+3994 
-4008 SKGSNNWI
+4008 GSNAWV
-4016 ITAYELFENKKSDG
+4016 ITAFEIFEDGTGKGDGKTSPTHNQSYSARTDVGASNKVSDD

-4058 TSMLFE
+4058 T
-4064 DGTGKGYGKTSPT
+4064 
-4077 HNQSYSART
+4077 
-4086 DVGASNE
+4086 
-4093 TNITQLTTDSNEDT
+4093 NITQLATDSNEDT

-4152 IAYSTLSKIEQKS
+4152 IAYSTLSEMEQKS

-4180 TFNMTVK
+4180 TFNMTIK
-4187 EQLSYQVVTS
+4187 EQLSYQAVTS

-4205 HADSNITSELNK
+4205 HTDSNITSELNK

-4245 LYETEH
+4245 LYDTEH

-4257 VGEMNNLASIV
+4257 IGEMNNLASVV

-4313 YINADTTS
+4313 YINANSTS

-4333 AETNVRLAR
+4333 AETNARLAR
-4342 VSMIDKAWNMVYQK
+4342 VSMIDKAWNTVYQK
-4356 PTDITNWVWDKTWDI
+4356 PMDAANWVWDKTWDI

-4380 PMSSQMRDTWRSH
+4380 PMSSKMRDTWRSH
-4393 KERIKAAKQSEDLS
+4393 KQRIKAAKQSEDLS
-4407 KRSIAR
+4407 ERSIAR
-4413 DSINLTIEAGLAI
+4413 DSINLTIEAGLAV

-4440 IKSATRAFV
+4440 IKSATRGFV
-4449 KETVNEMLGQRGVGR
+4449 KETVNEMLGQRGVGH
-4464 TVERVIRIVNKVAQD
+4464 TVERVIRTVNKVAQD

-4491 ASIMKDPKRFDNYA
+4491 ASIMKDPKRFDNHA
-4505 KQSITRTVIM
+4505 KQSITRTVMM

-4529 TLNYIANPKQ
+4529 TLNYIANSKQ
-4539 RKARI
+4539 RKVRI

-4551 QSLSNNR
+4551 QSLSKNR

-4600 TPYEQMDQNIFETV
+4600 TPYGQMDQNIFETV

-4628 KYMYTTQDLIQNE
+4628 KYMYATQDLIQNE

-4668 NYIKGFKPTIHNP
+4668 NYIKGFKPAIHNP

-4704 LHGSIVQDELDTTEP
+4704 LHGSIVQDELDNTEP

-4748 EVFNYKTNAKEL
+4748 EVFNYKTDAKEL

-4775 KTMDAHNYD
+4775 KTMDARSYD

-4799 DMMILGYNYEM
+4799 DMLILGYNYEM

-4867 PIHFTVINP
+4867 PVHFTVINP
-4876 NSPDPR
+4876 NSADPR

-4931 KVSGERNYFEKFMVT
+4931 KVSGERNYFEKFITT

-4988 NIIANALISSAY
+4988 NIIANALISAAY

-5025 AEEQRINFEMLNA
+5025 AEEQRINFELLNA
-5038 TSESQRKKLKAQL
+5038 TSESQRKKLKAEL

>member
-1 MATDFDAIVK
+1 MSTDLDKVLQKLQAAQSRNIAQVEQAQKRMGIETHSERQKRLADEEAARLASENSFYKQVATNNTITPEIAPVYSPKVTARHNGGNILTDIGWGAASGVNSLVQGGLAVADTMLTQHVVNPVNNAYSMFTGDSKPLIPMPENEQKIAGRVVNAGIYQAALKKLGIYDAKAIEEYIAKNYSNEYYRQKAEVDEAVKDIENPLLKFAATFGHSLTKPNLLAAGAGSSLPQALPAGAIGRGAKVANAALSASTRAGIGTAVTSAVVEMGDTAKDKGYSTHRDMAYDLATGA
-11 RAHKRAEKARQG
+11 G
-23 LGLDKQQI
+23 LGLVSKGLPSSFSTEQIIANGGVSRILANSANRARTTAVNTATETGQEAVQGALESALNQQQKEGKIDWGKVGKDAGMEAAVGFGMAGGPAIVGNIKAAVGDVNGFRSTLKTDPNNKNYDPNYAYQVSAGKAALGEIDIDSAKAEQTQALTTAMSRLTEFDEKLAQLPDGKKKEKLQKKRNDWFNNQVQPLQDTVAALEQVSNLQLSQEMSSDEVLQRILDLNAEAYHNRKQQAEQQLTDAVN
-31 YNQPSN
+31 YQPEIPE
-37 YIQPD
+37 Y
-42 LVVTNPIASNLDKGY
+42 TN
-57 KVKVDWS
+57 VD
-64 EGAAKLNEYANT
+64 
-76 TYTPEPTLLDDTWT
+76 
-90 AVKKG
+90 G
-95 VGTLEQS
+95 VGT
-102 AMGLYTQAT
+102 GTTNTQ
-111 RATSAEEIRNATDWA
+111 
-126 GGLVKPTEIS
+126 
-136 REQRQKE
+136 
-143 TQDLIAAQAKHKQ
+143 QA
-156 HIEELNNTLG
+156 
-166 FDAYV
+166 
-171 NKQQDAYSG
+171 
-180 KTKQALEAY
+180 
-189 NRAGNTGSF
+189 
-198 IKDVQ
+198 
-203 QTLDVFYHNP
+203 
-213 RLIPVL
+213 
-219 LGESAP
+219 
-225 QMTVELAAAA
+225 
-235 LTGGTS
+235 
-241 RTLSAASA
+241 
-249 IGTGTLLKTGD
+249 
-260 VVHENFEN
+260 
-268 TGRVIDND
+268 
-276 KIGGVVGLNT
+276 
-286 LASIIDIGS
+286 
-295 AKIPNTLDNAL
+295 
-306 YNAVLRRDIVNKA
+306 
-319 TKDGVASKA
+319 
-328 KNLGKDAFFEGVAEV
+328 
-343 VENTASNYG
+343 
-352 QDKELTGGA
+352 
-361 GKAFASGAVLSTG
+361 STG
-374 ANIGGTSLGITS
+374 VI
-386 DTAKLGAS
+386 
-394 KTLKGLSKIQE
+394 
-405 RNKTSQDDPTHPKY
+405 
-419 NPTRKLFEAQT
+419 
-430 QIFSDDDEQQS
+430 
-441 QGVANYAEVMNSASE
+441 
-456 RLAHLDELINNA
+456 
-468 KTEKQK
+468 
-474 YKANKQKEEYLN
+474 
-486 NILPELLQR
+486 
-495 DQLLTELIKD
+495 
-505 NYKQD
+505 
-510 DDLRNNITNSLQW
+510 
-523 LATQKQELTEQLKQL
+523 
-538 HTASS
+538 
-543 EQSTGSLQSNHG
+543 
-555 NTVAIMDRASVGDV
+555 AI
-569 GVGTD
+569 
-574 HYDIRLANSQD
+574 
-585 PTSILNRFLAGGKP
+585 
-599 LNEFKHSNGGA
+599 
-610 YNQQRGNKQHK
+610 
-621 GIDFGFNESF
+621 
-631 GGQDKYRTLTISPEF
+631 
-646 MNKLEYIKTG
+646 
-656 HDKKGGG
+656 
-663 HYTRIK
+663 
-669 FSDMPTE
+669 
-676 IRILHQNETGVK
+676 
-688 QVISGWQNN
+688 
-697 TNTNANTKQ
+697 
-706 NNTTS
+706 
-711 NSKVDNNSLFV
+711 
-722 GDSIARGYKQSNLA
+722 GDSIANAFGNQYKKAGVTSYSKD
-736 TNGHNPKKVL
+736 GRNPNKVL
-746 NTLQKASSNGGLTG
+746 NTITKLSKSELQG

-769 SNNVTDWANVDKQLK
+769 SNNTKADLNTIRKQIKYLKDNGASVQVMGVAN
-784 LLSESGA
+784 
-791 NVVVLGI
+791 
-798 ADNFKDNTTLANQV
+798 NFKDDSKLGTRMNTDLANIAKEMGV
-812 NTKLKQKAEAYGF
+812 TFLGGFDYAKAD
-825 GYQALGNYRSG
+825 
-836 EAEKQYKAHPNNIK
+836 KYKAHPDSGWYKPIYDKVGITQAQGQVVTGTSQYSTNFSIDNSNKSRDDLIMGTYTAFRKAGFTDGQARYLIGEVNRENGFSAKTMFGSHSDHANGANNFGFISWQQGRRTNLFKFLKDRGIDVKESGIPQTQASLDAMAAFFMQEMKSGGITLSQYRGGTYDTRNFLKQANPDLKDRRWGHAAIGWAYGQNK
-850 LSDMVLAGNKDNHQ
+850 LKSGASFDS
-864 NTSTQSNLGSIN
+864 STHEAKLDKGHADINRLLGSN
-876 YSWGKSKV
+876 YTGSFSSQS
-884 HRKLSNSNQYDDL
+884 SNSNLNIDDNRTAQERL
-897 MTEIYSTY
+897 ESLI
-905 GFTKQ
+905 TK
-910 EQQILKMQV
+910 LKDEKTKTKEAEAQKALQDKISSLEAQV
-919 AQESGFNINAKN
+919 A
-931 PTSGAFGLTQF
+931 
-942 IPSTAKAYG
+942 
-951 AKEGDAKSQIN
+951 D
-962 AQARYMKKLL
+962 
-972 KDFNGDW
+972 
-979 AKALAGF
+979 
-986 NTGEGN
+986 
-992 VKKHWGKDGTGNG
+992 
-1005 GGVMSTAWSNG
+1005 
-1016 TGETL
+1016 
-1021 KYVENIMA
+1021 
-1029 HAVGVN
+1029 
-1035 HDTTNNQT
+1035 NQT
-1043 ANQTLWDNVD
+1043 N
-1053 DVIDWGESYVS
+1053 
-1064 KLQKQKEQEQDVIK
+1064 
-1078 SQELQEQVETLTQT
+1078 SQ
-1092 LNELSEIE
+1092 
-1100 AKKKELEAHQAQ
+1100 
-1112 DEPKRSVA
+1112 
-1120 DILTKTELL
+1120 
-1129 EEEIQTNEKLSDEE
+1129 
-1143 KTTLLN
+1143 
-1149 IKKAKDVLINALPE
+1149 
-1163 VLKESLFNDENK
+1163 
-1175 EGLGDFLGKF
+1175 
-1185 KEQEQVSEES
+1185 QEQVSVES
-1195 EVTSKA
+1195 EAVSKA

-1221 NLLVEQGALS
+1221 NILVEQGALS
-1231 EKHAEKLRLLNE
+1231 EKHAEKLRLLKE

-1250 TKNADDVKHD
+1250 TKNTDDVKHD

-1289 TDDIGVLDNYYN
+1289 TDDIGVLDSYYN
-1301 HLSRLNESHTSKAIA
+1301 HLSRFNESHTSKASA

-1323 FDETQQPLYIARK
+1323 FDENQQPLYIARK

-1374 EEAAHLNQI
+1374 EEAFHLNQI

-1405 VSDFGLIDFSQI
+1405 VSDFGLTDFSQI

-1426 PVQVTRASNIK
+1426 PVQVTRASNIN

-1447 EPNIEPTTTPTQ
+1447 DPTIEPTTTPTQ
-1459 EAIPVTPPVT
+1459 ESIPVTPPVT
-1469 KTPSDVPTQ
+1469 KTPSSVPTQ

-1492 LARDSSVSEYQR
+1492 LARDSSVGEYQR

-1679 ELRKHPALQKVSYK
+1679 ELRKHPALQKISYK
-1693 EQPQV
+1693 EQPQA
-1698 VFNILS
+1698 VFNVLS

-1755 STTGLDL
+1755 STSNTNTDL
-1762 TSEVPIIE
+1762 NSGNAGNNTPPNITDNNGITE

-1777 NTGFDLSVFESNQNN
+1777 NTDFDLSVFESHQNN

-1799 LPTDISTNTEENSTQ
+1799 LPTDVSTNTKENSTQ
-1814 ETESSVDELITPQE
+1814 EAESSADESVTPQE
-1828 AVAVKRNSSIPT
+1828 TVAVKRNSSIPT

-1866 VKEETK
+1866 AKEENK
-1872 SEDTVYI
+1872 AEDTVYI

-1931 KVEIQDKTS
+1931 KVKIQDKTS

-1987 TALANIETKKQRDAD
+1987 TALANIEAKKQRDAN
-2002 RKEGKQNTDVLFDDG
+2002 RKEGKQNTDTLFDDE

-2030 RVDEINKD
+2030 TIDSINKD
-2038 VRKRMRKIL
+2038 VRKHMRKIL

-2127 GIVSDSTSLSVLDS
+2127 DIVSDSTSLSVLDS

-2172 ATKDSKVVRNI
+2172 ATKDSKAVRNI

-2203 FVRELYTNPI
+2203 FVRELYTNPV

-2244 HLKEVFKPTDEGYEN
+2244 HLKQVFKPTDEGYEN

-2317 KNNAHITKEMWETY
+2317 KNNAYITKEMWETY

-2399 AIEEVRGVIDEKD
+2399 AIEEVRGVINEKD

-2476 RRIKRTDATVTEL
+2476 RRIKRTDATVTDL
-2489 QAERVAKAQAHA
+2489 QAQRVAKAQAHA

-2514 LASQHEDAFLEMI
+2514 LASQHEDTFLEMI

-2545 GLEGKSEAVMR
+2545 GLEGKAEAVMR

-2583 AVNSRMHYNSNIF
+2583 AVNSRMHYNSNVF

-2630 LQSKLKEHGKDI
+2630 LQSKLKEHGKEI

-2667 SEDFIEAYFESNG
+2667 SEDFIEAYFKNTG

-2727 ISSEEMNHLSSA
+2727 ISSTEMNHLSSV
-2739 IAEMKMGANSLR
+2739 IDEMAMTGSSLR

-2762 QENNHTNFTTSLGLG
+2762 QENNHANFTTSLGLG

-2822 TLGDYYTAFKDA
+2822 NLGDYYTAFKNA
-2834 VIDERA
+2834 VINDRA

-2847 FHANLEKDLATHNEQ
+2847 FHANLEKDLANHNEQ
-2862 VFRGLMTLQKSLTK
+2862 VFRALMKVQKSLTK

-2885 PFNYGAGISSLKKA
+2885 PFNYGAGVGSLKKA

-2921 NKKALEVGQ
+2921 NKKALEAGQ

-3035 TVDLFT
+3035 TVELFT
-3041 QMYREVEERAIQTI
+3041 QMYREVEERAIQTV
-3055 AERISN
+3055 AERISD
-3061 ALVESGLDR
+3061 ALVETGLDR
-3070 GIANELALKE
+3070 GLANELALKE

-3114 GESKAK
+3114 NESKAK

-3137 TNNSFFL
+3137 TNNNFFL

-3252 VIRED
+3252 VIRKD
-3257 FHVNENFAELTKGLT
+3257 FHDNEVFAELTQELS
-3272 SLINEVKDT
+3272 SLVDEVRDT

-3319 SKVVDQINQLEKDLD
+3319 SKVVDQINQLEKDLA
-3334 LSQYKKSDKSDAKDR
+3334 LNTTIKVMGYESNKR
-3349 TGSDLAENIYSTLGT
+3349 T
-3364 NTQTGNVIIREVYGK
+3364 NTTKQQTSES
-3379 NGINLAKEIGG
+3379 GIVQLSDTRATEQVSQLPTTSTGTDG
-3390 VFSLRTQ
+3390 TQ
-3397 SEKHFGN
+3397 GAAF
-3404 PFSSKKHLVEKDNLI
+3404 I
-3419 LTNSTKESVTRYLDW
+3419 NS
-3434 LLSET
+3434 
-3439 TNINPDSHA
+3439 
-3448 WIRSVLQSGVL
+3448 
-3459 KGKPI
+3459 
-3464 IYYKELGEPSHA
+3464 
-3476 NALDY
+3476 
-3481 LINKHNWGAGQ
+3481 
-3492 EETKVILPKLPNV
+3492 
-3505 SEAIHAKDQAKSDK
+3505 
-3519 ATKFIGFGAK
+3519 
-3529 GSSTDVYRKAWGNR
+3529 SSTP
-3543 ANTGQY
+3543 T
-3549 TNQDTVF
+3549 
-3556 VSINGKRAGR
+3556 
-3566 VSIHDSTFKNELQK
+3566 E
-3580 AVDVGAKIIADTKAH
+3580 
-3595 RERSFNIGE
+3595 
-3604 QELASW
+3604 
-3610 LQSVGYQ
+3610 
-3617 ELTDGQWTKGV
+3617 
-3628 ENTPTIQ
+3628 PTIQ
-3635 NLKQLNQTIKGLVN
+3635 NLKQLDQTIKGLVN

-3702 QTFSQSGNDENKL
+3702 LTFSQSGNDENKL

-3757 EDVAFNKKYGHSRHD
+3757 EDVAFNKKYGQSRHD
-3772 TKEDDLTRVN
+3772 TKEDDLTYVN
-3782 QIMEVIKVSQEA
+3782 QIMEVIKASQEA

-3815 PEMMRYIDYT
+3815 PEMMRYIDYAM
-3825 LELDDLGIKPRK
+3825 ELADLGIKPRK

-3848 LVSKVLG
+3848 LASKVLG
-3855 FKGDGYKAFAQ
+3855 FKGDGYKAFVQ

-3878 LLTLTSNGT
+3878 LLTLTSNDT

-3903 GMEAMNKAITT
+3903 GTEAMNKAITT

-3934 GDTGIIKTNGKT
+3934 GSTGILKANGKT
-3946 KGAKGISHIIEA
+3946 KGAMGISHIIEA
-3958 RMRKDK
+3958 RMRKDG
-3964 MSYGEVV
+3964 MSYDEVV
-3971 EMLTHN
+3971 EMLVTTT
-3977 IVEAIAKGSIF
+3977 VETIAKGSVF
-3988 IETPLK
+3988 ARFEQGGATK
-3994 LQVRYDGYETVLAK
+3994 LQLVLDNHLVNLVK
-4008 SKGSNNWI
+4008 NKGSNAWV
-4016 ITAYELFENKKSDG
+4016 ITAFE
-4030 GQGVG
+4030 
-4035 FDTSKPTHTTP
+4035 
-4046 TLARDSMGASDK
+4046 M
-4058 TSMLFE
+4058 FE

-4093 TNITQLTTDSNEDT
+4093 TNITQVTTDSNEDT
-4107 RYSEIFDETDK
+4107 RYSQIFDETDK
-4118 QSVSEVFNSLD
+4118 QSASEVFNSLD

-4152 IAYSTLSKIEQKS
+4152 IAYSTLSEMEQKS

-4180 TFNMTVK
+4180 TFNMAVK
-4187 EQLSYQVVTS
+4187 EQLSYQAVTS

-4205 HADSNITSELNK
+4205 HTDSNITSELNK

-4231 LYPDYHTVNDEVKN
+4231 LYPDYHTANDEVKN
-4245 LYETEH
+4245 LYDTEH

-4257 VGEMNNLASIV
+4257 VGEMNNLASVV

-4277 NELTNQ
+4277 NELTDQ

-4293 SWFDKFMNLWHK
+4293 SWFNKFMNLWHK

-4313 YINADTTS
+4313 YINANSTS

-4333 AETNVRLAR
+4333 AETNARLAR
-4342 VSMIDKAWNMVYQK
+4342 VSMIDKAWNTVYQK
-4356 PTDITNWVWDKTWDI
+4356 PMDAANWVWDKTWDI

-4393 KERIKAAKQSEDLS
+4393 KERIKAAKQLENLS
-4407 KRSIAR
+4407 KSSVAK
-4413 DSINLTIEAGLAI
+4413 DSMNLTIEAGLAI

-4440 IKSATRAFV
+4440 IKSATRGFI
-4449 KETVNEMLGQRGVGR
+4449 KETVNEMLGQRGVGH

-4491 ASIMKDPKRFDNYA
+4491 ASIMKDPKRFDNHA
-4505 KQSITRTVIM
+4505 KQSITRTVMM

-4529 TLNYIANPKQ
+4529 TLNYIANSKQ
-4539 RKARI
+4539 RKVRI
-4544 KALEDKL
+4544 KELEDKL
-4551 QSLSNNR
+4551 QSLSKNR

-4600 TPYEQMDQNIFETV
+4600 TPYEQMDQNIFEAV

-4668 NYIKGFKPTIHNP
+4668 NYIKGFKPAIHNP

-4704 LHGSIVQDELDTTEP
+4704 LHGSIVQDELDNTEP

-4760 ARVGQGRLKRNTELA
+4760 ARVGQGRLKRNTEFA
-4775 KTMDAHNYD
+4775 KTMDARSYD
-4784 PRDIKGNHLIPRYGN
+4784 PRNIKGNHLIPRYGN
-4799 DMMILGYNYEM
+4799 DMLILGYNYEM

-4867 PIHFTVINP
+4867 PVHFTVINP

-4988 NIIANALISSAY
+4988 NIIANALISAAH

-5135 AAKYVLAKH
+5135 AAKFVLAKH

-5159 FEDGIQMAQEVF
+5159 FKDGIQMAQEVF
-5171 INYDIPTNRTL
+5171 INYDTPTNRTL

>member
-1 MATDFDAIVK
+1 MSTDLDKVLQKLQAAQSRNIAQVEQAQKRMGIETHSERQKRLADEEAARLASENSFYKQVATNNTITPEIAPVYSPKVTARHNGGNILTDTGWGAASGVNSLIQGGLAVADTMLTQHVVNPVNNAYSMFTGDSKPLIPMPESEQKIAGRVVNAGIYQAALKKLGIYDAKAIEEYIAKKYSNEYSRQKAEVDEAVKDIENPLLKFAATFGHSLTKPNLLAAGAGSSLPQALPAGAIGRGAQVANAALSASTRAGIGTAVTSAVVEMGDTAKDKGYSTHRDMAYDLATGA
-11 RAHKRAEKARQG
+11 G
-23 LGLDKQQI
+23 LGLVSKGLPSSFSTEQIIANGGVSRILANSANRARTTAVNTATETGQEAVQGALESALNQQQKEGKIDWGKVGKDAGMEAAVGFGMAGGPAIVGNIKAAVGDVKGFRSTLKTDPNNKNYDPNYAYQVSAGKAALGEIDIDSAKAEQTQALTTAMSRLTEFDEKLAQLPDGKKKEKLQKKRNDWFNNQVQPLQDTVAALEQVSNLQLSQEMSSDEVLQRILDLNAEAYHNRKQQAEQQLTDAVN
-31 YNQPSN
+31 YQPEIPE
-37 YIQPD
+37 Y
-42 LVVTNPIASNLDKGY
+42 TN
-57 KVKVDWS
+57 VD
-64 EGAAKLNEYANT
+64 
-76 TYTPEPTLLDDTWT
+76 
-90 AVKKG
+90 G
-95 VGTLEQS
+95 VGTS
-102 AMGLYTQAT
+102 TTSTQ
-111 RATSAEEIRNATDWA
+111 
-126 GGLVKPTEIS
+126 
-136 REQRQKE
+136 
-143 TQDLIAAQAKHKQ
+143 QA
-156 HIEELNNTLG
+156 
-166 FDAYV
+166 
-171 NKQQDAYSG
+171 
-180 KTKQALEAY
+180 
-189 NRAGNTGSF
+189 
-198 IKDVQ
+198 
-203 QTLDVFYHNP
+203 
-213 RLIPVL
+213 
-219 LGESAP
+219 
-225 QMTVELAAAA
+225 
-235 LTGGTS
+235 
-241 RTLSAASA
+241 
-249 IGTGTLLKTGD
+249 
-260 VVHENFEN
+260 
-268 TGRVIDND
+268 
-276 KIGGVVGLNT
+276 
-286 LASIIDIGS
+286 
-295 AKIPNTLDNAL
+295 
-306 YNAVLRRDIVNKA
+306 
-319 TKDGVASKA
+319 
-328 KNLGKDAFFEGVAEV
+328 
-343 VENTASNYG
+343 
-352 QDKELTGGA
+352 
-361 GKAFASGAVLSTG
+361 STG
-374 ANIGGTSLGITS
+374 VI
-386 DTAKLGAS
+386 
-394 KTLKGLSKIQE
+394 
-405 RNKTSQDDPTHPKY
+405 
-419 NPTRKLFEAQT
+419 
-430 QIFSDDDEQQS
+430 
-441 QGVANYAEVMNSASE
+441 
-456 RLAHLDELINNA
+456 
-468 KTEKQK
+468 
-474 YKANKQKEEYLN
+474 
-486 NILPELLQR
+486 
-495 DQLLTELIKD
+495 
-505 NYKQD
+505 
-510 DDLRNNITNSLQW
+510 
-523 LATQKQELTEQLKQL
+523 
-538 HTASS
+538 
-543 EQSTGSLQSNHG
+543 
-555 NTVAIMDRASVGDV
+555 AI
-569 GVGTD
+569 
-574 HYDIRLANSQD
+574 
-585 PTSILNRFLAGGKP
+585 
-599 LNEFKHSNGGA
+599 
-610 YNQQRGNKQHK
+610 
-621 GIDFGFNESF
+621 
-631 GGQDKYRTLTISPEF
+631 
-646 MNKLEYIKTG
+646 
-656 HDKKGGG
+656 
-663 HYTRIK
+663 
-669 FSDMPTE
+669 
-676 IRILHQNETGVK
+676 
-688 QVISGWQNN
+688 
-697 TNTNANTKQ
+697 
-706 NNTTS
+706 
-711 NSKVDNNSLFV
+711 
-722 GDSIARGYKQSNLA
+722 GDSIANAFGNQYKKAGVTSYSKD
-736 TNGHNPKKVL
+736 GRNPNEVL
-746 NTLQKASSNGGLTG
+746 NTITKLSKSELQG

-769 SNNVTDWANVDKQLK
+769 SNNTKADLNTIRKQIKYLKDNGASVQVMGVAN
-784 LLSESGA
+784 
-791 NVVVLGI
+791 
-798 ADNFKDNTTLANQV
+798 NFKDDSKLGTRMNTDLANIAKEMGV
-812 NTKLKQKAEAYGF
+812 TFLGGFDYAKAD
-825 GYQALGNYRSG
+825 
-836 EAEKQYKAHPNNIK
+836 KYKAHPDSGWYKPIYDKVGITQAQGQAVTGTSQYSTNFSIDNSNKSRDDLIMGTYTAFRKAGFTDGQARYLIGEVNRENGFSAKTMFGSHSDHANGANNFGFISWQQGRRTNLFKFLKDRGIDVKESGIPQTQASLDAMAAFFMQEMKSGGITLSQYRGGTYDTRNFLKQANPDLKDRRWGHAAIGWAYGQNK
-850 LSDMVLAGNKDNHQ
+850 LKSGASFDS
-864 NTSTQSNLGSIN
+864 STHEAKLDKGHADINRLLGSN
-876 YSWGKSKV
+876 YTGSFSSQS
-884 HRKLSNSNQYDDL
+884 SNSNL
-897 MTEIYSTY
+897 
-905 GFTKQ
+905 
-910 EQQILKMQV
+910 
-919 AQESGFNINAKN
+919 
-931 PTSGAFGLTQF
+931 
-942 IPSTAKAYG
+942 
-951 AKEGDAKSQIN
+951 
-962 AQARYMKKLL
+962 
-972 KDFNGDW
+972 
-979 AKALAGF
+979 
-986 NTGEGN
+986 
-992 VKKHWGKDGTGNG
+992 
-1005 GGVMSTAWSNG
+1005 
-1016 TGETL
+1016 
-1021 KYVENIMA
+1021 
-1029 HAVGVN
+1029 
-1035 HDTTNNQT
+1035 
-1043 ANQTLWDNVD
+1043 NVD
-1053 DVIDWGESYVS
+1053 DNRTAQERLESLIT
-1064 KLQKQKEQEQDVIK
+1064 KLKDEKTKTKEAEAQKALQDKI
-1078 SQELQEQVETLTQT
+1078 S
-1092 LNELSEIE
+1092 S
-1100 AKKKELEAHQAQ
+1100 LEAQ
-1112 DEPKRSVA
+1112 VA
-1120 DILTKTELL
+1120 DN
-1129 EEEIQTNEKLSDEE
+1129 QTNSQ
-1143 KTTLLN
+1143 
-1149 IKKAKDVLINALPE
+1149 
-1163 VLKESLFNDENK
+1163 
-1175 EGLGDFLGKF
+1175 
-1185 KEQEQVSEES
+1185 QEQVSVES
-1195 EVTSKA
+1195 EAVSKA

-1221 NLLVEQGALS
+1221 NILVEQGALS
-1231 EKHAEKLRLLNE
+1231 EKHAEKLRLLKE

-1289 TDDIGVLDNYYN
+1289 TDDIGVLDSYYN
-1301 HLSRLNESHTSKAIA
+1301 HLSRFNESHTSKAIA

-1323 FDETQQPLYIARK
+1323 FDEIQQPLYIARK

-1367 NFVNNLI
+1367 NFVNTLI
-1374 EEAAHLNQI
+1374 EEAFHLNQI

-1405 VSDFGLIDFSQI
+1405 VSDFGLTDFSQI

-1426 PVQVTRASNIK
+1426 QPVQVTRTSNIN

-1442 DVTTS
+1442 DVTASDPTL
-1447 EPNIEPTTTPTQ
+1447 EPTTTPTQ
-1459 EAIPVTPPVT
+1459 ESIPVTPPVT
-1469 KTPSDVPTQ
+1469 KTPSSVPTQ
-1478 RKPFRLP
+1478 RKPLRLP

-1492 LARDSSVSEYQR
+1492 LARDSSVGEYQR

-1543 GSAKDPKTG
+1543 GSAKDLKTG

-1561 TDENKEVIKAG
+1561 VDENKEVIKAG

-1679 ELRKHPALQKVSYK
+1679 ELRKHPALQKISYK
-1693 EQPQV
+1693 EQPQA
-1698 VFNILS
+1698 VFNVLS

-1755 STTGLDL
+1755 STSNTSTGLNSGNAGNNTPPNITDNNGI
-1762 TSEVPIIE
+1762 TE

-1777 NTGFDLSVFESNQNN
+1777 NTDFDLSVFESHQNN

-1799 LPTDISTNTEENSTQ
+1799 LPTDVSTNTKENSTQ
-1814 ETESSVDELITPQE
+1814 EAESSADESVTPQE
-1828 AVAVKRNSSIPT
+1828 TVAVKRNSSIPT

-1866 VKEETK
+1866 AKEENK
-1872 SEDTVYI
+1872 AEDTVYI

-1924 SRYSPDI
+1924 SKYSPDI
-1931 KVEIQDKTS
+1931 KVKIQDKTS

-1987 TALANIETKKQRDAD
+1987 TALANIEAKKQRDAN
-2002 RKEGKQNTDVLFDDG
+2002 RKEGKQNTDTLFDDE

-2030 RVDEINKD
+2030 TIDSINKD
-2038 VRKRMRKIL
+2038 VRKHMRKIL

-2088 VKVSRGKN
+2088 VKVSHGKN
-2096 KVTKA
+2096 KITKA

-2172 ATKDSKVVRNI
+2172 ATKDSKAVRNI
-2183 LKTSFRQAQT
+2183 LKTSFRQAQI

-2244 HLKEVFKPTDEGYEN
+2244 HLKQVFKPTDEGYEN

-2307 LGLTSNDVEQ
+2307 LGLTSKDVEQ
-2317 KNNAHITKEMWETY
+2317 KNNAYITKEMWETY

-2476 RRIKRTDATVTEL
+2476 RRIKRTDATVTDL
-2489 QAERVAKAQAHA
+2489 QAQRVAKAQAHA

-2583 AVNSRMHYNSNIF
+2583 AVNSRMHYNSNVF

-2630 LQSKLKEHGKDI
+2630 LQSKLKEYGKEI

-2667 SEDFIEAYFESNG
+2667 SEDFIEAYFKNTS

-2727 ISSEEMNHLSSA
+2727 ISSTEMNHLSSV
-2739 IAEMKMGANSLR
+2739 IDEMAMTGSSLR

-2762 QENNHTNFTTSLGLG
+2762 QENNHANFTTSLGLG

-2822 TLGDYYTAFKDA
+2822 NLGDYYTAFKNA
-2834 VIDERA
+2834 VINEKA

-2847 FHANLEKDLATHNEQ
+2847 FHKKLEKDLANHNEQ
-2862 VFRGLMTLQKSLTK
+2862 VFRALMKVQKSLTK

-2885 PFNYGAGISSLKKA
+2885 PFNYGAGVGSLKKA

-2921 NKKALEVGQ
+2921 NKKALEAGQ

-2951 RLFSFMAQKPI
+2951 RLFSFMTQKPI

-3035 TVDLFT
+3035 TVELFT
-3041 QMYREVEERAIQTI
+3041 QMYREVEERAIQTV

-3061 ALVESGLDR
+3061 ALVETGLDR
-3070 GIANELALKE
+3070 GLANELALKE

-3114 GESKAK
+3114 NESKAK

-3252 VIRED
+3252 VIRKD
-3257 FHVNENFAELTKGLT
+3257 FHVNEVFAELTQELS
-3272 SLINEVKDT
+3272 SLVDEVRDT

-3319 SKVVDQINQLEKDLD
+3319 NKVVDQINQLEKDLALNTTIKVMSYEPNKRTD
-3334 LSQYKKSDKSDAKDR
+3334 TTKQQTSESGIVQLSDTRATEQVSQLPTTS
-3349 TGSDLAENIYSTLGT
+3349 TGTDGT
-3364 NTQTGNVIIREVYGK
+3364 QG
-3379 NGINLAKEIGG
+3379 AA
-3390 VFSLRTQ
+3390 F
-3397 SEKHFGN
+3397 
-3404 PFSSKKHLVEKDNLI
+3404 
-3419 LTNSTKESVTRYLDW
+3419 TNS
-3434 LLSET
+3434 
-3439 TNINPDSHA
+3439 
-3448 WIRSVLQSGVL
+3448 
-3459 KGKPI
+3459 
-3464 IYYKELGEPSHA
+3464 
-3476 NALDY
+3476 
-3481 LINKHNWGAGQ
+3481 
-3492 EETKVILPKLPNV
+3492 
-3505 SEAIHAKDQAKSDK
+3505 
-3519 ATKFIGFGAK
+3519 
-3529 GSSTDVYRKAWGNR
+3529 SSTP
-3543 ANTGQY
+3543 T
-3549 TNQDTVF
+3549 
-3556 VSINGKRAGR
+3556 
-3566 VSIHDSTFKNELQK
+3566 E
-3580 AVDVGAKIIADTKAH
+3580 
-3595 RERSFNIGE
+3595 
-3604 QELASW
+3604 
-3610 LQSVGYQ
+3610 
-3617 ELTDGQWTKGV
+3617 
-3628 ENTPTIQ
+3628 PTIQ
-3635 NLKQLNQTIKGLVN
+3635 NLKQLDQTIKGLVN

-3757 EDVAFNKKYGHSRHD
+3757 EDVAFNKKYGQSRHD
-3772 TKEDDLTRVN
+3772 TKEDDLTYVN
-3782 QIMEVIKVSQEA
+3782 QIMEVIKASQEA

-3815 PEMMRYIDYT
+3815 PEMMRYIDYAM
-3825 LELDDLGIKPRK
+3825 ELADLGIKPRK

-3848 LVSKVLG
+3848 LASKVLG
-3855 FKGDGYKAFAQ
+3855 FKGDGYKAFVQ

-3878 LLTLTSNGT
+3878 LLTLTSNDT

-3903 GMEAMNKAITT
+3903 GTEAMNKAITT

-3934 GDTGIIKTNGKT
+3934 GSTGILKANGKT
-3946 KGAKGISHIIEA
+3946 KGAMGISHIIEA
-3958 RMRKDK
+3958 RMRKDG
-3964 MSYGEVV
+3964 MSYDEVV
-3971 EMLTHN
+3971 EMLVTTT
-3977 IVEAIAKGSIF
+3977 VETIAKGSVF
-3988 IETPLK
+3988 ARFEQGGATK
-3994 LQVRYDGYETVLAK
+3994 LQLVLDNHLVNLVK
-4008 SKGSNNWI
+4008 NKGSNAWV
-4016 ITAYELFENKKSDG
+4016 ITAFE
-4030 GQGVG
+4030 
-4035 FDTSKPTHTTP
+4035 
-4046 TLARDSMGASDK
+4046 M
-4058 TSMLFE
+4058 FE

-4093 TNITQLTTDSNEDT
+4093 TNITQVTTDSNEDT
-4107 RYSEIFDETDK
+4107 RYSQIFDETDK
-4118 QSVSEVFNSLD
+4118 QSASEVFNSLD

-4152 IAYSTLSKIEQKS
+4152 IAYSTLSEMEQKS

-4180 TFNMTVK
+4180 TFNMAVK
-4187 EQLSYQVVTS
+4187 EQLSYQAVTS

-4205 HADSNITSELNK
+4205 HTDSNITSELNK

-4231 LYPDYHTVNDEVKN
+4231 LYPDYHTANDEVKN
-4245 LYETEH
+4245 LYDTEH

-4257 VGEMNNLASIV
+4257 VGEMNNLASVV

-4277 NELTNQ
+4277 NELTDQ

-4313 YINADTTS
+4313 YINANSTS

-4333 AETNVRLAR
+4333 AETNARLAR
-4342 VSMIDKAWNMVYQK
+4342 VSMIDKAWNTVYQK
-4356 PTDITNWVWDKTWDI
+4356 PMDAANWVWDKTWDI

-4393 KERIKAAKQSEDLS
+4393 KERIKAAKQLENLS
-4407 KRSIAR
+4407 KSSVAK
-4413 DSINLTIEAGLAI
+4413 DSMNLTIEAGLAI

-4440 IKSATRAFV
+4440 IKSATRGFI
-4449 KETVNEMLGQRGVGR
+4449 KETVNEMLGQRGVGH

-4491 ASIMKDPKRFDNYA
+4491 ASIMKDPKRFDNHA
-4505 KQSITRTVIM
+4505 KQSITRTVMM

-4529 TLNYIANPKQ
+4529 TLNYIANSKQ
-4539 RKARI
+4539 RKVRI
-4544 KALEDKL
+4544 KELEDKL
-4551 QSLSNNR
+4551 QSLSKNR

-4600 TPYEQMDQNIFETV
+4600 TPYEQMDQNIFEAV

-4668 NYIKGFKPTIHNP
+4668 NYIKGFKPAIHNP

-4704 LHGSIVQDELDTTEP
+4704 LHGSIVQDELDNTEP

-4775 KTMDAHNYD
+4775 KTMDARSYD
-4784 PRDIKGNHLIPRYGN
+4784 PRNIKGNHLIPRYGN
-4799 DMMILGYNYEM
+4799 DMLILGYNYEM

-4867 PIHFTVINP
+4867 PVHFTVINP

-4988 NIIANALISSAY
+4988 NIIANALISAAH

-5105 PVRTTMKWA
+5105 PVRTAMKWA

-5135 AAKYVLAKH
+5135 AAKFVLAKH

>member
-1 MATDFDAIVK
+1 MSTNLDEVLQKLQAAQARNLTQVEQAQKRWGMETHSEKQKRLADEEATRLASENSFYKKVATNNTITPEIAPVYSPKVTARHNGGNILTDTGWGAASGFNSLAQGSLAMADTLLTQHVVNPVNNVYSMFTGDSKPLIPMPESEQKIAGRVVNAGIYQATLKKLGIYDAKATEEYIATKFSNEHDRQKAEVDEAVKDIENPVLKFAATFGHSLTKPNLLASGAGSSLPQALPAGAVARGAGVANAALSASTRAGIGTAVTSTVVEMGDTAKDKGYSTDRDTAYDL
-11 RAHKRAEKARQG
+11 ATGAG
-23 LGLDKQQI
+23 LGLVNKVLPSSFSAEQVIANGGVSRILANSANRARTTALNTATETVQEAGQGALESALNQHQDNGSIDWGKAAKAAGMEAAVGSAMAGGPAVVGNIKAAVGDVNGFRSTLKTDPNNKNYNPNYAYQVSVGKAALGEIGIDSAKAEQTQALTTAMSRLTEFDEKLAQLPDGKEKEKLQKQRNDWFNNQVQPLQDTVAALEQVGNLQLSQEMSSDEVLQRILDLNAEAYHNRKQQADQQLTDAVN
-31 YNQPSN
+31 YQPEIPE
-37 YIQPD
+37 Y
-42 LVVTNPIASNLDKGY
+42 TN
-57 KVKVDWS
+57 VD
-64 EGAAKLNEYANT
+64 
-76 TYTPEPTLLDDTWT
+76 
-90 AVKKG
+90 G
-95 VGTLEQS
+95 VGTS
-102 AMGLYTQAT
+102 TTNTQ
-111 RATSAEEIRNATDWA
+111 
-126 GGLVKPTEIS
+126 
-136 REQRQKE
+136 
-143 TQDLIAAQAKHKQ
+143 QA
-156 HIEELNNTLG
+156 
-166 FDAYV
+166 
-171 NKQQDAYSG
+171 
-180 KTKQALEAY
+180 
-189 NRAGNTGSF
+189 
-198 IKDVQ
+198 
-203 QTLDVFYHNP
+203 
-213 RLIPVL
+213 
-219 LGESAP
+219 
-225 QMTVELAAAA
+225 
-235 LTGGTS
+235 
-241 RTLSAASA
+241 
-249 IGTGTLLKTGD
+249 
-260 VVHENFEN
+260 
-268 TGRVIDND
+268 
-276 KIGGVVGLNT
+276 
-286 LASIIDIGS
+286 
-295 AKIPNTLDNAL
+295 
-306 YNAVLRRDIVNKA
+306 
-319 TKDGVASKA
+319 
-328 KNLGKDAFFEGVAEV
+328 
-343 VENTASNYG
+343 
-352 QDKELTGGA
+352 
-361 GKAFASGAVLSTG
+361 STG
-374 ANIGGTSLGITS
+374 VI
-386 DTAKLGAS
+386 
-394 KTLKGLSKIQE
+394 
-405 RNKTSQDDPTHPKY
+405 
-419 NPTRKLFEAQT
+419 
-430 QIFSDDDEQQS
+430 
-441 QGVANYAEVMNSASE
+441 
-456 RLAHLDELINNA
+456 
-468 KTEKQK
+468 
-474 YKANKQKEEYLN
+474 
-486 NILPELLQR
+486 
-495 DQLLTELIKD
+495 
-505 NYKQD
+505 
-510 DDLRNNITNSLQW
+510 
-523 LATQKQELTEQLKQL
+523 
-538 HTASS
+538 
-543 EQSTGSLQSNHG
+543 
-555 NTVAIMDRASVGDV
+555 AI
-569 GVGTD
+569 
-574 HYDIRLANSQD
+574 
-585 PTSILNRFLAGGKP
+585 
-599 LNEFKHSNGGA
+599 
-610 YNQQRGNKQHK
+610 
-621 GIDFGFNESF
+621 
-631 GGQDKYRTLTISPEF
+631 
-646 MNKLEYIKTG
+646 
-656 HDKKGGG
+656 
-663 HYTRIK
+663 
-669 FSDMPTE
+669 
-676 IRILHQNETGVK
+676 
-688 QVISGWQNN
+688 
-697 TNTNANTKQ
+697 
-706 NNTTS
+706 
-711 NSKVDNNSLFV
+711 
-722 GDSIARGYKQSNLA
+722 GDSIANAFGNQYKKSGV
-736 TNGHNPKKVL
+736 TSYSKDGRNPNEVL
-746 NTLQKASSNGGLTG
+746 NTITKLSKSELQG

-769 SNNVTDWANVDKQLK
+769 SNNTKADLNTIRKQIKYLKDNGASVQVMGVAN
-784 LLSESGA
+784 
-791 NVVVLGI
+791 
-798 ADNFKDNTTLANQV
+798 NFKDDINLGTRMNTDLANIAKEMGV
-812 NTKLKQKAEAYGF
+812 TFLGGFDYAKAD
-825 GYQALGNYRSG
+825 
-836 EAEKQYKAHPNNIK
+836 KYKAHPDSGWYKPIYDK
-850 LSDMVLAGNKDNHQ
+850 VGTTQAQGQAVSG
-864 NTSTQSNLGSIN
+864 TSQYSANFSID
-876 YSWGKSKV
+876 
-884 HRKLSNSNQYDDL
+884 NSNKGRDDL
-897 MTEIYSTY
+897 IMGTY
-905 GFTKQ
+905 TAFRKAGFTD
-910 EQQILKMQV
+910 
-919 AQESGFNINAKN
+919 G
-931 PTSGAFGLTQF
+931 
-942 IPSTAKAYG
+942 
-951 AKEGDAKSQIN
+951 
-962 AQARYMKKLL
+962 QARYLIGEVNRENGFSAKTMFGSHSDHANGANNFGFISWQQGRRTNLFKFL
-972 KDFNGDW
+972 KDRGIDVKESGIPQSQASLDAMAAFFMQEMKSGGITLSQYRGGTYDTRNFLKQADPDLKDRRWGHAAIGW
-979 AKALAGF
+979 AYGQNKLKSGASFDSSTHEAKLDKGHADINRLLGS
-986 NTGEGN
+986 NYTG
-992 VKKHWGKDGTGNG
+992 
-1005 GGVMSTAWSNG
+1005 SFSSQSSNG
-1016 TGETL
+1016 
-1021 KYVENIMA
+1021 NI
-1029 HAVGVN
+1029 
-1035 HDTTNNQT
+1035 
-1043 ANQTLWDNVD
+1043 NVD
-1053 DVIDWGESYVS
+1053 DNRTAQERLESLIT
-1064 KLQKQKEQEQDVIK
+1064 KLKDEKNKTKEAEAQKALQDKI
-1078 SQELQEQVETLTQT
+1078 S
-1092 LNELSEIE
+1092 S
-1100 AKKKELEAHQAQ
+1100 LEAQL
-1112 DEPKRSVA
+1112 A
-1120 DILTKTELL
+1120 DN
-1129 EEEIQTNEKLSDEE
+1129 QTN
-1143 KTTLLN
+1143 
-1149 IKKAKDVLINALPE
+1149 PQ
-1163 VLKESLFNDENK
+1163 
-1175 EGLGDFLGKF
+1175 
-1185 KEQEQVSEES
+1185 QEQVSEES

-1206 DEIIRY
+1206 DEVIRY

-1221 NLLVEQGALS
+1221 NILVEQGALS

-1289 TDDIGVLDNYYN
+1289 TDDIGVLDSYYN
-1301 HLSRLNESHTSKAIA
+1301 HLSRFNESHTSKAIA

-1323 FDETQQPLYIARK
+1323 FDEIQQPLYIARK

-1374 EEAAHLNQI
+1374 EEAFHLNQI
-1383 KQGYDKAYE
+1383 KQGYDKAYG
-1392 LHGASDR
+1392 LHGASDH

-1426 PVQVTRASNIK
+1426 QPVQVTRTPNIN

-1447 EPNIEPTTTPTQ
+1447 EPTIEPTTTPTQ
-1459 EAIPVTPPVT
+1459 ESIPVTPPIT
-1469 KTPSDVPTQ
+1469 ETPPSVPTQ
-1478 RKPFRLP
+1478 RKPLRLP
-1485 TNPYNDT
+1485 TNPYNNT
-1492 LARDSSVSEYQR
+1492 LARDSSVGEYQR
-1504 KIQEGVATPNYVWLG
+1504 KIQTGEATPNYVWLG

-1530 MATVSLSSIYRGT
+1530 VATVSLSSIYRGT

-1647 QMAANPNTGFVVQHK
+1647 QMAADPNTGFVVQHK

-1679 ELRKHPALQKVSYK
+1679 ELRKHPELQKVSYK
-1693 EQPQV
+1693 EQPQA

-1704 NMGTLMADGQFHSE
+1704 NMGTLMADGQFHNE

-1746 KFNEYTATN
+1746 KFNEYATTN
-1755 STTGLDL
+1755 NTSNTGTGLNSGNAGNNTL
-1762 TSEVPIIE
+1762 PNIAENNGITETGFNNNPTIE

-1777 NTGFDLSVFESNQNN
+1777 NTGFDLSVFESHQNN

-1799 LPTDISTNTEENSTQ
+1799 LPTDVSTNTEENSTQ
-1814 ETESSVDELITPQE
+1814 ETKSSVDELITPQE
-1828 AVAVKRNSSIPT
+1828 TIPVKRNSSIPT

-1866 VKEETK
+1866 AKEETK

-1904 SQIKTKDKSQ
+1904 SQIKIKDKSQ

-1931 KVEIQDKTS
+1931 KVKIQDKTS
-1940 YDEKASYDDDI
+1940 YGEKASYDDDI

-1976 IADELDTLDHV
+1976 IADELDTLDPV

-2002 RKEGKQNTDVLFDDG
+2002 RKEGKQNTGVLFDDE

-2157 EPAKN
+2157 EPTKN
-2162 IEEDLTKPIT
+2162 IEEEQKKPIT

-2399 AIEEVRGVIDEKD
+2399 AIEEVRGVIDEKE
-2412 FNSHGTVRFVS
+2412 FSPHGTVRFVS

-2476 RRIKRTDATVTEL
+2476 RRIKRTDATVTDL
-2489 QAERVAKAQAHA
+2489 QAQRVAKAQAHA

-2583 AVNSRMHYNSNIF
+2583 AVNSRMHYNSNVF

-2630 LQSKLKEHGKDI
+2630 LQSKLKEHGKEI

-2667 SEDFIEAYFESNG
+2667 SEDFIEAYFESTG
-2680 SKEIFTEGFTVDKL
+2680 SKEVFTEGFTVDKL

-2739 IAEMKMGANSLR
+2739 IKEMKMGANSLR

-2822 TLGDYYTAFKDA
+2822 NLGDYYTAFKNA
-2834 VIDERA
+2834 VINERA

-2847 FHANLEKDLATHNEQ
+2847 FHKKLEKDLANHNEQ

-2885 PFNYGAGISSLKKA
+2885 PFNYGAGVGSLKKA

-2921 NKKALEVGQ
+2921 NKKALEAGQ

-2951 RLFSFMAQKPI
+2951 RLFSFMTQKPI

-2991 SPKDEAMLDNKY
+2991 SPKDEAMLENKY

-3026 KVNMRILSS
+3026 KVNMRMLSS
-3035 TVDLFT
+3035 TVELFT
-3041 QMYREVEERAIQTI
+3041 QMYREVEERAIQTV
-3055 AERISN
+3055 AERISD
-3061 ALVESGLDR
+3061 ALVETGLDR

-3095 HSVMDK
+3095 HSIMDK

-3114 GESKAK
+3114 NESKAK

-3252 VIRED
+3252 VIRKD

-3319 SKVVDQINQLEKDLD
+3319 SKVVDQINQLKKDLD
-3334 LSQYKKSDKSDAKDR
+3334 LSQYKKSDKSDAINI
-3349 TGSDLAENIYSTLGT
+3349 GS
-3364 NTQTGNVIIREVYGK
+3364 
-3379 NGINLAKEIGG
+3379 
-3390 VFSLRTQ
+3390 
-3397 SEKHFGN
+3397 SEKN
-3404 PFSSKKHLVEKDNLI
+3404 EIK
-3419 LTNSTKESVTRYLDW
+3419 
-3434 LLSET
+3434 
-3439 TNINPDSHA
+3439 
-3448 WIRSVLQSGVL
+3448 
-3459 KGKPI
+3459 
-3464 IYYKELGEPSHA
+3464 
-3476 NALDY
+3476 
-3481 LINKHNWGAGQ
+3481 Q

-3529 GSSTDVYRKAWGNR
+3529 GSSTDAYRKAWGNR
-3543 ANTGQY
+3543 ANSGQY

-3580 AVDVGAKIIADTKAH
+3580 AVDAGAKIIADTKAH
-3595 RERSFNIGE
+3595 RERSHNIGE

-3635 NLKQLNQTIKGLVN
+3635 NLKQLDQTIKGLVN

-3678 VTTPNGTRAY
+3678 VTMPNGTRAY
-3688 GSYNVTTHTLTLDN
+3688 GSYNVTTHTLTLDS
-3702 QTFSQSGNDENKL
+3702 QTFNQSDNDENKL

-3739 SELNHLNKMLDA
+3739 SELNHLKKMLDA
-3751 VMAQWQ
+3751 VMAKWQ

-3782 QIMEVIKVSQEA
+3782 QIMEVIKASQEA
-3794 DTTNGNHYAGLS
+3794 DTANGNPYAGLS

-3815 PEMMRYIDYT
+3815 PEMMRYIDYVIG
-3825 LELDDLGIKPRK
+3825 LDDLGIKPRK
-3837 GISSVMDFLVR
+3837 DISSVMDFLVR
-3848 LVSKVLG
+3848 LASKVLG
-3855 FKGDGYKAFAQ
+3855 FKGDGYKAFVQ

-3878 LLTLTSNGT
+3878 LLTLTSNDT

-3914 KADVKRAMYRNDIGW
+3914 KADVKRAMYRNDVGW

-3934 GDTGIIKTNGKT
+3934 GDIGIIKTNGKT
-3946 KGAKGISHIIEA
+3946 KGAMGISHIIEA
-3958 RMRKDK
+3958 RMRKDG
-3964 MSYGEVV
+3964 MSYNEVV
-3971 EMLTHN
+3971 EMLTQN
-3977 IVEAIAKGSIF
+3977 IVDTIAQGSTTAAYTSSNGVNNIKITHKGYFAALRKAKGSNAW
-3988 IETPLK
+3988 
-3994 LQVRYDGYETVLAK
+3994 V
-4008 SKGSNNWI
+4008 
-4016 ITAYELFENKKSDG
+4016 ITAFEMFENKKSDD

-4058 TSMLFE
+4058 ISKLFE
-4064 DGTGKGYGKTSPT
+4064 DGTGKGDGKTSPT

-4118 QSVSEVFNSLD
+4118 QSVSEVFNSLN

-4152 IAYSTLSKIEQKS
+4152 IAYSTLSEMEQKS
-4165 LLDTAKQVNKVFVPH
+4165 LLDTAKQVNKVFVPN

-4187 EQLSYQVVTS
+4187 EQLSYQAVTS

-4205 HADSNITSELNK
+4205 HTDSNITSELNK

-4245 LYETEH
+4245 LYDTEH

-4257 VGEMNNLASIV
+4257 VGEMNNLASVV

-4277 NELTNQ
+4277 NELTDQ

-4313 YINADTTS
+4313 YINANSTS
-4321 EATKQLMAKLVN
+4321 EATKHLMAKLVH
-4333 AETNVRLAR
+4333 AETNARLAR
-4342 VSMIDKAWNMVYQK
+4342 VSMIDKAWNTVYQK
-4356 PTDITNWVWDKTWDI
+4356 PMDAANWVWDKTWDI

-4393 KERIKAAKQSEDLS
+4393 KERIKAAKQSENLS
-4407 KRSIAR
+4407 QSSVAKNSM
-4413 DSINLTIEAGLAI
+4413 NLTIEAGLAI

-4440 IKSATRAFV
+4440 TKSATRGFI
-4449 KETVNEMLGQRGVGR
+4449 KETVNEMLGQRGVGH
-4464 TVERVIRIVNKVAQD
+4464 TVERVIRTVNKVAQD

-4491 ASIMKDPKRFDNYA
+4491 ASIMKDPKRFDNHV
-4505 KQSITRTVIM
+4505 KQSITRTVMM

-4529 TLNYIANPKQ
+4529 TLNYIANSKQ
-4539 RKARI
+4539 RKVRI
-4544 KALEDKL
+4544 KELEDKL
-4551 QSLSNNR
+4551 QSLSKNR

-4668 NYIKGFKPTIHNP
+4668 NYIKGFKPAIHNP

-4704 LHGSIVQDELDTTEP
+4704 LHGSIVQDELDNTEP

-4760 ARVGQGRLKRNTELA
+4760 AHVGQGRLNRNTELA
-4775 KTMDAHNYD
+4775 KTMDAHSYD
-4784 PRDIKGNHLIPRYGN
+4784 PRNIKGNHLIPRYGN

-4867 PIHFTVINP
+4867 PVHFTVINP

-4988 NIIANALISSAY
+4988 NIIANALISAAY

-5025 AEEQRINFEMLNA
+5025 AEEQRIDFEMLNA
-5038 TSESQRKKLKAQL
+5038 TSESQRKKLKAEL

-5195 FTVRFQRALAR
+5195 FTVRFQRALVR

>member
-1 MATDFDAIVK
+1 MSTDLDKVLQKLQAAQSRNIAQVEQAQKKLGIETHSEKQKRLADEEAARLASENSFYKQVAKNNIITPEIAPVYSPKVTARHNGGNIFTDAFWGGASGVNSLAQGSLAMADTLLTQHVVNPANNVYSMITGDSKPLIPMPESEHKIAGRVVNAGIYQATLKKLGIYDAKATEEYIATKYSNEYYRQKAEVDEAVK
-11 RAHKRAEKARQG
+11 DIENPVLKAAATFGHSLTKPNLLASGAGSSLPQALPAGAIARGAKVANAALSASTRAGIGTAVTSAAVEMGDTAKDKGYSTHRDMAYDLATGAG
-23 LGLDKQQI
+23 LGLVNKALPSSFSTEQI
-31 YNQPSN
+31 
-37 YIQPD
+37 
-42 LVVTNPIASNLDKGY
+42 IANGGVSKIL
-57 KVKVDWS
+57 
-64 EGAAKLNEYANT
+64 ANSANRART
-76 TYTPEPTLLDDTWT
+76 T
-90 AVKKG
+90 AVNTATETGQEAVQGALESALNQQQKEGKIDWG
-95 VGTLEQS
+95 KLGQDAGMEAAVGSAMAGGPAVVGNIRAAVGDVNGFRSTLKTDPNNKNYNPNYAYQVSAGKAALGEIDIDSAKAEQTQALTTAMGRLTEFDEKLAQLPDGKEKEKLQKQRNDWFNNQVQPLQDTVAALEQVGTLQLSQEMSSDEVLQRI
-102 AMGLYTQAT
+102 LDLN
-111 RATSAEEIRNATDWA
+111 AE
-126 GGLVKPTEIS
+126 
-136 REQRQKE
+136 
-143 TQDLIAAQAKHKQ
+143 
-156 HIEELNNTLG
+156 
-166 FDAYV
+166 AYH
-171 NKQQDAYSG
+171 NRKQQADQQLTDAVNY
-180 KTKQALEAY
+180 QPE
-189 NRAGNTGSF
+189 
-198 IKDVQ
+198 
-203 QTLDVFYHNP
+203 
-213 RLIPVL
+213 IPEYTNV
-219 LGESAP
+219 AD
-225 QMTVELAAAA
+225 T
-235 LTGGTS
+235 
-241 RTLSAASA
+241 
-249 IGTGTLLKTGD
+249 GTGTT
-260 VVHENFEN
+260 N
-268 TGRVIDND
+268 TQQ
-276 KIGGVVGLNT
+276 
-286 LASIIDIGS
+286 A
-295 AKIPNTLDNAL
+295 
-306 YNAVLRRDIVNKA
+306 
-319 TKDGVASKA
+319 
-328 KNLGKDAFFEGVAEV
+328 
-343 VENTASNYG
+343 
-352 QDKELTGGA
+352 
-361 GKAFASGAVLSTG
+361 STG
-374 ANIGGTSLGITS
+374 VI
-386 DTAKLGAS
+386 
-394 KTLKGLSKIQE
+394 
-405 RNKTSQDDPTHPKY
+405 
-419 NPTRKLFEAQT
+419 
-430 QIFSDDDEQQS
+430 
-441 QGVANYAEVMNSASE
+441 
-456 RLAHLDELINNA
+456 
-468 KTEKQK
+468 
-474 YKANKQKEEYLN
+474 
-486 NILPELLQR
+486 
-495 DQLLTELIKD
+495 
-505 NYKQD
+505 
-510 DDLRNNITNSLQW
+510 
-523 LATQKQELTEQLKQL
+523 
-538 HTASS
+538 
-543 EQSTGSLQSNHG
+543 
-555 NTVAIMDRASVGDV
+555 AI
-569 GVGTD
+569 
-574 HYDIRLANSQD
+574 
-585 PTSILNRFLAGGKP
+585 
-599 LNEFKHSNGGA
+599 
-610 YNQQRGNKQHK
+610 
-621 GIDFGFNESF
+621 
-631 GGQDKYRTLTISPEF
+631 
-646 MNKLEYIKTG
+646 
-656 HDKKGGG
+656 
-663 HYTRIK
+663 
-669 FSDMPTE
+669 
-676 IRILHQNETGVK
+676 
-688 QVISGWQNN
+688 
-697 TNTNANTKQ
+697 
-706 NNTTS
+706 
-711 NSKVDNNSLFV
+711 
-722 GDSIARGYKQSNLA
+722 GDSIANAFGNQYKKSGV
-736 TNGHNPKKVL
+736 TSYSKDGRNPNEVL
-746 NTLQKASSNGGLTG
+746 NTITKLSKSELQG

-769 SNNVTDWANVDKQLK
+769 SNNTKADLNTIRKQIKHLKDNGASVQVMGVAN
-784 LLSESGA
+784 
-791 NVVVLGI
+791 
-798 ADNFKDNTTLANQV
+798 NFKDDINLGTRMNTDLANIAKEMGV
-812 NTKLKQKAEAYGF
+812 TFLGGFDYAKAD
-825 GYQALGNYRSG
+825 
-836 EAEKQYKAHPNNIK
+836 KYKAHPDSGWYKPIYDKVGTTQVQGQAVSGTSQYSANFSIDNSNKGRDDLIMGTYTAFRKAGFTDGQARYLIGEVNRENGFSAKTMFGSHSDHANGAKNFGFISWQQGRRTNLFKFLKDRGIDVKESGIPQTQASLDAMAAFFMQEMKSGGITLGQYRGGTYDTRNFLKQANPDLKDRRWGHAAIGWAYGQNK
-850 LSDMVLAGNKDNHQ
+850 LKSGASFDS
-864 NTSTQSNLGSIN
+864 STHEAKLDKGHADINRLLGSN
-876 YSWGKSKV
+876 YTGSFSSQS
-884 HRKLSNSNQYDDL
+884 SNSNINVDDNR
-897 MTEIYSTY
+897 T
-905 GFTKQ
+905 
-910 EQQILKMQV
+910 
-919 AQESGFNINAKN
+919 AQERLESLITK
-931 PTSGAFGLTQF
+931 
-942 IPSTAKAYG
+942 
-951 AKEGDAKSQIN
+951 
-962 AQARYMKKLL
+962 L
-972 KDFNGDW
+972 KDEKTKTKE
-979 AKALAGF
+979 AEAQKALQDKISSLEAQL
-986 NTGEGN
+986 
-992 VKKHWGKDGTGNG
+992 
-1005 GGVMSTAWSNG
+1005 A
-1016 TGETL
+1016 
-1021 KYVENIMA
+1021 
-1029 HAVGVN
+1029 
-1035 HDTTNNQT
+1035 NNQT
-1043 ANQTLWDNVD
+1043 NPQ
-1053 DVIDWGESYVS
+1053 
-1064 KLQKQKEQEQDVIK
+1064 
-1078 SQELQEQVETLTQT
+1078 
-1092 LNELSEIE
+1092 
-1100 AKKKELEAHQAQ
+1100 
-1112 DEPKRSVA
+1112 
-1120 DILTKTELL
+1120 
-1129 EEEIQTNEKLSDEE
+1129 
-1143 KTTLLN
+1143 
-1149 IKKAKDVLINALPE
+1149 
-1163 VLKESLFNDENK
+1163 
-1175 EGLGDFLGKF
+1175 
-1185 KEQEQVSEES
+1185 QEQVSEES

-1206 DEIIRY
+1206 DEVIRY

-1221 NLLVEQGALS
+1221 NILVEQGALS
-1231 EKHAEKLRLLNE
+1231 EKHAEKLRLLKE

-1250 TKNADDVKHD
+1250 TKNTDDVKHD

-1266 AKRAEDGYIG
+1266 TKRAEDGYIG

-1289 TDDIGVLDNYYN
+1289 TDDIGVLDSYYN
-1301 HLSRLNESHTSKAIA
+1301 HLSRFNESHTSKAIA

-1323 FDETQQPLYIARK
+1323 FDENQQPLYIARK
-1336 ADSQEWEVHEGSI
+1336 ADNQEWEVHEGSI

-1392 LHGASDR
+1392 LHGAFDR

-1405 VSDFGLIDFSQI
+1405 VSDFGLTDFSQI

-1426 PVQVTRASNIK
+1426 QPIQVTRTSNIN

-1447 EPNIEPTTTPTQ
+1447 EPTIEPTTTPTQ
-1459 EAIPVTPPVT
+1459 ESIPVTPPIT
-1469 KTPSDVPTQ
+1469 ETPPSVPTQ

-1492 LARDSSVSEYQR
+1492 LARDSSVGEYQR

-1519 RGERQVNDEGK
+1519 RGERQGNDEGK
-1530 MATVSLSSIYRGT
+1530 VATVSLSSIYRGT

-1584 NSTNAHDQQKLK
+1584 NSTNARDQQKLK

-1679 ELRKHPALQKVSYK
+1679 ELRKHPELQKTPYK
-1693 EQPQV
+1693 DQPQA
-1698 VFNILS
+1698 VFNVLS
-1704 NMGTLMADGQFHSE
+1704 NMGTLMADGQFHNE

-1746 KFNEYTATN
+1746 KFNEYATTN
-1755 STTGLDL
+1755 NTSNTGTGLNSGNAGNNTLPNIAENNGITETGFND
-1762 TSEVPIIE
+1762 SNNPIIE

-1777 NTGFDLSVFESNQNN
+1777 NTGFDFSVFESNQNN

-1799 LPTDISTNTEENSTQ
+1799 LPTDDSSSTEENSTQ
-1814 ETESSVDELITPQE
+1814 ETESSADESITPQE
-1828 AVAVKRNSSIPT
+1828 TIPVKRNSSIPT

-1866 VKEETK
+1866 AKEENK
-1872 SEDTVYI
+1872 AKDAVYI

-1976 IADELDTLDHV
+1976 IADEIDTLDHV
-1987 TALANIETKKQRDAD
+1987 TALANIETKKQRDAN
-2002 RKEGKQNTDVLFDDG
+2002 RKEGKQNTDTLFDDE
-2017 VIDRQAKLGELRL
+2017 IINRQAKLGELRL
-2030 RVDEINKD
+2030 TIDSINKD
-2038 VRKRMRKIL
+2038 VRKHMRKIL

-2127 GIVSDSTSLSVLDS
+2127 GVVSDSTSLSVLDS

-2157 EPAKN
+2157 EPVEN
-2162 IEEDLTKPIT
+2162 IEEEQKKLIT
-2172 ATKDSKVVRNI
+2172 ATKDSKVVRNV

-2213 KASQILNLEP
+2213 KASQILNLDP

-2292 VANHTMNMR
+2292 VAKHTMNMR

-2476 RRIKRTDATVTEL
+2476 RRIKRTDATVTDL

-2630 LQSKLKEHGKDI
+2630 LQSKLKEHGKEI

-2667 SEDFIEAYFESNG
+2667 SEDFIEVYFKNTG

-2727 ISSEEMNHLSSA
+2727 ISAEEMNHLSSV
-2739 IAEMKMGANSLR
+2739 IDEMAMTGSSLR

-2822 TLGDYYTAFKDA
+2822 NLGDYYTAFKNS
-2834 VIDERA
+2834 VINGRA

-2847 FHANLEKDLATHNEQ
+2847 FHANLEKDLANHNEQ

-2885 PFNYGAGISSLKKA
+2885 PFNYGAGVGSLKKA

-2921 NKKALEVGQ
+2921 NKKALEAGQ

-3012 EVLQDYEAVYIEKN
+3012 EVLQGYETVYIEKN
-3026 KVNMRILSS
+3026 KVNMRMLSS
-3035 TVDLFT
+3035 TVELFT
-3041 QMYREVEERAIQTI
+3041 QMYHEVEKRAIQTV
-3055 AERISN
+3055 AERISD
-3061 ALVESGLDR
+3061 ALVETGLDR

-3307 TDADRQTALKEK
+3307 TDADRQIALKEK

-3334 LSQYKKSDKSDAKDR
+3334 EVMGYEPNKRTDTTKQQTSESGIVQLSDTRATEQVSQLPTTS
-3349 TGSDLAENIYSTLGT
+3349 TGTDGT
-3364 NTQTGNVIIREVYGK
+3364 QGT
-3379 NGINLAKEIGG
+3379 A
-3390 VFSLRTQ
+3390 F
-3397 SEKHFGN
+3397 
-3404 PFSSKKHLVEKDNLI
+3404 
-3419 LTNSTKESVTRYLDW
+3419 TNS
-3434 LLSET
+3434 
-3439 TNINPDSHA
+3439 
-3448 WIRSVLQSGVL
+3448 
-3459 KGKPI
+3459 
-3464 IYYKELGEPSHA
+3464 
-3476 NALDY
+3476 
-3481 LINKHNWGAGQ
+3481 
-3492 EETKVILPKLPNV
+3492 
-3505 SEAIHAKDQAKSDK
+3505 
-3519 ATKFIGFGAK
+3519 
-3529 GSSTDVYRKAWGNR
+3529 SSTP
-3543 ANTGQY
+3543 T
-3549 TNQDTVF
+3549 
-3556 VSINGKRAGR
+3556 
-3566 VSIHDSTFKNELQK
+3566 E
-3580 AVDVGAKIIADTKAH
+3580 
-3595 RERSFNIGE
+3595 
-3604 QELASW
+3604 
-3610 LQSVGYQ
+3610 
-3617 ELTDGQWTKGV
+3617 
-3628 ENTPTIQ
+3628 PTIQ

-3702 QTFSQSGNDENKL
+3702 QTFNQSDNDENKL

-3782 QIMEVIKVSQEA
+3782 QIMEVIKASQEA
-3794 DTTNGNHYAGLS
+3794 DTTNGNEYAGLS

-3848 LVSKVLG
+3848 LASKVLG

-3866 NVETIM
+3866 NVEIIM

-3903 GMEAMNKAITT
+3903 GMEAMNKAITS

-3934 GDTGIIKTNGKT
+3934 GSTGILKANGKT
-3946 KGAKGISHIIEA
+3946 KGAMGISHIIEA
-3958 RMRKDK
+3958 RMRKDG
-3964 MSYGEVV
+3964 MSYDEVV
-3971 EMLTHN
+3971 EMLVTTT
-3977 IVEAIAKGSIF
+3977 VETIAKGSVF
-3988 IETPLK
+3988 ARFEQGGATK
-3994 LQVRYDGYETVLAK
+3994 LQLVLDNHLVNLVK
-4008 SKGSNNWI
+4008 NKGSNAWV
-4016 ITAYELFENKKSDG
+4016 ITAFE
-4030 GQGVG
+4030 
-4035 FDTSKPTHTTP
+4035 
-4046 TLARDSMGASDK
+4046 M
-4058 TSMLFE
+4058 FE

-4093 TNITQLTTDSNEDT
+4093 TNITQLATDSNEDT

-4152 IAYSTLSKIEQKS
+4152 IAYSTLSEMEQKS
-4165 LLDTAKQVNKVFVPH
+4165 LLDTAKQVNEVFVPH

-4187 EQLSYQVVTS
+4187 EQLSYQAVTS

-4205 HADSNITSELNK
+4205 HTDSNITSELNK

-4245 LYETEH
+4245 LYDTEH

-4257 VGEMNNLASIV
+4257 VGEMNNLASVV

-4313 YINADTTS
+4313 YINANSTS

-4342 VSMIDKAWNMVYQK
+4342 VSMIDKAWNTVYQK
-4356 PTDITNWVWDKTWDI
+4356 PMDAANWVWDKTWDI

-4380 PMSSQMRDTWRSH
+4380 PMSSEMRDTWRSH
-4393 KERIKAAKQSEDLS
+4393 KERIKAAKQSENLS
-4407 KRSIAR
+4407 KSGVAQ
-4413 DSINLTIEAGLAI
+4413 SSMNLTIEAGLAI

-4449 KETVNEMLGQRGVGR
+4449 KETVNEMLGQRGVGH
-4464 TVERVIRIVNKVAQD
+4464 TVERVIRTVNKVAQD

-4491 ASIMKDPKRFDNYA
+4491 ASIMKDPKRFDNHA
-4505 KQSITRTVIM
+4505 KQSITRTVMM

-4529 TLNYIANPKQ
+4529 TLNYIANSKQ
-4539 RKARI
+4539 RKVRI

-4551 QSLSNNR
+4551 QSLSKNR

-4600 TPYEQMDQNIFETV
+4600 TPYEQMDQNIFEAV

-4628 KYMYTTQDLIQNE
+4628 RYMYTTQDLIQNE

-4668 NYIKGFKPTIHNP
+4668 NYIKGFKPAIHNP

-4686 AVKAEEVDDYI
+4686 AVKAKEVDDYI

-4799 DMMILGYNYEM
+4799 DMLILGYNYEM

-4867 PIHFTVINP
+4867 PVHFTVINP

-4891 YEFYQEMQHQFGKGK
+4891 YEFYQEMQSQFGKGK

-4931 KVSGERNYFEKFMVT
+4931 KVSGERNYFEKFITT

-4988 NIIANALISSAY
+4988 NIIANALISAAY

>member
-1 MATDFDAIVK
+1 MSTDLDKVLQKLQAAQSRNIVQVERAQKRMGIETHSERQKRLTDEEAARLASENSFYKQAATNNTITPEIAPVYSPKVTARHNGGNILTDTGWGAASGVNSLIQGGLAVADTMLTQHVVNPVNNAYSMFTGDSKPLIPMPENEQKIAGRVVNAGIYQAALKKLGIYDAKAIEEYTAKKYSNEYYRQKAEVDEAVKDIENPLLKFAATFGHSLTKPNLLASGAGSSLPQALPAGAIGRAAKVANAALSASTRAGIGTAVTSAVVEMGDTAKDKGYSTHRDMAYDLATGA
-11 RAHKRAEKARQG
+11 G
-23 LGLDKQQI
+23 LGLVSKGLPSSFSTEQIVANGGVSRILANSTNRARTTAVNTATETGQEAVQGALEFALNQQQKEGKIDWGKVGKDAGMEAAVGFGMAGGPAIVGNIKAAVGDVKGFRSTLKTDPNNKNYNPNYAYQVSAGKAALGEIGIDSAKAEQTQALTTAMSRLTEFDEKLAQLPDGKEKQKLQKKRNDWFNNQVQPLQDTVAALEQVGNLQLSQEMSSDEVLQRILDLNAEAYHNRKQQADQQLTDAVN
-31 YNQPSN
+31 YQPEIPE
-37 YIQPD
+37 Y
-42 LVVTNPIASNLDKGY
+42 TN
-57 KVKVDWS
+57 VD
-64 EGAAKLNEYANT
+64 
-76 TYTPEPTLLDDTWT
+76 
-90 AVKKG
+90 G
-95 VGTLEQS
+95 VGTS
-102 AMGLYTQAT
+102 TTNTQ
-111 RATSAEEIRNATDWA
+111 
-126 GGLVKPTEIS
+126 
-136 REQRQKE
+136 
-143 TQDLIAAQAKHKQ
+143 QA
-156 HIEELNNTLG
+156 
-166 FDAYV
+166 
-171 NKQQDAYSG
+171 
-180 KTKQALEAY
+180 
-189 NRAGNTGSF
+189 
-198 IKDVQ
+198 
-203 QTLDVFYHNP
+203 
-213 RLIPVL
+213 
-219 LGESAP
+219 
-225 QMTVELAAAA
+225 
-235 LTGGTS
+235 
-241 RTLSAASA
+241 
-249 IGTGTLLKTGD
+249 
-260 VVHENFEN
+260 
-268 TGRVIDND
+268 
-276 KIGGVVGLNT
+276 
-286 LASIIDIGS
+286 
-295 AKIPNTLDNAL
+295 
-306 YNAVLRRDIVNKA
+306 
-319 TKDGVASKA
+319 
-328 KNLGKDAFFEGVAEV
+328 
-343 VENTASNYG
+343 
-352 QDKELTGGA
+352 
-361 GKAFASGAVLSTG
+361 STG
-374 ANIGGTSLGITS
+374 VIT
-386 DTAKLGAS
+386 
-394 KTLKGLSKIQE
+394 I
-405 RNKTSQDDPTHPKY
+405 
-419 NPTRKLFEAQT
+419 
-430 QIFSDDDEQQS
+430 
-441 QGVANYAEVMNSASE
+441 
-456 RLAHLDELINNA
+456 
-468 KTEKQK
+468 
-474 YKANKQKEEYLN
+474 
-486 NILPELLQR
+486 
-495 DQLLTELIKD
+495 
-505 NYKQD
+505 
-510 DDLRNNITNSLQW
+510 
-523 LATQKQELTEQLKQL
+523 
-538 HTASS
+538 
-543 EQSTGSLQSNHG
+543 
-555 NTVAIMDRASVGDV
+555 
-569 GVGTD
+569 
-574 HYDIRLANSQD
+574 
-585 PTSILNRFLAGGKP
+585 
-599 LNEFKHSNGGA
+599 
-610 YNQQRGNKQHK
+610 
-621 GIDFGFNESF
+621 
-631 GGQDKYRTLTISPEF
+631 
-646 MNKLEYIKTG
+646 
-656 HDKKGGG
+656 
-663 HYTRIK
+663 
-669 FSDMPTE
+669 
-676 IRILHQNETGVK
+676 
-688 QVISGWQNN
+688 
-697 TNTNANTKQ
+697 
-706 NNTTS
+706 
-711 NSKVDNNSLFV
+711 
-722 GDSIARGYKQSNLA
+722 GDSIANAFGNQYKKAGVTSYSKD
-736 TNGHNPKKVL
+736 GRNPNEVL
-746 NTLQKASSNGGLTG
+746 NTITKLSKSELQG

-769 SNNVTDWANVDKQLK
+769 SNNTKADLNTIRKQIKYLKDNGASVQVMGVAN
-784 LLSESGA
+784 
-791 NVVVLGI
+791 
-798 ADNFKDNTTLANQV
+798 NFKDDSKLGTRMNTDLANIAKEMGV
-812 NTKLKQKAEAYGF
+812 TFLGGFDYAKAD
-825 GYQALGNYRSG
+825 
-836 EAEKQYKAHPNNIK
+836 KYKAHPDSGWYKPIYDKVGITQAQGQAVTGTSQYSTNFSIDNSNKSRDDLIMGTYTAFRKAGFTDGQARYLIGEVNRENGFSAKTMFGSHSDHANGANNFGFISWQQGRRTNLFKFLKDRGIDVKESGIPQTQASLDAMAAFFMQEMKSGGITLSQYRGGTYDTRNFLKQANPDLKDRRWGHAAIGWAYGQNK
-850 LSDMVLAGNKDNHQ
+850 LKSGASFDS
-864 NTSTQSNLGSIN
+864 STHEAKLDKGHADINRLLGSN
-876 YSWGKSKV
+876 YTGSFSSQS
-884 HRKLSNSNQYDDL
+884 SNSNLNIDDNRTAQERL
-897 MTEIYSTY
+897 ESLI
-905 GFTKQ
+905 TK
-910 EQQILKMQV
+910 LKDEKTKTKEAEAQKALQDKISSLEAQV
-919 AQESGFNINAKN
+919 A
-931 PTSGAFGLTQF
+931 
-942 IPSTAKAYG
+942 
-951 AKEGDAKSQIN
+951 D
-962 AQARYMKKLL
+962 
-972 KDFNGDW
+972 
-979 AKALAGF
+979 
-986 NTGEGN
+986 
-992 VKKHWGKDGTGNG
+992 
-1005 GGVMSTAWSNG
+1005 
-1016 TGETL
+1016 
-1021 KYVENIMA
+1021 
-1029 HAVGVN
+1029 
-1035 HDTTNNQT
+1035 NQT
-1043 ANQTLWDNVD
+1043 N
-1053 DVIDWGESYVS
+1053 
-1064 KLQKQKEQEQDVIK
+1064 
-1078 SQELQEQVETLTQT
+1078 SQ
-1092 LNELSEIE
+1092 
-1100 AKKKELEAHQAQ
+1100 
-1112 DEPKRSVA
+1112 
-1120 DILTKTELL
+1120 
-1129 EEEIQTNEKLSDEE
+1129 
-1143 KTTLLN
+1143 
-1149 IKKAKDVLINALPE
+1149 
-1163 VLKESLFNDENK
+1163 
-1175 EGLGDFLGKF
+1175 
-1185 KEQEQVSEES
+1185 QEQVSVES
-1195 EVTSKA
+1195 EAVSKA

-1221 NLLVEQGALS
+1221 NILVEQGALS
-1231 EKHAEKLRLLNE
+1231 EKHAEKLRLLKE

-1250 TKNADDVKHD
+1250 TKNTDDVKHD

-1289 TDDIGVLDNYYN
+1289 TDDIGVLDSYYN
-1301 HLSRLNESHTSKAIA
+1301 HLSRFNESHTSKAIA

-1323 FDETQQPLYIARK
+1323 FDEIQQPLYIARK

-1374 EEAAHLNQI
+1374 EEAFHLNQI

-1405 VSDFGLIDFSQI
+1405 VSDFGLTDFSQI

-1426 PVQVTRASNIK
+1426 PVQVTRASNIN

-1442 DVTTS
+1442 DVTASDPTL
-1447 EPNIEPTTTPTQ
+1447 EPTTTPAQ
-1459 EAIPVTPPVT
+1459 ESIPVTPPVT
-1469 KTPSDVPTQ
+1469 KTPSSVPTQ
-1478 RKPFRLP
+1478 RKPLRLP

-1492 LARDSSVSEYQR
+1492 LARDSSVGEYQR

-1561 TDENKEVIKAG
+1561 VDENKEVIKAG

-1647 QMAANPNTGFVVQHK
+1647 QMAADPNTGFVVQHK

-1679 ELRKHPALQKVSYK
+1679 ELRKHPALQKISYK
-1693 EQPQV
+1693 EQPQA
-1698 VFNILS
+1698 VFNVLS

-1755 STTGLDL
+1755 STSNTNTDL
-1762 TSEVPIIE
+1762 NSGNAGNNTPPNITDNNGITE
-1770 TGIDENT
+1770 TGINENT
-1777 NTGFDLSVFESNQNN
+1777 NTGFDLSVFESHQNN

-1799 LPTDISTNTEENSTQ
+1799 LPTDVSTNTKENSTQ
-1814 ETESSVDELITPQE
+1814 EAESSADELITPQE

-1866 VKEETK
+1866 AKEENK
-1872 SEDTVYI
+1872 AEDTVYI

-1931 KVEIQDKTS
+1931 KVKIQDKTS

-1987 TALANIETKKQRDAD
+1987 TALANIEAKKQRDAN
-2002 RKEGKQNTDVLFDDG
+2002 RKEGKQNTDTLFDDE

-2030 RVDEINKD
+2030 TIDSINKD
-2038 VRKRMRKIL
+2038 VRKHMRKIL

-2203 FVRELYTNPI
+2203 FVRELYTNPV

-2244 HLKEVFKPTDEGYEN
+2244 HLKQVFKPTDEGYEN

-2317 KNNAHITKEMWETY
+2317 KNNAYITKEMWETY

-2463 SLKPIEESVANVK
+2463 SLKPIEESIANVK
-2476 RRIKRTDATVTEL
+2476 RRIKRTDATVTDL
-2489 QAERVAKAQAHA
+2489 QAQRVAKAQAHA

-2545 GLEGKSEAVMR
+2545 GLEGKAEAVMR

-2583 AVNSRMHYNSNIF
+2583 AVNSRMHYNSNVF

-2630 LQSKLKEHGKDI
+2630 LQSKLKEYGKEI

-2667 SEDFIEAYFESNG
+2667 SEDFIEAYFKNTG

-2727 ISSEEMNHLSSA
+2727 ISSTEMNHLSSV
-2739 IAEMKMGANSLR
+2739 IDEMAMTGSSLR

-2762 QENNHTNFTTSLGLG
+2762 QENNHANFTTSLGLG

-2822 TLGDYYTAFKDA
+2822 NLGDYYTAFKNA
-2834 VIDERA
+2834 VINEKA

-2847 FHANLEKDLATHNEQ
+2847 FHANLEKDLANHNEQ
-2862 VFRGLMTLQKSLTK
+2862 VFRALMRVQKSLTK

-2885 PFNYGAGISSLKKA
+2885 PFNYGAGIKSLKKA

-2921 NKKALEVGQ
+2921 NKKALEAGQ

-2951 RLFSFMAQKPI
+2951 RLFSFMTQKPI

-3035 TVDLFT
+3035 TVELFT
-3041 QMYREVEERAIQTI
+3041 QMYHEVEERAIQTV

-3061 ALVESGLDR
+3061 ALVETGLDR
-3070 GIANELALKE
+3070 GLANELALKE

-3114 GESKAK
+3114 NESKAK

-3215 QQNKAT
+3215 QQNRAT

-3252 VIRED
+3252 VIRKD
-3257 FHVNENFAELTKGLT
+3257 FHDNEVFAELTQELS
-3272 SLINEVKDT
+3272 SLVDEVRDT

-3319 SKVVDQINQLEKDLD
+3319 NKVVDQINQLEKDLALNTTIKVMSYEPNKRTD
-3334 LSQYKKSDKSDAKDR
+3334 TTKQQTSESGIVQLSDTRATEQVSQLPTTS
-3349 TGSDLAENIYSTLGT
+3349 TGTDGT
-3364 NTQTGNVIIREVYGK
+3364 QG
-3379 NGINLAKEIGG
+3379 AA
-3390 VFSLRTQ
+3390 F
-3397 SEKHFGN
+3397 
-3404 PFSSKKHLVEKDNLI
+3404 
-3419 LTNSTKESVTRYLDW
+3419 TNS
-3434 LLSET
+3434 
-3439 TNINPDSHA
+3439 
-3448 WIRSVLQSGVL
+3448 
-3459 KGKPI
+3459 
-3464 IYYKELGEPSHA
+3464 
-3476 NALDY
+3476 
-3481 LINKHNWGAGQ
+3481 
-3492 EETKVILPKLPNV
+3492 
-3505 SEAIHAKDQAKSDK
+3505 
-3519 ATKFIGFGAK
+3519 
-3529 GSSTDVYRKAWGNR
+3529 SSTP
-3543 ANTGQY
+3543 T
-3549 TNQDTVF
+3549 
-3556 VSINGKRAGR
+3556 
-3566 VSIHDSTFKNELQK
+3566 E
-3580 AVDVGAKIIADTKAH
+3580 
-3595 RERSFNIGE
+3595 
-3604 QELASW
+3604 
-3610 LQSVGYQ
+3610 
-3617 ELTDGQWTKGV
+3617 
-3628 ENTPTIQ
+3628 PTIQ
-3635 NLKQLNQTIKGLVN
+3635 NLKQLDQTIKGLVN

-3702 QTFSQSGNDENKL
+3702 LTFSQSGNDENKL

-3751 VMAQWQ
+3751 VMAKWQ

-3772 TKEDDLTRVN
+3772 TKEDDLTYVN
-3782 QIMEVIKVSQEA
+3782 QIMEVIKASQEA

-3815 PEMMRYIDYT
+3815 PEMMRYIDYAM
-3825 LELDDLGIKPRK
+3825 ELADLGIKPRK

-3848 LVSKVLG
+3848 LASKVLG
-3855 FKGDGYKAFAQ
+3855 FKGDGYKAFVQ

-3878 LLTLTSNGT
+3878 LLTLTSNDT

-3903 GMEAMNKAITT
+3903 GTEAMNKAITT

-3934 GDTGIIKTNGKT
+3934 GSTGILKANGKT
-3946 KGAKGISHIIEA
+3946 KGAMGISHIIEA
-3958 RMRKDK
+3958 RMRKDG
-3964 MSYGEVV
+3964 MSYDEVV
-3971 EMLTHN
+3971 EMLVTTT
-3977 IVEAIAKGSIF
+3977 VETIAKGSVF
-3988 IETPLK
+3988 ARFEQGGATK
-3994 LQVRYDGYETVLAK
+3994 LQLVLDNHLVNLVK
-4008 SKGSNNWI
+4008 NKGSNAWV
-4016 ITAYELFENKKSDG
+4016 ITAFE
-4030 GQGVG
+4030 
-4035 FDTSKPTHTTP
+4035 
-4046 TLARDSMGASDK
+4046 M
-4058 TSMLFE
+4058 FE

-4093 TNITQLTTDSNEDT
+4093 TNITQVTTDSNEDT
-4107 RYSEIFDETDK
+4107 RYSQIFDETDK
-4118 QSVSEVFNSLD
+4118 QSASEVFNSLD

-4152 IAYSTLSKIEQKS
+4152 IAYSTLSEMEQKS

-4180 TFNMTVK
+4180 TFNMAVK
-4187 EQLSYQVVTS
+4187 EQLSYQAVTS

-4205 HADSNITSELNK
+4205 HTDSNITSELNK

-4231 LYPDYHTVNDEVKN
+4231 LYPDYHTANDEVKN
-4245 LYETEH
+4245 LYDTEH

-4257 VGEMNNLASIV
+4257 VGEMNNLASVV

-4277 NELTNQ
+4277 NELTDQ

-4313 YINADTTS
+4313 YINANSTS

-4333 AETNVRLAR
+4333 AETNARLAR
-4342 VSMIDKAWNMVYQK
+4342 VSMIDKAWNTVYQK
-4356 PTDITNWVWDKTWDI
+4356 PMDAANWVWDKTWDI

-4393 KERIKAAKQSEDLS
+4393 KERIKAAKQLENLS
-4407 KRSIAR
+4407 KSSVAK
-4413 DSINLTIEAGLAI
+4413 DSMNLTIEAGLAI

-4440 IKSATRAFV
+4440 IKSATRGFI
-4449 KETVNEMLGQRGVGR
+4449 KETVNEMLGQRGVGH

-4491 ASIMKDPKRFDNYA
+4491 ASIMKDPKRFDNHA
-4505 KQSITRTVIM
+4505 KQSITRTVMM

-4529 TLNYIANPKQ
+4529 TLNYIANSKQ
-4539 RKARI
+4539 RKVRI
-4544 KALEDKL
+4544 KELEDKL
-4551 QSLSNNR
+4551 QSLSKNR

-4585 KNAELIATSAGTRSI
+4585 KNAELITTSAGTRSI
-4600 TPYEQMDQNIFETV
+4600 TPYEQMDQNIFEAV

-4668 NYIKGFKPTIHNP
+4668 NYIKGFKPAIHNP

-4704 LHGSIVQDELDTTEP
+4704 LHGSIVQDELDNTEP

-4775 KTMDAHNYD
+4775 KTMDARSYD
-4784 PRDIKGNHLIPRYGN
+4784 PRNIKGNHLIPRYGN
-4799 DMMILGYNYEM
+4799 DMLILGYNYEM

-4867 PIHFTVINP
+4867 PVHFTVINP

-4988 NIIANALISSAY
+4988 NIIANALISAAH

-5135 AAKYVLAKH
+5135 AAKFVLAKH

>member
-1 MATDFDAIVK
+1 MSTDLDKVLQKLQAAQARNLTQVEQAQKRWGMETHSEKQKRLADEEAARLASENSFYKQVATNNTITPEIAPVYSPKVTARHNGGNILTDTGWGAASGVNSLAQGSLAMADTLLTQHVVNPANNIYSMVTGDSKPLIPMPESEQKIAGRVINAGIYQATLKKLGIYEAKATEEYIATKYSNEYYRQKAEVDEVVK
-11 RAHKRAEKARQG
+11 DIENPLLKFAATFGHSLTKPNLLASGAGSSLPQALPAGAVARGARVANAALSASTRAGIGTAVTSTVVEMGDTAKDKGYSTHKDTAYDLATGAG
-23 LGLDKQQI
+23 LGLVNKALPSSFSTEQVIANGGVSKILANSANRARTTAVNTATETGQEAVQGLVEDALNQHQDNGSIDWGKAAKAAGMEAAVGSAMAGGPAVVGNIKAAVGDVNGFRSTLKTDPNNKNYNPNYAYQVSAGKAALGEIGIDSAKAEQTQALTTAMSRLTEFDEKLAQLPDGKEKEKLQKQRNDWFNNQVQPLQDTVAALEQVGTLQLSQEMSSDEVLQRILDLNAEAYHNRKQQADQQLTDAVN
-31 YNQPSN
+31 YQPEISE
-37 YIQPD
+37 Y
-42 LVVTNPIASNLDKGY
+42 TN
-57 KVKVDWS
+57 VD
-64 EGAAKLNEYANT
+64 
-76 TYTPEPTLLDDTWT
+76 
-90 AVKKG
+90 G
-95 VGTLEQS
+95 VGTS
-102 AMGLYTQAT
+102 TTNTQ
-111 RATSAEEIRNATDWA
+111 
-126 GGLVKPTEIS
+126 
-136 REQRQKE
+136 
-143 TQDLIAAQAKHKQ
+143 QA
-156 HIEELNNTLG
+156 
-166 FDAYV
+166 
-171 NKQQDAYSG
+171 
-180 KTKQALEAY
+180 
-189 NRAGNTGSF
+189 
-198 IKDVQ
+198 
-203 QTLDVFYHNP
+203 
-213 RLIPVL
+213 
-219 LGESAP
+219 
-225 QMTVELAAAA
+225 
-235 LTGGTS
+235 
-241 RTLSAASA
+241 
-249 IGTGTLLKTGD
+249 
-260 VVHENFEN
+260 
-268 TGRVIDND
+268 
-276 KIGGVVGLNT
+276 
-286 LASIIDIGS
+286 
-295 AKIPNTLDNAL
+295 
-306 YNAVLRRDIVNKA
+306 
-319 TKDGVASKA
+319 
-328 KNLGKDAFFEGVAEV
+328 
-343 VENTASNYG
+343 
-352 QDKELTGGA
+352 
-361 GKAFASGAVLSTG
+361 STG
-374 ANIGGTSLGITS
+374 VI
-386 DTAKLGAS
+386 
-394 KTLKGLSKIQE
+394 
-405 RNKTSQDDPTHPKY
+405 
-419 NPTRKLFEAQT
+419 
-430 QIFSDDDEQQS
+430 
-441 QGVANYAEVMNSASE
+441 
-456 RLAHLDELINNA
+456 
-468 KTEKQK
+468 
-474 YKANKQKEEYLN
+474 
-486 NILPELLQR
+486 
-495 DQLLTELIKD
+495 
-505 NYKQD
+505 
-510 DDLRNNITNSLQW
+510 
-523 LATQKQELTEQLKQL
+523 
-538 HTASS
+538 
-543 EQSTGSLQSNHG
+543 
-555 NTVAIMDRASVGDV
+555 AI
-569 GVGTD
+569 
-574 HYDIRLANSQD
+574 
-585 PTSILNRFLAGGKP
+585 
-599 LNEFKHSNGGA
+599 
-610 YNQQRGNKQHK
+610 
-621 GIDFGFNESF
+621 
-631 GGQDKYRTLTISPEF
+631 
-646 MNKLEYIKTG
+646 
-656 HDKKGGG
+656 
-663 HYTRIK
+663 
-669 FSDMPTE
+669 
-676 IRILHQNETGVK
+676 
-688 QVISGWQNN
+688 
-697 TNTNANTKQ
+697 
-706 NNTTS
+706 
-711 NSKVDNNSLFV
+711 
-722 GDSIARGYKQSNLA
+722 GDSIANAFGNQYKKAGVTSYSKD
-736 TNGHNPKKVL
+736 GRNPNEVL
-746 NTLQKASSNGGLTG
+746 NTITKLSKSELQG

-769 SNNVTDWANVDKQLK
+769 SNNTKADLNTIRKQIKHLKDNGASVQVMGVAN
-784 LLSESGA
+784 
-791 NVVVLGI
+791 
-798 ADNFKDNTTLANQV
+798 NFKDDNKLGTRMNTDLANIAKEMGV
-812 NTKLKQKAEAYGF
+812 TFLGGFDYAKAD
-825 GYQALGNYRSG
+825 
-836 EAEKQYKAHPNNIK
+836 KYKAHPDSGWYKPIYNKVGTTQVQGQAVSGTSQYSANFSIDNSNKGRDDLIMGTYTAFRKAGFTDGQARYLIGEVNRENGFSAKTMFGSHSDHANGANNFGFISWQQGRRTNLFKFLKDRGIDVKESGIPQSQASLDAMAAFFMQEMKSGGITLSQYRGGTYDTRNFLKQANPDLKDRRWGHAAIGWAYGQNK
-850 LSDMVLAGNKDNHQ
+850 LKSGASFDS
-864 NTSTQSNLGSIN
+864 STHEAKLDKGHADINRLLGSN
-876 YSWGKSKV
+876 YTGSFSSQS
-884 HRKLSNSNQYDDL
+884 SNSNINVDDNRTAQERL
-897 MTEIYSTY
+897 ESLI
-905 GFTKQ
+905 TK
-910 EQQILKMQV
+910 LKDEKAKTKEAEAQKALQDKISSLEAQV
-919 AQESGFNINAKN
+919 A
-931 PTSGAFGLTQF
+931 
-942 IPSTAKAYG
+942 
-951 AKEGDAKSQIN
+951 
-962 AQARYMKKLL
+962 
-972 KDFNGDW
+972 
-979 AKALAGF
+979 
-986 NTGEGN
+986 
-992 VKKHWGKDGTGNG
+992 
-1005 GGVMSTAWSNG
+1005 
-1016 TGETL
+1016 
-1021 KYVENIMA
+1021 
-1029 HAVGVN
+1029 
-1035 HDTTNNQT
+1035 NNQT
-1043 ANQTLWDNVD
+1043 NPQ
-1053 DVIDWGESYVS
+1053 
-1064 KLQKQKEQEQDVIK
+1064 
-1078 SQELQEQVETLTQT
+1078 
-1092 LNELSEIE
+1092 
-1100 AKKKELEAHQAQ
+1100 
-1112 DEPKRSVA
+1112 
-1120 DILTKTELL
+1120 
-1129 EEEIQTNEKLSDEE
+1129 
-1143 KTTLLN
+1143 
-1149 IKKAKDVLINALPE
+1149 
-1163 VLKESLFNDENK
+1163 
-1175 EGLGDFLGKF
+1175 
-1185 KEQEQVSEES
+1185 QEQVSKES

-1206 DEIIRY
+1206 DEVIRY

-1250 TKNADDVKHD
+1250 TKNTDDVKHD

-1289 TDDIGVLDNYYN
+1289 TDDIGVLDSYYN
-1301 HLSRLNESHTSKAIA
+1301 HLSRFNESHTSKAIA

-1323 FDETQQPLYIARK
+1323 FDENQQPLYIARK

-1392 LHGASDR
+1392 LHGAFDR

-1405 VSDFGLIDFSQI
+1405 VSDIGLIDFSQI

-1426 PVQVTRASNIK
+1426 QPVQVTRTPNIN

-1442 DVTTS
+1442 DVTT
-1447 EPNIEPTTTPTQ
+1447 PNITSDPTIEPTTAPIQEPTQ
-1459 EAIPVTPPVT
+1459 ESIPVTPPIT
-1469 KTPSDVPTQ
+1469 ETPPSVPTQ
-1478 RKPFRLP
+1478 RKPLRLP
-1485 TNPYNDT
+1485 TNPYNNT
-1492 LARDSSVSEYQR
+1492 LARDSSVGEYQR

-1584 NSTNAHDQQKLK
+1584 NSTNAPDQQKLK

-1679 ELRKHPALQKVSYK
+1679 ELRKHPELQKASYK
-1693 EQPQV
+1693 EQPQA
-1698 VFNILS
+1698 VFNVLS
-1704 NMGTLMADGQFHSE
+1704 NMGVLMADGQFHSE

-1746 KFNEYTATN
+1746 KFNEYTTTN
-1755 STTGLDL
+1755 STSNTGTGLNSGNAGNNTPPNIADNNGI
-1762 TSEVPIIE
+1762 TETGFNNNPTIE

-1799 LPTDISTNTEENSTQ
+1799 LPTDVSTSTEENSTQ
-1814 ETESSVDELITPQE
+1814 ETESSVDELITPE
-1828 AVAVKRNSSIPT
+1828 ETIPVKRNSSIPT

-1866 VKEETK
+1866 AKEETK

-1931 KVEIQDKTS
+1931 KVKIQDKTS
-1940 YDEKASYDDDI
+1940 YDEKASYDDDDT

-1987 TALANIETKKQRDAD
+1987 TALTNIETKKQRDAN
-2002 RKEGKQNTDVLFDDG
+2002 RKEGKQNTDVLFDDE
-2017 VIDRQAKLGELRL
+2017 IINRQAKLGELRL

-2157 EPAKN
+2157 EPTKN
-2162 IEEDLTKPIT
+2162 IEEEQKKPIT

-2259 RALANYFYDKQ
+2259 RALANYFYDKE

-2292 VANHTMNMR
+2292 VAKHTMNMR

-2399 AIEEVRGVIDEKD
+2399 AIEEVRGVINEKD

-2476 RRIKRTDATVTEL
+2476 RRIKRTDATVTDL
-2489 QAERVAKAQAHA
+2489 QAQRVAKAQAHA

-2583 AVNSRMHYNSNIF
+2583 AVNSRMHYNSNVF

-2630 LQSKLKEHGKDI
+2630 LQSKLKEHGKEI

-2667 SEDFIEAYFESNG
+2667 SEDFIEAYFESTG
-2680 SKEIFTEGFTVDKL
+2680 SKEVFTEGFTVDKL

-2727 ISSEEMNHLSSA
+2727 ISAEEMEHLSSV
-2739 IAEMKMGANSLR
+2739 IDEMTMTGSSLR
-2751 ALREWADFQTA
+2751 ALREWADFQTT

-2822 TLGDYYTAFKDA
+2822 NLGDYYTAFKNA
-2834 VIDERA
+2834 VINQRA

-2847 FHANLEKDLATHNEQ
+2847 FHANLKKDLANHNEQ

-2885 PFNYGAGISSLKKA
+2885 PFNYGAGITSLKKA

-2921 NKKALEVGQ
+2921 NKKALEAGQ

-2951 RLFSFMAQKPI
+2951 RLFSFMTQKPI

-2991 SPKDEAMLDNKY
+2991 SPKDEAMLENKY

-3026 KVNMRILSS
+3026 KVNMRMLSS
-3035 TVDLFT
+3035 TVELFT
-3041 QMYREVEERAIQTI
+3041 QMYHEVEERAIQTV

-3070 GIANELALKE
+3070 EIANELALKE

-3114 GESKAK
+3114 DESKAK

-3252 VIRED
+3252 VIRKD

-3319 SKVVDQINQLEKDLD
+3319 SKVVDQINQLKKDLD
-3334 LSQYKKSDKSDAKDR
+3334 F
-3349 TGSDLAENIYSTLGT
+3349 
-3364 NTQTGNVIIREVYGK
+3364 NTSIKVTGNEPNKRTDTTKQQTSES
-3379 NGINLAKEIGG
+3379 GIVQLSDTRATEQVSQLPTTSTGTDG
-3390 VFSLRTQ
+3390 TQ
-3397 SEKHFGN
+3397 GTAF
-3404 PFSSKKHLVEKDNLI
+3404 
-3419 LTNSTKESVTRYLDW
+3419 TNS
-3434 LLSET
+3434 
-3439 TNINPDSHA
+3439 
-3448 WIRSVLQSGVL
+3448 
-3459 KGKPI
+3459 
-3464 IYYKELGEPSHA
+3464 
-3476 NALDY
+3476 
-3481 LINKHNWGAGQ
+3481 
-3492 EETKVILPKLPNV
+3492 
-3505 SEAIHAKDQAKSDK
+3505 
-3519 ATKFIGFGAK
+3519 
-3529 GSSTDVYRKAWGNR
+3529 SSTP
-3543 ANTGQY
+3543 T
-3549 TNQDTVF
+3549 
-3556 VSINGKRAGR
+3556 
-3566 VSIHDSTFKNELQK
+3566 E
-3580 AVDVGAKIIADTKAH
+3580 
-3595 RERSFNIGE
+3595 
-3604 QELASW
+3604 
-3610 LQSVGYQ
+3610 
-3617 ELTDGQWTKGV
+3617 
-3628 ENTPTIQ
+3628 PTIQ
-3635 NLKQLNQTIKGLVN
+3635 NLKQLDQTIKGLVN

-3678 VTTPNGTRAY
+3678 VTMPNGTRAY

-3702 QTFSQSGNDENKL
+3702 QTFNQSGNDENKL

-3782 QIMEVIKVSQEA
+3782 QIMEVIKASQEA
-3794 DTTNGNHYAGLS
+3794 DTTNGNPYAGLS

-3815 PEMMRYIDYT
+3815 FEMMRYIDYT
-3825 LELDDLGIKPRK
+3825 LELADLGIKPRK

-3848 LVSKVLG
+3848 LASKVLG
-3855 FKGDGYKAFAQ
+3855 FKGDGYKAFVQ
-3866 NVETIM
+3866 NVEIIM

-3878 LLTLTSNGT
+3878 LLTLTNNGT

-3964 MSYGEVV
+3964 MSYDEVV

-3977 IVEAIAKGSIF
+3977 IVETIAQGSTADAYNSSNGVKNIKITHKGYF
-3988 IETPLK
+3988 VALRKAE
-3994 LQVRYDGYETVLAK
+3994 
-4008 SKGSNNWI
+4008 GSNAWV
-4016 ITAYELFENKKSDG
+4016 ITAFEI
-4030 GQGVG
+4030 
-4035 FDTSKPTHTTP
+4035 
-4046 TLARDSMGASDK
+4046 
-4058 TSMLFE
+4058 FE
-4064 DGTGKGYGKTSPT
+4064 DGTGKGDGKTSPT

-4152 IAYSTLSKIEQKS
+4152 IAYSTLSEMEQKS

-4187 EQLSYQVVTS
+4187 EQLSYQAVTS

-4205 HADSNITSELNK
+4205 HTNSNITSELNK

-4245 LYETEH
+4245 LYDTEH

-4257 VGEMNNLASIV
+4257 VGEMNNLASVV

-4313 YINADTTS
+4313 YINANSTS

-4333 AETNVRLAR
+4333 AETNARLAR
-4342 VSMIDKAWNMVYQK
+4342 VSMIDKVWNTVYQK
-4356 PTDITNWVWDKTWDI
+4356 PMDAANWVWDKTWDI

-4380 PMSSQMRDTWRSH
+4380 PMSSEMRDTWRSH
-4393 KERIKAAKQSEDLS
+4393 KERIKAAKQSENLS
-4407 KRSIAR
+4407 QSSVAKNSM
-4413 DSINLTIEAGLAI
+4413 NLTIEAGLAI

-4440 IKSATRAFV
+4440 IKSATRGFI
-4449 KETVNEMLGQRGVGR
+4449 KETVNEMLGQRGVGH
-4464 TVERVIRIVNKVAQD
+4464 TVERVIRTVNKVAQD

-4491 ASIMKDPKRFDNYA
+4491 ASIMKDPKRFDNHA
-4505 KQSITRTVIM
+4505 KQSITRTVMM

-4529 TLNYIANPKQ
+4529 TLNYIANSKQ
-4539 RKARI
+4539 RKVRI
-4544 KALEDKL
+4544 KELEDKL
-4551 QSLSNNR
+4551 QSLSKNR

-4668 NYIKGFKPTIHNP
+4668 NYIKGFKPAIHNP
-4681 HVDVV
+4681 HVDVI

-4704 LHGSIVQDELDTTEP
+4704 LHGSIVQDELDNTEP

-4775 KTMDAHNYD
+4775 KTMDARSYD
-4784 PRDIKGNHLIPRYGN
+4784 PRNIKGNHLIPRYGN
-4799 DMMILGYNYEM
+4799 DMLILGYNYEM

-4867 PIHFTVINP
+4867 PVHFTVINP

-4891 YEFYQEMQHQFGKGK
+4891 YEFYQEMQSQFGKGK

-5038 TSESQRKKLKAQL
+5038 TSESQRKKLKAEL

-5214 AMLQHFMVEEY
+5214 VMLQHFMVEEY

>member
-1 MATDFDAIVK
+1 MSTDLDKVLQKLQAAQSRNIAQVEQAQKRMGIETHSERQKRLTDEEAARLASENSFYKQAATNNTITPEIAPVYSPKVIARHNGGNILTDTGWGVASGVNSVAQGGLAIADTLLTQHVVNPANNVYSMITGDSKPLIPMPESEQKIAGRVVNAGIYQATLKKLGIYDAKAIEEYIAKKYSNEYYRQKAEVDEAVKDIENPLLKFAATFGHSLTKPNLLASGAGSSLPQALPAGAIGRAAKVANAALSASTRAGIGTAVTSTVVEMGDTAKDKGYSTPRDMAYDLATGA
-11 RAHKRAEKARQG
+11 G
-23 LGLDKQQI
+23 LGLVNKGLPSSFSAEQVIANGGVSRILANSANRARTTAVNTATETGQEAVQGALESALNQHQKTGKIDVGKVAEDAGLEAAVGSAMAGGPAVVGNIKAAVGDVNGFRSTLKTDPNNKNYNPTYAYQVSAGKAALGEIDIDSAKAEQTQALTTAMGRLTEFDEKLAQLPDGKEKEKLQKQRNDWFNNQVQPLQDTVAALEQVGNLQLSQEMSSDEVLQRILDLNAEAYHNRKQQADQQLTDAVN
-31 YNQPSN
+31 YQPEIPE
-37 YIQPD
+37 Y
-42 LVVTNPIASNLDKGY
+42 TN
-57 KVKVDWS
+57 VD
-64 EGAAKLNEYANT
+64 
-76 TYTPEPTLLDDTWT
+76 
-90 AVKKG
+90 G
-95 VGTLEQS
+95 VGT
-102 AMGLYTQAT
+102 GTTNTQQ
-111 RATSAEEIRNATDWA
+111 
-126 GGLVKPTEIS
+126 V
-136 REQRQKE
+136 
-143 TQDLIAAQAKHKQ
+143 
-156 HIEELNNTLG
+156 
-166 FDAYV
+166 
-171 NKQQDAYSG
+171 
-180 KTKQALEAY
+180 
-189 NRAGNTGSF
+189 
-198 IKDVQ
+198 
-203 QTLDVFYHNP
+203 
-213 RLIPVL
+213 
-219 LGESAP
+219 
-225 QMTVELAAAA
+225 
-235 LTGGTS
+235 
-241 RTLSAASA
+241 
-249 IGTGTLLKTGD
+249 
-260 VVHENFEN
+260 
-268 TGRVIDND
+268 
-276 KIGGVVGLNT
+276 
-286 LASIIDIGS
+286 
-295 AKIPNTLDNAL
+295 
-306 YNAVLRRDIVNKA
+306 
-319 TKDGVASKA
+319 
-328 KNLGKDAFFEGVAEV
+328 
-343 VENTASNYG
+343 
-352 QDKELTGGA
+352 
-361 GKAFASGAVLSTG
+361 STG
-374 ANIGGTSLGITS
+374 VI
-386 DTAKLGAS
+386 
-394 KTLKGLSKIQE
+394 
-405 RNKTSQDDPTHPKY
+405 
-419 NPTRKLFEAQT
+419 
-430 QIFSDDDEQQS
+430 
-441 QGVANYAEVMNSASE
+441 
-456 RLAHLDELINNA
+456 
-468 KTEKQK
+468 
-474 YKANKQKEEYLN
+474 
-486 NILPELLQR
+486 
-495 DQLLTELIKD
+495 
-505 NYKQD
+505 
-510 DDLRNNITNSLQW
+510 
-523 LATQKQELTEQLKQL
+523 
-538 HTASS
+538 
-543 EQSTGSLQSNHG
+543 
-555 NTVAIMDRASVGDV
+555 AI
-569 GVGTD
+569 
-574 HYDIRLANSQD
+574 
-585 PTSILNRFLAGGKP
+585 
-599 LNEFKHSNGGA
+599 
-610 YNQQRGNKQHK
+610 
-621 GIDFGFNESF
+621 
-631 GGQDKYRTLTISPEF
+631 
-646 MNKLEYIKTG
+646 
-656 HDKKGGG
+656 
-663 HYTRIK
+663 
-669 FSDMPTE
+669 
-676 IRILHQNETGVK
+676 
-688 QVISGWQNN
+688 
-697 TNTNANTKQ
+697 
-706 NNTTS
+706 
-711 NSKVDNNSLFV
+711 
-722 GDSIARGYKQSNLA
+722 GDSIANAFGNQYKKSGV
-736 TNGHNPKKVL
+736 TSYSKDGRNPNEVL
-746 NTLQKASSNGGLTG
+746 NTITKLSKSELQG

-769 SNNVTDWANVDKQLK
+769 SNNTKADLNTIRKQIKHLKDNGASVQVMGVAN
-784 LLSESGA
+784 
-791 NVVVLGI
+791 
-798 ADNFKDNTTLANQV
+798 NFKDDINLGTRMNTDLANIAKEMGV
-812 NTKLKQKAEAYGF
+812 TFLGGFDYAKAD
-825 GYQALGNYRSG
+825 
-836 EAEKQYKAHPNNIK
+836 KYKAHPDSGWYKPIYDK
-850 LSDMVLAGNKDNHQ
+850 VGTTQVQGQAVSG
-864 NTSTQSNLGSIN
+864 TSQYSANFSID
-876 YSWGKSKV
+876 
-884 HRKLSNSNQYDDL
+884 NSNKGRDDL
-897 MTEIYSTY
+897 IMGTY
-905 GFTKQ
+905 TAFRKAGFTD
-910 EQQILKMQV
+910 
-919 AQESGFNINAKN
+919 G
-931 PTSGAFGLTQF
+931 
-942 IPSTAKAYG
+942 
-951 AKEGDAKSQIN
+951 
-962 AQARYMKKLL
+962 QARYLIGEVNRENGFSAKTMFGSHSDHANGAKNFGFISWQQGRRTNLFKFL
-972 KDFNGDW
+972 KDRGIDVKESGIPQTQASLDAMAAFFMQEMKSGGITLSQYRGGTYDTRNFLKQANPDLKDRRWGHAAIGW
-979 AKALAGF
+979 AYGQNKLKSGASFDSSTHEAKLDKGHADINRLLGS
-986 NTGEGN
+986 NYTG
-992 VKKHWGKDGTGNG
+992 
-1005 GGVMSTAWSNG
+1005 SFSSQSSNSD
-1016 TGETL
+1016 
-1021 KYVENIMA
+1021 I
-1029 HAVGVN
+1029 
-1035 HDTTNNQT
+1035 
-1043 ANQTLWDNVD
+1043 NVD
-1053 DVIDWGESYVS
+1053 DNRTAQERLESLITKLKDEKS
-1064 KLQKQKEQEQDVIK
+1064 KTKEAEAQKALQDKI
-1078 SQELQEQVETLTQT
+1078 S
-1092 LNELSEIE
+1092 S
-1100 AKKKELEAHQAQ
+1100 LEAQ
-1112 DEPKRSVA
+1112 VA
-1120 DILTKTELL
+1120 NN
-1129 EEEIQTNEKLSDEE
+1129 QNNSQ
-1143 KTTLLN
+1143 
-1149 IKKAKDVLINALPE
+1149 
-1163 VLKESLFNDENK
+1163 
-1175 EGLGDFLGKF
+1175 
-1185 KEQEQVSEES
+1185 QEQVSEES

-1221 NLLVEQGALS
+1221 NILVEQGALS

-1250 TKNADDVKHD
+1250 TKNADNVKHD

-1289 TDDIGVLDNYYN
+1289 TDDIGVLDSYYN
-1301 HLSRLNESHTSKAIA
+1301 HLSRFNESHTSKAIA

-1323 FDETQQPLYIARK
+1323 FDEMQQPLYIARK

-1374 EEAAHLNQI
+1374 EEAFHLNQI

-1392 LHGASDR
+1392 LHGASDH

-1426 PVQVTRASNIK
+1426 QPVQVTRASNTN
-1437 QTPVA
+1437 QTSVA

-1447 EPNIEPTTTPTQ
+1447 DPTIEPTTTPTQ
-1459 EAIPVTPPVT
+1459 ESIPVTPPVT
-1469 KTPSDVPTQ
+1469 ETPSSVPTQ
-1478 RKPFRLP
+1478 RKPLRLP

-1492 LARDSSVSEYQR
+1492 LARDSSVGEYQR
-1504 KIQEGVATPNYVWLG
+1504 KIQEGVATSNYVWLG

-1561 TDENKEVIKAG
+1561 IDENKEVIKAG

-1693 EQPQV
+1693 EQPQA
-1698 VFNILS
+1698 VFNVLS

-1755 STTGLDL
+1755 STSNTSTGLNSGNAGNN
-1762 TSEVPIIE
+1762 TPPNIAENNGITETGFNNSNNPTIE

-1777 NTGFDLSVFESNQNN
+1777 DTGFDLSAFESDQNN

-1799 LPTDISTNTEENSTQ
+1799 LPTDISTNTEKNSTQ

-1828 AVAVKRNSSIPT
+1828 TIPVKRNSSIPT

-1851 VLKPMQVRKLESTSK
+1851 TLKPMQVRKLESTSK
-1866 VKEETK
+1866 AKEETK
-1872 SEDTVYI
+1872 AEDTVYI

-1940 YDEKASYDDDI
+1940 YDEKASYDDDT

-2002 RKEGKQNTDVLFDDG
+2002 RKEGKQNTGVLFDDE
-2017 VIDRQAKLGELRL
+2017 IINRQAKLGELRL

-2127 GIVSDSTSLSVLDS
+2127 DIVSDSTSLSVLDS

-2162 IEEDLTKPIT
+2162 IEEEQKKPIT

-2203 FVRELYTNPI
+2203 FVRELYTNPV

-2292 VANHTMNMR
+2292 VAKHTMNMR

-2307 LGLTSNDVEQ
+2307 LGLTSNEAEQ
-2317 KNNAHITKEMWETY
+2317 KNNAYITKEMWETY

-2341 ADDLGKRIA
+2341 ADDLGKRVA
-2350 ETLNIQRTENGSI
+2350 ETLNIQRTENGSV

-2399 AIEEVRGVIDEKD
+2399 AIEEVSGVIDEKE

-2476 RRIKRTDATVTEL
+2476 RRIKRTDATVTDL

-2567 IPKVD
+2567 ISKVD

-2583 AVNSRMHYNSNIF
+2583 AVNSRMHYNSNVF

-2630 LQSKLKEHGKDI
+2630 LQSKLKEHGKEI

-2667 SEDFIEAYFESNG
+2667 SEDFIEAYFESTG

-2727 ISSEEMNHLSSA
+2727 ISAEEMNHLSSV
-2739 IAEMKMGANSLR
+2739 IDEMAMNGSSLR

-2762 QENNHTNFTTSLGLG
+2762 QENNHANFTTSLGLG

-2822 TLGDYYTAFKDA
+2822 NLGDYYTAFKNA
-2834 VIDERA
+2834 VINEKA

-2847 FHANLEKDLATHNEQ
+2847 FHANLEKDLANHNEQ
-2862 VFRGLMTLQKSLTK
+2862 VFRALMKVQKSLTK

-2885 PFNYGAGISSLKKA
+2885 PFNYGAGVSSLKRA

-2921 NKKALEVGQ
+2921 NKKALEAGQ

-2951 RLFSFMAQKPI
+2951 RLFSFMTQKPI

-2991 SPKDEAMLDNKY
+2991 SPKDEAMLENKY

-3012 EVLQDYEAVYIEKN
+3012 EVLQNYETVYIEKN
-3026 KVNMRILSS
+3026 KVNMRMLSS
-3035 TVDLFT
+3035 TVELFT
-3041 QMYREVEERAIQTI
+3041 QMYREVEDRAIQTV

-3252 VIRED
+3252 VIRKD

-3319 SKVVDQINQLEKDLD
+3319 SKVVDQINQLKKDLD
-3334 LSQYKKSDKSDAKDR
+3334 F
-3349 TGSDLAENIYSTLGT
+3349 
-3364 NTQTGNVIIREVYGK
+3364 NTTIKVTGNEPNKRTDTTKQQTSES
-3379 NGINLAKEIGG
+3379 GIVQLSDSRATEQVSQLPTTSTGADG
-3390 VFSLRTQ
+3390 TQ
-3397 SEKHFGN
+3397 GTAF
-3404 PFSSKKHLVEKDNLI
+3404 
-3419 LTNSTKESVTRYLDW
+3419 TNS
-3434 LLSET
+3434 
-3439 TNINPDSHA
+3439 
-3448 WIRSVLQSGVL
+3448 
-3459 KGKPI
+3459 
-3464 IYYKELGEPSHA
+3464 
-3476 NALDY
+3476 
-3481 LINKHNWGAGQ
+3481 
-3492 EETKVILPKLPNV
+3492 
-3505 SEAIHAKDQAKSDK
+3505 
-3519 ATKFIGFGAK
+3519 
-3529 GSSTDVYRKAWGNR
+3529 SSTP
-3543 ANTGQY
+3543 T
-3549 TNQDTVF
+3549 
-3556 VSINGKRAGR
+3556 
-3566 VSIHDSTFKNELQK
+3566 E
-3580 AVDVGAKIIADTKAH
+3580 
-3595 RERSFNIGE
+3595 
-3604 QELASW
+3604 
-3610 LQSVGYQ
+3610 
-3617 ELTDGQWTKGV
+3617 
-3628 ENTPTIQ
+3628 PTIQ
-3635 NLKQLNQTIKGLVN
+3635 NLKQLDQTIKGLVN

-3739 SELNHLNKMLDA
+3739 SELNHLKKMLDA
-3751 VMAQWQ
+3751 VMAKWQ

-3782 QIMEVIKVSQEA
+3782 QIMEVIKASQEA
-3794 DTTNGNHYAGLS
+3794 DTTNGNPYAGLS

-3815 PEMMRYIDYT
+3815 PEMMRYIDYAI
-3825 LELDDLGIKPRK
+3825 ELADLGIKPRK

-3848 LVSKVLG
+3848 LASKVLG
-3855 FKGDGYKAFAQ
+3855 FKGDGYKAFVQ

-3878 LLTLTSNGT
+3878 LLTLTSNST

-3903 GMEAMNKAITT
+3903 GMEAMNKTITS

-3934 GDTGIIKTNGKT
+3934 GSTGILKANGKT
-3946 KGAKGISHIIEA
+3946 KGAMGISHIIEA
-3958 RMRKDK
+3958 RMRKDG
-3964 MSYGEVV
+3964 MSYDEVV
-3971 EMLTHN
+3971 EMLTQN
-3977 IVEAIAKGSIF
+3977 IVDTIAQGSTTAAYTSSNGVNNIKITHKGYFAALRKAKGSNAW
-3988 IETPLK
+3988 
-3994 LQVRYDGYETVLAK
+3994 V
-4008 SKGSNNWI
+4008 
-4016 ITAYELFENKKSDG
+4016 ITAFEI
-4030 GQGVG
+4030 
-4035 FDTSKPTHTTP
+4035 
-4046 TLARDSMGASDK
+4046 
-4058 TSMLFE
+4058 FE
-4064 DGTGKGYGKTSPT
+4064 DGTGKGDGKTSPT

-4107 RYSEIFDETDK
+4107 RYSQIFDETDK

-4152 IAYSTLSKIEQKS
+4152 IAYSTLSEMEQKS

-4187 EQLSYQVVTS
+4187 EQLSYQAVTS

-4205 HADSNITSELNK
+4205 HTNSNITSELNK

-4245 LYETEH
+4245 LYDTEH

-4257 VGEMNNLASIV
+4257 VGEMNNLASVV

-4313 YINADTTS
+4313 YINANSTS

-4333 AETNVRLAR
+4333 AETNARLAR
-4342 VSMIDKAWNMVYQK
+4342 VSMIDKAWNTVYQK
-4356 PTDITNWVWDKTWDI
+4356 PMDAANWVWDKTWDI

-4393 KERIKAAKQSEDLS
+4393 KERIKAAKQSENLS
-4407 KRSIAR
+4407 ESSVAK
-4413 DSINLTIEAGLAI
+4413 DSMNLTIEAGLAI

-4440 IKSATRAFV
+4440 IKSATRGFI
-4449 KETVNEMLGQRGVGR
+4449 KETVNEMLGQRGVGH
-4464 TVERVIRIVNKVAQD
+4464 TVERVIRTVNKVAQD

-4491 ASIMKDPKRFDNYA
+4491 ASIMKDPKRFDNHA
-4505 KQSITRTVIM
+4505 KQSITRTVMM

-4529 TLNYIANPKQ
+4529 TLNYIANSKQ
-4539 RKARI
+4539 RKVRI
-4544 KALEDKL
+4544 KELEDKL
-4551 QSLSNNR
+4551 QSLSKNR

-4628 KYMYTTQDLIQNE
+4628 RYMYTTQDLIQNE

-4668 NYIKGFKPTIHNP
+4668 NYIKGFKPAIHNP

-4704 LHGSIVQDELDTTEP
+4704 LHGSIVQDELDNTEP

-4760 ARVGQGRLKRNTELA
+4760 AHVGQGRLNRNTELA

-4784 PRDIKGNHLIPRYGN
+4784 PRNIKGNHLIPRYGN
-4799 DMMILGYNYEM
+4799 DMLILGYNYEM

-4857 KNPTTGFKIS
+4857 KNPITGFKIS
-4867 PIHFTVINP
+4867 PVHFTVINP

-4891 YEFYQEMQHQFGKGK
+4891 YEFYQEMQSQFGKGK

-5025 AEEQRINFEMLNA
+5025 AEEQRIDFEMLNT
-5038 TSESQRKKLKAQL
+5038 TSESQRKKLKAEL

-5114 TFHPDTEIHKFLS
+5114 TFHPDTEIHEFLS

-5144 IERKSLKMGKSKKAA
+5144 IERKALKMGKSKKAA

>member
-1 MATDFDAIVK
+1 MSTDLDKVLQKLQAAQSRNIAQVEQAQKRMGIETHSERQKRLTDEEAARLASENSFYKQAATNNTITPEIAPVYSPKVTARHNGGNILTDTGWGAASGVNSLIQGGLAVADTMLTQHVVNPVNNAYSMFTGDSKPLIPMPESEQKIAGRVVNAGIYQAALKKLGIYDAKAIEEYIAKKYSNEYSRQKAEVDEAVKDIENPLLKFAATFGHSLTKPNLLAAGAGSSLPQALPAGAIGRGAKVANAALSASTRAGIGTAVTSAVVEMGDTAKDKGYSTHRDMAYDLATGA
-11 RAHKRAEKARQG
+11 G
-23 LGLDKQQI
+23 LGLVSKGLPSSFSTEQIIANGGVSRILANSANRARTTAVNTATETGQEAVQGALESALNQQQKEGKIDWGKVGKDAGMEAAVGFGMAGGPAIVGNIKAAVGDVKGFRSTLKTDPNNKNYDPNYAYQVSAGKAALGEIDIDSAKAEQTQALTTAMSRLTEFDEKLAQLPDGKKKEKLQKKRNDWFNNQVQPLQDTVAALEQVSNLQLSQEMSSDEVLQRILDLNAEAYHNRKQQAEQQLTDAVN
-31 YNQPSN
+31 YQPEIPE
-37 YIQPD
+37 Y
-42 LVVTNPIASNLDKGY
+42 TN
-57 KVKVDWS
+57 VD
-64 EGAAKLNEYANT
+64 
-76 TYTPEPTLLDDTWT
+76 
-90 AVKKG
+90 G
-95 VGTLEQS
+95 VGTS
-102 AMGLYTQAT
+102 TTSTQ
-111 RATSAEEIRNATDWA
+111 
-126 GGLVKPTEIS
+126 
-136 REQRQKE
+136 
-143 TQDLIAAQAKHKQ
+143 QA
-156 HIEELNNTLG
+156 
-166 FDAYV
+166 
-171 NKQQDAYSG
+171 
-180 KTKQALEAY
+180 
-189 NRAGNTGSF
+189 
-198 IKDVQ
+198 
-203 QTLDVFYHNP
+203 
-213 RLIPVL
+213 
-219 LGESAP
+219 
-225 QMTVELAAAA
+225 
-235 LTGGTS
+235 
-241 RTLSAASA
+241 
-249 IGTGTLLKTGD
+249 
-260 VVHENFEN
+260 
-268 TGRVIDND
+268 
-276 KIGGVVGLNT
+276 
-286 LASIIDIGS
+286 
-295 AKIPNTLDNAL
+295 
-306 YNAVLRRDIVNKA
+306 
-319 TKDGVASKA
+319 
-328 KNLGKDAFFEGVAEV
+328 
-343 VENTASNYG
+343 
-352 QDKELTGGA
+352 
-361 GKAFASGAVLSTG
+361 STG
-374 ANIGGTSLGITS
+374 VI
-386 DTAKLGAS
+386 
-394 KTLKGLSKIQE
+394 
-405 RNKTSQDDPTHPKY
+405 
-419 NPTRKLFEAQT
+419 
-430 QIFSDDDEQQS
+430 
-441 QGVANYAEVMNSASE
+441 
-456 RLAHLDELINNA
+456 
-468 KTEKQK
+468 
-474 YKANKQKEEYLN
+474 
-486 NILPELLQR
+486 
-495 DQLLTELIKD
+495 
-505 NYKQD
+505 
-510 DDLRNNITNSLQW
+510 
-523 LATQKQELTEQLKQL
+523 
-538 HTASS
+538 
-543 EQSTGSLQSNHG
+543 
-555 NTVAIMDRASVGDV
+555 AI
-569 GVGTD
+569 
-574 HYDIRLANSQD
+574 
-585 PTSILNRFLAGGKP
+585 
-599 LNEFKHSNGGA
+599 
-610 YNQQRGNKQHK
+610 
-621 GIDFGFNESF
+621 
-631 GGQDKYRTLTISPEF
+631 
-646 MNKLEYIKTG
+646 
-656 HDKKGGG
+656 
-663 HYTRIK
+663 
-669 FSDMPTE
+669 
-676 IRILHQNETGVK
+676 
-688 QVISGWQNN
+688 
-697 TNTNANTKQ
+697 
-706 NNTTS
+706 
-711 NSKVDNNSLFV
+711 
-722 GDSIARGYKQSNLA
+722 GDSIANAFGNQYKKAGVTSYSKD
-736 TNGHNPKKVL
+736 GRNPNEVL
-746 NTLQKASSNGGLTG
+746 NTITKLSKSELQG

-769 SNNVTDWANVDKQLK
+769 SNNTKADLNTIRKQIKYLKDNGASVQVMGVAN
-784 LLSESGA
+784 
-791 NVVVLGI
+791 
-798 ADNFKDNTTLANQV
+798 NFKDDSKLGTRMNTDLANIAKEMGV
-812 NTKLKQKAEAYGF
+812 TFLGGFDYAKAD
-825 GYQALGNYRSG
+825 
-836 EAEKQYKAHPNNIK
+836 KYKAHPDSGWYKPIYDKVGITQAQGQAVSGTSQYSTNFSIDNSNKSRDDLIMGTYTAFRKAGFTDGQARYLIGEVNRENGFSAKTMFGSHSDHANGANNFGFISWQQGRRTNLFKFLKDRGIDVKESGIPQTQASLDAMAAFFMQEMKSGGITLSQYRGGTYDTRNFLKQANPDLKDRRWGHAAIGWAYGQNK
-850 LSDMVLAGNKDNHQ
+850 LKSGASFNS
-864 NTSTQSNLGSIN
+864 STHEAKLDKGHADINRLLGSN
-876 YSWGKSKV
+876 YTGSFSSQS
-884 HRKLSNSNQYDDL
+884 SNSNL
-897 MTEIYSTY
+897 
-905 GFTKQ
+905 
-910 EQQILKMQV
+910 
-919 AQESGFNINAKN
+919 
-931 PTSGAFGLTQF
+931 
-942 IPSTAKAYG
+942 
-951 AKEGDAKSQIN
+951 
-962 AQARYMKKLL
+962 
-972 KDFNGDW
+972 
-979 AKALAGF
+979 
-986 NTGEGN
+986 
-992 VKKHWGKDGTGNG
+992 
-1005 GGVMSTAWSNG
+1005 
-1016 TGETL
+1016 
-1021 KYVENIMA
+1021 
-1029 HAVGVN
+1029 
-1035 HDTTNNQT
+1035 
-1043 ANQTLWDNVD
+1043 NVD
-1053 DVIDWGESYVS
+1053 DNRTAQERLESLIT
-1064 KLQKQKEQEQDVIK
+1064 KLKDEKTKTKEAEAQKALQDKI
-1078 SQELQEQVETLTQT
+1078 S
-1092 LNELSEIE
+1092 S
-1100 AKKKELEAHQAQ
+1100 LEAQ
-1112 DEPKRSVA
+1112 VA
-1120 DILTKTELL
+1120 DN
-1129 EEEIQTNEKLSDEE
+1129 QTNSQ
-1143 KTTLLN
+1143 
-1149 IKKAKDVLINALPE
+1149 
-1163 VLKESLFNDENK
+1163 
-1175 EGLGDFLGKF
+1175 
-1185 KEQEQVSEES
+1185 QEQVSVES
-1195 EVTSKA
+1195 EAVSKA

-1221 NLLVEQGALS
+1221 NILVEQGALS
-1231 EKHAEKLRLLNE
+1231 EKHAEKLRLLKE

-1250 TKNADDVKHD
+1250 TKNTDDVKYD

-1289 TDDIGVLDNYYN
+1289 TDDIGVLDSYYN
-1301 HLSRLNESHTSKAIA
+1301 HLSRFNESHTSKAIA

-1323 FDETQQPLYIARK
+1323 FDENQQPLYIARK

-1374 EEAAHLNQI
+1374 EEAFHLNQI

-1405 VSDFGLIDFSQI
+1405 VSDFGLTDFSQI

-1426 PVQVTRASNIK
+1426 PVQVTRASNIN

-1442 DVTTS
+1442 DVTASDPT
-1447 EPNIEPTTTPTQ
+1447 IEPTTTPTQ
-1459 EAIPVTPPVT
+1459 ESIPVTPPVT
-1469 KTPSDVPTQ
+1469 KTPSSVPTQ

-1492 LARDSSVSEYQR
+1492 LARDSSVGEYQR

-1530 MATVSLSSIYRGT
+1530 MATVSLSSIYHGT

-1561 TDENKEVIKAG
+1561 VDENKEVIKAG

-1647 QMAANPNTGFVVQHK
+1647 QMAADPNTGFVVQHK

-1679 ELRKHPALQKVSYK
+1679 ELRKHPALQKISYK
-1693 EQPQV
+1693 EQPQA
-1698 VFNILS
+1698 VFNVLS

-1755 STTGLDL
+1755 STSNTSTGLNSGNAGNNTPPNITDNNGI
-1762 TSEVPIIE
+1762 TE

-1777 NTGFDLSVFESNQNN
+1777 NTDFDLSVFESHQNN

-1799 LPTDISTNTEENSTQ
+1799 LPTDVSTNTKENSTQ
-1814 ETESSVDELITPQE
+1814 EAESSADESVTPQE
-1828 AVAVKRNSSIPT
+1828 TVAVKRNSSIPT

-1851 VLKPMQVRKLESTSK
+1851 VLKPMQVRKLESISK
-1866 VKEETK
+1866 AKEENK
-1872 SEDTVYI
+1872 AEDTVYI

-1924 SRYSPDI
+1924 SKYSPDI
-1931 KVEIQDKTS
+1931 KVKIQDKTS

-1951 IRVSEDSKDI
+1951 IRVSEDSKNI

-1987 TALANIETKKQRDAD
+1987 TALANIEAKKQRDAN
-2002 RKEGKQNTDVLFDDG
+2002 RKEGKQNTDTLFDDE

-2030 RVDEINKD
+2030 TIDSINKD
-2038 VRKRMRKIL
+2038 VRKHMRKIL

-2096 KVTKA
+2096 KITKA

-2127 GIVSDSTSLSVLDS
+2127 GIVSDSTSLSALDS

-2172 ATKDSKVVRNI
+2172 ATKDSKVVRNV
-2183 LKTSFRQAQT
+2183 LKTSFRQVQT

-2244 HLKEVFKPTDEGYEN
+2244 HLKQVFKPADEGYEN

-2307 LGLTSNDVEQ
+2307 LGLTSKDVEQ
-2317 KNNAHITKEMWETY
+2317 KNNAYITKEMWETY

-2463 SLKPIEESVANVK
+2463 SLKPIEESIANVK
-2476 RRIKRTDATVTEL
+2476 RRIKRTDATVTDL
-2489 QAERVAKAQAHA
+2489 QAQRVAKAQAHA

-2514 LASQHEDAFLEMI
+2514 LASQHEDAFLEII

-2545 GLEGKSEAVMR
+2545 GLEGKAEAVMR

-2583 AVNSRMHYNSNIF
+2583 AVNSRMHYNSNVF

-2630 LQSKLKEHGKDI
+2630 LQSKLKEYGKEI

-2667 SEDFIEAYFESNG
+2667 SEDFIEAYFKNTG

-2727 ISSEEMNHLSSA
+2727 ISSEEMNHLSSV
-2739 IAEMKMGANSLR
+2739 IDEMAMTGSSLR

-2762 QENNHTNFTTSLGLG
+2762 QENNHANFTTSLGLG

-2822 TLGDYYTAFKDA
+2822 NLGDYYTAFKNA
-2834 VIDERA
+2834 VINEKA

-2847 FHANLEKDLATHNEQ
+2847 FHANLEKDLANHNEQ
-2862 VFRGLMTLQKSLTK
+2862 VFRALMKVQKSLTK

-2921 NKKALEVGQ
+2921 NKKALEAGQ

-2951 RLFSFMAQKPI
+2951 RLFSFMTQKPI

-3035 TVDLFT
+3035 TVELFT
-3041 QMYREVEERAIQTI
+3041 QMYHEVEERAIQTV

-3061 ALVESGLDR
+3061 ALVETGLDR
-3070 GIANELALKE
+3070 GLANELALKE

-3114 GESKAK
+3114 NESKAK

-3215 QQNKAT
+3215 QQNRAT

-3252 VIRED
+3252 VIRKD
-3257 FHVNENFAELTKGLT
+3257 FHDNEVFAELTQELS
-3272 SLINEVKDT
+3272 SLVDEVRDT

-3319 SKVVDQINQLEKDLD
+3319 NKVVDQINQLEKDLALNTTIKVMSYEPNKRTD
-3334 LSQYKKSDKSDAKDR
+3334 TTKQQTSESGIVQLSDTRATEQVSQLPTTS
-3349 TGSDLAENIYSTLGT
+3349 TGTDGT
-3364 NTQTGNVIIREVYGK
+3364 QGAAF
-3379 NGINLAKEIGG
+3379 IN
-3390 VFSLRTQ
+3390 S
-3397 SEKHFGN
+3397 
-3404 PFSSKKHLVEKDNLI
+3404 
-3419 LTNSTKESVTRYLDW
+3419 
-3434 LLSET
+3434 
-3439 TNINPDSHA
+3439 
-3448 WIRSVLQSGVL
+3448 
-3459 KGKPI
+3459 
-3464 IYYKELGEPSHA
+3464 
-3476 NALDY
+3476 
-3481 LINKHNWGAGQ
+3481 
-3492 EETKVILPKLPNV
+3492 
-3505 SEAIHAKDQAKSDK
+3505 
-3519 ATKFIGFGAK
+3519 
-3529 GSSTDVYRKAWGNR
+3529 SSTP
-3543 ANTGQY
+3543 T
-3549 TNQDTVF
+3549 
-3556 VSINGKRAGR
+3556 
-3566 VSIHDSTFKNELQK
+3566 E
-3580 AVDVGAKIIADTKAH
+3580 
-3595 RERSFNIGE
+3595 
-3604 QELASW
+3604 
-3610 LQSVGYQ
+3610 
-3617 ELTDGQWTKGV
+3617 
-3628 ENTPTIQ
+3628 PTIQ
-3635 NLKQLNQTIKGLVN
+3635 NLKQLDQTIKGLVN

-3702 QTFSQSGNDENKL
+3702 LTFSQSGNDENKL

-3757 EDVAFNKKYGHSRHD
+3757 EDVAFNKKYGQSRHD
-3772 TKEDDLTRVN
+3772 TKEDDLTYVN
-3782 QIMEVIKVSQEA
+3782 QIMEVIKASQEA

-3815 PEMMRYIDYT
+3815 PEMMRYIDYAM
-3825 LELDDLGIKPRK
+3825 ELADLGIKPRK

-3848 LVSKVLG
+3848 LASKVLG
-3855 FKGDGYKAFAQ
+3855 FKGDGYKAFVQ

-3878 LLTLTSNGT
+3878 LLTLTSNDT

-3903 GMEAMNKAITT
+3903 GTEAMNKAITT

-3934 GDTGIIKTNGKT
+3934 GSTGILKANGKT
-3946 KGAKGISHIIEA
+3946 KGAMGISHIIEA
-3958 RMRKDK
+3958 RMRKDG
-3964 MSYGEVV
+3964 MSYDEVV
-3971 EMLTHN
+3971 EMLVTTT
-3977 IVEAIAKGSIF
+3977 VETIAKGSVF
-3988 IETPLK
+3988 ARFEQGGATK
-3994 LQVRYDGYETVLAK
+3994 LQLVLDNHLVNLVK
-4008 SKGSNNWI
+4008 NKGSNAWV
-4016 ITAYELFENKKSDG
+4016 ITAFE
-4030 GQGVG
+4030 
-4035 FDTSKPTHTTP
+4035 
-4046 TLARDSMGASDK
+4046 M
-4058 TSMLFE
+4058 FE

-4093 TNITQLTTDSNEDT
+4093 TNITQVTTDSNEDT
-4107 RYSEIFDETDK
+4107 RYSQIFDETDK
-4118 QSVSEVFNSLD
+4118 QSASEVFNSLD

-4152 IAYSTLSKIEQKS
+4152 IAYSTLSEMEQKS

-4180 TFNMTVK
+4180 TFNMAVK
-4187 EQLSYQVVTS
+4187 EQLSYQAVTS

-4205 HADSNITSELNK
+4205 HTDSNITSELNK

-4231 LYPDYHTVNDEVKN
+4231 LYPDYHTANDEVKN
-4245 LYETEH
+4245 LYDTEH

-4257 VGEMNNLASIV
+4257 VGEMNNLASVV

-4277 NELTNQ
+4277 NELTDQ

-4313 YINADTTS
+4313 YINANSTS

-4333 AETNVRLAR
+4333 AETNARLAR
-4342 VSMIDKAWNMVYQK
+4342 VSMIDKAWNTVYQK
-4356 PTDITNWVWDKTWDI
+4356 PMDAANWVWDKTWDI

-4393 KERIKAAKQSEDLS
+4393 KERIKAAKQLENLS
-4407 KRSIAR
+4407 KSSVAK
-4413 DSINLTIEAGLAI
+4413 DSMNLTIEAGLAI

-4440 IKSATRAFV
+4440 IKSATRGFI
-4449 KETVNEMLGQRGVGR
+4449 KETVNEMLGQRGVGH

-4491 ASIMKDPKRFDNYA
+4491 ASIMKDPKRFDNHA
-4505 KQSITRTVIM
+4505 KQSITRTVMM

-4529 TLNYIANPKQ
+4529 TLNYIANSKQ
-4539 RKARI
+4539 RKVRI
-4544 KALEDKL
+4544 KELEDKL
-4551 QSLSNNR
+4551 QSLSKNR

-4600 TPYEQMDQNIFETV
+4600 TPYEQMDQNIFEAV

-4668 NYIKGFKPTIHNP
+4668 NYIKGFKPAIHNP

-4704 LHGSIVQDELDTTEP
+4704 LHGSIVQDELDNTEP

-4775 KTMDAHNYD
+4775 KTMDARSYD
-4784 PRDIKGNHLIPRYGN
+4784 PRNIKGNHLIPRYGN
-4799 DMMILGYNYEM
+4799 DMLILGYNYEM

-4834 ELVAKPKLVD
+4834 ELVAKPKLVE

-4857 KNPTTGFKIS
+4857 KNPITGFKIS
-4867 PIHFTVINP
+4867 PVHFTVINP

-4988 NIIANALISSAY
+4988 NIIANALISAAH

-5135 AAKYVLAKH
+5135 AAKFVLAKH

-5159 FEDGIQMAQEVF
+5159 FKDGIQMAQEVF
-5171 INYDIPTNRTL
+5171 INYDTPTNRTL

>member
-1 MATDFDAIVK
+1 MSTDLDKVLQKLQAAQSRNIAQVKQAQKRMGIETHSERQKRLTDEEAARLASENSFYKQAATNNTITPEIAPVYSPKVTARHNGGNILTDTGWGAASGVNSLIQGGLAVADTMLTQHVVNPVNNAYSMFTGDSKPLIPMPENEQKIAGRVVNAGIYQAALKKLGIYDAKAIEEYIAAKYSNEYYRQKAEVDEAVKDIENPLLKFAATFGHSLTKPNLLAAGAGSSLPQALPAGAIGRAAKVANAALSASTRAGIGTAVTSAVVEMGDTAKDKGYSTHRDMAYDLATGA
-11 RAHKRAEKARQG
+11 G
-23 LGLDKQQI
+23 LGLVSKGLPSSFSTEQIIANGGVSRILANSANRARTTAVNTATETGQEAVQGALESALNQQQKEGKIDWGKVGKDAGMEAAVGFGMAGGPAIVGNIKAAVGDVKGFRSTLKTDPNNKNYDPNYAYQVSAGKAALGEIDIDSAKAEQTQALTTVMSRLTEFDEKLAQLPDGKKKEKLQKKRNDWFNNQVQPLQDTVAALEQVSNLQLSQEMSSDEVLQRILDLNAEAYHNRKQQAEQQLTDAVN
-31 YNQPSN
+31 YQPEIPE
-37 YIQPD
+37 Y
-42 LVVTNPIASNLDKGY
+42 TN
-57 KVKVDWS
+57 VD
-64 EGAAKLNEYANT
+64 
-76 TYTPEPTLLDDTWT
+76 
-90 AVKKG
+90 G
-95 VGTLEQS
+95 VGTS
-102 AMGLYTQAT
+102 TTNTQ
-111 RATSAEEIRNATDWA
+111 
-126 GGLVKPTEIS
+126 
-136 REQRQKE
+136 Q
-143 TQDLIAAQAKHKQ
+143 
-156 HIEELNNTLG
+156 
-166 FDAYV
+166 
-171 NKQQDAYSG
+171 
-180 KTKQALEAY
+180 
-189 NRAGNTGSF
+189 
-198 IKDVQ
+198 
-203 QTLDVFYHNP
+203 
-213 RLIPVL
+213 
-219 LGESAP
+219 
-225 QMTVELAAAA
+225 
-235 LTGGTS
+235 
-241 RTLSAASA
+241 
-249 IGTGTLLKTGD
+249 
-260 VVHENFEN
+260 
-268 TGRVIDND
+268 
-276 KIGGVVGLNT
+276 
-286 LASIIDIGS
+286 ASI
-295 AKIPNTLDNAL
+295 
-306 YNAVLRRDIVNKA
+306 
-319 TKDGVASKA
+319 GV
-328 KNLGKDAFFEGVAEV
+328 
-343 VENTASNYG
+343 
-352 QDKELTGGA
+352 
-361 GKAFASGAVLSTG
+361 
-374 ANIGGTSLGITS
+374 I
-386 DTAKLGAS
+386 
-394 KTLKGLSKIQE
+394 
-405 RNKTSQDDPTHPKY
+405 
-419 NPTRKLFEAQT
+419 
-430 QIFSDDDEQQS
+430 
-441 QGVANYAEVMNSASE
+441 
-456 RLAHLDELINNA
+456 
-468 KTEKQK
+468 
-474 YKANKQKEEYLN
+474 
-486 NILPELLQR
+486 
-495 DQLLTELIKD
+495 
-505 NYKQD
+505 
-510 DDLRNNITNSLQW
+510 
-523 LATQKQELTEQLKQL
+523 
-538 HTASS
+538 
-543 EQSTGSLQSNHG
+543 
-555 NTVAIMDRASVGDV
+555 AI
-569 GVGTD
+569 
-574 HYDIRLANSQD
+574 
-585 PTSILNRFLAGGKP
+585 
-599 LNEFKHSNGGA
+599 
-610 YNQQRGNKQHK
+610 
-621 GIDFGFNESF
+621 
-631 GGQDKYRTLTISPEF
+631 
-646 MNKLEYIKTG
+646 
-656 HDKKGGG
+656 
-663 HYTRIK
+663 
-669 FSDMPTE
+669 
-676 IRILHQNETGVK
+676 
-688 QVISGWQNN
+688 
-697 TNTNANTKQ
+697 
-706 NNTTS
+706 
-711 NSKVDNNSLFV
+711 
-722 GDSIARGYKQSNLA
+722 GDSIANAFGNQYKKFGVTSYSKD
-736 TNGHNPKKVL
+736 GRNPNEVL
-746 NTLQKASSNGGLTG
+746 NTITKLSKSELQG

-769 SNNVTDWANVDKQLK
+769 SNNTKADLNTIRKQIKYLKDNGASVQVMGVAN
-784 LLSESGA
+784 
-791 NVVVLGI
+791 
-798 ADNFKDNTTLANQV
+798 NFKDDSKLGTRMNTDLANIAKEMGV
-812 NTKLKQKAEAYGF
+812 TFLGGFDYAKAD
-825 GYQALGNYRSG
+825 
-836 EAEKQYKAHPNNIK
+836 KYKAHPDSGWYKPIYDK
-850 LSDMVLAGNKDNHQ
+850 VGITQAQGQ
-864 NTSTQSNLGSIN
+864 AVTGTSQYSTNFSID
-876 YSWGKSKV
+876 
-884 HRKLSNSNQYDDL
+884 NSNKSRDDL
-897 MTEIYSTY
+897 IMGTY
-905 GFTKQ
+905 TAFRKAGFTD
-910 EQQILKMQV
+910 
-919 AQESGFNINAKN
+919 G
-931 PTSGAFGLTQF
+931 
-942 IPSTAKAYG
+942 
-951 AKEGDAKSQIN
+951 
-962 AQARYMKKLL
+962 QARYLIGEVNRENGFSAKTMFGSHSDHANGANNFGFISWQQGRRTNLFKFL
-972 KDFNGDW
+972 KDRGIDVKESGIPQTQASLDAMAAFFMQEMKSGGITLSQYRGGTYDTRNFLKQANPDLKDRRWGHAAIGW
-979 AKALAGF
+979 AYGQNKLKSGASFDSSTHEAKLDKGHADINRLLGS
-986 NTGEGN
+986 NYTG
-992 VKKHWGKDGTGNG
+992 
-1005 GGVMSTAWSNG
+1005 SFSSQSNNS
-1016 TGETL
+1016 
-1021 KYVENIMA
+1021 NI
-1029 HAVGVN
+1029 
-1035 HDTTNNQT
+1035 
-1043 ANQTLWDNVD
+1043 NVD
-1053 DVIDWGESYVS
+1053 DNRTAQERLESLIT
-1064 KLQKQKEQEQDVIK
+1064 KLKDEKTKTKEAEAQKALQDKI
-1078 SQELQEQVETLTQT
+1078 S
-1092 LNELSEIE
+1092 S
-1100 AKKKELEAHQAQ
+1100 LEAQ
-1112 DEPKRSVA
+1112 VA
-1120 DILTKTELL
+1120 DN
-1129 EEEIQTNEKLSDEE
+1129 QTNSQ
-1143 KTTLLN
+1143 
-1149 IKKAKDVLINALPE
+1149 
-1163 VLKESLFNDENK
+1163 
-1175 EGLGDFLGKF
+1175 
-1185 KEQEQVSEES
+1185 QEQVSVES
-1195 EVTSKA
+1195 EAVSKA

-1206 DEIIRY
+1206 DQVIRY

-1221 NLLVEQGALS
+1221 NILVEQGALS
-1231 EKHAEKLRLLNE
+1231 EKHAEKLRLLKE

-1250 TKNADDVKHD
+1250 TKNTDDVKHD

-1289 TDDIGVLDNYYN
+1289 TDDIGVLDSYYN
-1301 HLSRLNESHTSKAIA
+1301 HLSRFNESHTSKASA

-1323 FDETQQPLYIARK
+1323 FDENQQPLYIARK

-1374 EEAAHLNQI
+1374 EEAFHLNQI

-1405 VSDFGLIDFSQI
+1405 VSDFGLTDFSQI

-1426 PVQVTRASNIK
+1426 PVQVTRASNIN

-1447 EPNIEPTTTPTQ
+1447 DPTIEPTTTPTQ
-1459 EAIPVTPPVT
+1459 ESIPVTPPVT
-1469 KTPSDVPTQ
+1469 KTPSSVPTQ

-1492 LARDSSVSEYQR
+1492 LARDSSVGEYQR

-1561 TDENKEVIKAG
+1561 VDENKEVIKAG

-1647 QMAANPNTGFVVQHK
+1647 QMAADPNTGFVVQHK

-1679 ELRKHPALQKVSYK
+1679 ELRKHPALQKISYK
-1693 EQPQV
+1693 EQPQA
-1698 VFNILS
+1698 VFNVLS

-1755 STTGLDL
+1755 STSNTNTDL
-1762 TSEVPIIE
+1762 NSGNAGNNTPPNITDNNGITE

-1777 NTGFDLSVFESNQNN
+1777 NTGFDLSVFESHQNN

-1799 LPTDISTNTEENSTQ
+1799 LPTDVSTNTKENSTQ
-1814 ETESSVDELITPQE
+1814 EAESSADELITPQE

-1866 VKEETK
+1866 AKEENK
-1872 SEDTVYI
+1872 AEDTVYI

-1924 SRYSPDI
+1924 SKYSPDI
-1931 KVEIQDKTS
+1931 KVKIQDKTS

-1987 TALANIETKKQRDAD
+1987 TALANIEAKKQRDAN
-2002 RKEGKQNTDVLFDDG
+2002 RKEGKQNTDTLFDDE

-2030 RVDEINKD
+2030 TIDSINKD
-2038 VRKRMRKIL
+2038 VRKHMRKIL

-2172 ATKDSKVVRNI
+2172 ATKDSKAVRNI
-2183 LKTSFRQAQT
+2183 LKTSFRQVQT

-2203 FVRELYTNPI
+2203 FVRELYTNPV

-2244 HLKEVFKPTDEGYEN
+2244 HLKQVFKPADEGYEN

-2307 LGLTSNDVEQ
+2307 LGLTSKDVEQ

-2476 RRIKRTDATVTEL
+2476 RRIKRTDATVTDL
-2489 QAERVAKAQAHA
+2489 QAQRVAKAQAHA

-2583 AVNSRMHYNSNIF
+2583 AVNSRMHYNSNVF

-2630 LQSKLKEHGKDI
+2630 LQSKLKEHGKEI

-2667 SEDFIEAYFESNG
+2667 SEDFIEAYFESTG

-2727 ISSEEMNHLSSA
+2727 ISSTEMNHLSSV
-2739 IAEMKMGANSLR
+2739 IDEMAMTGSSLR

-2762 QENNHTNFTTSLGLG
+2762 QENNHANFTTSLGLG

-2822 TLGDYYTAFKDA
+2822 NLGDYYTAFKNA
-2834 VIDERA
+2834 VINEKA

-2847 FHANLEKDLATHNEQ
+2847 FHANLEKDLANHNEQ
-2862 VFRGLMTLQKSLTK
+2862 VFRALMKVQKSLTK

-2885 PFNYGAGISSLKKA
+2885 PFNYGAGVGSLKKA

-2921 NKKALEVGQ
+2921 NKKALEAGQ

-2951 RLFSFMAQKPI
+2951 RLFSFMTQKPI

-3035 TVDLFT
+3035 TVELFT
-3041 QMYREVEERAIQTI
+3041 QMYHEVEERAIQTV

-3061 ALVESGLDR
+3061 ALVETGLDR
-3070 GIANELALKE
+3070 GLANELALKE

-3114 GESKAK
+3114 NESKAK

-3215 QQNKAT
+3215 QQNRAT

-3252 VIRED
+3252 VIRKD
-3257 FHVNENFAELTKGLT
+3257 FHDNEVFAELTQELS
-3272 SLINEVKDT
+3272 SLVDEVRDT

-3319 SKVVDQINQLEKDLD
+3319 NKVVDQINQLEKDLALNATIKVMSYEPNKRTD
-3334 LSQYKKSDKSDAKDR
+3334 TTKQQTSESGIVQLSDTRATEQVSQLPTTS
-3349 TGSDLAENIYSTLGT
+3349 TGTDGT
-3364 NTQTGNVIIREVYGK
+3364 QGAAF
-3379 NGINLAKEIGG
+3379 IN
-3390 VFSLRTQ
+3390 S
-3397 SEKHFGN
+3397 
-3404 PFSSKKHLVEKDNLI
+3404 
-3419 LTNSTKESVTRYLDW
+3419 
-3434 LLSET
+3434 
-3439 TNINPDSHA
+3439 
-3448 WIRSVLQSGVL
+3448 
-3459 KGKPI
+3459 
-3464 IYYKELGEPSHA
+3464 
-3476 NALDY
+3476 
-3481 LINKHNWGAGQ
+3481 
-3492 EETKVILPKLPNV
+3492 
-3505 SEAIHAKDQAKSDK
+3505 
-3519 ATKFIGFGAK
+3519 
-3529 GSSTDVYRKAWGNR
+3529 SSTP
-3543 ANTGQY
+3543 T
-3549 TNQDTVF
+3549 
-3556 VSINGKRAGR
+3556 
-3566 VSIHDSTFKNELQK
+3566 E
-3580 AVDVGAKIIADTKAH
+3580 
-3595 RERSFNIGE
+3595 
-3604 QELASW
+3604 
-3610 LQSVGYQ
+3610 
-3617 ELTDGQWTKGV
+3617 
-3628 ENTPTIQ
+3628 PTIQ
-3635 NLKQLNQTIKGLVN
+3635 NLKQLDQTIKGLVN

-3702 QTFSQSGNDENKL
+3702 LTFSQSGNDENKL

-3757 EDVAFNKKYGHSRHD
+3757 EDVAFNKKYGQSRHD
-3772 TKEDDLTRVN
+3772 TKEDDLTYVN
-3782 QIMEVIKVSQEA
+3782 QIMEVIKASQEA

-3815 PEMMRYIDYT
+3815 PEMMRYIDYAM
-3825 LELDDLGIKPRK
+3825 ELADLGIKPRK

-3848 LVSKVLG
+3848 LASKVLG
-3855 FKGDGYKAFAQ
+3855 FKGDGYKAFVQ

-3878 LLTLTSNGT
+3878 LLTLTSNDT
-3887 RFSASAMKS
+3887 RFSTSAMKS

-3903 GMEAMNKAITT
+3903 GTEAMNKAITT

-3934 GDTGIIKTNGKT
+3934 GSTGILKANGKT
-3946 KGAKGISHIIEA
+3946 KGAMGISHIIEA
-3958 RMRKDK
+3958 RMRKDG
-3964 MSYGEVV
+3964 MSYDEVV
-3971 EMLTHN
+3971 EMLVTTT
-3977 IVEAIAKGSIF
+3977 VETIAKGSVF
-3988 IETPLK
+3988 ARFEQGGATK
-3994 LQVRYDGYETVLAK
+3994 LQLVLDNHLVNLVK
-4008 SKGSNNWI
+4008 NKGSNAWV
-4016 ITAYELFENKKSDG
+4016 ITAFE
-4030 GQGVG
+4030 
-4035 FDTSKPTHTTP
+4035 
-4046 TLARDSMGASDK
+4046 M
-4058 TSMLFE
+4058 FE

-4093 TNITQLTTDSNEDT
+4093 TNITQVTTDSNEDT
-4107 RYSEIFDETDK
+4107 RYSQIFDETDK
-4118 QSVSEVFNSLD
+4118 QSASEVFNSLD

-4152 IAYSTLSKIEQKS
+4152 IAYSTLSEMEQKS

-4180 TFNMTVK
+4180 TFNMAVK
-4187 EQLSYQVVTS
+4187 EQLSYQAVTS

-4205 HADSNITSELNK
+4205 HTDSNITSELNK

-4231 LYPDYHTVNDEVKN
+4231 LYPDYHAVNDEVKN
-4245 LYETEH
+4245 LYDTEH

-4257 VGEMNNLASIV
+4257 VGEMNNLASVV

-4277 NELTNQ
+4277 NELTDQ

-4313 YINADTTS
+4313 YINANSTS

-4333 AETNVRLAR
+4333 AETNARLAR
-4342 VSMIDKAWNMVYQK
+4342 VSMIDKAWNTVYQK
-4356 PTDITNWVWDKTWDI
+4356 PMDAANWVWDKTWDI

-4393 KERIKAAKQSEDLS
+4393 KERIKAAKQLENLS
-4407 KRSIAR
+4407 KSSVAK
-4413 DSINLTIEAGLAI
+4413 DSMNLTIEAGLAI

-4440 IKSATRAFV
+4440 IKSATRGFI
-4449 KETVNEMLGQRGVGR
+4449 KETVNEMLGQRGVGH

-4491 ASIMKDPKRFDNYA
+4491 ASIMKDPKRFDNHA
-4505 KQSITRTVIM
+4505 KQSITRTIMM

-4529 TLNYIANPKQ
+4529 TLNYIANSKQ
-4539 RKARI
+4539 RKVRI
-4544 KALEDKL
+4544 KELEDKL
-4551 QSLSNNR
+4551 QSLSKNR

-4600 TPYEQMDQNIFETV
+4600 TPYEQMDQNIFEAV

-4668 NYIKGFKPTIHNP
+4668 NYIKGFKPAIHNP

-4704 LHGSIVQDELDTTEP
+4704 LHGSIVQDELDNTEP

-4775 KTMDAHNYD
+4775 KTMDARSYD
-4784 PRDIKGNHLIPRYGN
+4784 PRNIKGNHLIPRYGN
-4799 DMMILGYNYEM
+4799 DMLILGYNYEM

-4867 PIHFTVINP
+4867 PVHFTVINP

-4988 NIIANALISSAY
+4988 NIIANALISAAH

-5135 AAKYVLAKH
+5135 AAKFVLAKH

-5225 LPVAGLLNP
+5225 LSVAGLLNP
-5234 FFPMFNT
+5234 FFPMFNP

>member
-1 MATDFDAIVK
+1 MSTDLDKVLQKLQAAQARNLTQVEQAQKRWGMETHSEKQKRLADEEAARLASENSFYKQVATNNTITPEIAPVYSPKVTARHNGGNILTDTGWGAASGVNSLAQGSLAMADTLLTQHVVNPANNIYSMITGDSKPLIPMPESEQKIAGRVINAGIYQATLKKLGIYDAKATEEYIAKKYSNEYYRQKAEVDEAVK
-11 RAHKRAEKARQG
+11 DIENPVLKFAATFGHSLTKPNLLASGAGSSLPQALPAGAVARGVGVANAALSASTRAGIGTAVTSTVVEMGDTAKDKGYSTHRDTAYDLATGAG
-23 LGLDKQQI
+23 LGLVNKVLPSSFSAEQIIANGGVSAILANSANRARTTAVNTATETVQEAGQGALESALNQHQKTGKIDVGKVAEDAGLEAAIGSAMAGGPAIVGNIKAAVGDVNGFRSTLKTDPNNKNYNPNYAYQVSAGKAALGEIGIDSAKAEQTQALTTAMSRLTEFDEKLAQLPDGKEKEKLQKQRNDWFNNQVQPLQDTVAALEQVGTLQLSQEMSSDEVLDRILDLNTEAYHNRKQQADQQLTDAVN
-31 YNQPSN
+31 YQPEIPE
-37 YIQPD
+37 Y
-42 LVVTNPIASNLDKGY
+42 TNVG
-57 KVKVDWS
+57 
-64 EGAAKLNEYANT
+64 
-76 TYTPEPTLLDDTWT
+76 
-90 AVKKG
+90 G
-95 VGTLEQS
+95 VGTGT
-102 AMGLYTQAT
+102 ANTQ
-111 RATSAEEIRNATDWA
+111 
-126 GGLVKPTEIS
+126 
-136 REQRQKE
+136 
-143 TQDLIAAQAKHKQ
+143 QA
-156 HIEELNNTLG
+156 
-166 FDAYV
+166 
-171 NKQQDAYSG
+171 
-180 KTKQALEAY
+180 
-189 NRAGNTGSF
+189 
-198 IKDVQ
+198 
-203 QTLDVFYHNP
+203 
-213 RLIPVL
+213 
-219 LGESAP
+219 
-225 QMTVELAAAA
+225 
-235 LTGGTS
+235 
-241 RTLSAASA
+241 
-249 IGTGTLLKTGD
+249 
-260 VVHENFEN
+260 
-268 TGRVIDND
+268 
-276 KIGGVVGLNT
+276 
-286 LASIIDIGS
+286 
-295 AKIPNTLDNAL
+295 
-306 YNAVLRRDIVNKA
+306 
-319 TKDGVASKA
+319 
-328 KNLGKDAFFEGVAEV
+328 
-343 VENTASNYG
+343 
-352 QDKELTGGA
+352 
-361 GKAFASGAVLSTG
+361 STG
-374 ANIGGTSLGITS
+374 VI
-386 DTAKLGAS
+386 
-394 KTLKGLSKIQE
+394 
-405 RNKTSQDDPTHPKY
+405 
-419 NPTRKLFEAQT
+419 
-430 QIFSDDDEQQS
+430 
-441 QGVANYAEVMNSASE
+441 
-456 RLAHLDELINNA
+456 
-468 KTEKQK
+468 
-474 YKANKQKEEYLN
+474 
-486 NILPELLQR
+486 
-495 DQLLTELIKD
+495 
-505 NYKQD
+505 
-510 DDLRNNITNSLQW
+510 
-523 LATQKQELTEQLKQL
+523 
-538 HTASS
+538 
-543 EQSTGSLQSNHG
+543 
-555 NTVAIMDRASVGDV
+555 AI
-569 GVGTD
+569 
-574 HYDIRLANSQD
+574 
-585 PTSILNRFLAGGKP
+585 
-599 LNEFKHSNGGA
+599 
-610 YNQQRGNKQHK
+610 
-621 GIDFGFNESF
+621 
-631 GGQDKYRTLTISPEF
+631 
-646 MNKLEYIKTG
+646 
-656 HDKKGGG
+656 
-663 HYTRIK
+663 
-669 FSDMPTE
+669 
-676 IRILHQNETGVK
+676 
-688 QVISGWQNN
+688 
-697 TNTNANTKQ
+697 
-706 NNTTS
+706 
-711 NSKVDNNSLFV
+711 
-722 GDSIARGYKQSNLA
+722 GDSIANAFGNQYKKSGV
-736 TNGHNPKKVL
+736 TSYSKDGRNPNEVL
-746 NTLQKASSNGGLTG
+746 NTITKLSKSELQG

-769 SNNVTDWANVDKQLK
+769 SNNTKADLNTIRKQIKHLKDNGASVQVMGVAN
-784 LLSESGA
+784 
-791 NVVVLGI
+791 
-798 ADNFKDNTTLANQV
+798 NFKDDNKLGTRMNTDLANIAKEMGV
-812 NTKLKQKAEAYGF
+812 TFLGGFDYAKAD
-825 GYQALGNYRSG
+825 
-836 EAEKQYKAHPNNIK
+836 KYKAHPDSGWYKPIY
-850 LSDMVLAGNKDNHQ
+850 NKVGTTQ
-864 NTSTQSNLGSIN
+864 VQGQAVSGTSQYSANFSID
-876 YSWGKSKV
+876 
-884 HRKLSNSNQYDDL
+884 NSNKGRDDL
-897 MTEIYSTY
+897 IMGTY
-905 GFTKQ
+905 TAFRKAGFTD
-910 EQQILKMQV
+910 
-919 AQESGFNINAKN
+919 G
-931 PTSGAFGLTQF
+931 
-942 IPSTAKAYG
+942 
-951 AKEGDAKSQIN
+951 
-962 AQARYMKKLL
+962 QARYLIGEVNRENGFSAKTMFGSHSDHANGANNFGFISWQQGRRTNLFKFL
-972 KDFNGDW
+972 KDRGIDVKESGIPQSQASLDAMAAFFMQEMKSGGITLSQYRGGTYDTRNFLKQANPDLKDRRWGHAAIGWAYGQNKLKSGASFNSSTHE
-979 AKALAGF
+979 AKLDKGHADINRLLGS
-986 NTGEGN
+986 NYTG
-992 VKKHWGKDGTGNG
+992 
-1005 GGVMSTAWSNG
+1005 SFSSQSSNN
-1016 TGETL
+1016 
-1021 KYVENIMA
+1021 NI
-1029 HAVGVN
+1029 
-1035 HDTTNNQT
+1035 
-1043 ANQTLWDNVD
+1043 NVD
-1053 DVIDWGESYVS
+1053 DNRTAQERLESLIT
-1064 KLQKQKEQEQDVIK
+1064 KLKDEKAKTKEAEAQKALQDKI
-1078 SQELQEQVETLTQT
+1078 S
-1092 LNELSEIE
+1092 S
-1100 AKKKELEAHQAQ
+1100 LEAQL
-1112 DEPKRSVA
+1112 A
-1120 DILTKTELL
+1120 DN
-1129 EEEIQTNEKLSDEE
+1129 QTN
-1143 KTTLLN
+1143 
-1149 IKKAKDVLINALPE
+1149 PQ
-1163 VLKESLFNDENK
+1163 
-1175 EGLGDFLGKF
+1175 
-1185 KEQEQVSEES
+1185 QEQVSEES

-1206 DEIIRY
+1206 DEVIRY

-1289 TDDIGVLDNYYN
+1289 TDDIGVLDSYYN
-1301 HLSRLNESHTSKAIA
+1301 HLSRFNESHTSKAIA

-1323 FDETQQPLYIARK
+1323 FDEIQQPLYIARK

-1374 EEAAHLNQI
+1374 EEAFHLNQI

-1392 LHGASDR
+1392 LHGAFDR

-1426 PVQVTRASNIK
+1426 QPAQVTRTSNIN

-1447 EPNIEPTTTPTQ
+1447 DPTIEPTTTPTQ
-1459 EAIPVTPPVT
+1459 EPIPVTPPVT

-1492 LARDSSVSEYQR
+1492 LARDSSVGEYQR
-1504 KIQEGVATPNYVWLG
+1504 KIQEGVASNYVWLG

-1679 ELRKHPALQKVSYK
+1679 ELRKHPELQKVSYK
-1693 EQPQV
+1693 EQPQA

-1704 NMGTLMADGQFHSE
+1704 NMGTLMADGQFHNE

-1746 KFNEYTATN
+1746 KFNEYATTN
-1755 STTGLDL
+1755 NTSNTGTGLNSGNAGNNTLPNIAENNGITETGFND
-1762 TSEVPIIE
+1762 SNNPIIE

-1777 NTGFDLSVFESNQNN
+1777 NTGFDFSVFESNQNN

-1799 LPTDISTNTEENSTQ
+1799 LPTDVSTSTEENSTQ
-1814 ETESSVDELITPQE
+1814 ETKSSVDELITPQE
-1828 AVAVKRNSSIPT
+1828 TIPVKRNSSIPT

-1866 VKEETK
+1866 AKEETK
-1872 SEDTVYI
+1872 SEDAVYI

-1931 KVEIQDKTS
+1931 KVKIQDKTS

-1987 TALANIETKKQRDAD
+1987 TALANIETKKQRDAN
-2002 RKEGKQNTDVLFDDG
+2002 RKEGKQNTGVLFDDE
-2017 VIDRQAKLGELRL
+2017 IINRQAKLGELRL
-2030 RVDEINKD
+2030 TIDSINKD
-2038 VRKRMRKIL
+2038 VRKHMRKIL

-2162 IEEDLTKPIT
+2162 IEEEQKKPIT

-2292 VANHTMNMR
+2292 VAKHTMNMR

-2399 AIEEVRGVIDEKD
+2399 AIEEVRGAIDEKE

-2476 RRIKRTDATVTEL
+2476 RRIKRTDATVTDL
-2489 QAERVAKAQAHA
+2489 QAQRVAKAQAHA

-2583 AVNSRMHYNSNIF
+2583 AVNSRMHYNSNVF

-2630 LQSKLKEHGKDI
+2630 LQSKLKEHGKEI

-2667 SEDFIEAYFESNG
+2667 SEDFIEAYFESTG

-2727 ISSEEMNHLSSA
+2727 ISSTEMNHLSSV
-2739 IAEMKMGANSLR
+2739 IDEMAMTGSSLR

-2762 QENNHTNFTTSLGLG
+2762 QENNHANFTTSLGLG

-2796 KELLLR
+2796 KDLLLR

-2822 TLGDYYTAFKDA
+2822 NLGDYYTAFKNA
-2834 VIDERA
+2834 VINERA

-2847 FHANLEKDLATHNEQ
+2847 FHKKLEKDLANHNEQ
-2862 VFRGLMTLQKSLTK
+2862 VFRGLMALQKSLTK

-2921 NKKALEVGQ
+2921 NKKALEAGQ
-2930 MTQLEYDTQR
+2930 MTQLEYDTKR

-3012 EVLQDYEAVYIEKN
+3012 EVLQDYETVYIEKN
-3026 KVNMRILSS
+3026 RVNMRMLSS
-3035 TVDLFT
+3035 TVELFT
-3041 QMYREVEERAIQTI
+3041 QMYHEVEERAIQTV

-3070 GIANELALKE
+3070 EIANELALKE

-3114 GESKAK
+3114 DESKAK

-3252 VIRED
+3252 VIRKD

-3319 SKVVDQINQLEKDLD
+3319 SKVVDQINQLKKDLD
-3334 LSQYKKSDKSDAKDR
+3334 F
-3349 TGSDLAENIYSTLGT
+3349 
-3364 NTQTGNVIIREVYGK
+3364 NTTIKVTGNEPNKRTDTTKQQTSES
-3379 NGINLAKEIGG
+3379 GIVQLSDTRATEQVSQLPTTSTGADG
-3390 VFSLRTQ
+3390 TQ
-3397 SEKHFGN
+3397 GTAF
-3404 PFSSKKHLVEKDNLI
+3404 
-3419 LTNSTKESVTRYLDW
+3419 TNS
-3434 LLSET
+3434 
-3439 TNINPDSHA
+3439 
-3448 WIRSVLQSGVL
+3448 
-3459 KGKPI
+3459 
-3464 IYYKELGEPSHA
+3464 
-3476 NALDY
+3476 
-3481 LINKHNWGAGQ
+3481 
-3492 EETKVILPKLPNV
+3492 
-3505 SEAIHAKDQAKSDK
+3505 
-3519 ATKFIGFGAK
+3519 
-3529 GSSTDVYRKAWGNR
+3529 SSTP
-3543 ANTGQY
+3543 T
-3549 TNQDTVF
+3549 
-3556 VSINGKRAGR
+3556 
-3566 VSIHDSTFKNELQK
+3566 E
-3580 AVDVGAKIIADTKAH
+3580 
-3595 RERSFNIGE
+3595 
-3604 QELASW
+3604 
-3610 LQSVGYQ
+3610 
-3617 ELTDGQWTKGV
+3617 
-3628 ENTPTIQ
+3628 PTIQ
-3635 NLKQLNQTIKGLVN
+3635 NLKQLDQTIKGLVN

-3678 VTTPNGTRAY
+3678 VTMPNGTRAY

-3702 QTFSQSGNDENKL
+3702 QTFSQRGNDENKL

-3751 VMAQWQ
+3751 VMAKWQ

-3782 QIMEVIKVSQEA
+3782 QIMEVIKASQEA
-3794 DTTNGNHYAGLS
+3794 DTTNGNPYAGLS

-3815 PEMMRYIDYT
+3815 PEMMRYIDYAI
-3825 LELDDLGIKPRK
+3825 ELADLGIKPRK

-3848 LVSKVLG
+3848 LASKVLG

-3878 LLTLTSNGT
+3878 LLTLTNNGT

-3903 GMEAMNKAITT
+3903 GMEAMNKTITS

-3934 GDTGIIKTNGKT
+3934 GSTGILKANGKT
-3946 KGAKGISHIIEA
+3946 KGAMGISHIIEA
-3958 RMRKDK
+3958 RMRKDG
-3964 MSYGEVV
+3964 MSYDEVV
-3971 EMLTHN
+3971 EMLVTTT
-3977 IVEAIAKGSIF
+3977 VETIAKGGVF
-3988 IETPLK
+3988 ARFEQGGATK
-3994 LQVRYDGYETVLAK
+3994 LQLVLDNHLVNLVK
-4008 SKGSNNWI
+4008 NKGSNAWV
-4016 ITAYELFENKKSDG
+4016 ITAFE
-4030 GQGVG
+4030 
-4035 FDTSKPTHTTP
+4035 
-4046 TLARDSMGASDK
+4046 M
-4058 TSMLFE
+4058 FE

-4152 IAYSTLSKIEQKS
+4152 IAYSTLSEMEQKS

-4187 EQLSYQVVTS
+4187 EQLSYQAVTS

-4205 HADSNITSELNK
+4205 HTNSNITSELNK

-4245 LYETEH
+4245 LYDTEH

-4257 VGEMNNLASIV
+4257 VGEMNNLASVV

-4277 NELTNQ
+4277 NELTDQ

-4313 YINADTTS
+4313 YINANSTS
-4321 EATKQLMAKLVN
+4321 EATKQLMAKLVH
-4333 AETNVRLAR
+4333 AETNARLAR
-4342 VSMIDKAWNMVYQK
+4342 VSMIDKAWNTVYQK
-4356 PTDITNWVWDKTWDI
+4356 PMDAANWVWDKTWDI

-4393 KERIKAAKQSEDLS
+4393 KERIKAAKQSENLS
-4407 KRSIAR
+4407 QSSVAQ
-4413 DSINLTIEAGLAI
+4413 SSMNLTIEAGLAI

-4440 IKSATRAFV
+4440 IKSATRGFI
-4449 KETVNEMLGQRGVGR
+4449 KETVNEMLGQRGVGH
-4464 TVERVIRIVNKVAQD
+4464 TVERVIRTVNKVAQD

-4491 ASIMKDPKRFDNYA
+4491 ASIMKDPKRFDNHA
-4505 KQSITRTVIM
+4505 KQSITRTVMM

-4529 TLNYIANPKQ
+4529 TLNYIANSKQ
-4539 RKARI
+4539 RKVRI
-4544 KALEDKL
+4544 KELEDKL
-4551 QSLSNNR
+4551 QSLSKNR

-4628 KYMYTTQDLIQNE
+4628 RYMYTTQDLIQNE

-4668 NYIKGFKPTIHNP
+4668 NYIKGFKPAIHNP

-4704 LHGSIVQDELDTTEP
+4704 LHGSIVQDELDNTEP

-4760 ARVGQGRLKRNTELA
+4760 ARVGQGRLNRNTELA

-4867 PIHFTVINP
+4867 PVHFTVINP

-5038 TSESQRKKLKAQL
+5038 TSESQRKKLKAEL

-5195 FTVRFQRALAR
+5195 FTVRFQRALVR

>member
-1 MATDFDAIVK
+1 MSTDLDKVLQKLQAAQSRNIAQVEQAQKRMGIETHSERQKRLTDEEAARLTSENSFYKQAATNNTITPEIAPVYSPKVTARHNGGNILTDTGWGAASGVNSLIQGGLATADTLFTQHVVNPANNVYSMITGDSKPLIPMPESEQKIAGRVVNAGIYQAALKKLGIYDAKAIEEYIAKKYSNEYYRQKAEADEAVKDIENPLLKFAATFGHSLTKPNLLASGAGSSLPQALPAGAIGRAAKVANAALSASTRAGIGTAVTSAVVEMGDTAKDKGYSTHRDMAYDLATGA
-11 RAHKRAEKARQG
+11 G
-23 LGLDKQQI
+23 LGLVSKGLPSSFSTEQIIANGGVSRILANSANRARTTAVNTATETGQEAVQGALESALNQQQKEGKIDWGKVGKDAGMEAAVGFGMAGGPAIVGNIKAAVGDVKGFRSTLKTDPNNKNYDPNYAYQVSAGKAALGEIDIDSAKAEQTQALTTAMSRLTEFDEKLAQLPDGKKKEKLQKKRNDWFNNQVQPLQDTVAALEQVSNLQLSQEMSSDEVLQRILDLNVEAYHNRKQQADQQLTDAVN
-31 YNQPSN
+31 YQPEIPE
-37 YIQPD
+37 Y
-42 LVVTNPIASNLDKGY
+42 TN
-57 KVKVDWS
+57 VD
-64 EGAAKLNEYANT
+64 
-76 TYTPEPTLLDDTWT
+76 
-90 AVKKG
+90 G
-95 VGTLEQS
+95 VGTGTTNIQ
-102 AMGLYTQAT
+102 QA
-111 RATSAEEIRNATDWA
+111 
-126 GGLVKPTEIS
+126 
-136 REQRQKE
+136 
-143 TQDLIAAQAKHKQ
+143 
-156 HIEELNNTLG
+156 
-166 FDAYV
+166 
-171 NKQQDAYSG
+171 
-180 KTKQALEAY
+180 
-189 NRAGNTGSF
+189 
-198 IKDVQ
+198 
-203 QTLDVFYHNP
+203 
-213 RLIPVL
+213 
-219 LGESAP
+219 
-225 QMTVELAAAA
+225 
-235 LTGGTS
+235 
-241 RTLSAASA
+241 
-249 IGTGTLLKTGD
+249 
-260 VVHENFEN
+260 
-268 TGRVIDND
+268 
-276 KIGGVVGLNT
+276 
-286 LASIIDIGS
+286 
-295 AKIPNTLDNAL
+295 
-306 YNAVLRRDIVNKA
+306 
-319 TKDGVASKA
+319 
-328 KNLGKDAFFEGVAEV
+328 
-343 VENTASNYG
+343 
-352 QDKELTGGA
+352 
-361 GKAFASGAVLSTG
+361 STG
-374 ANIGGTSLGITS
+374 VI
-386 DTAKLGAS
+386 
-394 KTLKGLSKIQE
+394 
-405 RNKTSQDDPTHPKY
+405 
-419 NPTRKLFEAQT
+419 
-430 QIFSDDDEQQS
+430 
-441 QGVANYAEVMNSASE
+441 
-456 RLAHLDELINNA
+456 
-468 KTEKQK
+468 
-474 YKANKQKEEYLN
+474 
-486 NILPELLQR
+486 
-495 DQLLTELIKD
+495 
-505 NYKQD
+505 
-510 DDLRNNITNSLQW
+510 
-523 LATQKQELTEQLKQL
+523 
-538 HTASS
+538 
-543 EQSTGSLQSNHG
+543 
-555 NTVAIMDRASVGDV
+555 AI
-569 GVGTD
+569 
-574 HYDIRLANSQD
+574 
-585 PTSILNRFLAGGKP
+585 
-599 LNEFKHSNGGA
+599 
-610 YNQQRGNKQHK
+610 
-621 GIDFGFNESF
+621 
-631 GGQDKYRTLTISPEF
+631 
-646 MNKLEYIKTG
+646 
-656 HDKKGGG
+656 
-663 HYTRIK
+663 
-669 FSDMPTE
+669 
-676 IRILHQNETGVK
+676 
-688 QVISGWQNN
+688 
-697 TNTNANTKQ
+697 
-706 NNTTS
+706 
-711 NSKVDNNSLFV
+711 
-722 GDSIARGYKQSNLA
+722 GDSIANAFGNQYKKAGVTSYSKD
-736 TNGHNPKKVL
+736 GRNPNEVL
-746 NTLQKASSNGGLTG
+746 NTITKLSKSELQG

-769 SNNVTDWANVDKQLK
+769 SNNTKADLNTIRKQIKYLKDNGASVQVMGVAN
-784 LLSESGA
+784 
-791 NVVVLGI
+791 
-798 ADNFKDNTTLANQV
+798 NFKDDSKLGTRMNTDLANIAKEMGV
-812 NTKLKQKAEAYGF
+812 TFLGGFDYAKAD
-825 GYQALGNYRSG
+825 
-836 EAEKQYKAHPNNIK
+836 KYKAHPDSGWYKPIYDK
-850 LSDMVLAGNKDNHQ
+850 VGITQAQGQ
-864 NTSTQSNLGSIN
+864 AVTGTSQYSTNFSID
-876 YSWGKSKV
+876 
-884 HRKLSNSNQYDDL
+884 NSNKSRDDL
-897 MTEIYSTY
+897 IMGTY
-905 GFTKQ
+905 TAFRKAGFTD
-910 EQQILKMQV
+910 
-919 AQESGFNINAKN
+919 G
-931 PTSGAFGLTQF
+931 
-942 IPSTAKAYG
+942 
-951 AKEGDAKSQIN
+951 
-962 AQARYMKKLL
+962 QARYLIGEVNRENGFSAKTMFGSHSDHANGANNFGFISWQQGRRTNLFKFL
-972 KDFNGDW
+972 KDRGIDVKESGIPQTQASLDAMAAFFMQEMKSGGITLSQYRGGTYDTRNFLKQANPDLKDRRWGHAAIGW
-979 AKALAGF
+979 AYGQNKLKSGASFDSSTHEAKLDKGHADINRLLGS
-986 NTGEGN
+986 NYTG
-992 VKKHWGKDGTGNG
+992 
-1005 GGVMSTAWSNG
+1005 SFSSQSNNSN
-1016 TGETL
+1016 L
-1021 KYVENIMA
+1021 
-1029 HAVGVN
+1029 
-1035 HDTTNNQT
+1035 
-1043 ANQTLWDNVD
+1043 NVD
-1053 DVIDWGESYVS
+1053 DNRTAQERLESLIT
-1064 KLQKQKEQEQDVIK
+1064 KLKDEKTKTKEAEAQKALQDKI
-1078 SQELQEQVETLTQT
+1078 S
-1092 LNELSEIE
+1092 S
-1100 AKKKELEAHQAQ
+1100 LEAQ
-1112 DEPKRSVA
+1112 VA
-1120 DILTKTELL
+1120 DN
-1129 EEEIQTNEKLSDEE
+1129 QTNSQ
-1143 KTTLLN
+1143 
-1149 IKKAKDVLINALPE
+1149 
-1163 VLKESLFNDENK
+1163 
-1175 EGLGDFLGKF
+1175 
-1185 KEQEQVSEES
+1185 QEQVSVES
-1195 EVTSKA
+1195 EAVSKA

-1221 NLLVEQGALS
+1221 NILVEQGALS
-1231 EKHAEKLRLLNE
+1231 EKHAEKLRLLKE

-1250 TKNADDVKHD
+1250 TKNTDDVKHD

-1289 TDDIGVLDNYYN
+1289 TDDIGVLDSYYN
-1301 HLSRLNESHTSKAIA
+1301 HLSRFNESHTSKASA

-1323 FDETQQPLYIARK
+1323 FDENQQPLYIARK

-1374 EEAAHLNQI
+1374 EEAFHLNQI

-1405 VSDFGLIDFSQI
+1405 VSDFGLTDFSQI

-1426 PVQVTRASNIK
+1426 PVQVTRASNIN

-1447 EPNIEPTTTPTQ
+1447 DPTLEPTTTPTQ
-1459 EAIPVTPPVT
+1459 ESIPVTPPVT
-1469 KTPSDVPTQ
+1469 KTPSSVPTQ
-1478 RKPFRLP
+1478 RKPLRLP

-1492 LARDSSVSEYQR
+1492 LARDSSVGEYQR

-1561 TDENKEVIKAG
+1561 VDENKEVIKAG

-1647 QMAANPNTGFVVQHK
+1647 QMAADPNTGFVVQHK

-1679 ELRKHPALQKVSYK
+1679 ELRKHPALQKISYK
-1693 EQPQV
+1693 EQPQA
-1698 VFNILS
+1698 VFNVLS

-1755 STTGLDL
+1755 STSNTNTDL
-1762 TSEVPIIE
+1762 NSGNAGNNTPPNITDNNGITE

-1777 NTGFDLSVFESNQNN
+1777 NTDFDLSVFESHQNN

-1799 LPTDISTNTEENSTQ
+1799 LPTNVSTNTKENSTQ
-1814 ETESSVDELITPQE
+1814 EAESSADELITPQE

-1866 VKEETK
+1866 AKEENK
-1872 SEDTVYI
+1872 AEDTVYI

-1931 KVEIQDKTS
+1931 KVKIQDKTS

-1987 TALANIETKKQRDAD
+1987 TALANIEAKKQRDAN
-2002 RKEGKQNTDVLFDDG
+2002 RKEGKQNTDTLFDDE

-2030 RVDEINKD
+2030 TIDSINKD
-2038 VRKRMRKIL
+2038 VRKHMRKIL

-2096 KVTKA
+2096 KITKA

-2183 LKTSFRQAQT
+2183 LKTSFRQVQT

-2203 FVRELYTNPI
+2203 FVRELYTNPV

-2244 HLKEVFKPTDEGYEN
+2244 HLKQVFKPTDEGYEN

-2307 LGLTSNDVEQ
+2307 LGLSSNDVEQ

-2476 RRIKRTDATVTEL
+2476 RRIKRTDATVTDL
-2489 QAERVAKAQAHA
+2489 QAQRVAKAQAHA

-2583 AVNSRMHYNSNIF
+2583 AVNSRMHYNSNVF

-2630 LQSKLKEHGKDI
+2630 LQSKLKEYGKEI

-2667 SEDFIEAYFESNG
+2667 SEDFIEAYFKNTG

-2727 ISSEEMNHLSSA
+2727 ISSTEMNHLSSV
-2739 IAEMKMGANSLR
+2739 IDEMAMTGSSLR

-2762 QENNHTNFTTSLGLG
+2762 QENNHANFTTSLGLG

-2822 TLGDYYTAFKDA
+2822 NLGDYYTAFKNA
-2834 VIDERA
+2834 VINEKA

-2847 FHANLEKDLATHNEQ
+2847 FHANLEKDLANHNEQ
-2862 VFRGLMTLQKSLTK
+2862 VFRALMKVQKSLTK

-2921 NKKALEVGQ
+2921 NKKALEAGQ

-2951 RLFSFMAQKPI
+2951 RLFSFMTQKPI

-3035 TVDLFT
+3035 TVELFT
-3041 QMYREVEERAIQTI
+3041 QMYHEVEERAIQTV

-3061 ALVESGLDR
+3061 ALVETGLDR
-3070 GIANELALKE
+3070 GLANELALKE

-3114 GESKAK
+3114 NESKAK

-3215 QQNKAT
+3215 QQNRAT

-3252 VIRED
+3252 VIRKD
-3257 FHVNENFAELTKGLT
+3257 FHDNEVFAELTQELS
-3272 SLINEVKDT
+3272 SLVDEVRDT

-3319 SKVVDQINQLEKDLD
+3319 NKVVDQINQLEKDLALNTTIKVMSYEPNKRTD
-3334 LSQYKKSDKSDAKDR
+3334 TTKQQTSESGIVQLSDTRATEQVSQLPTTS
-3349 TGSDLAENIYSTLGT
+3349 TGTDGT
-3364 NTQTGNVIIREVYGK
+3364 QGAAF
-3379 NGINLAKEIGG
+3379 IN
-3390 VFSLRTQ
+3390 S
-3397 SEKHFGN
+3397 
-3404 PFSSKKHLVEKDNLI
+3404 
-3419 LTNSTKESVTRYLDW
+3419 
-3434 LLSET
+3434 
-3439 TNINPDSHA
+3439 
-3448 WIRSVLQSGVL
+3448 
-3459 KGKPI
+3459 
-3464 IYYKELGEPSHA
+3464 
-3476 NALDY
+3476 
-3481 LINKHNWGAGQ
+3481 
-3492 EETKVILPKLPNV
+3492 
-3505 SEAIHAKDQAKSDK
+3505 
-3519 ATKFIGFGAK
+3519 
-3529 GSSTDVYRKAWGNR
+3529 SSTP
-3543 ANTGQY
+3543 T
-3549 TNQDTVF
+3549 
-3556 VSINGKRAGR
+3556 
-3566 VSIHDSTFKNELQK
+3566 E
-3580 AVDVGAKIIADTKAH
+3580 
-3595 RERSFNIGE
+3595 
-3604 QELASW
+3604 
-3610 LQSVGYQ
+3610 
-3617 ELTDGQWTKGV
+3617 
-3628 ENTPTIQ
+3628 PTIQ
-3635 NLKQLNQTIKGLVN
+3635 NLKQLDQTIKGLVN

-3702 QTFSQSGNDENKL
+3702 LTFSQSGNDENKL

-3757 EDVAFNKKYGHSRHD
+3757 EDVAFNKKYGQSRHD
-3772 TKEDDLTRVN
+3772 TKEDDLTYVN
-3782 QIMEVIKVSQEA
+3782 QIMEVIKASQEA

-3815 PEMMRYIDYT
+3815 PEMMRYIDYAM
-3825 LELDDLGIKPRK
+3825 ELADLGIKPRK

-3848 LVSKVLG
+3848 LASKVLG
-3855 FKGDGYKAFAQ
+3855 FKGDGYKAFVQ

-3878 LLTLTSNGT
+3878 LLTLTSNDT

-3903 GMEAMNKAITT
+3903 GTEAMNKAITT

-3934 GDTGIIKTNGKT
+3934 GSTGILKANGKT
-3946 KGAKGISHIIEA
+3946 KGAMGISHIIEA
-3958 RMRKDK
+3958 RMRKDG
-3964 MSYGEVV
+3964 MSYDEVV
-3971 EMLTHN
+3971 EMLVTTT
-3977 IVEAIAKGSIF
+3977 VETIAKGSVF
-3988 IETPLK
+3988 ARFEQGGATK
-3994 LQVRYDGYETVLAK
+3994 LQLVLDNHLVNLVK
-4008 SKGSNNWI
+4008 NKGSNAWV
-4016 ITAYELFENKKSDG
+4016 ITAFE
-4030 GQGVG
+4030 
-4035 FDTSKPTHTTP
+4035 
-4046 TLARDSMGASDK
+4046 M
-4058 TSMLFE
+4058 FE

-4093 TNITQLTTDSNEDT
+4093 TNITQVTTDSNEDT
-4107 RYSEIFDETDK
+4107 RYSQIFDETDK
-4118 QSVSEVFNSLD
+4118 QSASEVFNSLD

-4152 IAYSTLSKIEQKS
+4152 IAYSTLSEMEQKS

-4180 TFNMTVK
+4180 TFNMAVK
-4187 EQLSYQVVTS
+4187 EQLSYQAVTS

-4205 HADSNITSELNK
+4205 HTDSNITSELNK

-4231 LYPDYHTVNDEVKN
+4231 LYPDYHTANDEVKN
-4245 LYETEH
+4245 LYDTEH

-4257 VGEMNNLASIV
+4257 VGEMNNLASVV

-4277 NELTNQ
+4277 NELTDQ

-4313 YINADTTS
+4313 YINANSTS

-4333 AETNVRLAR
+4333 AETNARLAR
-4342 VSMIDKAWNMVYQK
+4342 VSMIDKAWNTVYQK
-4356 PTDITNWVWDKTWDI
+4356 PMDAANWVWDKTWDI

-4393 KERIKAAKQSEDLS
+4393 KERIKAAKQLENLS
-4407 KRSIAR
+4407 KSSVAK
-4413 DSINLTIEAGLAI
+4413 DSMNLTIEAGLAI

-4440 IKSATRAFV
+4440 IKSATRGFI
-4449 KETVNEMLGQRGVGR
+4449 KETVNEMLGQRGVGH

-4491 ASIMKDPKRFDNYA
+4491 ASIMKDPKRFDNHA
-4505 KQSITRTVIM
+4505 KQSITRTVMM

-4529 TLNYIANPKQ
+4529 TLNYIANSKQ
-4539 RKARI
+4539 RKVRI
-4544 KALEDKL
+4544 KELEDKL
-4551 QSLSNNR
+4551 QSLSKNR

-4600 TPYEQMDQNIFETV
+4600 TPYEQMDQNIFEAV

-4668 NYIKGFKPTIHNP
+4668 NYIKGFKPAIHNP

-4704 LHGSIVQDELDTTEP
+4704 LHGSIVQDELDNTEP

-4775 KTMDAHNYD
+4775 KTMDARSYD
-4784 PRDIKGNHLIPRYGN
+4784 PRNIKGNHLIPRYGN
-4799 DMMILGYNYEM
+4799 DMLILGYNYEM

-4867 PIHFTVINP
+4867 PVHFTVINP

-4988 NIIANALISSAY
+4988 NIIANALISAAH

-5135 AAKYVLAKH
+5135 AAKFVLAKH

>member
-1 MATDFDAIVK
+1 MSTDLDKVLQKLQAAQSRNIAQVEQAQKRMGIETHSERQKRLADEEAARLASENSFYKQVATNNTITPEIAPVYSPKVTARHNGGNILTDAGWGAASGVNSLIQGGLAVADTMLTQHVVNPVNNAYSMFTGDSKPLIPMPESEQKIAGRVVNAGIYQAALKKLGIYDAKAIEEYIAKKYSNEYSRQKAEVDEAVKDIENPLLKAVATFGHSLTKPNLLAAGAGSSLPQALPAGAIGRGAKVANAALSASTRAGIGTAVTSAVVEMGDTAKDKGYSTHRDMAYDLATGA
-11 RAHKRAEKARQG
+11 G
-23 LGLDKQQI
+23 LGLVSKGLPSSFSTEQIIANGGVSRILANSANRARTTAVNTATETGQEAVQGALESALNQQQKEGKIDWGKVGKDAGMEAAVGFGMAGGPAIVGNIKAAVGDVKGFRSTLKTDPNNKNYDPNYAYQVSAGKAALGEIDIDSAKAEQTQALTTAMSRLTEFDEKLAQLPDGKEKQKLQKQRNDWFNNQVQPLQDTVAALEQVSNLQLSQEMSSDEVLQRILDLNAEAYHNRKQQAEQQLTDAVN
-31 YNQPSN
+31 YQPEIPE
-37 YIQPD
+37 Y
-42 LVVTNPIASNLDKGY
+42 TN
-57 KVKVDWS
+57 VD
-64 EGAAKLNEYANT
+64 
-76 TYTPEPTLLDDTWT
+76 
-90 AVKKG
+90 G
-95 VGTLEQS
+95 VGTS
-102 AMGLYTQAT
+102 TTSTQ
-111 RATSAEEIRNATDWA
+111 
-126 GGLVKPTEIS
+126 
-136 REQRQKE
+136 
-143 TQDLIAAQAKHKQ
+143 QA
-156 HIEELNNTLG
+156 
-166 FDAYV
+166 
-171 NKQQDAYSG
+171 
-180 KTKQALEAY
+180 
-189 NRAGNTGSF
+189 
-198 IKDVQ
+198 
-203 QTLDVFYHNP
+203 
-213 RLIPVL
+213 
-219 LGESAP
+219 
-225 QMTVELAAAA
+225 
-235 LTGGTS
+235 
-241 RTLSAASA
+241 
-249 IGTGTLLKTGD
+249 
-260 VVHENFEN
+260 
-268 TGRVIDND
+268 
-276 KIGGVVGLNT
+276 
-286 LASIIDIGS
+286 
-295 AKIPNTLDNAL
+295 
-306 YNAVLRRDIVNKA
+306 
-319 TKDGVASKA
+319 
-328 KNLGKDAFFEGVAEV
+328 
-343 VENTASNYG
+343 
-352 QDKELTGGA
+352 
-361 GKAFASGAVLSTG
+361 STG
-374 ANIGGTSLGITS
+374 VI
-386 DTAKLGAS
+386 
-394 KTLKGLSKIQE
+394 
-405 RNKTSQDDPTHPKY
+405 
-419 NPTRKLFEAQT
+419 
-430 QIFSDDDEQQS
+430 
-441 QGVANYAEVMNSASE
+441 
-456 RLAHLDELINNA
+456 
-468 KTEKQK
+468 
-474 YKANKQKEEYLN
+474 
-486 NILPELLQR
+486 
-495 DQLLTELIKD
+495 
-505 NYKQD
+505 
-510 DDLRNNITNSLQW
+510 
-523 LATQKQELTEQLKQL
+523 
-538 HTASS
+538 
-543 EQSTGSLQSNHG
+543 
-555 NTVAIMDRASVGDV
+555 AI
-569 GVGTD
+569 
-574 HYDIRLANSQD
+574 
-585 PTSILNRFLAGGKP
+585 
-599 LNEFKHSNGGA
+599 
-610 YNQQRGNKQHK
+610 
-621 GIDFGFNESF
+621 
-631 GGQDKYRTLTISPEF
+631 
-646 MNKLEYIKTG
+646 
-656 HDKKGGG
+656 
-663 HYTRIK
+663 
-669 FSDMPTE
+669 
-676 IRILHQNETGVK
+676 
-688 QVISGWQNN
+688 
-697 TNTNANTKQ
+697 
-706 NNTTS
+706 
-711 NSKVDNNSLFV
+711 
-722 GDSIARGYKQSNLA
+722 GDSIANAFGNQYKKAGVTSYSKD
-736 TNGHNPKKVL
+736 GRNPNEVL
-746 NTLQKASSNGGLTG
+746 NTITKLSKSELQG

-769 SNNVTDWANVDKQLK
+769 SNNTKADLNTIRKQIKYLKDNGASVQVMGVAN
-784 LLSESGA
+784 
-791 NVVVLGI
+791 
-798 ADNFKDNTTLANQV
+798 NFKDDSKLGTRMNTDLANIAKEMGV
-812 NTKLKQKAEAYGF
+812 TFLGGFDYAKAD
-825 GYQALGNYRSG
+825 
-836 EAEKQYKAHPNNIK
+836 KYKAHPDSGWYKPIYDKVGITQAQGQAVTGTSQYSTNFSIDNSNKSRDDLIMGTYTAFRKAGFTDGQARYLIGEVNRENGFSAKTMFGSHSDHANGANNFGFISWQQGRRTNLFKFLKDRGIDVKESGIPQTQASLDAMAAFFMQEMKSGGITLSQYRGGTYDTRNFLKQANPDLKDRRWGHAAIGWAYGQNK
-850 LSDMVLAGNKDNHQ
+850 LKSGASFDS
-864 NTSTQSNLGSIN
+864 STHEAKLDKGHADINRLLGSN
-876 YSWGKSKV
+876 YTGSFSSQS
-884 HRKLSNSNQYDDL
+884 SNSNL
-897 MTEIYSTY
+897 
-905 GFTKQ
+905 
-910 EQQILKMQV
+910 
-919 AQESGFNINAKN
+919 
-931 PTSGAFGLTQF
+931 
-942 IPSTAKAYG
+942 
-951 AKEGDAKSQIN
+951 
-962 AQARYMKKLL
+962 
-972 KDFNGDW
+972 
-979 AKALAGF
+979 
-986 NTGEGN
+986 
-992 VKKHWGKDGTGNG
+992 
-1005 GGVMSTAWSNG
+1005 
-1016 TGETL
+1016 
-1021 KYVENIMA
+1021 
-1029 HAVGVN
+1029 
-1035 HDTTNNQT
+1035 
-1043 ANQTLWDNVD
+1043 NVD
-1053 DVIDWGESYVS
+1053 DNRTAQERLESLIT
-1064 KLQKQKEQEQDVIK
+1064 KLKDEKTKTKEAEAQKALQDKI
-1078 SQELQEQVETLTQT
+1078 S
-1092 LNELSEIE
+1092 S
-1100 AKKKELEAHQAQ
+1100 LEAQ
-1112 DEPKRSVA
+1112 VA
-1120 DILTKTELL
+1120 DN
-1129 EEEIQTNEKLSDEE
+1129 QTNSQ
-1143 KTTLLN
+1143 
-1149 IKKAKDVLINALPE
+1149 
-1163 VLKESLFNDENK
+1163 
-1175 EGLGDFLGKF
+1175 
-1185 KEQEQVSEES
+1185 QEQVSKES
-1195 EVTSKA
+1195 EAVSKA

-1221 NLLVEQGALS
+1221 NILVEQGALS
-1231 EKHAEKLRLLNE
+1231 EKHAEKLRLLKE

-1250 TKNADDVKHD
+1250 TKNTDDVKHD

-1289 TDDIGVLDNYYN
+1289 TDDIGVLDSYYN
-1301 HLSRLNESHTSKAIA
+1301 HLSRFNESHTSKAIA

-1323 FDETQQPLYIARK
+1323 FDENQQPLYIARK

-1374 EEAAHLNQI
+1374 EEAFHLNQI

-1405 VSDFGLIDFSQI
+1405 VSDFGLTDFSQI

-1426 PVQVTRASNIK
+1426 PVQVTRASNIN

-1447 EPNIEPTTTPTQ
+1447 DPTIEPTTTPTQ
-1459 EAIPVTPPVT
+1459 ESIPVTPPVT
-1469 KTPSDVPTQ
+1469 KTPSSVPTQ

-1492 LARDSSVSEYQR
+1492 LARDSSVGEYQR

-1561 TDENKEVIKAG
+1561 VDENKEVIKAG

-1647 QMAANPNTGFVVQHK
+1647 QMAADPNTGFVVQHK

-1679 ELRKHPALQKVSYK
+1679 ELRKHPALQKISYK
-1693 EQPQV
+1693 EQPQA
-1698 VFNILS
+1698 VFNVLS

-1755 STTGLDL
+1755 STSNTNTDL
-1762 TSEVPIIE
+1762 NSGNAGNNTPPNITDNNGITE

-1777 NTGFDLSVFESNQNN
+1777 NTDFDLSVFESHQNN

-1799 LPTDISTNTEENSTQ
+1799 LPTDVSTNTKENSTQ
-1814 ETESSVDELITPQE
+1814 EAESSADELITPQE

-1866 VKEETK
+1866 AKEENK
-1872 SEDTVYI
+1872 AEDTVYI

-1931 KVEIQDKTS
+1931 KVKIQDKTS

-1987 TALANIETKKQRDAD
+1987 TALANIEAKKQRDAN
-2002 RKEGKQNTDVLFDDG
+2002 RKEGKQNTDTLFDDE

-2030 RVDEINKD
+2030 TIDSINKD
-2038 VRKRMRKIL
+2038 VRKHMRKIL

-2172 ATKDSKVVRNI
+2172 ATKDSKAVRNI
-2183 LKTSFRQAQT
+2183 LKTSFRQVQT

-2203 FVRELYTNPI
+2203 FVRELYTNPV

-2244 HLKEVFKPTDEGYEN
+2244 HLKQVFKPADEGYEN

-2307 LGLTSNDVEQ
+2307 LGLTSKDVEQ

-2476 RRIKRTDATVTEL
+2476 RRIKRTDATVTDL
-2489 QAERVAKAQAHA
+2489 QAQRVAKAQAHA

-2545 GLEGKSEAVMR
+2545 GLEGKAEAVMR

-2583 AVNSRMHYNSNIF
+2583 AVNSRMHYNSNVF

-2630 LQSKLKEHGKDI
+2630 LQSKLKEYGKEI

-2667 SEDFIEAYFESNG
+2667 SEDFIEVYFESTG

-2694 PSYVFIPAFIEYLN
+2694 PSYVLIPAFIEYLN

-2727 ISSEEMNHLSSA
+2727 ISSEEMNHLSSVVD
-2739 IAEMKMGANSLR
+2739 EMAMTGSSLR

-2822 TLGDYYTAFKDA
+2822 NLGDYYTAFKNA
-2834 VIDERA
+2834 VINEKA

-2847 FHANLEKDLATHNEQ
+2847 FHANLEKDLANHNEQ
-2862 VFRGLMTLQKSLTK
+2862 VFRALMRVQKSLTK

-2885 PFNYGAGISSLKKA
+2885 PFNYGAGIKSLKKA

-2921 NKKALEVGQ
+2921 NKKALEAGQ

-2951 RLFSFMAQKPI
+2951 RLFSFMTQKPI

-3035 TVDLFT
+3035 TVELFT
-3041 QMYREVEERAIQTI
+3041 QMYREVEERAIQTV

-3061 ALVESGLDR
+3061 ALVETGLDR

-3114 GESKAK
+3114 NKSKAK

-3257 FHVNENFAELTKGLT
+3257 FHVNEVFAELTKGLT

-3319 SKVVDQINQLEKDLD
+3319 SKVVDQINQLEKDLA
-3334 LSQYKKSDKSDAKDR
+3334 LNTTIKVMGYESNKR
-3349 TGSDLAENIYSTLGT
+3349 T
-3364 NTQTGNVIIREVYGK
+3364 NTTKQQTSES
-3379 NGINLAKEIGG
+3379 GIVQLSDTRATEQISQLPTTSTGTDG
-3390 VFSLRTQ
+3390 TQ
-3397 SEKHFGN
+3397 GAAF
-3404 PFSSKKHLVEKDNLI
+3404 I
-3419 LTNSTKESVTRYLDW
+3419 NS
-3434 LLSET
+3434 
-3439 TNINPDSHA
+3439 
-3448 WIRSVLQSGVL
+3448 
-3459 KGKPI
+3459 
-3464 IYYKELGEPSHA
+3464 
-3476 NALDY
+3476 
-3481 LINKHNWGAGQ
+3481 
-3492 EETKVILPKLPNV
+3492 
-3505 SEAIHAKDQAKSDK
+3505 
-3519 ATKFIGFGAK
+3519 
-3529 GSSTDVYRKAWGNR
+3529 SSTP
-3543 ANTGQY
+3543 T
-3549 TNQDTVF
+3549 
-3556 VSINGKRAGR
+3556 
-3566 VSIHDSTFKNELQK
+3566 E
-3580 AVDVGAKIIADTKAH
+3580 
-3595 RERSFNIGE
+3595 
-3604 QELASW
+3604 
-3610 LQSVGYQ
+3610 
-3617 ELTDGQWTKGV
+3617 
-3628 ENTPTIQ
+3628 PTIQ
-3635 NLKQLNQTIKGLVN
+3635 NLKQLDQTIKGLVN

-3772 TKEDDLTRVN
+3772 TKEDDLTYVN
-3782 QIMEVIKVSQEA
+3782 QIMEVIKASQEA

-3815 PEMMRYIDYT
+3815 PEMMRYIDYAM
-3825 LELDDLGIKPRK
+3825 ELADLGIKPRK

-3848 LVSKVLG
+3848 LASKVLG
-3855 FKGDGYKAFAQ
+3855 FKGDGYKAFVQ

-3878 LLTLTSNGT
+3878 LLTLTSNDT

-3903 GMEAMNKAITT
+3903 GTEAMNKAITS

-3958 RMRKDK
+3958 RIRKDK
-3964 MSYGEVV
+3964 MSYDEVV

-3977 IVEAIAKGSIF
+3977 IVETIAQGSTADAYNSSNGVKNIKITHKGYF
-3988 IETPLK
+3988 VALRKAE
-3994 LQVRYDGYETVLAK
+3994 
-4008 SKGSNNWI
+4008 GSNAWV
-4016 ITAYELFENKKSDG
+4016 ITAFEIFEDGTGKGDGKTSPTHNQSYSARTDVGASNKVSDD

-4058 TSMLFE
+4058 T
-4064 DGTGKGYGKTSPT
+4064 
-4077 HNQSYSART
+4077 
-4086 DVGASNE
+4086 
-4093 TNITQLTTDSNEDT
+4093 NITQVITDSNEDT
-4107 RYSEIFDETDK
+4107 RYSQIFDETDK
-4118 QSVSEVFNSLD
+4118 QSASEVFNSLD

-4152 IAYSTLSKIEQKS
+4152 IAYSTLSEMEQKS

-4187 EQLSYQVVTS
+4187 EQLSYQAVTS

-4205 HADSNITSELNK
+4205 HTDSNITSELNK

-4231 LYPDYHTVNDEVKN
+4231 LYPDYHTANDEVKN
-4245 LYETEH
+4245 LYDTEH

-4257 VGEMNNLASIV
+4257 IGEMNNLASVV

-4277 NELTNQ
+4277 NELTDQ

-4313 YINADTTS
+4313 YINANSTS

-4333 AETNVRLAR
+4333 AETNARLAR
-4342 VSMIDKAWNMVYQK
+4342 VSMIDKAWNTVYQK
-4356 PTDITNWVWDKTWDI
+4356 PMDAANWVWDKTWDI

-4393 KERIKAAKQSEDLS
+4393 KERIKAAKQSENLS
-4407 KRSIAR
+4407 KSSVAK
-4413 DSINLTIEAGLAI
+4413 DSMNLTIEAGLAI

-4440 IKSATRAFV
+4440 IKSATRGFI
-4449 KETVNEMLGQRGVGR
+4449 KETVNEMLGQRGVGH

-4491 ASIMKDPKRFDNYA
+4491 ASIMKDPKRFDNHA
-4505 KQSITRTVIM
+4505 KQSITRTVMM

-4529 TLNYIANPKQ
+4529 TLNYIANSKQ
-4539 RKARI
+4539 RKVRI
-4544 KALEDKL
+4544 KELEDKL
-4551 QSLSNNR
+4551 QSLSKNR

-4600 TPYEQMDQNIFETV
+4600 TPYEQMDQNIFEAV

-4668 NYIKGFKPTIHNP
+4668 NYIKGFKPAIHNP

-4704 LHGSIVQDELDTTEP
+4704 LHGSIVQDELDNTEP

-4775 KTMDAHNYD
+4775 KTMDARSYD
-4784 PRDIKGNHLIPRYGN
+4784 PRNIKGNHLIPRYGN
-4799 DMMILGYNYEM
+4799 DMLILGYNYEM

-4867 PIHFTVINP
+4867 PVHFTVINP

-4988 NIIANALISSAY
+4988 NIIANALISAAH

-5135 AAKYVLAKH
+5135 AAKFVLAKH

>member
-1 MATDFDAIVK
+1 MSTDLDKVLQKLQAAQSRNIAQVEQAQKRMGIETHSERQKRLTDEEAARLTSENSFYKQAATNNTITPEIAPVYSPKVTARHNGGNILTDTGWGAASGVNSLIQGGLATADTLFTQHVVNPANNVYSMITGDSKPLIPMPESEQKIAGRVVNAGIYQAALKKLGIYDAKAIEEYIAKKYSNEYYRQKAEADEAVKDIENPLLKFAATFGHSLTKPNLLASGAGSSLPQALPAGAIGRAAKVANAALSASTRAGIGTAVTSAVVEMGDTAKDKGYSTHRDMAYDLATGA
-11 RAHKRAEKARQG
+11 G
-23 LGLDKQQI
+23 LGLVSKGLPSSFSTEQIIANGGVSRILANSANRARTTAVNTATETGQEAVQGALESALNQQQKEGKIDWGKVGKDAGMEAAVGFGMAGGPAIVGNIKAAVGDVKGFRSTLKTDPNNKNYDPNYAYQVSAGKAALGEIDIDSAKAEQTQALTTAMSRLTEFDEKLAQLPDGKKKEKLQKKRNDWFNNQVQPLQDTVAALEQVSNLQLSQEMSSDEVLQRILDLNVEAYHNRKQQADQQLTDAVN
-31 YNQPSN
+31 YQPEIPE
-37 YIQPD
+37 Y
-42 LVVTNPIASNLDKGY
+42 TN
-57 KVKVDWS
+57 VD
-64 EGAAKLNEYANT
+64 
-76 TYTPEPTLLDDTWT
+76 
-90 AVKKG
+90 G
-95 VGTLEQS
+95 VGTGTTNIQ
-102 AMGLYTQAT
+102 QA
-111 RATSAEEIRNATDWA
+111 
-126 GGLVKPTEIS
+126 
-136 REQRQKE
+136 
-143 TQDLIAAQAKHKQ
+143 
-156 HIEELNNTLG
+156 
-166 FDAYV
+166 
-171 NKQQDAYSG
+171 
-180 KTKQALEAY
+180 
-189 NRAGNTGSF
+189 
-198 IKDVQ
+198 
-203 QTLDVFYHNP
+203 
-213 RLIPVL
+213 
-219 LGESAP
+219 
-225 QMTVELAAAA
+225 
-235 LTGGTS
+235 
-241 RTLSAASA
+241 
-249 IGTGTLLKTGD
+249 
-260 VVHENFEN
+260 
-268 TGRVIDND
+268 
-276 KIGGVVGLNT
+276 
-286 LASIIDIGS
+286 
-295 AKIPNTLDNAL
+295 
-306 YNAVLRRDIVNKA
+306 
-319 TKDGVASKA
+319 
-328 KNLGKDAFFEGVAEV
+328 
-343 VENTASNYG
+343 
-352 QDKELTGGA
+352 
-361 GKAFASGAVLSTG
+361 STG
-374 ANIGGTSLGITS
+374 VI
-386 DTAKLGAS
+386 
-394 KTLKGLSKIQE
+394 
-405 RNKTSQDDPTHPKY
+405 
-419 NPTRKLFEAQT
+419 
-430 QIFSDDDEQQS
+430 
-441 QGVANYAEVMNSASE
+441 
-456 RLAHLDELINNA
+456 
-468 KTEKQK
+468 
-474 YKANKQKEEYLN
+474 
-486 NILPELLQR
+486 
-495 DQLLTELIKD
+495 
-505 NYKQD
+505 
-510 DDLRNNITNSLQW
+510 
-523 LATQKQELTEQLKQL
+523 
-538 HTASS
+538 
-543 EQSTGSLQSNHG
+543 
-555 NTVAIMDRASVGDV
+555 AI
-569 GVGTD
+569 
-574 HYDIRLANSQD
+574 
-585 PTSILNRFLAGGKP
+585 
-599 LNEFKHSNGGA
+599 
-610 YNQQRGNKQHK
+610 
-621 GIDFGFNESF
+621 
-631 GGQDKYRTLTISPEF
+631 
-646 MNKLEYIKTG
+646 
-656 HDKKGGG
+656 
-663 HYTRIK
+663 
-669 FSDMPTE
+669 
-676 IRILHQNETGVK
+676 
-688 QVISGWQNN
+688 
-697 TNTNANTKQ
+697 
-706 NNTTS
+706 
-711 NSKVDNNSLFV
+711 
-722 GDSIARGYKQSNLA
+722 GDSIANAFGNQYKKAGVTSYSKD
-736 TNGHNPKKVL
+736 GRNPNEVL
-746 NTLQKASSNGGLTG
+746 NTITKLSKSELQG

-769 SNNVTDWANVDKQLK
+769 SNNTKADLNTIRKQIKYLKDNGASVQVMGVAN
-784 LLSESGA
+784 
-791 NVVVLGI
+791 
-798 ADNFKDNTTLANQV
+798 NFKDDSKLGTRMNTDLANIAKEMGV
-812 NTKLKQKAEAYGF
+812 TFLGGFDYAKAD
-825 GYQALGNYRSG
+825 
-836 EAEKQYKAHPNNIK
+836 KYKAHPDSGWYKPIYDK
-850 LSDMVLAGNKDNHQ
+850 VGITQAQGQ
-864 NTSTQSNLGSIN
+864 AVTGTSQYSTNFSID
-876 YSWGKSKV
+876 
-884 HRKLSNSNQYDDL
+884 NSNKSRDDL
-897 MTEIYSTY
+897 IMGTY
-905 GFTKQ
+905 TAFRKAGFTD
-910 EQQILKMQV
+910 
-919 AQESGFNINAKN
+919 G
-931 PTSGAFGLTQF
+931 
-942 IPSTAKAYG
+942 
-951 AKEGDAKSQIN
+951 
-962 AQARYMKKLL
+962 QARYLIGEVNRENGFSAKTMFGSHSDHANGANNFGFISWQQGRRTNLFKFL
-972 KDFNGDW
+972 KDRGIDVKESGIPQTQASLDAMAAFFMQEMKSGGITLSQYRGGTYDTRNFLKQANPDLKDRRWGHAAIGW
-979 AKALAGF
+979 AYGQNKLKSGASFDSSTHEAKLDKGHADINRLLGS
-986 NTGEGN
+986 NYTG
-992 VKKHWGKDGTGNG
+992 
-1005 GGVMSTAWSNG
+1005 SFSSQSNNSN
-1016 TGETL
+1016 L
-1021 KYVENIMA
+1021 
-1029 HAVGVN
+1029 
-1035 HDTTNNQT
+1035 
-1043 ANQTLWDNVD
+1043 NVD
-1053 DVIDWGESYVS
+1053 DNRTAQERLESLIT
-1064 KLQKQKEQEQDVIK
+1064 KLKDEKTKTKEAEAQKALQDKI
-1078 SQELQEQVETLTQT
+1078 S
-1092 LNELSEIE
+1092 S
-1100 AKKKELEAHQAQ
+1100 LEAQ
-1112 DEPKRSVA
+1112 VA
-1120 DILTKTELL
+1120 DN
-1129 EEEIQTNEKLSDEE
+1129 QTNSQ
-1143 KTTLLN
+1143 
-1149 IKKAKDVLINALPE
+1149 
-1163 VLKESLFNDENK
+1163 
-1175 EGLGDFLGKF
+1175 
-1185 KEQEQVSEES
+1185 QEQVSVES
-1195 EVTSKA
+1195 EAVSKA

-1221 NLLVEQGALS
+1221 NILVEQGALS
-1231 EKHAEKLRLLNE
+1231 EKHAEKLRLLKE

-1250 TKNADDVKHD
+1250 TKNTDDVKHD

-1289 TDDIGVLDNYYN
+1289 TDDIGVLDSYYN
-1301 HLSRLNESHTSKAIA
+1301 HLSRFNESHTSKASA

-1323 FDETQQPLYIARK
+1323 FDENQQPLYIARK

-1374 EEAAHLNQI
+1374 EEAFHLNQI

-1405 VSDFGLIDFSQI
+1405 VSDFGLTDFSQI

-1426 PVQVTRASNIK
+1426 PVQVTRASNIN

-1447 EPNIEPTTTPTQ
+1447 DPTLEPTTTPTQ
-1459 EAIPVTPPVT
+1459 ESIPVTPPVT
-1469 KTPSDVPTQ
+1469 KTPSSVPTQ
-1478 RKPFRLP
+1478 RKPLRLP

-1492 LARDSSVSEYQR
+1492 LARDSSVGEYQR

-1561 TDENKEVIKAG
+1561 VDENKEVIKAG

-1647 QMAANPNTGFVVQHK
+1647 QMAADPNTGFVVQHK

-1679 ELRKHPALQKVSYK
+1679 ELRKHPALQKISYK
-1693 EQPQV
+1693 EQPQA
-1698 VFNILS
+1698 VFNVLS

-1755 STTGLDL
+1755 STSNTNTDL
-1762 TSEVPIIE
+1762 NSGNAGNNTPPNITDNNGITE

-1777 NTGFDLSVFESNQNN
+1777 NTDFDLSVFESHQNN

-1799 LPTDISTNTEENSTQ
+1799 LPTNVSTNTKENSTQ
-1814 ETESSVDELITPQE
+1814 EAESSADELITPQE

-1866 VKEETK
+1866 AKEENK
-1872 SEDTVYI
+1872 AEDTVYI

-1931 KVEIQDKTS
+1931 KVKIQDKTS

-1987 TALANIETKKQRDAD
+1987 TALANIEAKKQRDAN
-2002 RKEGKQNTDVLFDDG
+2002 RKEGKQNTDTLFDDE

-2030 RVDEINKD
+2030 TIDSINKD
-2038 VRKRMRKIL
+2038 VRKHMRKIL

-2096 KVTKA
+2096 KITKA

-2183 LKTSFRQAQT
+2183 LKTSFRQVQT

-2203 FVRELYTNPI
+2203 FVRELYTNPV

-2244 HLKEVFKPTDEGYEN
+2244 HLKQVFKPTDEGYEN

-2307 LGLTSNDVEQ
+2307 LGLSSNDVEQ

-2476 RRIKRTDATVTEL
+2476 RRIKRTDATVTDL
-2489 QAERVAKAQAHA
+2489 QAQRVAKAQAHA

-2583 AVNSRMHYNSNIF
+2583 AVNSRMHYNSNVF

-2630 LQSKLKEHGKDI
+2630 LQSKLKEYGKEI

-2667 SEDFIEAYFESNG
+2667 SEDFIEAYFKNTG

-2727 ISSEEMNHLSSA
+2727 ISSTEMNHLSSV
-2739 IAEMKMGANSLR
+2739 IDEMAMTGSSLR

-2762 QENNHTNFTTSLGLG
+2762 QENNHANFTTSLGLG

-2822 TLGDYYTAFKDA
+2822 NLGDYYTAFKNA
-2834 VIDERA
+2834 VINEKA

-2847 FHANLEKDLATHNEQ
+2847 FHANLEKDLANHNEQ
-2862 VFRGLMTLQKSLTK
+2862 VFRALMKVQKSLTK

-2921 NKKALEVGQ
+2921 NKKALEAGQ

-2951 RLFSFMAQKPI
+2951 RLFSFMTQKPI

-3035 TVDLFT
+3035 TVELFT
-3041 QMYREVEERAIQTI
+3041 QMYHEVEERAIQTV

-3061 ALVESGLDR
+3061 ALVETGLDR
-3070 GIANELALKE
+3070 GLANELALKE

-3114 GESKAK
+3114 NESKAK

-3215 QQNKAT
+3215 QQNRAT

-3252 VIRED
+3252 VIRKD
-3257 FHVNENFAELTKGLT
+3257 FHDNEVFAELTQELS
-3272 SLINEVKDT
+3272 SLVDEVRDT

-3319 SKVVDQINQLEKDLD
+3319 NKVVDQINQLEKDLALNTTIKVMSYEPNKRTD
-3334 LSQYKKSDKSDAKDR
+3334 TTKQQTSESGIVQLSDTRATEQVSQLPTTS
-3349 TGSDLAENIYSTLGT
+3349 TGTDGT
-3364 NTQTGNVIIREVYGK
+3364 QGAAF
-3379 NGINLAKEIGG
+3379 IN
-3390 VFSLRTQ
+3390 S
-3397 SEKHFGN
+3397 
-3404 PFSSKKHLVEKDNLI
+3404 
-3419 LTNSTKESVTRYLDW
+3419 
-3434 LLSET
+3434 
-3439 TNINPDSHA
+3439 
-3448 WIRSVLQSGVL
+3448 
-3459 KGKPI
+3459 
-3464 IYYKELGEPSHA
+3464 
-3476 NALDY
+3476 
-3481 LINKHNWGAGQ
+3481 
-3492 EETKVILPKLPNV
+3492 
-3505 SEAIHAKDQAKSDK
+3505 
-3519 ATKFIGFGAK
+3519 
-3529 GSSTDVYRKAWGNR
+3529 SSTP
-3543 ANTGQY
+3543 T
-3549 TNQDTVF
+3549 
-3556 VSINGKRAGR
+3556 
-3566 VSIHDSTFKNELQK
+3566 E
-3580 AVDVGAKIIADTKAH
+3580 
-3595 RERSFNIGE
+3595 
-3604 QELASW
+3604 
-3610 LQSVGYQ
+3610 
-3617 ELTDGQWTKGV
+3617 
-3628 ENTPTIQ
+3628 PTIQ
-3635 NLKQLNQTIKGLVN
+3635 NLKQLDQTIKGLVN

-3702 QTFSQSGNDENKL
+3702 LTFSQSGNDENKL

-3757 EDVAFNKKYGHSRHD
+3757 EDVAFNKKYGQSRHD
-3772 TKEDDLTRVN
+3772 TKEDDLTYVN
-3782 QIMEVIKVSQEA
+3782 QIMEVIKASQEA

-3815 PEMMRYIDYT
+3815 PEMMRYIDYAM
-3825 LELDDLGIKPRK
+3825 ELADLGIKPRK

-3848 LVSKVLG
+3848 LASKVLG
-3855 FKGDGYKAFAQ
+3855 FKGDGYKAFVQ

-3878 LLTLTSNGT
+3878 LLTLTSNDT

-3903 GMEAMNKAITT
+3903 GTEAMNKAITT

-3934 GDTGIIKTNGKT
+3934 GSTGILKANGKT
-3946 KGAKGISHIIEA
+3946 KGAMGISHIIEA
-3958 RMRKDK
+3958 RMRKDG
-3964 MSYGEVV
+3964 MSYDEVV
-3971 EMLTHN
+3971 EMLVTTT
-3977 IVEAIAKGSIF
+3977 VETIAKGSVF
-3988 IETPLK
+3988 ARFEQGGATK
-3994 LQVRYDGYETVLAK
+3994 LQLVLDNHLVNLVK
-4008 SKGSNNWI
+4008 NKGSNAWV
-4016 ITAYELFENKKSDG
+4016 ITAFE
-4030 GQGVG
+4030 
-4035 FDTSKPTHTTP
+4035 
-4046 TLARDSMGASDK
+4046 M
-4058 TSMLFE
+4058 FE

-4093 TNITQLTTDSNEDT
+4093 TNITQVTTDSNEDT
-4107 RYSEIFDETDK
+4107 RYSQIFDETDK
-4118 QSVSEVFNSLD
+4118 QSASEVFNSLD

-4152 IAYSTLSKIEQKS
+4152 IAYSTLSEMEQKS

-4180 TFNMTVK
+4180 TFNMAVK
-4187 EQLSYQVVTS
+4187 EQLSYQAVTS

-4205 HADSNITSELNK
+4205 HTDSNITSELNK

-4231 LYPDYHTVNDEVKN
+4231 LYPDYHTANDEVKN
-4245 LYETEH
+4245 LYDTEH

-4257 VGEMNNLASIV
+4257 VGEMNNLASVV

-4277 NELTNQ
+4277 NELTDQ

-4313 YINADTTS
+4313 YINANSTS

-4333 AETNVRLAR
+4333 AETNARLAR
-4342 VSMIDKAWNMVYQK
+4342 VSMIDKAWNTVYQK
-4356 PTDITNWVWDKTWDI
+4356 PMDAANWVWDKTWDI

-4393 KERIKAAKQSEDLS
+4393 KERIKAAKQLENLS
-4407 KRSIAR
+4407 KSSVAK
-4413 DSINLTIEAGLAI
+4413 DSMNLTIEAGLAI

-4440 IKSATRAFV
+4440 IKSATRGFI
-4449 KETVNEMLGQRGVGR
+4449 KETVNEMLGQRGVGH

-4491 ASIMKDPKRFDNYA
+4491 ASIMKDPKRFDNHA
-4505 KQSITRTVIM
+4505 KQSITRTVMM

-4529 TLNYIANPKQ
+4529 TLNYIANSKQ
-4539 RKARI
+4539 RKVRI
-4544 KALEDKL
+4544 KELEDKL
-4551 QSLSNNR
+4551 QSLSKNR

-4600 TPYEQMDQNIFETV
+4600 TPYEQMDQNIFEAV

-4668 NYIKGFKPTIHNP
+4668 NYIKGFKPAIHNP

-4704 LHGSIVQDELDTTEP
+4704 LHGSIVQDELDNTEP

-4775 KTMDAHNYD
+4775 KTMDARSYD
-4784 PRDIKGNHLIPRYGN
+4784 PRNIKGNHLIPRYGN
-4799 DMMILGYNYEM
+4799 DMLILGYNYEM

-4867 PIHFTVINP
+4867 PVHFTVINP

-4988 NIIANALISSAY
+4988 NIIANALISAAH

-5135 AAKYVLAKH
+5135 AAKFVLAKH

-5253 QLPLIAM
+5253 QLPLIAV